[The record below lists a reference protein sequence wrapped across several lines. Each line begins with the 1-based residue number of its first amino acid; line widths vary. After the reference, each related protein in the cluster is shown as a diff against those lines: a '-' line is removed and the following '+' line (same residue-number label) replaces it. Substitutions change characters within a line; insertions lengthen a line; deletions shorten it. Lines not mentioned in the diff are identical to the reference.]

1 METIDERI
9 KRANSKYKVEE
20 TIDERIERVNREYE
34 WDSRDREMH
43 DWLESS
49 SRTTR
54 NANSRLQNS
63 SYTNWKRDSESTRA
77 SVNADLER
85 ADRIK
90 SYLES
95 QREQLGEERY
105 NTFMSRYAEYKNALQ
120 QTSQNLQKESDYY
133 SDTRNSGVMDTMTED
148 DMKGRLDDIKNEK
161 KKNRSE
167 SFKNRVWAF
176 LSTMQGNTAD
186 YEKYTEEAKAAK
198 NKLNNLKSESAALE
212 SEIYNRDISEK
223 LSQFDEATLK
233 EIQSIPELKEKIKVE
248 KAVGTNRNTDV
259 YDYDRY
265 QQFRNKIEGESS
277 AGTRYHDNRIYEY
290 NQQLKEIEDKIRAK
304 GLNPDEL
311 ENYFAYEY
319 NRRKNEDV
327 QNVVRDF
334 SKDHQVLA
342 SALSVPVNVA
352 MSLPIDA
359 ENNGYLNAATQW
371 VGKKLTGSYAPVDY
385 NRDAGIAS
393 QLSDT
398 ARGAVMDEHDWKLGD
413 RDVFD
418 FLYGTGMSALDSAA
432 SAAAGNLVGGSLANL
447 GSGIKTASKVAE
459 AVGGGI
465 LGLSAANSTM
475 RDIKARGGNDDQA
488 VIGGAVSGIFE
499 GLFEKVS
506 IGNFNKL
513 KEVDPRS
520 MKDVAMNI
528 LKSTGVNFSEEA
540 ATEIANIAYDT
551 IANGD
556 ISNYKLMIAAYE
568 KQGLS
573 EAEAKRKVAGDLAL
587 QVVEAGAGGALMGAG
602 FGVVGSGLGY
612 LNHRKQGTNITGKTV
627 AGFAGGE
634 QTQIAQRLESL
645 GENTQDAVR
654 LSAVVQKQAEGDKLT
669 RAEKRLF
676 RGSENAQNVA
686 AEIREN
692 ASDDTRHSIKY
703 DAESKPFVEI
713 DRNIL
718 DGVDEKDWVRT
729 VRNNLREKFPDG
741 VTVGNKEIKINQQSR
756 RELTYSEYMTWLKK
770 QDSGTY
776 ADKLKATDNA
786 DEIVKASRDYVN
798 EGLAHERSDNISD
811 FARGNVNLRI
821 DGRDYNA
828 EVVVGT
834 KKNGDMLLYDV
845 MNLKPTSIN
854 EKISI
859 AGYQTDN
866 QKESRPTVSAID
878 NSNIP
883 QKKSYVNPVS
893 ATVAGQ
899 SVTINGI
906 DRIEND
912 GNRAQMYVKT
922 QDGDSVA
929 LSDVR
934 FDSRETEALY
944 NVAQGFDS
952 TDTARAFISGYKQG
966 DSASEYMNAFLDFR
980 RAGQLGQDF
989 DSVLQSN
996 ANKYAGLE
1004 ESQLRQAYYAGVNE
1018 KNNAPKHYSAKEEK
1032 RAEKNGGLLRNYT
1045 KKLNAEQAG
1054 SVYVLEALAK
1064 KYGFVVE
1071 VCDTL
1076 ADGMA
1081 NGEYD
1086 PKTGRIKIALD
1097 AEENAYLRTAGHELY
1112 HYIEDWNSTAAG
1124 ELREY
1129 VIGKLKESKNYDY
1142 EGRVK
1147 ELQKLYEGF
1156 GKADIEAEIVAESMF
1171 DVFDEK
1177 TIRELVNE
1185 NRPLAV
1191 KIQSWIRGF
1200 LESIEKALTALG
1212 LKSPEVRALEGDTEA
1227 LEKISGMFKSALE
1240 GAKENKSERSE
1251 KSYSLKNETEGK
1263 TWYDYSVSFE
1273 QQIEDFEKGKLPKR
1287 DTLIVGPTPEKMQN
1301 VGFNPLPMTYATGHL
1316 KTVLQGGKA
1325 DHDFGKAVLKQIPEA
1340 IKNPVAVIA
1349 SKSHSDTSTVAILDM
1364 QYDGK
1369 SIVCAVVID
1378 GYGQQNKERI
1388 DSNAITSIH
1397 TRQNAVTELLNDA
1410 IENESAGNAAVYYI
1424 DAKKATGLLQRVGLQ
1439 LPKQLFRTDG
1449 YIHSIRDS
1457 DSSVKPKFENV
1468 TKSQQFKRWFG
1479 DWEKKPNTASKIVNE
1494 DGTPRIIYHQTAAEF
1509 NVFSN
1514 ANPLAGRNDSET
1526 PNGFFAKDN
1535 NADIGVGGNKQM
1547 ALYGNMKKP
1556 LHFKNRAEANAWYS
1570 EHIDG
1575 YKGLTEKLNKL
1586 DEEYQSKY
1594 DAQETANDEYYE
1606 QNYEAYVTDD
1616 AEVTKKIL
1624 ENEDKL
1630 DDILEQWKE
1639 TTDTIRG
1646 ELRELLDSY
1655 FIENDSGYDGIILDF
1670 DGRRKGENVKSYIF
1684 FKNTQ
1689 LKSATDNVGLFDKK
1703 NPDIRYSLKSTSAIE
1718 EQNKKLMQ
1726 ENKALREYKRE
1737 LEWRLGIN
1745 RKELD
1750 ERAIRRLSKKVLKE
1764 YSSKYNAETLTQ
1776 NLKNIFEA
1784 LANMDDGITYDEVI
1798 ARTAEVAKAV
1808 LEESAVLNTDMSEQY
1823 SALREYAKGT
1833 KIKLSEQQKKE
1844 IAYYYGSYENFRR
1857 KNFGKIRLSEEG
1869 STLDSLWGEMSELW
1883 PEFFEPDTHELE
1895 QVQTLVSALDTI
1907 KPFYENPFYDG
1918 SFDMDI
1924 DTASY
1929 DLAMRLYEEYYDIP
1943 ELKTLRQKIEK
1954 EYRDRYDKR
1963 VEKIKEQEAAKRH
1976 KLSEELIKQKA
1987 LYEQRTFEDRREW
2000 LRKDAMAKSKRS
2012 IERTAKTL
2020 NRFLQNPNKTQHV
2033 PEALRSALGEF
2044 LVSLDVY
2051 GNSQSKDAFEW
2062 RKSMSELQR
2071 ELAETQRTDDFEAK
2085 EFLLDLDPDLLPMM
2099 TTLLKVYKG
2108 SSIKDMDAQ
2117 GLAELETVMQQLKS
2131 GITMANK
2138 LLANSRYETVQ
2149 AIADASVRD
2158 MDKQKSFD
2166 KRIKIGDKAFNANML
2181 NSLSFFYRLGDAAQS
2196 VYQSLRDGEN
2206 QCINMQNEAKT
2217 FREAT
2222 VSTKEIDEWEHSK
2235 QTFKVEGGEL
2245 TLTVAQIMEL
2255 YNLSKREQAK
2265 DHLLLGGIR
2274 PLDIARQD
2282 TKARIKDQVGK
2293 GEETYAKAVQVT
2305 VKDLG
2310 KIIDTLTPR
2319 QKQVAEKMQGFLS
2332 GNVADWGN
2340 KASMTLYG
2348 YRKFTEKHYW
2358 PIQVNKNSVRTMNAE
2373 DGAVQTQSNFYKLV
2387 NIGATKSVQ
2396 RNASNGVFIKSA
2408 FDTFSDH
2415 IGAMSAYSAYAVP
2428 VTDAMKWYNALS
2440 FEEKDDGYIAISGT
2454 KQSIERAFGNNGKA
2468 YFEKLMLDINGSPY
2482 SIYASG
2488 VGEETLIRNFKV
2500 AAVGANLRVAIQQ
2513 PTAYLRAAA
2522 EMDPKYLLKGLFSKP
2537 ASKEAIDNCPI
2548 AKWKSWGFY
2557 ETSRGITIKQL
2568 ITGQQTT
2575 VDKIREKSMWL
2586 AGKCDEV
2593 TLGALWNACKA
2604 EIRDKTDFEEGTPE
2618 FTQAVS
2624 DRFSEIVDKTQVVD
2638 SVFQRSQIMRE
2649 KSSFAK
2655 MITAFQAEPT
2665 MSYNMLYRAGVDCNR
2680 AETVQ
2685 EKKATRKKFVRKAIA
2700 YIATS
2705 ILTAGAA
2712 AVSDAFRHDDD
2723 EEKWLE
2729 LYLEAFGENA
2739 RDGLNPF
2746 SVVPYIGDILSIMD
2760 GYSAGRMDIEGI
2772 EELIQACE
2780 SWQKVFSGEKKNP
2793 DIWKLIKVSANGVS
2807 KVSGL
2812 PIANTLR
2819 TFESIYNFFSSDNL
2833 GKEAASTEYRKLYNS
2848 IAEGKYQKQY
2858 DKLIKKGYTPQQLEN
2873 GVKNNLIKSE
2883 PRIAQAAQARE
2894 RGNISE
2900 YKKIY
2905 EELVSEGYPSNAVI
2919 KAINNYMTMQTAA
2932 AQAKS
2937 NGDDSALSGKLE
2949 ALLESGY
2956 DEDEVDRM
2964 IDEIAAE
2971 LDPEAEQKAP
2981 EEKKLYE
2988 YKDLQKALENSDVSS
3003 AKEIVEYLRANGKED
3018 KTIRQALTKD
3028 LKSEYQ
3034 EMYKSNDTEGMRRTR
3049 QMLYELNIGYDDKTF
3064 QRWIKDMTK

>member
-1 METIDERI
+1 METIDDRIKRVNSKYEAPESIDERI
-9 KRANSKYKVEE
+9 KRANDKYQ
-20 TIDERIERVNREYE
+20 
-34 WDSRDREMH
+34 WDSSDKEMH
-43 DWLESS
+43 DWFESTG
-49 SRTTR
+49 RTTR
-54 NANSRLQNS
+54 SANSRLQNS
-63 SYTNWKRDSESTRA
+63 SYANWKRDSENTKSA
-77 SVNADLER
+77 VNNDLEK

-90 SYLES
+90 SYLDS

-105 NTFMSRYAEYKNALQ
+105 NTFMARYEEYKNALQ

-233 EIQSIPELKEKIKVE
+233 EIQSIPELKDRIKLE
-248 KAVGTNRNTDV
+248 ESVGTSGN
-259 YDYDRY
+259 
-265 QQFRNKIEGESS
+265 NK
-277 AGTRYHDNRIYEY
+277 NVYEY
-290 NQQLKEIEDKIRAK
+290 NQRLKEIEDKVRAK
-304 GLNPDEL
+304 GMNPDEL

-319 NRRKNEDV
+319 NRRKNEQV
-327 QNVVRDF
+327 QDAVRDF
-334 SKDHQVLA
+334 SADHQVIA
-342 SALSVPVNVA
+342 SALSVPVNLTSSGA
-352 MSLPIDA
+352 
-359 ENNGYLNAATQW
+359 GYLDAAAQQ
-371 VGKKLTGSYAPVDY
+371 VGRKLTGSYAPVDY

-413 RDVFD
+413 WDAFD

-432 SAAAGNLVGGSLANL
+432 SAAAGNLVGGALANT
-447 GSGIKTASKVAE
+447 GAGIKAAGKVAE

-520 MKDVAMNI
+520 MRDVAMNI

-573 EAEAKRKVAGDLAL
+573 EAEAKKKVAGDLAL

-686 AEIREN
+686 TEIKNSTSDAVEDSQMSLKKDIETIKQEYKKAVNPKIVDFVNKVRNFKNKEAANKVHIDLTGVTEREVHDIKKLTGIDTSEYKRSMDGN
-692 ASDDTRHSIKY
+692 AVEHIEKDHGENGASDHSMSDVEDLARIEYVLDNY
-703 DAESKPFVEI
+703 DDI
-713 DRNIL
+713 
-718 DGVDEKDWVRT
+718 EK
-729 VRNNLREKFPDG
+729 
-741 VTVGNKEIKINQQSR
+741 
-756 RELTYSEYMTWLKK
+756 
-770 QDSGTY
+770 GT
-776 ADKLKATDNA
+776 ADKVYTKYMN
-786 DEIVKASRDYVN
+786 
-798 EGLAHERSDNISD
+798 SDNTPAAKVIYSK
-811 FARGNVNLRI
+811 RVNGNYYVVEAVPDSKAKTLRI
-821 DGRDYNA
+821 ISAYKEKA
-828 EVVVGT
+828 EGVSQVL
-834 KKNGDMLLYDV
+834 NMSEDPQL
-845 MNLKPTSIN
+845 TSQTPHAFAPSDN
-854 EKISI
+854 NIS
-859 AGYQTDN
+859 
-866 QKESRPTVSAID
+866 
-878 NSNIP
+878 
-883 QKKSYVNPVS
+883 QKKSYVNAVP
-893 ATVAGQ
+893 ATIDGQ

-906 DRIEND
+906 DRIEKD
-912 GNRAQMYVKT
+912 GNRAQMYVRT
-922 QDGDSVA
+922 QDGGSVA

-1045 KKLNAEQAG
+1045 KKLNSEQAG

-1129 VIGKLKESKNYDY
+1129 VIGKLKESENYDY

-1147 ELQKLYEGF
+1147 ELEKLYEGY
-1156 GKADIEAEIVAESMF
+1156 GQEDIEAEIVAECMF
-1171 DVFDEK
+1171 DVFDEQ
-1177 TIRELVNE
+1177 TIKELVGE
-1185 NRPLAV
+1185 NRSLAV
-1191 KIQSWIRGF
+1191 KIQSWIQGF
-1200 LESIEKALTALG
+1200 IESINEILKNLG
-1212 LKSPEVRALEGDTEA
+1212 LTSPEIRALEGDEEA
-1227 LEKISGMFKSALE
+1227 LETISDLFKSALE
-1240 GAKENKSERSE
+1240 QTRENKSQGKTTDMADE
-1251 KSYSLKNETEGK
+1251 KKKYSIGKTTKNKSVVVIADDILKGVDKSDWVAKVKDVIRTKFSDGIRVEGKLIKVNKITRNEYTNSKNTQHYQRKDAVIYKDKFKASSNLNEIVLASTNYVNEDLKHQRKDNFTEFARGDVLVRVGKNDYSAKVIVGFTSGKEMVLYDIVDFTPTKFELKNENAFTE
-1263 TWYDYSVSFE
+1263 
-1273 QQIEDFEKGKLPKR
+1273 Q
-1287 DTLIVGPTPEKMQN
+1287 
-1301 VGFNPLPMTYATGHL
+1301 PLKVQLSRQH
-1316 KTVLQGGKA
+1316 
-1325 DHDFGKAVLKQIPEA
+1325 
-1340 IKNPVAVIA
+1340 A
-1349 SKSHSDTSTVAILDM
+1349 SSDTRVTQSEPSVNS
-1364 QYDGK
+1364 
-1369 SIVCAVVID
+1369 SISEKA
-1378 GYGQQNKERI
+1378 QN
-1388 DSNAITSIH
+1388 
-1397 TRQNAVTELLNDA
+1397 
-1410 IENESAGNAAVYYI
+1410 
-1424 DAKKATGLLQRVGLQ
+1424 DAKKFSLKDT
-1439 LPKQLFRTDG
+1439 TNE
-1449 YIHSIRDS
+1449 S
-1457 DSSVKPKFENV
+1457 DSQ
-1468 TKSQQFKRWFG
+1468 TKSEAFKEWFG
-1479 DWEKKPNTASKIVNE
+1479 DWENEPESASKVVNE

-1535 NADIGVGGNKQM
+1535 DADIGVGGNKQM
-1547 ALYGNMKKP
+1547 ALYGDMKKP
-1556 LHFKNRAEANAWYS
+1556 LHFKDRAEAKAWYS

-1606 QNYEAYVTDD
+1606 QNYEAYVADD

-1630 DDILEQWKE
+1630 DDILEQWKD

-1655 FIENDSGYDGIILDF
+1655 FIKNDSGYDGIILDF

-1689 LKSATDNVGLFDKK
+1689 LKSATDNVGLFDRR

-1823 SALREYAKGT
+1823 SALSEYAKGT

-1844 IAYYYGSYENFRR
+1844 IAYYYGSYDKFRR

-1895 QVQTLVSALDTI
+1895 QVQTLVNALETI

-2062 RKSMSELQR
+2062 RKSMSELQG
-2071 ELAETQRTDDFEAK
+2071 ELRKMQQGNDPQYQQ
-2085 EFLLDLDPDLLPMM
+2085 FLADLDPDLMPMM
-2099 TTLLKVYKG
+2099 TTLLEVYKG

-2117 GLAELETVMQQLKS
+2117 GLAELETVMQQIKG
-2131 GITMANK
+2131 GITRANE
-2138 LLANSRYETVQ
+2138 LLANSRYGTVQ
-2149 AIADASVRD
+2149 AIADASVHE
-2158 MDKQKSFD
+2158 MDSRKSFKD
-2166 KRIKIGDKAFNANML
+2166 KVKVGYKQLNVNMLDSFSFFHQLGPAAETVFKSIRSGFDERVEMIDNANEFMR
-2181 NSLSFFYRLGDAAQS
+2181 S
-2196 VYQSLRDGEN
+2196 
-2206 QCINMQNEAKT
+2206 I
-2217 FREAT
+2217 
-2222 VSTKEIDEWEHSK
+2222 VSQKEIQDWEHSK

-2245 TLTVAQIMEL
+2245 TLTVSQMMEL
-2255 YNLSKREQAK
+2255 YNLSKREQAR

-2274 PLDIARQD
+2274 PLDTSRQEA
-2282 TKARIKDQVGK
+2282 KMRIKEQFGK

-2305 VKDLG
+2305 VEDLG
-2310 KIIDTLTPR
+2310 NIIDSLTPK

-2348 YRKFTEKHYW
+2348 YRKFTEEHYW

-2396 RNASNGVFIKSA
+2396 RNASNGLFIKGA
-2408 FDTFSDH
+2408 FDTFTKH
-2415 IGAMSAYSAYAVP
+2415 ITEMSAYSAYAVP
-2428 VTDAMKWYNALS
+2428 ITDAMKWYNALS

-2454 KQSIERAFGNNGKA
+2454 KQSIERAFGNDGKA
-2468 YFEKLMLDINGSPY
+2468 YFEKFILDLNGS
-2482 SIYASG
+2482 SDSKNAG
-2488 VGEETLIRNFKV
+2488 GAGEEALIRNFKV
-2500 AAVGANLRVAIQQ
+2500 AAVGANIRVAIQQ

-2522 EMDPKYLLKGLFSKP
+2522 VMNPKYLLKGLLSKP
-2537 ASKEAIDNCPI
+2537 ASKEAIDKCPI

-2557 ETSRGITIKQL
+2557 ETSMGITMKQL
-2568 ITGQQTT
+2568 ITGQKTV

-2586 AGKCDEV
+2586 AGVGDEL
-2593 TLGALWNACKA
+2593 TWGTLWNACKA
-2604 EIRDKTDFEEGTPE
+2604 EVKDKTDLKEGTAE

-2624 DRFSEIVDKTQVVD
+2624 DRLSEVVDKTQVVD
-2638 SVFQRSQIMRE
+2638 SLLHRSQFMRST
-2649 KSSFAK
+2649 SSFSK
-2655 MITAFQAEPT
+2655 ILSAFKAEPT
-2665 MSYNMLYRAGVDCNR
+2665 KSYNMLRNALVDYNN
-2680 AETVQ
+2680 ADPGS
-2685 EKKATRKKFVRKAIA
+2685 KKAKAKNIA
-2700 YIATS
+2700 RIAAVHIATS
-2705 ILTAGAA
+2705 ILTAGIASIA
-2712 AVSDAFRHDDD
+2712 DAFRNDDD
-2723 EEKWLE
+2723 EKKWLE
-2729 LYLEAFGENA
+2729 LYLEAFGGNTL
-2739 RDGLNPF
+2739 DGINPF
-2746 SVVPYIGDILSIMD
+2746 SAVPYVGDILSILS
-2760 GYSAGRMDIEGI
+2760 GYSASRMDIEGI
-2772 EELIQACE
+2772 EELIQSCE

-2793 DIWKLIKVSANGVS
+2793 DIWKLMMSSAKGIS

-2812 PIANTLR
+2812 PIANTMR
-2819 TFESIYNFFSSDNL
+2819 TFESLYNFFSPDNL
-2833 GKEAASTEYRKLYNS
+2833 GREASSTEYRKLYNS

-2858 DKLIKKGYTPQQLEN
+2858 DKLIKKGYTAQQLEN
-2873 GVKNNLIKSE
+2873 GVKNNLVKSE

-2971 LDPEAEQKAP
+2971 LDPEAEQDKAV

-3018 KTIRQALTKD
+3018 KTIRQTLTKD

>member
-1 METIDERI
+1 METIDDRIKRVNSKYEAPESIDERI
-9 KRANSKYKVEE
+9 KSANEKYQ
-20 TIDERIERVNREYE
+20 
-34 WDSRDREMH
+34 WDSSDKEMH
-43 DWLESS
+43 DWFESTG
-49 SRTTR
+49 RTTR
-54 NANSRLQNS
+54 SANSRLQNS
-63 SYTNWKRDSESTRA
+63 SYANWKRDSENTKSA
-77 SVNADLER
+77 VDNDLEK

-90 SYLES
+90 SYLDS

-105 NTFMSRYAEYKNALQ
+105 NTFMARYEEYKNALQ

-198 NKLNNLKSESAALE
+198 NKLNNLKNESAALE

-233 EIQSIPELKEKIKVE
+233 EIQSIPELKDRIKLE
-248 KAVGTNRNTDV
+248 ESVGTSGN
-259 YDYDRY
+259 
-265 QQFRNKIEGESS
+265 NK
-277 AGTRYHDNRIYEY
+277 NVYEY
-290 NQQLKEIEDKIRAK
+290 NQRLKEIEDKVRAK
-304 GLNPDEL
+304 GMNPDEL

-319 NRRKNEDV
+319 NRRKNEQV
-327 QNVVRDF
+327 QDAVRDF
-334 SKDHQVLA
+334 SADHQVIA
-342 SALSVPVNVA
+342 SALSVPVNLTSSGA
-352 MSLPIDA
+352 
-359 ENNGYLNAATQW
+359 GYLDAAAQQ
-371 VGKKLTGSYAPVDY
+371 VGRKLTGSYAPVDY

-413 RDVFD
+413 WDAFD

-432 SAAAGNLVGGSLANL
+432 SAAAGNLVGGALANT
-447 GSGIKTASKVAE
+447 GAGIKAAGKVAE

-520 MKDVAMNI
+520 MRDVAMNI

-573 EAEAKRKVAGDLAL
+573 EAEAKKKVAGDLAL

-686 AEIREN
+686 AEIKN
-692 ASDDTRHSIKY
+692 GTSDAAEDSQLSLKKDIETIKQEY
-703 DAESKPFVEI
+703 KKAVNPKIVDFVE
-713 DRNIL
+713 R
-718 DGVDEKDWVRT
+718 
-729 VRNNLREKFPDG
+729 VRNLKDKNVAGK
-741 VTVGNKEIKINQQSR
+741 IKIELSSVNE
-756 RELTYSEYMTWLKK
+756 REVQDIKKLTGIDTSEYKRDMDGNTVIHVENRH
-770 QDSGTY
+770 GENGA
-776 ADKLKATDNA
+776 ADHSMSDVNDLARIEYVLENYDNIESA
-786 DEIVKASRDYVN
+786 KDDNGRYRD
-798 EGLAHERSDNISD
+798 SDNKLSKSVVYSK
-811 FARGNVNLRI
+811 RVNGN
-821 DGRDYNA
+821 YY
-828 EVVVGT
+828 VVEAVPDSKAKT
-834 KKNGDMLLYDV
+834 LHV
-845 MNLKPTSIN
+845 
-854 EKISI
+854 
-859 AGYQTDN
+859 
-866 QKESRPTVSAID
+866 VSAYKTKAEGVSQVLNMSEDLQSTSKTPHALAPSD
-878 NSNIP
+878 NNIS
-883 QKKSYVNPVS
+883 QKKSYVNAVP
-893 ATVAGQ
+893 ATIDGQ

-906 DRIEND
+906 DRIEKD

-922 QDGDSVA
+922 QDGGSVA

-1129 VIGKLKESKNYDY
+1129 VIGKLKESENYDY

-1200 LESIEKALTALG
+1200 LESIEKALTAIG

-1240 GAKENKSERSE
+1240 DAKENKSEKTSKTNDVKYSINPEFAHRYDEWNKNEIGGYFFLGTTSEPLQSIGINPAEIYWDKSKIKAIKKKHPTMTDSIIKQVPNVLENPVLITQSMTSTNRVVVLGELYDENGHPIVAALELKPNGRVENFVKVASAYSKDSLQNFIRQSDILYIDPNKKRTDTWFQALRLQLPAGVTKYGSIGMVTYVEKDVNGKISFSDKKSE
-1251 KSYSLKNETEGK
+1251 KTAMQIAFEKAQQNATSKSISEKVKDDTKFSLKNTENEDTSKNLDKAALEYFGRTYSWKETGYLTKSGKKLDFSGKNQGAPGGYRTLDHRDISEIMLDSDISGTEAMIEYMNQGNIRIMPESNGINLSVLPTASQFEALDDYISRARGEVILDIDDNNGNTLHSVEYPKGTRASKVINDIKKYFADGTAPYVSSIAQFRYSLKN
-1263 TWYDYSVSFE
+1263 
-1273 QQIEDFEKGKLPKR
+1273 
-1287 DTLIVGPTPEKMQN
+1287 
-1301 VGFNPLPMTYATGHL
+1301 
-1316 KTVLQGGKA
+1316 
-1325 DHDFGKAVLKQIPEA
+1325 
-1340 IKNPVAVIA
+1340 
-1349 SKSHSDTSTVAILDM
+1349 TS
-1364 QYDGK
+1364 
-1369 SIVCAVVID
+1369 SID
-1378 GYGQQNKERI
+1378 
-1388 DSNAITSIH
+1388 
-1397 TRQNAVTELLNDA
+1397 
-1410 IENESAGNAAVYYI
+1410 
-1424 DAKKATGLLQRVGLQ
+1424 
-1439 LPKQLFRTDG
+1439 
-1449 YIHSIRDS
+1449 
-1457 DSSVKPKFENV
+1457 
-1468 TKSQQFKRWFG
+1468 
-1479 DWEKKPNTASKIVNE
+1479 
-1494 DGTPRIIYHQTAAEF
+1494 
-1509 NVFSN
+1509 
-1514 ANPLAGRNDSET
+1514 
-1526 PNGFFAKDN
+1526 
-1535 NADIGVGGNKQM
+1535 
-1547 ALYGNMKKP
+1547 
-1556 LHFKNRAEANAWYS
+1556 
-1570 EHIDG
+1570 
-1575 YKGLTEKLNKL
+1575 
-1586 DEEYQSKY
+1586 
-1594 DAQETANDEYYE
+1594 
-1606 QNYEAYVTDD
+1606 
-1616 AEVTKKIL
+1616 
-1624 ENEDKL
+1624 
-1630 DDILEQWKE
+1630 
-1639 TTDTIRG
+1639 
-1646 ELRELLDSY
+1646 
-1655 FIENDSGYDGIILDF
+1655 
-1670 DGRRKGENVKSYIF
+1670 
-1684 FKNTQ
+1684 
-1689 LKSATDNVGLFDKK
+1689 
-1703 NPDIRYSLKSTSAIE
+1703 

-1823 SALREYAKGT
+1823 SALSEYAKGT

-1844 IAYYYGSYENFRR
+1844 IAYYYGSYDKFRR

-1895 QVQTLVSALDTI
+1895 QVQTLVNALETI

-2062 RKSMSELQR
+2062 RKSMSELQG
-2071 ELAETQRTDDFEAK
+2071 ELRKMQQGNDPQYQQ
-2085 EFLLDLDPDLLPMM
+2085 FLADLDPDLMPMM
-2099 TTLLKVYKG
+2099 TTLLEVYKG

-2117 GLAELETVMQQLKS
+2117 GLAELETVMQQIKG
-2131 GITMANK
+2131 GITRANE
-2138 LLANSRYETVQ
+2138 LLANSRYGTVQ
-2149 AIADASVRD
+2149 AIADASVHE
-2158 MDKQKSFD
+2158 MDSRKSFKD
-2166 KRIKIGDKAFNANML
+2166 KVKVGYKQLNVNMLDSFSFFHQLGPAAETVFKSIRSGFDERVEMIDNANEFMR
-2181 NSLSFFYRLGDAAQS
+2181 S
-2196 VYQSLRDGEN
+2196 
-2206 QCINMQNEAKT
+2206 I
-2217 FREAT
+2217 
-2222 VSTKEIDEWEHSK
+2222 VSQKEIQDWEHSK

-2245 TLTVAQIMEL
+2245 TLTVSQMMEL
-2255 YNLSKREQAK
+2255 YNLSKREQAR

-2274 PLDIARQD
+2274 PLDTSRQEA
-2282 TKARIKDQVGK
+2282 KMRIKEQFGK

-2305 VKDLG
+2305 VEDLG
-2310 KIIDTLTPR
+2310 NIIDSLTPK

-2348 YRKFTEKHYW
+2348 YRKFTEEHYW

-2396 RNASNGVFIKSA
+2396 RNASNGLFIKGA
-2408 FDTFSDH
+2408 FDTFTKH
-2415 IGAMSAYSAYAVP
+2415 ITEMSAYSAYAVP
-2428 VTDAMKWYNALS
+2428 ITDAMKWYNALS

-2454 KQSIERAFGNNGKA
+2454 KQSIERAFGNDGKA
-2468 YFEKLMLDINGSPY
+2468 YFEKFILDLNGS
-2482 SIYASG
+2482 SDSKNAG
-2488 VGEETLIRNFKV
+2488 GAGEETLIRNFKV
-2500 AAVGANLRVAIQQ
+2500 AAVGANMRVAIQQ

-2522 EMDPKYLLKGLFSKP
+2522 VMNPKYLLKGLLSKP

-2557 ETSRGITIKQL
+2557 ETSMGITMKQL
-2568 ITGQQTT
+2568 ITGQQTV

-2586 AGKCDEV
+2586 AGVGDEL
-2593 TLGALWNACKA
+2593 TWGTLWNACKA
-2604 EIRDKTDFEEGTPE
+2604 EVKDKTDLKEGTAE

-2624 DRFSEIVDKTQVVD
+2624 DRLSEVVDKTQVVD
-2638 SVFQRSQIMRE
+2638 SLLHRSQFMR
-2649 KSSFAK
+2649 STNSFSK
-2655 MITAFQAEPT
+2655 ILSAFKAEPT
-2665 MSYNMLYRAGVDCNR
+2665 KSYNMLRNALVDYNN
-2680 AETVQ
+2680 ADPGS
-2685 EKKATRKKFVRKAIA
+2685 KKAKAKNIA
-2700 YIATS
+2700 RIAAVHIATS
-2705 ILTAGAA
+2705 ILTAGIASIA
-2712 AVSDAFRHDDD
+2712 DAFRNDDD
-2723 EEKWLE
+2723 EKKWLE
-2729 LYLEAFGENA
+2729 LYLEAFGGNTL
-2739 RDGLNPF
+2739 DGINPF
-2746 SVVPYIGDILSIMD
+2746 SAVPYVGDILSILS
-2760 GYSAGRMDIEGI
+2760 GYSVSRMDIEGI
-2772 EELIQACE
+2772 EELIQSCE

-2793 DIWKLIKVSANGVS
+2793 DIWKLMMSSAKGIS

-2812 PIANTLR
+2812 PIANTMR
-2819 TFESIYNFFSSDNL
+2819 TFESLYNFFSPDNL
-2833 GKEAASTEYRKLYNS
+2833 GREASSTEYRKLYNS
-2848 IAEGKYQKQY
+2848 IADGKYQKQY
-2858 DKLIKKGYTPQQLEN
+2858 DKLIKKGYTAQQLEN
-2873 GVKNNLIKSE
+2873 GVKNNLVKSE

-2971 LDPEAEQKAP
+2971 LDPEAEQDKAV

>member
-1 METIDERI
+1 METIDDRIKRVNSKYEAPESIDERI
-9 KRANSKYKVEE
+9 KRANDKYQ
-20 TIDERIERVNREYE
+20 
-34 WDSRDREMH
+34 WDSSDKEMH
-43 DWLESS
+43 DWFESTG
-49 SRTTR
+49 RTTR
-54 NANSRLQNS
+54 SANSRLQNS
-63 SYTNWKRDSESTRA
+63 SYANWKRDSENTKSA
-77 SVNADLER
+77 VNSDLEK

-90 SYLES
+90 SYLDA

-105 NTFMSRYAEYKNALQ
+105 NTFMARYEEYKNALQ

-233 EIQSIPELKEKIKVE
+233 EIQSIPELKDRIKLE
-248 KAVGTNRNTDV
+248 ESVGTSGN
-259 YDYDRY
+259 
-265 QQFRNKIEGESS
+265 NK
-277 AGTRYHDNRIYEY
+277 NVYEY
-290 NQQLKEIEDKIRAK
+290 NQRLKEIEDKVRAK
-304 GLNPDEL
+304 GMNPDEL

-327 QNVVRDF
+327 QNAVRDF

-432 SAAAGNLVGGSLANL
+432 SAAAGNLAGGALANT
-447 GSGIKTASKVAE
+447 GAGIKAAGKVAE

-520 MKDVAMNI
+520 MRDVAMNI

-573 EAEAKRKVAGDLAL
+573 EAEAKKKVAGDLAL

-645 GENTQDAVR
+645 GENTQDAVK

-686 AEIREN
+686 AEIKN
-692 ASDDTRHSIKY
+692 GTSDAAEDSQLSLKKDIETIKQEY
-703 DAESKPFVEI
+703 KKAVNPKIVDFVE
-713 DRNIL
+713 R
-718 DGVDEKDWVRT
+718 
-729 VRNNLREKFPDG
+729 VRNLKDKNVAGK
-741 VTVGNKEIKINQQSR
+741 IKIELSSVNE
-756 RELTYSEYMTWLKK
+756 REVQDIKKLTGIDTSEYKRDMDGNTVIHVENRH
-770 QDSGTY
+770 GENGA
-776 ADKLKATDNA
+776 ADHSMSDVNDLARIEYVLENYDNIESA
-786 DEIVKASRDYVN
+786 KDDNGRYRD
-798 EGLAHERSDNISD
+798 SDNKLSKSVVYSK
-811 FARGNVNLRI
+811 RVNGN
-821 DGRDYNA
+821 YY
-828 EVVVGT
+828 VVEAVPDSKAKT
-834 KKNGDMLLYDV
+834 LHV
-845 MNLKPTSIN
+845 
-854 EKISI
+854 
-859 AGYQTDN
+859 
-866 QKESRPTVSAID
+866 VSAYKTKAEGVSQVLNMSEDLQSTSKTPHALAPSD
-878 NSNIP
+878 NNIS
-883 QKKSYVNPVS
+883 QKKSYVNAVP
-893 ATVAGQ
+893 ATIDGQ

-906 DRIEND
+906 DRIEKD

-922 QDGDSVA
+922 QDGGSVA

-1129 VIGKLKESKNYDY
+1129 VIGKLKESENYDY

-1147 ELQKLYEGF
+1147 ELRKLYEGF

-1200 LESIEKALTALG
+1200 LESIEKALTAIG
-1212 LKSPEVRALEGDTEA
+1212 LKSPEVRVLEGDSEALENIRDMFAKALEGTK
-1227 LEKISGMFKSALE
+1227 EK
-1240 GAKENKSERSE
+1240 RTSE
-1251 KSYSLKNETEGK
+1251 KDAIKYELKNDAQK
-1263 TWYDYSVSFE
+1263 
-1273 QQIEDFEKGKLPKR
+1273 
-1287 DTLIVGPTPEKMQN
+1287 
-1301 VGFNPLPMTYATGHL
+1301 
-1316 KTVLQGGKA
+1316 
-1325 DHDFGKAVLKQIPEA
+1325 
-1340 IKNPVAVIA
+1340 
-1349 SKSHSDTSTVAILDM
+1349 
-1364 QYDGK
+1364 
-1369 SIVCAVVID
+1369 
-1378 GYGQQNKERI
+1378 
-1388 DSNAITSIH
+1388 
-1397 TRQNAVTELLNDA
+1397 TELNSEDA
-1410 IENESAGNAAVYYI
+1410 
-1424 DAKKATGLLQRVGLQ
+1424 TR
-1439 LPKQLFRTDG
+1439 
-1449 YIHSIRDS
+1449 
-1457 DSSVKPKFENV
+1457 
-1468 TKSQQFKRWFG
+1468 SQQFKDWFG
-1479 DWEKKPNTASKIVNE
+1479 DWENNPESASKVVNE
-1494 DGTPRIIYHQTAAEF
+1494 NGTPRVVYHGTKSDAFTVFDSSKANKKLLNRLGNGYYFAADIESAERYGD
-1509 NVFSN
+1509 NVVSAYLDIKNPYRVYGKREGGMIEQMAEDFGMN
-1514 ANPLAGRNDSET
+1514 ASEISRND
-1526 PNGFFAKDN
+1526 
-1535 NADIGVGGNKQM
+1535 IQ
-1547 ALYGNMKKP
+1547 
-1556 LHFKNRAEANAWYS
+1556 
-1570 EHIDG
+1570 
-1575 YKGLTEKLNKL
+1575 
-1586 DEEYQSKY
+1586 
-1594 DAQETANDEYYE
+1594 
-1606 QNYEAYVTDD
+1606 
-1616 AEVTKKIL
+1616 
-1624 ENEDKL
+1624 
-1630 DDILEQWKE
+1630 DILKE
-1639 TTDTIRG
+1639 H
-1646 ELRELLDSY
+1646 
-1655 FIENDSGYDGIILDF
+1655 GYDGVMLYQNKFADCGTMVAF
-1670 DGRRKGENVKSYIF
+1670 EP
-1684 FKNTQ
+1684 TQ
-1689 LKSATDNVGLFDKK
+1689 IKSATDNIGTFDR
-1703 NPDIRYSLKSTSAIE
+1703 NNSDIRYSLKSTSAIE

-1823 SALREYAKGT
+1823 SALSEYAKGT

-1844 IAYYYGSYENFRR
+1844 IAYYYGSYDKFRR

-1895 QVQTLVSALDTI
+1895 QVQTLVNALETI

-2071 ELAETQRTDDFEAK
+2071 ELRKMQQGNDPQYQQ
-2085 EFLLDLDPDLLPMM
+2085 FLADLDPDLMPMM
-2099 TTLLKVYKG
+2099 TTLLEVYKG

-2117 GLAELETVMQQLKS
+2117 GLAELETVMQQIKG
-2131 GITMANK
+2131 GITRANE
-2138 LLANSRYETVQ
+2138 LLANSRYGTVQ
-2149 AIADASVRD
+2149 AIADASVHE
-2158 MDKQKSFD
+2158 MDSRKSFKD
-2166 KRIKIGDKAFNANML
+2166 KVKVGYKQLNVNML
-2181 NSLSFFYRLGDAAQS
+2181 NSFSFFHQLGPAAETVFKSIRSGKNEQ
-2196 VYQSLRDGEN
+2196 
-2206 QCINMQNEAKT
+2206 INMLAESNK
-2217 FREAT
+2217 FMEAT
-2222 VSTKEIDEWEHSK
+2222 VSQKEIQDWEHSK

-2245 TLTVAQIMEL
+2245 TLTVSQMMEL
-2255 YNLSKREQAK
+2255 YNLSKREQAR

-2274 PLDIARQD
+2274 PLDTSRQEA
-2282 TKARIKDQVGK
+2282 KMRIKEQFGK

-2305 VKDLG
+2305 VEDLG
-2310 KIIDTLTPR
+2310 KIIDSLTPR

-2348 YRKFTEKHYW
+2348 YRKFTEEHYW

-2373 DGAVQTQSNFYKLV
+2373 DGTVQTQTNFYKLV

-2396 RNASNGVFIKSA
+2396 RNASNGLFIKGA
-2408 FDTFSDH
+2408 FDTFTKH
-2415 IGAMSAYSAYAVP
+2415 ITEMSAYSAYAVP

-2454 KQSIERAFGNNGKA
+2454 KQSIERAFGNDAKA
-2468 YFEKLMLDINGSPY
+2468 YFEKLILDINGSADNK
-2482 SIYASG
+2482 YAG
-2488 VGEETLIRNFKV
+2488 GAGEEALIRNFKV
-2500 AAVGANLRVAIQQ
+2500 AAVGANIRVAIQQ
-2513 PTAYLRAAA
+2513 PTAYLRASAV
-2522 EMDPKYLLKGLFSKP
+2522 MDLKYLLKGLLQKP

-2548 AKWKSWGFY
+2548 ARWKSWGFY
-2557 ETSRGITIKQL
+2557 ETSMGITMKQL
-2568 ITGQQTT
+2568 ITGQQTV

-2586 AGKCDEV
+2586 AGVGDELTWGV
-2593 TLGALWNACKA
+2593 LWNACKA
-2604 EIRDKTDFEEGTPE
+2604 EIRDKTDFEEGTAE

-2624 DRFSEIVDKTQVVD
+2624 DRFSEVVDKTQVVD
-2638 SVFQRSQIMRE
+2638 SILHRSQFMRST
-2649 KSSFAK
+2649 SSFSK
-2655 MITAFQAEPT
+2655 MLSAFKAEPT
-2665 MSYNMLYRAGVDCNR
+2665 ISYNMLYTAAYDYNN
-2680 AETVQ
+2680 AKPDK
-2685 EKKATRKKFVRKAIA
+2685 KKAMAKRLVRVAVA
-2700 YIATS
+2700 HIATS
-2705 ILTAGAA
+2705 ILTAGIASIA
-2712 AVSDAFRHDDD
+2712 DAFRNDDD
-2723 EEKWLE
+2723 EKKWLE
-2729 LYLEAFGENA
+2729 LYLEAFGGNTL
-2739 RDGLNPF
+2739 DGINPF
-2746 SVVPYIGDILSIMD
+2746 SAVPYVGDILSILS
-2760 GYSAGRMDIEGI
+2760 GYSASRMDIEGI
-2772 EELIQACE
+2772 EELIQSCE

-2793 DIWKLIKVSANGVS
+2793 DIWKLMMSSAKGIS

-2812 PIANTLR
+2812 PIANTMR
-2819 TFESIYNFFSSDNL
+2819 TFESLYNFFSPDNL
-2833 GKEAASTEYRKLYNS
+2833 GREASSTEYRKLYNS

-2858 DKLIKKGYTPQQLEN
+2858 DKLIKKGYTAQQLEN
-2873 GVKNNLIKSE
+2873 GVKNNLVKSE

-2956 DEDEVDRM
+2956 DEDEVNRM

-2971 LDPEAEQKAP
+2971 LDPEAEQDKAV

>member
-1 METIDERI
+1 METIDDRIKRVNSKYEAPESIDERI
-9 KRANSKYKVEE
+9 KSANEKYQ
-20 TIDERIERVNREYE
+20 
-34 WDSRDREMH
+34 WDSSDKEMH
-43 DWLESS
+43 DWFESTG
-49 SRTTR
+49 RTTR
-54 NANSRLQNS
+54 SANSRLQNS
-63 SYTNWKRDSESTRA
+63 SYANWKRDSENTKSA
-77 SVNADLER
+77 VNNDLEK

-90 SYLES
+90 SYLDS

-105 NTFMSRYAEYKNALQ
+105 NTFMARYEEYKNALQ

-233 EIQSIPELKEKIKVE
+233 EIQSIPELKDRIKLE
-248 KAVGTNRNTDV
+248 ESVGTSGN
-259 YDYDRY
+259 
-265 QQFRNKIEGESS
+265 NK
-277 AGTRYHDNRIYEY
+277 NVYEY
-290 NQQLKEIEDKIRAK
+290 NQRLKEIEDKVRAK
-304 GLNPDEL
+304 GMNPDEL

-319 NRRKNEDV
+319 NRRKNEQV
-327 QNVVRDF
+327 QDAVRDF
-334 SKDHQVLA
+334 SADHQVIA
-342 SALSVPVNVA
+342 SALSVPVNLTSSGA
-352 MSLPIDA
+352 
-359 ENNGYLNAATQW
+359 GYLDAAAQQ
-371 VGKKLTGSYAPVDY
+371 VGRKLTGSYAPVDY

-393 QLSDT
+393 RLSDT

-413 RDVFD
+413 WDAFD

-432 SAAAGNLVGGSLANL
+432 SAAAGNLVGGALANT
-447 GSGIKTASKVAE
+447 GAGIKAAGKVAE

-520 MKDVAMNI
+520 MRDVAMNI

-573 EAEAKRKVAGDLAL
+573 EAEAKKKVAGDLAL

-686 AEIREN
+686 AEIKN
-692 ASDDTRHSIKY
+692 GTSDAAEDSQLSLKKDIETIKQEY
-703 DAESKPFVEI
+703 KKAVNPKIVDFVE
-713 DRNIL
+713 R
-718 DGVDEKDWVRT
+718 
-729 VRNNLREKFPDG
+729 VRNLKDKNVAGK
-741 VTVGNKEIKINQQSR
+741 IKIELSSVNE
-756 RELTYSEYMTWLKK
+756 REVQDIKKLTGIDTSEYKRDMDGNTVIHVENRH
-770 QDSGTY
+770 GENGA
-776 ADKLKATDNA
+776 ADHSMSDVNDLARIEYVLENYDNIESA
-786 DEIVKASRDYVN
+786 KDDNGRYRD
-798 EGLAHERSDNISD
+798 SDNKLSKSVVYSK
-811 FARGNVNLRI
+811 RVNGN
-821 DGRDYNA
+821 YY
-828 EVVVGT
+828 VVEAVPDSKAKT
-834 KKNGDMLLYDV
+834 LHV
-845 MNLKPTSIN
+845 
-854 EKISI
+854 
-859 AGYQTDN
+859 
-866 QKESRPTVSAID
+866 VSAYKTKAEGVSQVLNMSEDLQSTSKTPHALAPSD
-878 NSNIP
+878 NNIS
-883 QKKSYVNPVS
+883 QKKSYVNAVP
-893 ATVAGQ
+893 ATIDGQ

-906 DRIEND
+906 DRIEKD

-922 QDGDSVA
+922 QDGGSVA

-1129 VIGKLKESKNYDY
+1129 VIGKLKESENYDY

-1147 ELQKLYEGF
+1147 ELEKLYEGY
-1156 GKADIEAEIVAESMF
+1156 GQEDIEAEIVAECMF
-1171 DVFDEK
+1171 DVFDEQ
-1177 TIRELVNE
+1177 TIKELVGE
-1185 NRPLAV
+1185 NRSLAV
-1191 KIQSWIRGF
+1191 KIQSWIQGF
-1200 LESIEKALTALG
+1200 IESINEILKNLG
-1212 LKSPEVRALEGDTEA
+1212 LTSPEIRALEGDEEA
-1227 LEKISGMFKSALE
+1227 LETISDLFKSALE
-1240 GAKENKSERSE
+1240 QTRENKSQGKTTDMADE
-1251 KSYSLKNETEGK
+1251 KKKYSIGKTTKNKSVVVIADDILKGVDKSDWVAKVKDVIRTKFSDGIPVEGKLIKVNKITRNEYTNSKNTQHYQRKDAVIYKDKFKASSNLNEIVLASTNYVNEDLKHQRKDNFTEFARGDVLVRVGKNDYSAKVIVGFTSGKEMVLYDIVDFTPTKFELKNENAFTE
-1263 TWYDYSVSFE
+1263 
-1273 QQIEDFEKGKLPKR
+1273 Q
-1287 DTLIVGPTPEKMQN
+1287 
-1301 VGFNPLPMTYATGHL
+1301 PLKVQLSRQH
-1316 KTVLQGGKA
+1316 
-1325 DHDFGKAVLKQIPEA
+1325 
-1340 IKNPVAVIA
+1340 A
-1349 SKSHSDTSTVAILDM
+1349 SSDTRVTQSEPSVNS
-1364 QYDGK
+1364 
-1369 SIVCAVVID
+1369 SISEKA
-1378 GYGQQNKERI
+1378 QN
-1388 DSNAITSIH
+1388 
-1397 TRQNAVTELLNDA
+1397 
-1410 IENESAGNAAVYYI
+1410 
-1424 DAKKATGLLQRVGLQ
+1424 DAKKFSLKDT
-1439 LPKQLFRTDG
+1439 TNE
-1449 YIHSIRDS
+1449 S
-1457 DSSVKPKFENV
+1457 DSQ
-1468 TKSQQFKRWFG
+1468 TKSEAFKEWFG
-1479 DWEKKPNTASKIVNE
+1479 DWENEPESASKVVNE

-1535 NADIGVGGNKQM
+1535 DADIGVGGNKQM
-1547 ALYGNMKKP
+1547 ALYGDMKKP
-1556 LHFKNRAEANAWYS
+1556 LHFKDRAEAKAWYS

-1606 QNYEAYVTDD
+1606 QNYEAYVADD

-1630 DDILEQWKE
+1630 DDILEQWKD

-1655 FIENDSGYDGIILDF
+1655 FIKNDSGYDGIILDF

-1689 LKSATDNVGLFDKK
+1689 LKSATDNVGLFDRR

-1823 SALREYAKGT
+1823 SALSEYAKGT

-1844 IAYYYGSYENFRR
+1844 IAYYYGSYDKFRR

-1895 QVQTLVSALDTI
+1895 QVQTLVNALETI

-2062 RKSMSELQR
+2062 RKSMSELQG
-2071 ELAETQRTDDFEAK
+2071 ELRKMQQGNDPQYQQ
-2085 EFLLDLDPDLLPMM
+2085 FLADLDPDLMPMM
-2099 TTLLKVYKG
+2099 TTLLEVYKG

-2117 GLAELETVMQQLKS
+2117 GLAELETVMQQIKG
-2131 GITMANK
+2131 GITRANE
-2138 LLANSRYETVQ
+2138 LLANSRYGTVQ
-2149 AIADASVRD
+2149 AIADASVHE
-2158 MDKQKSFD
+2158 MDSRKSFKD
-2166 KRIKIGDKAFNANML
+2166 KVKVGYKQLNVNMLDSFSFFHQLGPAAETVFKSIRSGFDERVEMIDNANEFMR
-2181 NSLSFFYRLGDAAQS
+2181 S
-2196 VYQSLRDGEN
+2196 
-2206 QCINMQNEAKT
+2206 I
-2217 FREAT
+2217 
-2222 VSTKEIDEWEHSK
+2222 VSQKEIQDWEHSK

-2245 TLTVAQIMEL
+2245 TLTVSQMMEL
-2255 YNLSKREQAK
+2255 YNLSKREQAR

-2274 PLDIARQD
+2274 PLDTSRQEA
-2282 TKARIKDQVGK
+2282 KMRIKEQFGK

-2305 VKDLG
+2305 VEDLG
-2310 KIIDTLTPR
+2310 NIIDSLTPK

-2348 YRKFTEKHYW
+2348 YRKFTEEHYW

-2396 RNASNGVFIKSA
+2396 RNASNGLFIKGA
-2408 FDTFSDH
+2408 FDTFTKH
-2415 IGAMSAYSAYAVP
+2415 ITEMSAYSAYAVP

-2454 KQSIERAFGNNGKA
+2454 KQSIERAFGNDGKA
-2468 YFEKLMLDINGSPY
+2468 YFEKFILDLNGS
-2482 SIYASG
+2482 SDSKNAG
-2488 VGEETLIRNFKV
+2488 GAGEEALIRNFKV
-2500 AAVGANLRVAIQQ
+2500 AAVGANIRVAIQQ

-2522 EMDPKYLLKGLFSKP
+2522 VMNPKYLLKGLLSKP

-2557 ETSRGITIKQL
+2557 ETSMGITMKQL
-2568 ITGQQTT
+2568 ITGQKTV

-2586 AGKCDEV
+2586 AGVGDEL
-2593 TLGALWNACKA
+2593 TWGTLWNACKA
-2604 EIRDKTDFEEGTPE
+2604 EVKDKTDLKEGTAE

-2624 DRFSEIVDKTQVVD
+2624 DRLSEVVDKTQVVD
-2638 SVFQRSQIMRE
+2638 SLLHRSQFMRST
-2649 KSSFAK
+2649 SSFSK
-2655 MITAFQAEPT
+2655 ILSAFKAEPT
-2665 MSYNMLYRAGVDCNR
+2665 KSYNMLRNALVDYNN
-2680 AETVQ
+2680 ADPGS
-2685 EKKATRKKFVRKAIA
+2685 KKAKAKNIA
-2700 YIATS
+2700 RIAAVHIATS
-2705 ILTAGAA
+2705 ILTAGIASIA
-2712 AVSDAFRHDDD
+2712 DAFRNDDD
-2723 EEKWLE
+2723 EKKWLE
-2729 LYLEAFGENA
+2729 LYLEAFGGNTL
-2739 RDGLNPF
+2739 DGINPF
-2746 SVVPYIGDILSIMD
+2746 SAVPYVGDILSILS
-2760 GYSAGRMDIEGI
+2760 GYSASRMDIEGI
-2772 EELIQACE
+2772 EELIQSCE

-2793 DIWKLIKVSANGVS
+2793 DIWKLMMSSAKGIS

-2812 PIANTLR
+2812 PIANTMR
-2819 TFESIYNFFSSDNL
+2819 TFESLYNFFSPDNL
-2833 GKEAASTEYRKLYNS
+2833 GREASSTEYRKLYNS
-2848 IAEGKYQKQY
+2848 IAEGKYQRQY
-2858 DKLIKKGYTPQQLEN
+2858 DKLIKKGYTAQQLEN
-2873 GVKNNLIKSE
+2873 GVKNNLVKSE

-2971 LDPEAEQKAP
+2971 LDPEAEQDKAV

>member
-1 METIDERI
+1 METIDDRIKRVNSKYEAPESIDERI
-9 KRANSKYKVEE
+9 KSANEKYQ
-20 TIDERIERVNREYE
+20 
-34 WDSRDREMH
+34 WDSSDKEMH
-43 DWLESS
+43 DWFESTG
-49 SRTTR
+49 RTTR
-54 NANSRLQNS
+54 SANSRLQNS
-63 SYTNWKRDSESTRA
+63 SYANWKRDSENTKSA
-77 SVNADLER
+77 VDNDLEK

-90 SYLES
+90 SYLDS

-105 NTFMSRYAEYKNALQ
+105 NTFMARYEEYKNALQ
-120 QTSQNLQKESDYY
+120 QTSQNLQRESDYY

-233 EIQSIPELKEKIKVE
+233 EIQSIPELKDRIKLE
-248 KAVGTNRNTDV
+248 ESVGTSGN
-259 YDYDRY
+259 
-265 QQFRNKIEGESS
+265 NK
-277 AGTRYHDNRIYEY
+277 NVYEY
-290 NQQLKEIEDKIRAK
+290 NQRLKEIEDKVRAK
-304 GLNPDEL
+304 GMNPDEL

-327 QNVVRDF
+327 QNAVRDF

-385 NRDAGIAS
+385 NRDAEIAS

-432 SAAAGNLVGGSLANL
+432 SAAAGNLAGGALANT
-447 GSGIKTASKVAE
+447 GAGIKAAGKVAE

-520 MKDVAMNI
+520 MRDVAMNI

-573 EAEAKRKVAGDLAL
+573 EAEAKKKVAGDLAL

-612 LNHRKQGTNITGKTV
+612 LNHRKQGTNITRKTV

-645 GENTQDAVR
+645 GENTQDAVK

-686 AEIREN
+686 AEIKN
-692 ASDDTRHSIKY
+692 GTSDDAEDSQLSLKKDIETIKQEY
-703 DAESKPFVEI
+703 KKAVNPKIVDFVE
-713 DRNIL
+713 R
-718 DGVDEKDWVRT
+718 
-729 VRNNLREKFPDG
+729 VRNLKDKNVAGK
-741 VTVGNKEIKINQQSR
+741 IKIELSSVNE
-756 RELTYSEYMTWLKK
+756 REVQDIKKLTGIDTSEYKRDMDGNTVIHVENRH
-770 QDSGTY
+770 GENGA
-776 ADKLKATDNA
+776 ADHSMSDVNDLARIEYVLENYDNIESA
-786 DEIVKASRDYVN
+786 KDDNGRYRD
-798 EGLAHERSDNISD
+798 SDNKLSKSVVYSK
-811 FARGNVNLRI
+811 RVNGN
-821 DGRDYNA
+821 YY
-828 EVVVGT
+828 VVEAVPDSKAKT
-834 KKNGDMLLYDV
+834 LHV
-845 MNLKPTSIN
+845 
-854 EKISI
+854 
-859 AGYQTDN
+859 
-866 QKESRPTVSAID
+866 VSAYKTKAEGVSQVLNMSEDLQSTPKTPHALAPSD
-878 NSNIP
+878 NNIS
-883 QKKSYVNPVS
+883 QKKSYVNAVS
-893 ATVAGQ
+893 ATIDGQ

-912 GNRAQMYVKT
+912 GNRAQMYVRT

-1129 VIGKLKESKNYDY
+1129 VIGKLKESENYDY

-1147 ELQKLYEGF
+1147 ELRKLYEGF

-1200 LESIEKALTALG
+1200 LESIEKALTAIG
-1212 LKSPEVRALEGDTEA
+1212 LKSPEVRALEGDSEA
-1227 LEKISGMFKSALE
+1227 LENIRDMFAKALE
-1240 GAKENKSERSE
+1240 GTKEKRTSE
-1251 KSYSLKNETEGK
+1251 KDAIKYELKNDAQK
-1263 TWYDYSVSFE
+1263 
-1273 QQIEDFEKGKLPKR
+1273 
-1287 DTLIVGPTPEKMQN
+1287 
-1301 VGFNPLPMTYATGHL
+1301 
-1316 KTVLQGGKA
+1316 
-1325 DHDFGKAVLKQIPEA
+1325 
-1340 IKNPVAVIA
+1340 
-1349 SKSHSDTSTVAILDM
+1349 
-1364 QYDGK
+1364 
-1369 SIVCAVVID
+1369 
-1378 GYGQQNKERI
+1378 
-1388 DSNAITSIH
+1388 
-1397 TRQNAVTELLNDA
+1397 TELNSEDA
-1410 IENESAGNAAVYYI
+1410 
-1424 DAKKATGLLQRVGLQ
+1424 TR
-1439 LPKQLFRTDG
+1439 
-1449 YIHSIRDS
+1449 
-1457 DSSVKPKFENV
+1457 
-1468 TKSQQFKRWFG
+1468 SQQFKDWFG
-1479 DWEKKPNTASKIVNE
+1479 DWENNPESASKVVNE
-1494 DGTPRIIYHQTAAEF
+1494 NGTPRVVYHGTKSDAFTVFDSSKANKKLLNRLGNGYYFAADIESAERYGD
-1509 NVFSN
+1509 NVVSAYLDIKNPYRVYGKREGGMIEQMAEDFGMN
-1514 ANPLAGRNDSET
+1514 ASEISRND
-1526 PNGFFAKDN
+1526 
-1535 NADIGVGGNKQM
+1535 IQ
-1547 ALYGNMKKP
+1547 
-1556 LHFKNRAEANAWYS
+1556 
-1570 EHIDG
+1570 
-1575 YKGLTEKLNKL
+1575 
-1586 DEEYQSKY
+1586 
-1594 DAQETANDEYYE
+1594 
-1606 QNYEAYVTDD
+1606 
-1616 AEVTKKIL
+1616 
-1624 ENEDKL
+1624 
-1630 DDILEQWKE
+1630 DILKE
-1639 TTDTIRG
+1639 H
-1646 ELRELLDSY
+1646 
-1655 FIENDSGYDGIILDF
+1655 GYDGVMLYQNKFADCGTMVAF
-1670 DGRRKGENVKSYIF
+1670 EP
-1684 FKNTQ
+1684 TQ
-1689 LKSATDNVGLFDKK
+1689 IKSATDNIGTFDR
-1703 NPDIRYSLKSTSAIE
+1703 NNSDIRYSLKSTSAIE

-1764 YSSKYNAETLTQ
+1764 YSSKYNAGTLTQ

-1823 SALREYAKGT
+1823 NALREYAKGT

-1895 QVQTLVSALDTI
+1895 QVQTLVNALETI

-2012 IERTAKTL
+2012 IERSAKTL

-2062 RKSMSELQR
+2062 RKSMSELQG
-2071 ELAETQRTDDFEAK
+2071 ELRKMQQGNDPQYQQ
-2085 EFLLDLDPDLLPMM
+2085 FLADLDPDLMPMM
-2099 TTLLKVYKG
+2099 TTLLEVYKG

-2117 GLAELETVMQQLKS
+2117 GLAELETVMQQIKG
-2131 GITMANK
+2131 GITRANE
-2138 LLANSRYETVQ
+2138 LLANSRYGTVQ
-2149 AIADASVRD
+2149 AIADASVHE
-2158 MDKQKSFD
+2158 MDSRKSFKD
-2166 KRIKIGDKAFNANML
+2166 KVKVGYKQLNVNMLDSFSFFHQLGPAAETVFKSIRSGFDERVEMIDNANEFM
-2181 NSLSFFYRLGDAAQS
+2181 QS
-2196 VYQSLRDGEN
+2196 
-2206 QCINMQNEAKT
+2206 I
-2217 FREAT
+2217 
-2222 VSTKEIDEWEHSK
+2222 VSQKEIQDWEHSK

-2245 TLTVAQIMEL
+2245 TLTVSQMMEL
-2255 YNLSKREQAK
+2255 YNLSKREQAR

-2274 PLDIARQD
+2274 PLDTSRQEA
-2282 TKARIKDQVGK
+2282 KMRIKEQFGK

-2305 VKDLG
+2305 VEDLG
-2310 KIIDTLTPR
+2310 KIIDSLTPK

-2348 YRKFTEKHYW
+2348 YRKFTEEHYW

-2396 RNASNGVFIKSA
+2396 RNASNGLFIKGA
-2408 FDTFSDH
+2408 FDTFTKH
-2415 IGAMSAYSAYAVP
+2415 ITEMSAYSAYAVP

-2454 KQSIERAFGNNGKA
+2454 KQSIERAFGNDGKA
-2468 YFEKLMLDINGSPY
+2468 YFEKFILDLNGS
-2482 SIYASG
+2482 SDSKNAG
-2488 VGEETLIRNFKV
+2488 GAGEEALIRNFKV
-2500 AAVGANLRVAIQQ
+2500 AAVGANIRVAIQQ

-2522 EMDPKYLLKGLFSKP
+2522 VMNPKYLLKGLLSKP

-2557 ETSRGITIKQL
+2557 ETSMGITMKQL
-2568 ITGQQTT
+2568 ITGQQTV

-2586 AGKCDEV
+2586 AGVGDEL
-2593 TLGALWNACKA
+2593 TWGTLWNACKA
-2604 EIRDKTDFEEGTPE
+2604 EVKDKTDLKEGTAE

-2624 DRFSEIVDKTQVVD
+2624 DRLSEVVDKTQVVD
-2638 SVFQRSQIMRE
+2638 SLLHRSQFMRST
-2649 KSSFAK
+2649 SSFSK
-2655 MITAFQAEPT
+2655 ILSAFKAEPT
-2665 MSYNMLYRAGVDCNR
+2665 KSYNMLRNALVDYNN
-2680 AETVQ
+2680 ADPGS
-2685 EKKATRKKFVRKAIA
+2685 KKAKAKNIA
-2700 YIATS
+2700 RIAAVHIATS
-2705 ILTAGAA
+2705 ILTAGIASIA
-2712 AVSDAFRHDDD
+2712 DAFRNDDD
-2723 EEKWLE
+2723 EKKWLE
-2729 LYLEAFGENA
+2729 LYLEAFGGNTL
-2739 RDGLNPF
+2739 DGINPF
-2746 SVVPYIGDILSIMD
+2746 SAVPYVGDILSILS
-2760 GYSAGRMDIEGI
+2760 GYSVSRMDIEGI
-2772 EELIQACE
+2772 EELIQSCE

-2793 DIWKLIKVSANGVS
+2793 DIWKLMMSSAKGIS

-2812 PIANTLR
+2812 PIANTMR
-2819 TFESIYNFFSSDNL
+2819 TFESLYNFFSPDNL
-2833 GKEAASTEYRKLYNS
+2833 GREASSTEYRKLYNS

-2858 DKLIKKGYTPQQLEN
+2858 DKLIKKGYTAQQLEN
-2873 GVKNNLIKSE
+2873 GVKNNLVKSE

-2971 LDPEAEQKAP
+2971 LDPEAEQDKAV

-2988 YKDLQKALENSDVSS
+2988 CKDLQKALENSDVSS

>member
-1 METIDERI
+1 METIDDRIKRVNSKYEAPESIDERI
-9 KRANSKYKVEE
+9 KSANEKYQ
-20 TIDERIERVNREYE
+20 
-34 WDSRDREMH
+34 WDSSDKEMH
-43 DWLESS
+43 DWFESTG
-49 SRTTR
+49 RTTR
-54 NANSRLQNS
+54 SANSRLQNS
-63 SYTNWKRDSESTRA
+63 SYANWKRDSENTKSA
-77 SVNADLER
+77 ANNDLEK

-90 SYLES
+90 SYLDS

-105 NTFMSRYAEYKNALQ
+105 NTFMARYEEYKNALQ

-233 EIQSIPELKEKIKVE
+233 EIQSIPELKDRIKLE
-248 KAVGTNRNTDV
+248 ESVGTSGN
-259 YDYDRY
+259 
-265 QQFRNKIEGESS
+265 NK
-277 AGTRYHDNRIYEY
+277 NVYEY
-290 NQQLKEIEDKIRAK
+290 NQRLKEIEDKVRAK
-304 GLNPDEL
+304 GMNPDEL

-319 NRRKNEDV
+319 NRRKNEQV
-327 QNVVRDF
+327 QDAVRDF
-334 SKDHQVLA
+334 SADHQVIA
-342 SALSVPVNVA
+342 SALSVPVNLTSSGA
-352 MSLPIDA
+352 
-359 ENNGYLNAATQW
+359 GYLDAAAQQ
-371 VGKKLTGSYAPVDY
+371 VGRKLTGSYAPVDY

-393 QLSDT
+393 RLSDT

-413 RDVFD
+413 WDAFD

-432 SAAAGNLVGGSLANL
+432 SAAAGNLVGGALANT
-447 GSGIKTASKVAE
+447 GAGIKAAGKVAE

-520 MKDVAMNI
+520 MRDVAMNI

-573 EAEAKRKVAGDLAL
+573 EAEAKKKVAGDLAL

-686 AEIREN
+686 AEIKN
-692 ASDDTRHSIKY
+692 GTSDAAEDSQLSLKKDIETIKQEY
-703 DAESKPFVEI
+703 KKAVNPKIVDFVE
-713 DRNIL
+713 R
-718 DGVDEKDWVRT
+718 
-729 VRNNLREKFPDG
+729 VRNLKDKNVAGK
-741 VTVGNKEIKINQQSR
+741 IKIELSSVNE
-756 RELTYSEYMTWLKK
+756 REVQDIKKLTGIDTSEYKRDMDGNTVIHVENRH
-770 QDSGTY
+770 GENGA
-776 ADKLKATDNA
+776 ADHSMSDVNDLARIEYVLENYDNIESA
-786 DEIVKASRDYVN
+786 KDDNGRYRD
-798 EGLAHERSDNISD
+798 SDNKLSKSVVYSK
-811 FARGNVNLRI
+811 RVNGN
-821 DGRDYNA
+821 YY
-828 EVVVGT
+828 VVEAVPDSKAKT
-834 KKNGDMLLYDV
+834 LHV
-845 MNLKPTSIN
+845 
-854 EKISI
+854 
-859 AGYQTDN
+859 
-866 QKESRPTVSAID
+866 VSAYKTKAEGVSQVLNMSEDLQSTSKTPHALAPSD
-878 NSNIP
+878 NNIS
-883 QKKSYVNPVS
+883 QKKSYVNAVP
-893 ATVAGQ
+893 ATIDGQ

-906 DRIEND
+906 DRIEKD

-922 QDGDSVA
+922 QDGGSVA

-1129 VIGKLKESKNYDY
+1129 VIGKLKESENYDY

-1147 ELQKLYEGF
+1147 ELEKLYEGY
-1156 GKADIEAEIVAESMF
+1156 GQEDIEAEIVAECMF
-1171 DVFDEK
+1171 DVFDEQ
-1177 TIRELVNE
+1177 TIKELVGE
-1185 NRPLAV
+1185 NRSLAV
-1191 KIQSWIRGF
+1191 KIQSWIQGF
-1200 LESIEKALTALG
+1200 IESINEILKNLG
-1212 LKSPEVRALEGDTEA
+1212 LTSPEIRALEGDEEA
-1227 LEKISGMFKSALE
+1227 LETISDLFKSALE
-1240 GAKENKSERSE
+1240 QTRENKSQGKTTDMADE
-1251 KSYSLKNETEGK
+1251 KKKYSIGKTTKNKSVVVIADDILKGVDKSDWVAKVKDVIRTKFSDGIPVEGKLIKVNKITRNEYTNSKNTQHYQRKDAVIYKDKFKASSNLNEIVLASTNYVNEDLKHQRKDNFTEFARGDVLVRVGKNDYSAKVIVGFTSGKEMVLYDIVDFTPTKFELKNENAFTE
-1263 TWYDYSVSFE
+1263 
-1273 QQIEDFEKGKLPKR
+1273 Q
-1287 DTLIVGPTPEKMQN
+1287 
-1301 VGFNPLPMTYATGHL
+1301 PLKVQLSRQH
-1316 KTVLQGGKA
+1316 
-1325 DHDFGKAVLKQIPEA
+1325 
-1340 IKNPVAVIA
+1340 A
-1349 SKSHSDTSTVAILDM
+1349 SSDTRVTQSEPSVNS
-1364 QYDGK
+1364 
-1369 SIVCAVVID
+1369 SISEKA
-1378 GYGQQNKERI
+1378 QN
-1388 DSNAITSIH
+1388 
-1397 TRQNAVTELLNDA
+1397 
-1410 IENESAGNAAVYYI
+1410 
-1424 DAKKATGLLQRVGLQ
+1424 DAKKFSLKDT
-1439 LPKQLFRTDG
+1439 TNE
-1449 YIHSIRDS
+1449 S
-1457 DSSVKPKFENV
+1457 DSQA
-1468 TKSQQFKRWFG
+1468 KSEAFKEWFG
-1479 DWEKKPNTASKIVNE
+1479 DWENEPESASKVVNE

-1514 ANPLAGRNDSET
+1514 ANLLAGRNDSET

-1535 NADIGVGGNKQM
+1535 DADIGVGGNKQM
-1547 ALYGNMKKP
+1547 ALYGDMKKP
-1556 LHFKNRAEANAWYS
+1556 LHFKDRAEAKAWYS

-1606 QNYEAYVTDD
+1606 QNYEAYVADD

-1630 DDILEQWKE
+1630 DDILEQWKD

-1689 LKSATDNVGLFDKK
+1689 LKSATDNVGLFDRR

-1823 SALREYAKGT
+1823 SALSEYAKGT

-1844 IAYYYGSYENFRR
+1844 IAYYYGSYDKFRR

-1895 QVQTLVSALDTI
+1895 QVQTLVNALETI

-2062 RKSMSELQR
+2062 RKSMSELQG
-2071 ELAETQRTDDFEAK
+2071 ELRKMQQGNDPQYQQ
-2085 EFLLDLDPDLLPMM
+2085 FLADLDPDLMPMM
-2099 TTLLKVYKG
+2099 TTLLEVYKG

-2117 GLAELETVMQQLKS
+2117 GLAELETVMQQIKG
-2131 GITMANK
+2131 GITRANE
-2138 LLANSRYETVQ
+2138 LLANSRYGTVQ
-2149 AIADASVRD
+2149 AIADASVHE
-2158 MDKQKSFD
+2158 MDSRKSFKD
-2166 KRIKIGDKAFNANML
+2166 KVKVGYKQLNVNMLDSFSFFHQLGPAAETVFKSIRSGFDERVEMIDNANEFMR
-2181 NSLSFFYRLGDAAQS
+2181 S
-2196 VYQSLRDGEN
+2196 
-2206 QCINMQNEAKT
+2206 I
-2217 FREAT
+2217 
-2222 VSTKEIDEWEHSK
+2222 VSQKEIQDWEHSK

-2245 TLTVAQIMEL
+2245 TLTVSQMMEL
-2255 YNLSKREQAK
+2255 YNLSKREQAR

-2274 PLDIARQD
+2274 PLDTSRQEA
-2282 TKARIKDQVGK
+2282 KMRIKEQFGK

-2305 VKDLG
+2305 VEDLG
-2310 KIIDTLTPR
+2310 KIIDSLTPK

-2348 YRKFTEKHYW
+2348 YRKFTEEHYW
-2358 PIQVNKNSVRTMNAE
+2358 PIQVNKNSVRTINAE

-2396 RNASNGVFIKSA
+2396 RNASNGLFIKGA
-2408 FDTFSDH
+2408 FDTFTKH
-2415 IGAMSAYSAYAVP
+2415 ITEMSAYSAYAVP

-2454 KQSIERAFGNNGKA
+2454 KQSIERAFGNDGKA
-2468 YFEKLMLDINGSPY
+2468 YFEKFILDLNGS
-2482 SIYASG
+2482 SDSKNAG
-2488 VGEETLIRNFKV
+2488 GAGEEALIRNFKV
-2500 AAVGANLRVAIQQ
+2500 AAVGANIRVAIQQ

-2522 EMDPKYLLKGLFSKP
+2522 VMNPKYLLKGLLSKP

-2557 ETSRGITIKQL
+2557 ETSMGITMKQL
-2568 ITGQQTT
+2568 ITGQKTV

-2586 AGKCDEV
+2586 AGVGDEL
-2593 TLGALWNACKA
+2593 TWGTLWNACKA
-2604 EIRDKTDFEEGTPE
+2604 EVKDKTDLKEGTAE

-2624 DRFSEIVDKTQVVD
+2624 DRLSEVVDKTQVVD
-2638 SVFQRSQIMRE
+2638 SLLHRSQFMRST
-2649 KSSFAK
+2649 SSFSK
-2655 MITAFQAEPT
+2655 ILSAFKAEPT
-2665 MSYNMLYRAGVDCNR
+2665 KSYNMLRNALVDYNN
-2680 AETVQ
+2680 ADPGS
-2685 EKKATRKKFVRKAIA
+2685 KKAKAKNIA
-2700 YIATS
+2700 RIAAVHIATS
-2705 ILTAGAA
+2705 ILTAGIASIA
-2712 AVSDAFRHDDD
+2712 DAFRNDDD
-2723 EEKWLE
+2723 EKKWLE
-2729 LYLEAFGENA
+2729 LYLEAFGGNTL
-2739 RDGLNPF
+2739 DGINPF
-2746 SVVPYIGDILSIMD
+2746 SAVPYVGDILSILS
-2760 GYSAGRMDIEGI
+2760 GYSASRMDIEGI
-2772 EELIQACE
+2772 EELIQSCE

-2793 DIWKLIKVSANGVS
+2793 DIWKLMMSSAKGIS

-2812 PIANTLR
+2812 PIANTMR
-2819 TFESIYNFFSSDNL
+2819 TFESLYNFFSPDNL
-2833 GKEAASTEYRKLYNS
+2833 GREASSTEYRKLYNS

-2858 DKLIKKGYTPQQLEN
+2858 DKLIKKGYTAQQLEN
-2873 GVKNNLIKSE
+2873 GVKNNLVKSE

-2971 LDPEAEQKAP
+2971 LDPEAEQDKAV

>member
-1 METIDERI
+1 METIDDRIKRVNSKYEAPESIDERI
-9 KRANSKYKVEE
+9 KRANDKYQ
-20 TIDERIERVNREYE
+20 
-34 WDSRDREMH
+34 WDSSDKEMH
-43 DWLESS
+43 DWFESTG
-49 SRTTR
+49 RTTR
-54 NANSRLQNS
+54 SANSRLQNS
-63 SYTNWKRDSESTRA
+63 SYANWKRDSENTKSA
-77 SVNADLER
+77 VNNDLEK

-90 SYLES
+90 SYLDS

-105 NTFMSRYAEYKNALQ
+105 NTFMARYEEYKNALQ

-233 EIQSIPELKEKIKVE
+233 EIQSIPELKDRIKLE
-248 KAVGTNRNTDV
+248 ESVGTSGN
-259 YDYDRY
+259 
-265 QQFRNKIEGESS
+265 NK
-277 AGTRYHDNRIYEY
+277 NVYEY
-290 NQQLKEIEDKIRAK
+290 NQRLKEIEDKVRAK
-304 GLNPDEL
+304 GMNPDEL

-432 SAAAGNLVGGSLANL
+432 SAAAGNLAGGALANT
-447 GSGIKTASKVAE
+447 GAGIKAAGKVAE

-520 MKDVAMNI
+520 MRDVAMNI

-573 EAEAKRKVAGDLAL
+573 EAEAKKKVAGDLAL

-686 AEIREN
+686 AEIKNGVSDAAEDSQMSLTKDIETIRQEYKKAVNPKIVDFVNKVRNFKNKEAANKVHIDLTGVTEREVHDIKKLTGIDTSEYKRSMDGN
-692 ASDDTRHSIKY
+692 A
-703 DAESKPFVEI
+703 VEHI
-713 DRNIL
+713 
-718 DGVDEKDWVRT
+718 EKDHGENGVSDHSMSDVEDLARIEY
-729 VRNNLREKFPDG
+729 VLDNYDDIEK
-741 VTVGNKEIKINQQSR
+741 
-756 RELTYSEYMTWLKK
+756 
-770 QDSGTY
+770 GT
-776 ADKLKATDNA
+776 ADKVYTKYMN
-786 DEIVKASRDYVN
+786 
-798 EGLAHERSDNISD
+798 SDNTPAAKVIYSKRVNGNYYVVEAVPDSKAKTLRVISAYKEKAEGVSQVLNMSED
-811 FARGNVNLRI
+811 PQLTSQTPHAFAPSDNN
-821 DGRDYNA
+821 
-828 EVVVGT
+828 
-834 KKNGDMLLYDV
+834 
-845 MNLKPTSIN
+845 
-854 EKISI
+854 IS
-859 AGYQTDN
+859 
-866 QKESRPTVSAID
+866 
-878 NSNIP
+878 
-883 QKKSYVNPVS
+883 QKKSYVNAVP
-893 ATVAGQ
+893 ATIDGQ

-906 DRIEND
+906 DRIEKD
-912 GNRAQMYVKT
+912 GNRAQMYVRT
-922 QDGDSVA
+922 QDGGSVA

-1129 VIGKLKESKNYDY
+1129 VIGKLKESENYDY

-1200 LESIEKALTALG
+1200 LESIEKALTAIG

-1240 GAKENKSERSE
+1240 DAKENKSEKTSKTNDVKYSINPEFAHRYDEWNKNEIGGYFFLGTTSEPLQSIGINPAEIYWDKSKIKAIKKKHPTMTDSIIKQVPNVLENPVLITQSMTSTNRVVVLGELYDENGHPIVAALELKPNGRVENFVKVASAYSKDSLQNFIRQSDILYIDPNKKRTDTWFQALRLQLPAGVTKYGSIGMVTYVEKDVNGKISFSDKKSE
-1251 KSYSLKNETEGK
+1251 KTAMQIAFEKAQQNATSKSISEKVKDDTKFSLKNT
-1263 TWYDYSVSFE
+1263 
-1273 QQIEDFEKGKLPKR
+1273 
-1287 DTLIVGPTPEKMQN
+1287 
-1301 VGFNPLPMTYATGHL
+1301 
-1316 KTVLQGGKA
+1316 
-1325 DHDFGKAVLKQIPEA
+1325 
-1340 IKNPVAVIA
+1340 
-1349 SKSHSDTSTVAILDM
+1349 
-1364 QYDGK
+1364 
-1369 SIVCAVVID
+1369 
-1378 GYGQQNKERI
+1378 
-1388 DSNAITSIH
+1388 
-1397 TRQNAVTELLNDA
+1397 
-1410 IENESAGNAAVYYI
+1410 
-1424 DAKKATGLLQRVGLQ
+1424 
-1439 LPKQLFRTDG
+1439 
-1449 YIHSIRDS
+1449 
-1457 DSSVKPKFENV
+1457 
-1468 TKSQQFKRWFG
+1468 
-1479 DWEKKPNTASKIVNE
+1479 
-1494 DGTPRIIYHQTAAEF
+1494 
-1509 NVFSN
+1509 
-1514 ANPLAGRNDSET
+1514 
-1526 PNGFFAKDN
+1526 
-1535 NADIGVGGNKQM
+1535 
-1547 ALYGNMKKP
+1547 
-1556 LHFKNRAEANAWYS
+1556 
-1570 EHIDG
+1570 
-1575 YKGLTEKLNKL
+1575 
-1586 DEEYQSKY
+1586 
-1594 DAQETANDEYYE
+1594 
-1606 QNYEAYVTDD
+1606 
-1616 AEVTKKIL
+1616 
-1624 ENEDKL
+1624 ENEDTSKNL
-1630 DDILEQWKE
+1630 DKAALEYFGRTYSWKE
-1639 TTDTIRG
+1639 TGYLTKSGKKLDFSGKNQGAPGGYRTLDHRDISEIMLDSDISGTEAMIEYMNQGNIRIMPESNGINLSVLPTASQFEALDDYISRARG
-1646 ELRELLDSY
+1646 EV
-1655 FIENDSGYDGIILDF
+1655 ILDIDDNNGNTLHSVEYPKGTRASKVINDIKKYF
-1670 DGRRKGENVKSYIF
+1670 ADGTAPYVSSIAQF
-1684 FKNTQ
+1684 
-1689 LKSATDNVGLFDKK
+1689 
-1703 NPDIRYSLKSTSAIE
+1703 RYSLKSTSAIE

-1844 IAYYYGSYENFRR
+1844 IAYYYGSYDKFRR

-1895 QVQTLVSALDTI
+1895 QVQTLVNALETI

-2000 LRKDAMAKSKRS
+2000 LRKDAIAKSKRS

-2071 ELAETQRTDDFEAK
+2071 ELRKMQQGNDPQYQQ
-2085 EFLLDLDPDLLPMM
+2085 FLADLDPDLMPMM
-2099 TTLLKVYKG
+2099 TTLLEVYKG

-2117 GLAELETVMQQLKS
+2117 GLAELETVMQQIKG
-2131 GITMANK
+2131 GITRANE
-2138 LLANSRYETVQ
+2138 LLANSRYGTVQ
-2149 AIADASVRD
+2149 AIADASVHE
-2158 MDKQKSFD
+2158 MDSRKSFKD
-2166 KRIKIGDKAFNANML
+2166 KVKVGYKQLNVNML
-2181 NSLSFFYRLGDAAQS
+2181 NSFSFFHQLGPAAETVFKSIRSGKNEQ
-2196 VYQSLRDGEN
+2196 
-2206 QCINMQNEAKT
+2206 INMLAESNK
-2217 FREAT
+2217 FMEAT
-2222 VSTKEIDEWEHSK
+2222 VSQKEIQDWEHSK

-2245 TLTVAQIMEL
+2245 TLTVSQMMEL
-2255 YNLSKREQAK
+2255 YNLSKREQAR

-2274 PLDIARQD
+2274 PLDTSRQEA
-2282 TKARIKDQVGK
+2282 KMRIKEQFGK

-2305 VKDLG
+2305 VEDLG
-2310 KIIDTLTPR
+2310 KIIDSLTPR

-2348 YRKFTEKHYW
+2348 YRKFTEEHYW

-2373 DGAVQTQSNFYKLV
+2373 DGTVQTQTNFYKLV

-2396 RNASNGVFIKSA
+2396 RNASNGLFIKGA
-2408 FDTFSDH
+2408 FDTFTKH
-2415 IGAMSAYSAYAVP
+2415 ITEMSAYSAYAVP

-2454 KQSIERAFGNNGKA
+2454 KQSIERAFGNDAKA
-2468 YFEKLMLDINGSPY
+2468 YFEKLILDINGSADNK
-2482 SIYASG
+2482 YAG
-2488 VGEETLIRNFKV
+2488 GAGEEALIRNFKV
-2500 AAVGANLRVAIQQ
+2500 AAVGANIRVAIQQ
-2513 PTAYLRAAA
+2513 PTAYLRASAV
-2522 EMDPKYLLKGLFSKP
+2522 MDLKYLLKGLLQKP

-2548 AKWKSWGFY
+2548 ARWKSWGFY
-2557 ETSRGITIKQL
+2557 ETSMGITMKQL
-2568 ITGQQTT
+2568 ITGQQTV

-2586 AGKCDEV
+2586 AGVGDELTWGV
-2593 TLGALWNACKA
+2593 LWNACKA
-2604 EIRDKTDFEEGTPE
+2604 EIRDKTDFEEGTAE

-2624 DRFSEIVDKTQVVD
+2624 DRFSEVVDKTQVVD
-2638 SVFQRSQIMRE
+2638 SILHRSQFMRST
-2649 KSSFAK
+2649 SSFSK
-2655 MITAFQAEPT
+2655 MLSAFKAEPT
-2665 MSYNMLYRAGVDCNR
+2665 ISYNMLYTAAYDYNN
-2680 AETVQ
+2680 AKPDK
-2685 EKKATRKKFVRKAIA
+2685 KKAMAKRLVRVAVA
-2700 YIATS
+2700 HIATS
-2705 ILTAGAA
+2705 ILTAGIASIA
-2712 AVSDAFRHDDD
+2712 DAFRNDDD
-2723 EEKWLE
+2723 EKKWLE
-2729 LYLEAFGENA
+2729 LYLEAFGGNTL
-2739 RDGLNPF
+2739 DGINPF
-2746 SVVPYIGDILSIMD
+2746 SAVPYVGDILSILS
-2760 GYSAGRMDIEGI
+2760 GYSVSRMDIEGI
-2772 EELIQACE
+2772 EELIQSCE

-2793 DIWKLIKVSANGVS
+2793 DIWKLMMSSAKGIS

-2812 PIANTLR
+2812 PIANTMR
-2819 TFESIYNFFSSDNL
+2819 TFESLYNFFSPDNL
-2833 GKEAASTEYRKLYNS
+2833 GREASSTEYRKLYNS

-2858 DKLIKKGYTPQQLEN
+2858 DKLIKKGYTAQQLEN
-2873 GVKNNLIKSE
+2873 GVKNNLVKSE

-2971 LDPEAEQKAP
+2971 LDPEAEQDKAV

>member
-9 KRANSKYKVEE
+9 KRANSKYEAPE
-20 TIDERIERVNREYE
+20 SIDERIKRANDKYQ
-34 WDSRDREMH
+34 WDSSDKEMH
-43 DWLESS
+43 DWFESTG
-49 SRTTR
+49 RTTR
-54 NANSRLQNS
+54 SANSRLQNS
-63 SYTNWKRDSESTRA
+63 SYANWKRDSGNTMSA
-77 SVNADLER
+77 VNSDLEK

-90 SYLES
+90 SYLDA

-105 NTFMSRYAEYKNALQ
+105 NTFMARYEEYKNALQ
-120 QTSQNLQKESDYY
+120 QTSQNLQRESEYY
-133 SDTRNSGVMDTMTED
+133 SDTSNPGVIDSMTED
-148 DMKGRLDDIKNEK
+148 DIKERLEDIKDEK
-161 KKNRSE
+161 KENRGVSLA
-167 SFKNRVWAF
+167 NRVRAL
-176 LSTMQGNTAD
+176 LSAAQGNKSG
-186 YEKYTEEAKAAK
+186 YEKFSEEAKAAK
-198 NKLNNLKSESAALE
+198 TKSNNLKSESSALKT
-212 SEIYNRDISEK
+212 EIYNRDISEK

-233 EIQSIPELKEKIKVE
+233 EIQSIPELKDRIKLE
-248 KAVGTNRNTDV
+248 ESVGTSGN
-259 YDYDRY
+259 
-265 QQFRNKIEGESS
+265 NK
-277 AGTRYHDNRIYEY
+277 NVYEY
-290 NQQLKEIEDKIRAK
+290 NQRLKEIEDKVRAK
-304 GLNPDEL
+304 GINPDEL
-311 ENYFAYEY
+311 ENYYAYEY
-319 NRRKNEDV
+319 NRRKNEQV
-327 QNVVRDF
+327 QDAVRDF
-334 SKDHQVLA
+334 SKDHQVIA
-342 SALSVPVNVA
+342 SALSVPVNLTSSGA
-352 MSLPIDA
+352 
-359 ENNGYLNAATQW
+359 GYLDAAAQQ
-371 VGKKLTGSYAPVDY
+371 VGRKLTGSYAPIDY

-413 RDVFD
+413 QDVFD

-520 MKDVAMNI
+520 MRDVAMNI

-551 IANGD
+551 IANGN

-573 EAEAKRKVAGDLAL
+573 EAEAKKKVAGDLAL

-741 VTVGNKEIKINQQSR
+741 VTVGNNEIKINQQSR
-756 RELTYSEYMTWLKK
+756 RELTYSEYMKAIK
-770 QDSGTY
+770 RNESQKY
-776 ADKLKATDNA
+776 EDKLRATDNA
-786 DEIVKASRDYVN
+786 DEIIKASRDYVN

-845 MNLKPTSIN
+845 LNLKPTSIN
-854 EKISI
+854 EKMSN
-859 AGYQTDN
+859 AGYQTGN
-866 QKESRPTVSAID
+866 QKESRPTDTAFD
-878 NSNIP
+878 SNNIS

-893 ATVAGQ
+893 ANVDGQ

-912 GNRAQMYVKT
+912 GNRAQMYVRT

-1129 VIGKLKESKNYDY
+1129 VIGKLKESENYDY

-1147 ELQKLYEGF
+1147 ELEKLYEGY
-1156 GKADIEAEIVAESMF
+1156 GQEDIEAEIVAESMF

-1200 LESIEKALTALG
+1200 LESIEKALTVLG

-1240 GAKENKSERSE
+1240 GAKENKSEKKPKSDDVKYSINPEFARRYDEWDKKKTGGYFFLGTTSEPLQSIGINPAKIYWDKEKIKKIKRDHPTMTDNIIKQIPNLLENPVMVTQSLTVTNRVVAFGELYDESGHPVVTALELKPNGRVENFVKVASAYSKESLQNFIRQSDILYIDPNKKRTDTWLQALRLQLPGGVTKYGSIGMVTYVEKDVNGKISFSDKKSE
-1251 KSYSLKNETEGK
+1251 KTAMQIAFEKAQQNAASKSISEKVKDDTKFSLKNTENEDTSKNLDKAALEYFGRTYSWKETGYLTKSGKKLDFSGKNQGAPGGYRTLDHRDISEIMLDSDISGTEAMIEYMNQGNIRIMPESNGINLSVLPTASQFEALDDYISRARGEVILDIDDNNGNTLHSVEYPKGTRASKVINDIKKYFADGTAPYVSSIAQFRYSLKN
-1263 TWYDYSVSFE
+1263 
-1273 QQIEDFEKGKLPKR
+1273 
-1287 DTLIVGPTPEKMQN
+1287 
-1301 VGFNPLPMTYATGHL
+1301 
-1316 KTVLQGGKA
+1316 
-1325 DHDFGKAVLKQIPEA
+1325 
-1340 IKNPVAVIA
+1340 
-1349 SKSHSDTSTVAILDM
+1349 TS
-1364 QYDGK
+1364 
-1369 SIVCAVVID
+1369 SID
-1378 GYGQQNKERI
+1378 
-1388 DSNAITSIH
+1388 
-1397 TRQNAVTELLNDA
+1397 
-1410 IENESAGNAAVYYI
+1410 
-1424 DAKKATGLLQRVGLQ
+1424 
-1439 LPKQLFRTDG
+1439 
-1449 YIHSIRDS
+1449 
-1457 DSSVKPKFENV
+1457 
-1468 TKSQQFKRWFG
+1468 
-1479 DWEKKPNTASKIVNE
+1479 
-1494 DGTPRIIYHQTAAEF
+1494 
-1509 NVFSN
+1509 
-1514 ANPLAGRNDSET
+1514 
-1526 PNGFFAKDN
+1526 
-1535 NADIGVGGNKQM
+1535 
-1547 ALYGNMKKP
+1547 
-1556 LHFKNRAEANAWYS
+1556 
-1570 EHIDG
+1570 
-1575 YKGLTEKLNKL
+1575 
-1586 DEEYQSKY
+1586 
-1594 DAQETANDEYYE
+1594 
-1606 QNYEAYVTDD
+1606 
-1616 AEVTKKIL
+1616 
-1624 ENEDKL
+1624 
-1630 DDILEQWKE
+1630 
-1639 TTDTIRG
+1639 
-1646 ELRELLDSY
+1646 
-1655 FIENDSGYDGIILDF
+1655 
-1670 DGRRKGENVKSYIF
+1670 
-1684 FKNTQ
+1684 
-1689 LKSATDNVGLFDKK
+1689 
-1703 NPDIRYSLKSTSAIE
+1703 

-1798 ARTAEVAKAV
+1798 ARTAEFAKAV

-1823 SALREYAKGT
+1823 SALSEYAKGT

-2000 LRKDAMAKSKRS
+2000 LRKEAIAKSKRS
-2012 IERTAKTL
+2012 IERSAKTL

-2062 RKSMSELQR
+2062 RKSMSELQG
-2071 ELAETQRTDDFEAK
+2071 ELRKMQQGNDPQYQQ
-2085 EFLLDLDPDLLPMM
+2085 FLADLDPDLMPMM
-2099 TTLLKVYKG
+2099 TTLLEVYKG

-2117 GLAELETVMQQLKS
+2117 GLAELETVMQQIKG
-2131 GITMANK
+2131 GITRANE
-2138 LLANSRYETVQ
+2138 LLANSRYGTVQ
-2149 AIADASVRD
+2149 AIADASVHE
-2158 MDKQKSFD
+2158 MDSRKSFKD
-2166 KRIKIGDKAFNANML
+2166 KVKVGYKQLNVNMLDSFSFFHQLGPAAESVFKSIRSGFDERVEMIDNANEFM
-2181 NSLSFFYRLGDAAQS
+2181 QS
-2196 VYQSLRDGEN
+2196 
-2206 QCINMQNEAKT
+2206 I
-2217 FREAT
+2217 
-2222 VSTKEIDEWEHSK
+2222 VSQKDIQDWERSK
-2235 QTFKVEGGEL
+2235 HTFKVEGGEL
-2245 TLTVAQIMEL
+2245 TLTVSQIMEL
-2255 YNLSKREQAK
+2255 YNLSKREQAR

-2274 PLDIARQD
+2274 PLDTSRQE
-2282 TKARIKDQVGK
+2282 TKARIKEQFGK
-2293 GEETYAKAVQVT
+2293 GEETYAKAVQIT
-2305 VKDLG
+2305 VEDLG
-2310 KIIDTLTPR
+2310 KIIDSLTPK

-2348 YRKFTEKHYW
+2348 YRKFTEEHYW

-2373 DGAVQTQSNFYKLV
+2373 DGTVQTQTNFYKLV

-2396 RNASNGVFIKSA
+2396 RNASNGLFIKGA
-2408 FDTFSDH
+2408 FDTFTKH
-2415 IGAMSAYSAYAVP
+2415 ITEMSAYSAYAVP
-2428 VTDAMKWYNALS
+2428 ITDAMKWYNALS

-2454 KQSIERAFGNNGKA
+2454 KQSIERAFGNDGKA
-2468 YFEKLMLDINGSPY
+2468 YFEKFILDLNGS
-2482 SIYASG
+2482 SDSKNAG
-2488 VGEETLIRNFKV
+2488 GAGEETLIRNFKV
-2500 AAVGANLRVAIQQ
+2500 AAVGANMRVAIQQ

-2522 EMDPKYLLKGLFSKP
+2522 VMDPKYLLKGLFSKP

-2557 ETSRGITIKQL
+2557 ETSMGITMKQL
-2568 ITGQQTT
+2568 ITGQQTV

-2586 AGKCDEV
+2586 AGVGDEL
-2593 TLGALWNACKA
+2593 TWGTLWNACKA
-2604 EIRDKTDFEEGTPE
+2604 EVQDKTDLKEGTAE

-2624 DRFSEIVDKTQVVD
+2624 DRLSEVVDKTQVVD
-2638 SVFQRSQIMRE
+2638 SILHRSQFMRST
-2649 KSSFAK
+2649 SSFSK
-2655 MITAFQAEPT
+2655 MLSAFKAEPT
-2665 MSYNMLYRAGVDCNR
+2665 KSYNMLRNALVDYNN
-2680 AETVQ
+2680 AEPGL
-2685 EKKATRKKFVRKAIA
+2685 KKTMAKKIA
-2700 YIATS
+2700 RIAAVHIATS
-2705 ILTAGAA
+2705 ILTAGIASIA
-2712 AVSDAFRHDDD
+2712 DAFRHDDD
-2723 EEKWLE
+2723 EKKWLE
-2729 LYLEAFGENA
+2729 LYLEAFGGNLL
-2739 RDGLNPF
+2739 DGINPF
-2746 SVVPYIGDILSIMD
+2746 SAVPYISDIISILS
-2760 GYSAGRMDIEGI
+2760 GYSASRMDIEGI
-2772 EELIQACE
+2772 EELIQSCE
-2780 SWQKVFSGEKKNP
+2780 SWQKVFSGEKKP
-2793 DIWKLIKVSANGVS
+2793 DVWKLMMSSAKGIS
-2807 KVSGL
+2807 KVTGL
-2812 PIANTLR
+2812 PISNTMR
-2819 TFESIYNFFSSDNL
+2819 TFESLYNFFSPDNL
-2833 GKEAASTEYRKLYNS
+2833 GREASSTEYRKLYNS

-2894 RGNISE
+2894 RGNVSE
-2900 YKKIY
+2900 YKRIY
-2905 EELVSEGYPSNAVI
+2905 EELVSEGYPPNAVI

-2956 DEDEVDRM
+2956 DEDEVNRM
-2964 IDEIAAE
+2964 IDEIVAE
-2971 LDPEAEQKAP
+2971 LDPEAEQKAA

-2988 YKDLQKALENSDVSS
+2988 YKDLQKAVQNSDITS
-3003 AKEIVEYLRANGKED
+3003 ASEIVKYLRENDKED

-3034 EMYKSNDTEGMRRTR
+3034 EMYKNNDAEGMRKMR
-3049 QMLYELNIGYDDKTF
+3049 QLLYELNIGYDDKTF
-3064 QRWIKDMTK
+3064 QRWIQDLSK

>member
-1 METIDERI
+1 METIDDRIKRVNSKYEAPESIDERI
-9 KRANSKYKVEE
+9 KRANDKYQ
-20 TIDERIERVNREYE
+20 
-34 WDSRDREMH
+34 WDSSDKEMH
-43 DWLESS
+43 DWFESIG
-49 SRTTR
+49 RTTR
-54 NANSRLQNS
+54 SANSRLQNS
-63 SYTNWKRDSESTRA
+63 SYANWKRDSENTKSA
-77 SVNADLER
+77 VNNDLEK

-90 SYLES
+90 SYLDS

-105 NTFMSRYAEYKNALQ
+105 NTFMARYEEYKNALQ

-233 EIQSIPELKEKIKVE
+233 EIQSIPELKDRIKLE
-248 KAVGTNRNTDV
+248 ESVGTSGN
-259 YDYDRY
+259 
-265 QQFRNKIEGESS
+265 NK
-277 AGTRYHDNRIYEY
+277 NVYEY
-290 NQQLKEIEDKIRAK
+290 NQRLKEIEDKVRAK
-304 GLNPDEL
+304 GMNPDEL

-319 NRRKNEDV
+319 NRRKNEQIQDA
-327 QNVVRDF
+327 VRDF
-334 SKDHQVLA
+334 SADHQVIA
-342 SALSVPVNVA
+342 SALSVPVNLTSSGA
-352 MSLPIDA
+352 
-359 ENNGYLNAATQW
+359 GYLDAAAQQ
-371 VGKKLTGSYAPVDY
+371 VGRKLTGSYAPVDY

-413 RDVFD
+413 WDAFD

-432 SAAAGNLVGGSLANL
+432 SAAAGNLVGGALANT
-447 GSGIKTASKVAE
+447 GAGIKAAGKVAE

-520 MKDVAMNI
+520 MRDVAMNI

-573 EAEAKRKVAGDLAL
+573 EAEAKKKVAGDLAL

-686 AEIREN
+686 AEIKNSTSDAVEGSQMSLKKDIETIKQEYKKAVNPKIVDFVNKVRNFKNKEAANKVHIDLTGVTEREVHDIKKLTGIDTSEYKRSMDGN
-692 ASDDTRHSIKY
+692 A
-703 DAESKPFVEI
+703 VEHI
-713 DRNIL
+713 
-718 DGVDEKDWVRT
+718 EKDHGENGVSDHSMSDVEDLARIEY
-729 VRNNLREKFPDG
+729 VLDNYDDIEK
-741 VTVGNKEIKINQQSR
+741 
-756 RELTYSEYMTWLKK
+756 
-770 QDSGTY
+770 GT
-776 ADKLKATDNA
+776 ADKVYTQYMN
-786 DEIVKASRDYVN
+786 
-798 EGLAHERSDNISD
+798 SDNTPAAKVIYSKRVNGNYYVVEAVPDSKAKTLRVISAYKEKAEGVSQVLNMSED
-811 FARGNVNLRI
+811 PQLTSQTPHAFAPSDNN
-821 DGRDYNA
+821 
-828 EVVVGT
+828 
-834 KKNGDMLLYDV
+834 
-845 MNLKPTSIN
+845 
-854 EKISI
+854 IS
-859 AGYQTDN
+859 
-866 QKESRPTVSAID
+866 
-878 NSNIP
+878 
-883 QKKSYVNPVS
+883 QKKSYVNAVP
-893 ATVAGQ
+893 ATIDGQ

-906 DRIEND
+906 DRIEKD

-922 QDGDSVA
+922 QDGGSVA

-1045 KKLNAEQAG
+1045 KKLNSEQAG

-1129 VIGKLKESKNYDY
+1129 VIGKLKESENYDY

-1200 LESIEKALTALG
+1200 LESIEKALTAIG
-1212 LKSPEVRALEGDTEA
+1212 LKSPEVRALEGDAEA

-1240 GAKENKSERSE
+1240 DAKENKSEKTSKTNDVKYSINPEFAHRYDEWNKNEIGGYFFLGTTSEPLQSIGINPAEIYWDKSKIKAIKKKHPTMTDSIIKQVPNVLENPVLITQSMTSTNRVVVLGELYDENGHPIVAALELKPNGRVENFVKVASAYSKDSLQNFIRQSDILYIDPNKKRTDTWFQALRLQLPAGVTKYGSIGMVTYVEKDVNGKISFSDKKSE
-1251 KSYSLKNETEGK
+1251 KTAMQIAFEKAQQNATSKSISEKVKDDTKFSLKNTENEDTSKNLDKAALEYFGRTYSWKETGYLTKSGKKLDFSGKNQGAPGGYRTLDHRDISEIMLDSDISGTEAMIEYMNQGNIRIMPESNGINLSVLPTASQFEALDDYISRARGEVILDIDDNNGNTLHSVEYPKGTRASKVINDIKKYFADGTAPYVSSIAQFRYSLKN
-1263 TWYDYSVSFE
+1263 
-1273 QQIEDFEKGKLPKR
+1273 
-1287 DTLIVGPTPEKMQN
+1287 
-1301 VGFNPLPMTYATGHL
+1301 
-1316 KTVLQGGKA
+1316 
-1325 DHDFGKAVLKQIPEA
+1325 
-1340 IKNPVAVIA
+1340 
-1349 SKSHSDTSTVAILDM
+1349 TS
-1364 QYDGK
+1364 
-1369 SIVCAVVID
+1369 SID
-1378 GYGQQNKERI
+1378 
-1388 DSNAITSIH
+1388 
-1397 TRQNAVTELLNDA
+1397 
-1410 IENESAGNAAVYYI
+1410 
-1424 DAKKATGLLQRVGLQ
+1424 
-1439 LPKQLFRTDG
+1439 
-1449 YIHSIRDS
+1449 
-1457 DSSVKPKFENV
+1457 
-1468 TKSQQFKRWFG
+1468 
-1479 DWEKKPNTASKIVNE
+1479 
-1494 DGTPRIIYHQTAAEF
+1494 
-1509 NVFSN
+1509 
-1514 ANPLAGRNDSET
+1514 
-1526 PNGFFAKDN
+1526 
-1535 NADIGVGGNKQM
+1535 
-1547 ALYGNMKKP
+1547 
-1556 LHFKNRAEANAWYS
+1556 
-1570 EHIDG
+1570 
-1575 YKGLTEKLNKL
+1575 
-1586 DEEYQSKY
+1586 
-1594 DAQETANDEYYE
+1594 
-1606 QNYEAYVTDD
+1606 
-1616 AEVTKKIL
+1616 
-1624 ENEDKL
+1624 
-1630 DDILEQWKE
+1630 
-1639 TTDTIRG
+1639 
-1646 ELRELLDSY
+1646 
-1655 FIENDSGYDGIILDF
+1655 
-1670 DGRRKGENVKSYIF
+1670 
-1684 FKNTQ
+1684 
-1689 LKSATDNVGLFDKK
+1689 
-1703 NPDIRYSLKSTSAIE
+1703 

-1844 IAYYYGSYENFRR
+1844 IAYYYGSYDKFRR

-1895 QVQTLVSALDTI
+1895 QVQTLVNALETI

-1963 VEKIKEQEAAKRH
+1963 IEKIKEQEAAKRH

-2000 LRKDAMAKSKRS
+2000 LRKDAIAKSKRS

-2062 RKSMSELQR
+2062 RKSMSELQG
-2071 ELAETQRTDDFEAK
+2071 ELRKMQQGNDPQYQQ
-2085 EFLLDLDPDLLPMM
+2085 FLADLDPDLMPMM
-2099 TTLLKVYKG
+2099 TTLLEVYKG

-2117 GLAELETVMQQLKS
+2117 GLAELETVMQQIKG
-2131 GITMANK
+2131 GITRANE
-2138 LLANSRYETVQ
+2138 LLANSRYGTVQ
-2149 AIADASVRD
+2149 AIADASVHE
-2158 MDKQKSFD
+2158 MDSRKSFKD
-2166 KRIKIGDKAFNANML
+2166 KVKVGYKQLNVNMLDSFSFFHQLGPAAETVFKSIRSGFDERVEMIDNANEFM
-2181 NSLSFFYRLGDAAQS
+2181 QS
-2196 VYQSLRDGEN
+2196 
-2206 QCINMQNEAKT
+2206 I
-2217 FREAT
+2217 
-2222 VSTKEIDEWEHSK
+2222 VSQKEIQDWEHSK

-2245 TLTVAQIMEL
+2245 TLTVSQMMEL
-2255 YNLSKREQAK
+2255 YNLSKREQAR

-2274 PLDIARQD
+2274 PLDTSRQEA
-2282 TKARIKDQVGK
+2282 KMRIKEQFGK

-2305 VKDLG
+2305 VEDLG
-2310 KIIDTLTPR
+2310 KIIDSLTPK

-2348 YRKFTEKHYW
+2348 YRKFTEEHYW

-2396 RNASNGVFIKSA
+2396 RNASNGLFIKGA
-2408 FDTFSDH
+2408 FDTFTKH
-2415 IGAMSAYSAYAVP
+2415 ITEMSAYSAYAVP

-2454 KQSIERAFGNNGKA
+2454 KQSIERAFGNDGKA
-2468 YFEKLMLDINGSPY
+2468 YFEKFILDLNGS
-2482 SIYASG
+2482 SDSKNAG
-2488 VGEETLIRNFKV
+2488 GAGEETLIRNFKV
-2500 AAVGANLRVAIQQ
+2500 AAVGANMRVAIQQ

-2522 EMDPKYLLKGLFSKP
+2522 VMNPKYLLKGLLSKP

-2557 ETSRGITIKQL
+2557 ETSMGITMKQL
-2568 ITGQQTT
+2568 ITGQQTV

-2586 AGKCDEV
+2586 AGVGDEL
-2593 TLGALWNACKA
+2593 TWGTLWNACKA
-2604 EIRDKTDFEEGTPE
+2604 EVKDKTDLKEGTAE

-2624 DRFSEIVDKTQVVD
+2624 DRLSEVVDKTQVVD
-2638 SVFQRSQIMRE
+2638 SLLHRSQFMRST
-2649 KSSFAK
+2649 SSFSK
-2655 MITAFQAEPT
+2655 ILSAFKAEPT
-2665 MSYNMLYRAGVDCNR
+2665 KSYNMLRNALVDYNN
-2680 AETVQ
+2680 ADPGS
-2685 EKKATRKKFVRKAIA
+2685 KKAKAKNIA
-2700 YIATS
+2700 RIAAVHIATS
-2705 ILTAGAA
+2705 ILTAGIASIA
-2712 AVSDAFRHDDD
+2712 DAFRNDDD
-2723 EEKWLE
+2723 EKKWLE
-2729 LYLEAFGENA
+2729 LYLEAFGGNTL
-2739 RDGLNPF
+2739 DGINPF
-2746 SVVPYIGDILSIMD
+2746 SAVPYVGDILSILS
-2760 GYSAGRMDIEGI
+2760 GYSVSRMDIEGI
-2772 EELIQACE
+2772 EELIQSCE

-2793 DIWKLIKVSANGVS
+2793 DIWKLMMSSAKGIS

-2812 PIANTLR
+2812 PIANTMR
-2819 TFESIYNFFSSDNL
+2819 TFESLYNFFSPDNL
-2833 GKEAASTEYRKLYNS
+2833 GREASFTEYRKLYNS

-2858 DKLIKKGYTPQQLEN
+2858 DKLIKKGYTAQQLEN
-2873 GVKNNLIKSE
+2873 GVKNNLVKSE

-2956 DEDEVDRM
+2956 DEDEVNRM

-2971 LDPEAEQKAP
+2971 LDPEAEQDKAV

>member
-1 METIDERI
+1 METIDDRIKRVNSKYEAPESIDERI
-9 KRANSKYKVEE
+9 KRANDKYQ
-20 TIDERIERVNREYE
+20 
-34 WDSRDREMH
+34 WDSSDKEMH
-43 DWLESS
+43 DWFESTG
-49 SRTTR
+49 RTTR
-54 NANSRLQNS
+54 SANSRLQNS
-63 SYTNWKRDSESTRA
+63 SYANWKRDSENTKSA
-77 SVNADLER
+77 VNNDLEK

-90 SYLES
+90 SYLDS

-105 NTFMSRYAEYKNALQ
+105 NTFMARYEEYKNALQ

-233 EIQSIPELKEKIKVE
+233 EIQSIPELKDRIKLE
-248 KAVGTNRNTDV
+248 ESIGTSGN
-259 YDYDRY
+259 
-265 QQFRNKIEGESS
+265 NK
-277 AGTRYHDNRIYEY
+277 NVYEY
-290 NQQLKEIEDKIRAK
+290 NQRLKEIEDKVRAK
-304 GLNPDEL
+304 GMNPDEL

-327 QNVVRDF
+327 QNAVRDF

-432 SAAAGNLVGGSLANL
+432 SAAAGNLAGGALANT
-447 GSGIKTASKVAE
+447 GAGIKAAGKVAE

-520 MKDVAMNI
+520 MRDVAMNI

-573 EAEAKRKVAGDLAL
+573 EAEAKKKVAGDLAL

-686 AEIREN
+686 AEIKNGVSDAAEDSQMSLTKDIETIRQEYKKAVNPKIVDFVNKVRNFKNKEAANKVHIDLTGVTEREVHDIKKLTGIDTSEYKRSMDGN
-692 ASDDTRHSIKY
+692 A
-703 DAESKPFVEI
+703 VEHI
-713 DRNIL
+713 
-718 DGVDEKDWVRT
+718 EKDHGENGVSDHSMSDVEDLARIEY
-729 VRNNLREKFPDG
+729 VLDNYDDIEK
-741 VTVGNKEIKINQQSR
+741 
-756 RELTYSEYMTWLKK
+756 
-770 QDSGTY
+770 GT
-776 ADKLKATDNA
+776 ADKVYTKYMN
-786 DEIVKASRDYVN
+786 
-798 EGLAHERSDNISD
+798 SDNTPAAKVIYSKRVNGNYYVVEAVPDSKAKTLRVISAYKEKAEGVSQVLNMSED
-811 FARGNVNLRI
+811 PQLTSQTPHAFAPSDNN
-821 DGRDYNA
+821 
-828 EVVVGT
+828 
-834 KKNGDMLLYDV
+834 
-845 MNLKPTSIN
+845 
-854 EKISI
+854 IS
-859 AGYQTDN
+859 
-866 QKESRPTVSAID
+866 
-878 NSNIP
+878 
-883 QKKSYVNPVS
+883 QKKSYVNAVP
-893 ATVAGQ
+893 ATIDGQ

-906 DRIEND
+906 DRIEKD
-912 GNRAQMYVKT
+912 GNRAQMYVRT

-1045 KKLNAEQAG
+1045 KKLNSEQAG

-1129 VIGKLKESKNYDY
+1129 VIGKLKESENYDY

-1147 ELQKLYEGF
+1147 ELQMLYEGF

-1200 LESIEKALTALG
+1200 LESIEKALTAIG

-1240 GAKENKSERSE
+1240 DAKENKSEKTSKTNDVKYSINPEFAHRYDEWNKNEIGGYFFLGTTSEPLQSIGINPAEIYWDKSKIKAIKKKHPTMTDSIIKQVPNVLENPVLITQSMTSTNRVVVLGELYDENGHPIVAALELKPNGRVENFVKVASAYSKDSLQNFIRQSDILYIDPNKKRTDTWFQALRLQLPAGVTKYGSIGMVTYVEKDVNGKISFSDKKSE
-1251 KSYSLKNETEGK
+1251 KTAMQIAFEKAQQNATSKSISEKVKDDTKFSLKNT
-1263 TWYDYSVSFE
+1263 
-1273 QQIEDFEKGKLPKR
+1273 
-1287 DTLIVGPTPEKMQN
+1287 
-1301 VGFNPLPMTYATGHL
+1301 
-1316 KTVLQGGKA
+1316 
-1325 DHDFGKAVLKQIPEA
+1325 
-1340 IKNPVAVIA
+1340 
-1349 SKSHSDTSTVAILDM
+1349 
-1364 QYDGK
+1364 
-1369 SIVCAVVID
+1369 
-1378 GYGQQNKERI
+1378 
-1388 DSNAITSIH
+1388 
-1397 TRQNAVTELLNDA
+1397 
-1410 IENESAGNAAVYYI
+1410 
-1424 DAKKATGLLQRVGLQ
+1424 
-1439 LPKQLFRTDG
+1439 
-1449 YIHSIRDS
+1449 
-1457 DSSVKPKFENV
+1457 
-1468 TKSQQFKRWFG
+1468 
-1479 DWEKKPNTASKIVNE
+1479 
-1494 DGTPRIIYHQTAAEF
+1494 
-1509 NVFSN
+1509 
-1514 ANPLAGRNDSET
+1514 
-1526 PNGFFAKDN
+1526 
-1535 NADIGVGGNKQM
+1535 
-1547 ALYGNMKKP
+1547 
-1556 LHFKNRAEANAWYS
+1556 
-1570 EHIDG
+1570 
-1575 YKGLTEKLNKL
+1575 
-1586 DEEYQSKY
+1586 
-1594 DAQETANDEYYE
+1594 
-1606 QNYEAYVTDD
+1606 
-1616 AEVTKKIL
+1616 
-1624 ENEDKL
+1624 ENEDTSKNL
-1630 DDILEQWKE
+1630 DKAALEYFGRTYSWKE
-1639 TTDTIRG
+1639 TGYLTKSGKKLDFSGKNQGAPGGYRTLDYRDISEIMLDSDISGTEAMIEYMNQGNIRIMPESNGINLSVLPTASQFEALDDYISRARG
-1646 ELRELLDSY
+1646 EV
-1655 FIENDSGYDGIILDF
+1655 ILDIDDNNGNTLHSVEYPKGTRASKVINDIKKYF
-1670 DGRRKGENVKSYIF
+1670 ADGTAPYVSSIAQF
-1684 FKNTQ
+1684 
-1689 LKSATDNVGLFDKK
+1689 
-1703 NPDIRYSLKSTSAIE
+1703 RYSLKSTSAIE

-1844 IAYYYGSYENFRR
+1844 IAYYYGSYDKFRR

-1895 QVQTLVSALDTI
+1895 QVQTLVNALETI

-2000 LRKDAMAKSKRS
+2000 LRKDAIAKSKRS

-2071 ELAETQRTDDFEAK
+2071 ELRKMQQGNDPQYQQ
-2085 EFLLDLDPDLLPMM
+2085 FLADLDPDLMPMM
-2099 TTLLKVYKG
+2099 TTLLEVYKG

-2117 GLAELETVMQQLKS
+2117 GLAELETVMQQIKG
-2131 GITMANK
+2131 GITRANE
-2138 LLANSRYETVQ
+2138 LLANSRYGTVQ
-2149 AIADASVRD
+2149 AIADASVHE
-2158 MDKQKSFD
+2158 MDSRKSFKD
-2166 KRIKIGDKAFNANML
+2166 KVKVGYKQLNVNML
-2181 NSLSFFYRLGDAAQS
+2181 NSFSFFHQLGPAAETVFKSIRSGKNEQ
-2196 VYQSLRDGEN
+2196 
-2206 QCINMQNEAKT
+2206 INMLAESNK
-2217 FREAT
+2217 FMEAT
-2222 VSTKEIDEWEHSK
+2222 VSQKEIQDWEHSK

-2245 TLTVAQIMEL
+2245 TLTVSQMMEL
-2255 YNLSKREQAK
+2255 YNLSKREQAR

-2274 PLDIARQD
+2274 PLDTSRQEA
-2282 TKARIKDQVGK
+2282 KMRIKEQFGK

-2305 VKDLG
+2305 VEDLG
-2310 KIIDTLTPR
+2310 KIIDSLTPR

-2348 YRKFTEKHYW
+2348 YRKFTEEHYW

-2373 DGAVQTQSNFYKLV
+2373 DGTVQTQTNFYKLV

-2396 RNASNGVFIKSA
+2396 RNASNGLFIKGA
-2408 FDTFSDH
+2408 FDTFTKH
-2415 IGAMSAYSAYAVP
+2415 ITEMSAYSAYAVP

-2454 KQSIERAFGNNGKA
+2454 KQSIERAFGNDAKA
-2468 YFEKLMLDINGSPY
+2468 YFEKLILDINGSADNK
-2482 SIYASG
+2482 YAG
-2488 VGEETLIRNFKV
+2488 GAGEEALIRNFKV
-2500 AAVGANLRVAIQQ
+2500 AAVGANIRVAIQQ
-2513 PTAYLRAAA
+2513 PTAYLRASAV
-2522 EMDPKYLLKGLFSKP
+2522 MDLKYLLKGLLQKP

-2548 AKWKSWGFY
+2548 ARWKSWGFY
-2557 ETSRGITIKQL
+2557 ETSMGITMKQL
-2568 ITGQQTT
+2568 ITGQQTV

-2586 AGKCDEV
+2586 AGVGDELTWGV
-2593 TLGALWNACKA
+2593 LWNACKA
-2604 EIRDKTDFEEGTPE
+2604 EIRDKTDFEEGTAE

-2624 DRFSEIVDKTQVVD
+2624 DRFSEVVDKTQVVD
-2638 SVFQRSQIMRE
+2638 SILHRSQFMRST
-2649 KSSFAK
+2649 SSFSK
-2655 MITAFQAEPT
+2655 MLSAFKAEPT
-2665 MSYNMLYRAGVDCNR
+2665 ISYNMLYTAAYDYNN
-2680 AETVQ
+2680 AKPDK
-2685 EKKATRKKFVRKAIA
+2685 KKAMAKRLVRVAVA
-2700 YIATS
+2700 HIATS
-2705 ILTAGAA
+2705 ILTAGIASIA
-2712 AVSDAFRHDDD
+2712 DAFRNDDD
-2723 EEKWLE
+2723 EKKWLE
-2729 LYLEAFGENA
+2729 LYLEAFGGNTL
-2739 RDGLNPF
+2739 DGINPF
-2746 SVVPYIGDILSIMD
+2746 SAVPYVGDILSILS
-2760 GYSAGRMDIEGI
+2760 GYSASRMDIEGI
-2772 EELIQACE
+2772 EELIQSCE

-2793 DIWKLIKVSANGVS
+2793 DIWKLMMSSAKGIS

-2812 PIANTLR
+2812 PIANTMR
-2819 TFESIYNFFSSDNL
+2819 TFESLYNFFSPDNL
-2833 GKEAASTEYRKLYNS
+2833 GREASSTEYRKLYNS

-2858 DKLIKKGYTPQQLEN
+2858 DKLIKKGYTAQQLEN
-2873 GVKNNLIKSE
+2873 GVKNNLVKSE

-2956 DEDEVDRM
+2956 DEDEVNRM

-2971 LDPEAEQKAP
+2971 LDPEAEQDKAV

>member
-1 METIDERI
+1 METIDDRIKRVNSKYEAPESIDERI
-9 KRANSKYKVEE
+9 KSANEKYQ
-20 TIDERIERVNREYE
+20 
-34 WDSRDREMH
+34 WDSSDKEMH
-43 DWLESS
+43 DWFESTG
-49 SRTTR
+49 RTTR
-54 NANSRLQNS
+54 SANSRLQNS
-63 SYTNWKRDSESTRA
+63 SYANWKRDSENTKSA
-77 SVNADLER
+77 VNNDLEK

-90 SYLES
+90 SYLDS

-105 NTFMSRYAEYKNALQ
+105 NTFMARYEEYKNALQ

-198 NKLNNLKSESAALE
+198 NKLNNLKSESATLE

-233 EIQSIPELKEKIKVE
+233 EIQSIPELKDRIKLE
-248 KAVGTNRNTDV
+248 ESVGTSGN
-259 YDYDRY
+259 
-265 QQFRNKIEGESS
+265 NK
-277 AGTRYHDNRIYEY
+277 NVYEY
-290 NQQLKEIEDKIRAK
+290 NQRLKEIEDKVRAK
-304 GLNPDEL
+304 GMNPDEL

-319 NRRKNEDV
+319 NRRKNEQV
-327 QNVVRDF
+327 QDAVRDF
-334 SKDHQVLA
+334 SADHQVIA
-342 SALSVPVNVA
+342 SALSVPVNLTSSGA
-352 MSLPIDA
+352 
-359 ENNGYLNAATQW
+359 GYLDAAAQQ
-371 VGKKLTGSYAPVDY
+371 VGRKLTGSYAPVDY

-413 RDVFD
+413 WDAFD

-432 SAAAGNLVGGSLANL
+432 SAAAGNLVGGALANT
-447 GSGIKTASKVAE
+447 GAGIKAAGKVAE

-520 MKDVAMNI
+520 MRDVAMNI

-573 EAEAKRKVAGDLAL
+573 EAEAKKKVAGDLAL

-669 RAEKRLF
+669 RAEKRFF

-686 AEIREN
+686 AEIKNGVSDAAEDSQMSLTKDIETIKQEYKKAVNPKIVDFVNKVRNFKNKEAANKVHIELTGVTEREVHDIKKLTGIDTSEYKRSMDGN
-692 ASDDTRHSIKY
+692 AVEHIEKDHGENGASDHSMSDVEDLARIEYVLDNY
-703 DAESKPFVEI
+703 DDI
-713 DRNIL
+713 
-718 DGVDEKDWVRT
+718 EK
-729 VRNNLREKFPDG
+729 
-741 VTVGNKEIKINQQSR
+741 
-756 RELTYSEYMTWLKK
+756 
-770 QDSGTY
+770 GT
-776 ADKLKATDNA
+776 ADKVYTKYMN
-786 DEIVKASRDYVN
+786 
-798 EGLAHERSDNISD
+798 SDNTPAAKVIYSK
-811 FARGNVNLRI
+811 RVNGNYYVVEAVPDSKAKTLRI
-821 DGRDYNA
+821 ISAYKEKA
-828 EVVVGT
+828 EGVSQVL
-834 KKNGDMLLYDV
+834 NMSEDPQL
-845 MNLKPTSIN
+845 TSQTPHAFAPSDN
-854 EKISI
+854 NIS
-859 AGYQTDN
+859 
-866 QKESRPTVSAID
+866 
-878 NSNIP
+878 
-883 QKKSYVNPVS
+883 QKKSYVNAVP
-893 ATVAGQ
+893 ATIDGQ

-906 DRIEND
+906 DRIEKD
-912 GNRAQMYVKT
+912 GNRAQMYVRT
-922 QDGDSVA
+922 QDGGSVA

-1045 KKLNAEQAG
+1045 KKLNSEQAG

-1129 VIGKLKESKNYDY
+1129 VIGKLKESENYDY

-1200 LESIEKALTALG
+1200 LESIEKALTAIG
-1212 LKSPEVRALEGDTEA
+1212 LKSPEVRALEGDAEA

-1240 GAKENKSERSE
+1240 DAKENKSEKTYKTNDVKYSINPEFAHRYDEWNKNEIGGYFFLGTTSEPLQSIGINPAEIYWDKSKIKAIKKKHPTMTDSIIKQVPNVLENPVLITQSMTSTNRVVVLGELYDENGHPIVAALELKPNGRVENFVKVASAYSKDSLQNFIRQSDILYIDPNKKRTDTWFQALRLQLPAGVTKYGSIGMVTYVEKDVNGKISFSDKKSE
-1251 KSYSLKNETEGK
+1251 KTAMQIAFEKAQQNATSKSISEKVKDDTKFSLKNTENEDTSKNLDKAALEYFGRTYSWKETGYLTKSGKKLDFSGKNQGAPGGYRTLDHRDISEIMLDSDISGTEAMIEYMNQGNIRIMPESNGINLSVLPTASQFEALDDYISRARGEVILDIDDNNGNTLHSVEYPKGTRASKVINDIKKYFADGTAPYVSSIAQFRYSLKN
-1263 TWYDYSVSFE
+1263 
-1273 QQIEDFEKGKLPKR
+1273 
-1287 DTLIVGPTPEKMQN
+1287 
-1301 VGFNPLPMTYATGHL
+1301 
-1316 KTVLQGGKA
+1316 
-1325 DHDFGKAVLKQIPEA
+1325 
-1340 IKNPVAVIA
+1340 
-1349 SKSHSDTSTVAILDM
+1349 TS
-1364 QYDGK
+1364 
-1369 SIVCAVVID
+1369 SID
-1378 GYGQQNKERI
+1378 
-1388 DSNAITSIH
+1388 
-1397 TRQNAVTELLNDA
+1397 
-1410 IENESAGNAAVYYI
+1410 
-1424 DAKKATGLLQRVGLQ
+1424 
-1439 LPKQLFRTDG
+1439 
-1449 YIHSIRDS
+1449 
-1457 DSSVKPKFENV
+1457 
-1468 TKSQQFKRWFG
+1468 
-1479 DWEKKPNTASKIVNE
+1479 
-1494 DGTPRIIYHQTAAEF
+1494 
-1509 NVFSN
+1509 
-1514 ANPLAGRNDSET
+1514 
-1526 PNGFFAKDN
+1526 
-1535 NADIGVGGNKQM
+1535 
-1547 ALYGNMKKP
+1547 
-1556 LHFKNRAEANAWYS
+1556 
-1570 EHIDG
+1570 
-1575 YKGLTEKLNKL
+1575 
-1586 DEEYQSKY
+1586 
-1594 DAQETANDEYYE
+1594 
-1606 QNYEAYVTDD
+1606 
-1616 AEVTKKIL
+1616 
-1624 ENEDKL
+1624 
-1630 DDILEQWKE
+1630 
-1639 TTDTIRG
+1639 
-1646 ELRELLDSY
+1646 
-1655 FIENDSGYDGIILDF
+1655 
-1670 DGRRKGENVKSYIF
+1670 
-1684 FKNTQ
+1684 
-1689 LKSATDNVGLFDKK
+1689 
-1703 NPDIRYSLKSTSAIE
+1703 

-1844 IAYYYGSYENFRR
+1844 IAYYYGSYDKFRR

-1895 QVQTLVSALDTI
+1895 QVQTLVNALETI

-1963 VEKIKEQEAAKRH
+1963 IEKIKEQEAAKRH

-2000 LRKDAMAKSKRS
+2000 LRKDAIAKSKRS

-2071 ELAETQRTDDFEAK
+2071 ELRKMQQGNDPQYQQ
-2085 EFLLDLDPDLLPMM
+2085 FLADLDPDLMPMM
-2099 TTLLKVYKG
+2099 TTLLEVYKG

-2117 GLAELETVMQQLKS
+2117 GLAELETVMQQIKG
-2131 GITMANK
+2131 GITRANE
-2138 LLANSRYETVQ
+2138 LLANSRYGTVQ
-2149 AIADASVRD
+2149 AIADASVHE
-2158 MDKQKSFD
+2158 MDSRKSFKD
-2166 KRIKIGDKAFNANML
+2166 KVKVGYKQLNVNMLDSFSFFHQLGPAAETVFKSIRSGFDERVEMIDNANEFM
-2181 NSLSFFYRLGDAAQS
+2181 QS
-2196 VYQSLRDGEN
+2196 
-2206 QCINMQNEAKT
+2206 I
-2217 FREAT
+2217 
-2222 VSTKEIDEWEHSK
+2222 VSQKEIQDWEHSK

-2245 TLTVAQIMEL
+2245 TLTVSQMMEL
-2255 YNLSKREQAK
+2255 YNLSKREQAR

-2274 PLDIARQD
+2274 PLDTSRQEA
-2282 TKARIKDQVGK
+2282 KMRIKEQFGK

-2305 VKDLG
+2305 VEDLG
-2310 KIIDTLTPR
+2310 KIIDSLTPK

-2348 YRKFTEKHYW
+2348 YRKFTEEHYW

-2396 RNASNGVFIKSA
+2396 RNASNGLFIKGA
-2408 FDTFSDH
+2408 FDTFTKH
-2415 IGAMSAYSAYAVP
+2415 ITEMSAYSAYAVP

-2454 KQSIERAFGNNGKA
+2454 KQSIERAFGNDGKA
-2468 YFEKLMLDINGSPY
+2468 YFEKFILDLNGS
-2482 SIYASG
+2482 SDSKNAG
-2488 VGEETLIRNFKV
+2488 GAGEETLIRNFKV
-2500 AAVGANLRVAIQQ
+2500 AAVGANMRVAIQQ

-2522 EMDPKYLLKGLFSKP
+2522 VMNPKYLLKGLLSKP

-2557 ETSRGITIKQL
+2557 ETSMGITMKQL
-2568 ITGQQTT
+2568 ITGQQTV

-2586 AGKCDEV
+2586 AGVGDEL
-2593 TLGALWNACKA
+2593 TWGTLWNACKA
-2604 EIRDKTDFEEGTPE
+2604 EVKDKTDLKEGTAE

-2624 DRFSEIVDKTQVVD
+2624 DRLSEVVDKTQVVD
-2638 SVFQRSQIMRE
+2638 SLLHRSQFMRST
-2649 KSSFAK
+2649 SSFSK
-2655 MITAFQAEPT
+2655 ILSAFKAEPT
-2665 MSYNMLYRAGVDCNR
+2665 KSYNMLRNALVDYNN
-2680 AETVQ
+2680 ADPGS
-2685 EKKATRKKFVRKAIA
+2685 KKAKAKNIA
-2700 YIATS
+2700 RIAAVHIATS
-2705 ILTAGAA
+2705 ILTAGIASIA
-2712 AVSDAFRHDDD
+2712 DAFRNDDD
-2723 EEKWLE
+2723 EKKWLE
-2729 LYLEAFGENA
+2729 LYLEAFGGNTL
-2739 RDGLNPF
+2739 DGINPF
-2746 SVVPYIGDILSIMD
+2746 SAVPYVGDILSILS
-2760 GYSAGRMDIEGI
+2760 GYSVSRMDIEGI
-2772 EELIQACE
+2772 EELIQSCE

-2793 DIWKLIKVSANGVS
+2793 DIWKLMMSSAKGIS

-2812 PIANTLR
+2812 PIANTMR
-2819 TFESIYNFFSSDNL
+2819 TFESLYNFFSPDNL
-2833 GKEAASTEYRKLYNS
+2833 GREASFTEYRKLYNS

-2858 DKLIKKGYTPQQLEN
+2858 DKLIKKGYTAQQLEN
-2873 GVKNNLIKSE
+2873 GVKNNLVKSE

-2956 DEDEVDRM
+2956 DEDEVNRM

-2971 LDPEAEQKAP
+2971 LDPEAEQDKAV

>member
-1 METIDERI
+1 METIDDRIKRVNSKYEAPESIDERI
-9 KRANSKYKVEE
+9 KRANDKYQ
-20 TIDERIERVNREYE
+20 
-34 WDSRDREMH
+34 WDSSDKEMH
-43 DWLESS
+43 DWFESTG
-49 SRTTR
+49 RTTR
-54 NANSRLQNS
+54 SANSRLQNS
-63 SYTNWKRDSESTRA
+63 SYANWKRDSENTKSA
-77 SVNADLER
+77 VNNDLEK

-90 SYLES
+90 SYLDS

-105 NTFMSRYAEYKNALQ
+105 NTFMARYEEYKNALQ

-198 NKLNNLKSESAALE
+198 NKFNNLKSESAALE

-233 EIQSIPELKEKIKVE
+233 EIQSIPELKDRIKLE
-248 KAVGTNRNTDV
+248 ESVGTSGN
-259 YDYDRY
+259 
-265 QQFRNKIEGESS
+265 NK
-277 AGTRYHDNRIYEY
+277 NVYEY
-290 NQQLKEIEDKIRAK
+290 NQRLKEIEDKVRAK
-304 GLNPDEL
+304 GMNPDEL

-327 QNVVRDF
+327 QNAVRDF
-334 SKDHQVLA
+334 SKDHQVIA
-342 SALSVPVNVA
+342 SALSVPVNLTSSGA
-352 MSLPIDA
+352 
-359 ENNGYLNAATQW
+359 GYLDAAAQQ
-371 VGKKLTGSYAPVDY
+371 VGRKLTGSYAPVDY

-413 RDVFD
+413 WDAFD

-432 SAAAGNLVGGSLANL
+432 SAAAGNLVGGALANT
-447 GSGIKTASKVAE
+447 GAGIKAAGKVAE

-520 MKDVAMNI
+520 MRDVAMNI

-573 EAEAKRKVAGDLAL
+573 EAEAKKKVAGDLAL

-676 RGSENAQNVA
+676 RGSENAQNVSAEIKNGTSDA
-686 AEIREN
+686 AEDSQLSLKKDIE
-692 ASDDTRHSIKY
+692 TIKQEY
-703 DAESKPFVEI
+703 KKAVNPKIVDFVE
-713 DRNIL
+713 R
-718 DGVDEKDWVRT
+718 
-729 VRNNLREKFPDG
+729 VRNLKDKNVAGK
-741 VTVGNKEIKINQQSR
+741 IKIELSSVNE
-756 RELTYSEYMTWLKK
+756 REVQDIKKLTGIDTSEYKRDMDGNTVIHVENRH
-770 QDSGTY
+770 GENGA
-776 ADKLKATDNA
+776 ADHSMSDVNDLARIEYVLENYDNIESA
-786 DEIVKASRDYVN
+786 KDDNGRYRD
-798 EGLAHERSDNISD
+798 SDNKLSKSVVYSK
-811 FARGNVNLRI
+811 RVNGN
-821 DGRDYNA
+821 YY
-828 EVVVGT
+828 VVEAVPDSKAKT
-834 KKNGDMLLYDV
+834 LHV
-845 MNLKPTSIN
+845 
-854 EKISI
+854 
-859 AGYQTDN
+859 
-866 QKESRPTVSAID
+866 VSAYKTKAEGVSQVLNMSEDLQSTSKTPHALAPSD
-878 NSNIP
+878 NNIS
-883 QKKSYVNPVS
+883 QKKSYVNAVP
-893 ATVAGQ
+893 ATIDGQ

-912 GNRAQMYVKT
+912 GNRAQMYVRT
-922 QDGDSVA
+922 QDGGSVA

-934 FDSRETEALY
+934 FDSRETEAFY

-1129 VIGKLKESKNYDY
+1129 VIGKLKESENYDY

-1147 ELQKLYEGF
+1147 ELEKLYEGY
-1156 GKADIEAEIVAESMF
+1156 GQEDIEAEIVAECMF
-1171 DVFDEK
+1171 DVFDEQ
-1177 TIRELVNE
+1177 TIKELVGE
-1185 NRPLAV
+1185 NRSLAV
-1191 KIQSWIRGF
+1191 KIQSWIQGF
-1200 LESIEKALTALG
+1200 IESINEILKNLG
-1212 LKSPEVRALEGDTEA
+1212 LTSPEIRALEGDEEA
-1227 LEKISGMFKSALE
+1227 LETISDLFKSALE
-1240 GAKENKSERSE
+1240 QTRENKSQGKTTDMADE
-1251 KSYSLKNETEGK
+1251 KKKYSIGKTTKNKSVVVIADDILKGVNKSDWVAKVKDVIRTKFSDGIPVEGKLIKVNKITRNEYTNSKNTQHYQRKDAVIYKDKFKASSNLNEIVLASTNYVNEDLKHQRKDNFTEFARGDVLVRVGKNDYSAKVIVGFTSGKEMVLYDIVDFTPTKFELKNENAFTE
-1263 TWYDYSVSFE
+1263 
-1273 QQIEDFEKGKLPKR
+1273 Q
-1287 DTLIVGPTPEKMQN
+1287 
-1301 VGFNPLPMTYATGHL
+1301 PLKVQLSRQH
-1316 KTVLQGGKA
+1316 
-1325 DHDFGKAVLKQIPEA
+1325 
-1340 IKNPVAVIA
+1340 A
-1349 SKSHSDTSTVAILDM
+1349 SSDTRVTQSEPSVNS
-1364 QYDGK
+1364 
-1369 SIVCAVVID
+1369 SISEKA
-1378 GYGQQNKERI
+1378 QN
-1388 DSNAITSIH
+1388 
-1397 TRQNAVTELLNDA
+1397 
-1410 IENESAGNAAVYYI
+1410 
-1424 DAKKATGLLQRVGLQ
+1424 DAKKFSLKDT
-1439 LPKQLFRTDG
+1439 TNE
-1449 YIHSIRDS
+1449 S
-1457 DSSVKPKFENV
+1457 DSQ
-1468 TKSQQFKRWFG
+1468 TKSEAFKEWFG
-1479 DWEKKPNTASKIVNE
+1479 DWENEPESASKVVNE

-1535 NADIGVGGNKQM
+1535 DADIGVGGNKQM
-1547 ALYGNMKKP
+1547 ALYGDMKKP
-1556 LHFKNRAEANAWYS
+1556 LHFKDRAEAKAWYS

-1606 QNYEAYVTDD
+1606 QNYEAYVADN

-1630 DDILEQWKE
+1630 DDILEQWKD

-1689 LKSATDNVGLFDKK
+1689 LKSATDNVGLFDRR
-1703 NPDIRYSLKSTSAIE
+1703 NLNIRYSLKSTSAIE

-1823 SALREYAKGT
+1823 SALSEYAKGT

-1844 IAYYYGSYENFRR
+1844 IAYYYGSYDKFRR

-1895 QVQTLVSALDTI
+1895 QVQTLVNALETI

-1976 KLSEELIKQKA
+1976 KLSEKLIKQKA

-2062 RKSMSELQR
+2062 RKSMSELQG
-2071 ELAETQRTDDFEAK
+2071 ELRKMQQGNDPQYQQ
-2085 EFLLDLDPDLLPMM
+2085 FLADLDPDLMPMM
-2099 TTLLKVYKG
+2099 TTLLEVYKG

-2117 GLAELETVMQQLKS
+2117 GLAELETVMQQIKG
-2131 GITMANK
+2131 GITRANE
-2138 LLANSRYETVQ
+2138 LLANSRYGTVQ
-2149 AIADASVRD
+2149 AIADASVHE
-2158 MDKQKSFD
+2158 MDSRKSFKD
-2166 KRIKIGDKAFNANML
+2166 KVKVGYKQLNVNMLDSFSFFHQLGPAAETVFKSIRSGFDERVEMIDNANEFMR
-2181 NSLSFFYRLGDAAQS
+2181 S
-2196 VYQSLRDGEN
+2196 
-2206 QCINMQNEAKT
+2206 I
-2217 FREAT
+2217 
-2222 VSTKEIDEWEHSK
+2222 VSQKEIQDWEHSK

-2245 TLTVAQIMEL
+2245 TLTVSQMMEL
-2255 YNLSKREQAK
+2255 YNLSKREQAR

-2274 PLDIARQD
+2274 PLDTSRQEA
-2282 TKARIKDQVGK
+2282 KMRIKEQFGK

-2305 VKDLG
+2305 VEDLG
-2310 KIIDTLTPR
+2310 KIIDSLTPK
-2319 QKQVAEKMQGFLS
+2319 QKQVSEKMQGFLS

-2348 YRKFTEKHYW
+2348 YRKFTEEHYW

-2396 RNASNGVFIKSA
+2396 RNASNGLFIKGA
-2408 FDTFSDH
+2408 FDTFTKH
-2415 IGAMSAYSAYAVP
+2415 ITEMSAYSAYAVP
-2428 VTDAMKWYNALS
+2428 ITDAMKWYNALS

-2454 KQSIERAFGNNGKA
+2454 KQSIERAFGNDGKA
-2468 YFEKLMLDINGSPY
+2468 YFEKFILDLNGS
-2482 SIYASG
+2482 SDSKNAG
-2488 VGEETLIRNFKV
+2488 GAGEEALIRNFKV
-2500 AAVGANLRVAIQQ
+2500 AAVGANIRVAIQQ

-2522 EMDPKYLLKGLFSKP
+2522 VMNPKYLLKGLLSKP

-2557 ETSRGITIKQL
+2557 ETSMGITMKQL
-2568 ITGQQTT
+2568 ITGQQTV

-2586 AGKCDEV
+2586 AGVGDEL
-2593 TLGALWNACKA
+2593 TWGTLWNACKA
-2604 EIRDKTDFEEGTPE
+2604 EVQDKTDLKEGTAE

-2624 DRFSEIVDKTQVVD
+2624 DRLSEVVDKTQVVD
-2638 SVFQRSQIMRE
+2638 SILHRSQFMRST
-2649 KSSFAK
+2649 SSFSK
-2655 MITAFQAEPT
+2655 ILSAFKAEPT
-2665 MSYNMLYRAGVDCNR
+2665 KSYNMLRNALVDYNN
-2680 AETVQ
+2680 ADPGS
-2685 EKKATRKKFVRKAIA
+2685 KKAKAKNIA
-2700 YIATS
+2700 RIAAVHIATS
-2705 ILTAGAA
+2705 ILTAGIASIA
-2712 AVSDAFRHDDD
+2712 DAFRNDDD
-2723 EEKWLE
+2723 EKKWLE
-2729 LYLEAFGENA
+2729 LYLEAFGGNTL
-2739 RDGLNPF
+2739 DGINPF
-2746 SVVPYIGDILSIMD
+2746 SAVPYVGDILSILS
-2760 GYSAGRMDIEGI
+2760 GYSVSRMDIEGI
-2772 EELIQACE
+2772 EELIQSCE

-2793 DIWKLIKVSANGVS
+2793 DIWKLMMSSAKGIS

-2812 PIANTLR
+2812 PIANTMR
-2819 TFESIYNFFSSDNL
+2819 TFESLYNFFSPDNL
-2833 GKEAASTEYRKLYNS
+2833 GREASSTEYRKLYNS

-2858 DKLIKKGYTPQQLEN
+2858 DKLIKKGYTAQQLEN
-2873 GVKNNLIKSE
+2873 GVKNNLVKSE

-2971 LDPEAEQKAP
+2971 LDPEAEQDKAV

-3034 EMYKSNDTEGMRRTR
+3034 EMYKNNDTEGMRRTR

>member
-1 METIDERI
+1 METIDDRIKRVNSKYEAPESIDERI
-9 KRANSKYKVEE
+9 KSANEKYQ
-20 TIDERIERVNREYE
+20 
-34 WDSRDREMH
+34 WDSSDKEMH
-43 DWLESS
+43 DWFESTG
-49 SRTTR
+49 RTTR
-54 NANSRLQNS
+54 SANSRLQNS
-63 SYTNWKRDSESTRA
+63 SYANWKRDSENTKSA
-77 SVNADLER
+77 VDNDLEK

-90 SYLES
+90 SYLDS
-95 QREQLGEERY
+95 QCEQLGEERY
-105 NTFMSRYAEYKNALQ
+105 NTFMARYEEYKNALQ

-233 EIQSIPELKEKIKVE
+233 EIQSIPELKDRIKLE
-248 KAVGTNRNTDV
+248 ESVGTSGN
-259 YDYDRY
+259 
-265 QQFRNKIEGESS
+265 NK
-277 AGTRYHDNRIYEY
+277 NVYEY
-290 NQQLKEIEDKIRAK
+290 NQRLKEIEDKVRAK
-304 GLNPDEL
+304 GMNPDEL

-319 NRRKNEDV
+319 NRRKNEQV
-327 QNVVRDF
+327 QDAVRDF
-334 SKDHQVLA
+334 SADHQVIA
-342 SALSVPVNVA
+342 SALSVPVNLTSSGA
-352 MSLPIDA
+352 
-359 ENNGYLNAATQW
+359 GYLDAAAQQ
-371 VGKKLTGSYAPVDY
+371 VGRKLTGSYAPVDY

-398 ARGAVMDEHDWKLGD
+398 ARGAVMNEHDWKLGD
-413 RDVFD
+413 WDAFD

-432 SAAAGNLVGGSLANL
+432 SAAAGNLVGGALANT
-447 GSGIKTASKVAE
+447 GAGIKAAGKVAE

-488 VIGGAVSGIFE
+488 VVGGTVSGIFE

-520 MKDVAMNI
+520 MRDVAMNI

-573 EAEAKRKVAGDLAL
+573 EAEAKKKVAGDLAL

-669 RAEKRLF
+669 RTEKRLF

-686 AEIREN
+686 AEIKN
-692 ASDDTRHSIKY
+692 GTSDAAEDSQLSLKKDIETIKQEY
-703 DAESKPFVEI
+703 KKAVNPKIVDFVE
-713 DRNIL
+713 R
-718 DGVDEKDWVRT
+718 
-729 VRNNLREKFPDG
+729 VRNLKDKNVAGK
-741 VTVGNKEIKINQQSR
+741 IKIELSSVNE
-756 RELTYSEYMTWLKK
+756 REVQDIKKLTGIDTSEYKRDMDGNTVIHVENRH
-770 QDSGTY
+770 GENGA
-776 ADKLKATDNA
+776 ADHSMSDVNDLARIEYVLENYDNIESA
-786 DEIVKASRDYVN
+786 KDDNGRYRD
-798 EGLAHERSDNISD
+798 SDNKLSKSVVYSK
-811 FARGNVNLRI
+811 RVNGN
-821 DGRDYNA
+821 YY
-828 EVVVGT
+828 VVEAVPDSKAKT
-834 KKNGDMLLYDV
+834 LHV
-845 MNLKPTSIN
+845 
-854 EKISI
+854 
-859 AGYQTDN
+859 
-866 QKESRPTVSAID
+866 VSAYKTKAEGVSQVLNMSEDLQSTSKTPHALAPSD
-878 NSNIP
+878 NNIS
-883 QKKSYVNPVS
+883 QKKSYVNAVP
-893 ATVAGQ
+893 ATIDGQ

-906 DRIEND
+906 DRIEKD

-922 QDGDSVA
+922 QDGGSVA

-1129 VIGKLKESKNYDY
+1129 VIGKLKESENYDY

-1147 ELQKLYEGF
+1147 ELEKLYEGY
-1156 GKADIEAEIVAESMF
+1156 GQEDIEAEIVAECMF
-1171 DVFDEK
+1171 DVFDEQ
-1177 TIRELVNE
+1177 TIKELVGE
-1185 NRPLAV
+1185 NRSLAV
-1191 KIQSWIRGF
+1191 KIQSWIQGF
-1200 LESIEKALTALG
+1200 IESINEILKNLG
-1212 LKSPEVRALEGDTEA
+1212 LTSPEIRALEGDEEA
-1227 LEKISGMFKSALE
+1227 LETISDLFKSALE
-1240 GAKENKSERSE
+1240 QTRENKSQGKTTDMADE
-1251 KSYSLKNETEGK
+1251 KKKYSIGKTTKNKSVVVIADDILKGVDKSDWVAKVKDVIRTKFSDGIPVEGKLIKVNKITRNEYTNSKNTQHYQRKDAVIYKDKFKASSNLNEIVLASTNYVNEDLKHQRKDNFTEFARGDVLVRVGKNDYSAKVIVGFTSGKEMVLYDIVDFTPTKFELKNENAFTE
-1263 TWYDYSVSFE
+1263 
-1273 QQIEDFEKGKLPKR
+1273 Q
-1287 DTLIVGPTPEKMQN
+1287 
-1301 VGFNPLPMTYATGHL
+1301 PLKVQLSRQH
-1316 KTVLQGGKA
+1316 
-1325 DHDFGKAVLKQIPEA
+1325 
-1340 IKNPVAVIA
+1340 A
-1349 SKSHSDTSTVAILDM
+1349 SSDTRVTQSEPSVNS
-1364 QYDGK
+1364 
-1369 SIVCAVVID
+1369 SISEKA
-1378 GYGQQNKERI
+1378 QN
-1388 DSNAITSIH
+1388 
-1397 TRQNAVTELLNDA
+1397 
-1410 IENESAGNAAVYYI
+1410 
-1424 DAKKATGLLQRVGLQ
+1424 DAKKFSLKDT
-1439 LPKQLFRTDG
+1439 TNE
-1449 YIHSIRDS
+1449 S
-1457 DSSVKPKFENV
+1457 DSQ
-1468 TKSQQFKRWFG
+1468 TKSEAFKEWFG
-1479 DWEKKPNTASKIVNE
+1479 DWENEPESASKVVNE

-1535 NADIGVGGNKQM
+1535 DADIGVGGNKQM
-1547 ALYGNMKKP
+1547 ALYGDMKKP
-1556 LHFKNRAEANAWYS
+1556 LHFKDRAEAKAWYS

-1606 QNYEAYVTDD
+1606 QNYEAYVADD

-1630 DDILEQWKE
+1630 DDILEQWKD

-1655 FIENDSGYDGIILDF
+1655 FIKNDSGYDGIILDF

-1689 LKSATDNVGLFDKK
+1689 LKSATDNVGLFDRR
-1703 NPDIRYSLKSTSAIE
+1703 NPDIRYSLKNTSSID

-1844 IAYYYGSYENFRR
+1844 IAYYYGSYDKFRR

-1895 QVQTLVSALDTI
+1895 QVQTLVNALETI

-1963 VEKIKEQEAAKRH
+1963 IEKIKEQEAAKRH

-2000 LRKDAMAKSKRS
+2000 LRKDAIAKSKRS

-2062 RKSMSELQR
+2062 HKSMSELQG
-2071 ELAETQRTDDFEAK
+2071 ELRKMQQGNDPQYQQ
-2085 EFLLDLDPDLLPMM
+2085 FLADLDPDLMPMM
-2099 TTLLKVYKG
+2099 TTLLEVYKG

-2117 GLAELETVMQQLKS
+2117 GLAELETVMQQIKG
-2131 GITMANK
+2131 GITRANE
-2138 LLANSRYETVQ
+2138 LLANSRYGTVQ
-2149 AIADASVRD
+2149 AIADASVHE
-2158 MDKQKSFD
+2158 MDSRKSFKD
-2166 KRIKIGDKAFNANML
+2166 KVKVGYKQLNVNMLDSFSFFHQLGPAAETVFKSIRSGFDERVEMIDNANEFM
-2181 NSLSFFYRLGDAAQS
+2181 QS
-2196 VYQSLRDGEN
+2196 
-2206 QCINMQNEAKT
+2206 I
-2217 FREAT
+2217 
-2222 VSTKEIDEWEHSK
+2222 VSQKEIQDWEHSK

-2245 TLTVAQIMEL
+2245 TLTVSQMMEL
-2255 YNLSKREQAK
+2255 YNLSKREQAR

-2274 PLDIARQD
+2274 PLDTSRQEA
-2282 TKARIKDQVGK
+2282 KMRIKEQFGK

-2305 VKDLG
+2305 VEDLG
-2310 KIIDTLTPR
+2310 KIIDSLTPK

-2348 YRKFTEKHYW
+2348 YRKFTEEHYW

-2396 RNASNGVFIKSA
+2396 RNASNGLFIKGA
-2408 FDTFSDH
+2408 FDTFTKH
-2415 IGAMSAYSAYAVP
+2415 ITEMSAYSAYAVP

-2454 KQSIERAFGNNGKA
+2454 KQSIERAFGNDGKA
-2468 YFEKLMLDINGSPY
+2468 YFEKFILDLNGS
-2482 SIYASG
+2482 SDSKNAG
-2488 VGEETLIRNFKV
+2488 GAGEEALIRNFKV
-2500 AAVGANLRVAIQQ
+2500 AAVGANIRVAIQQ

-2522 EMDPKYLLKGLFSKP
+2522 VMNPKYLLKGLLSKP

-2557 ETSRGITIKQL
+2557 ETSMGITMKQL
-2568 ITGQQTT
+2568 ITGQKTV

-2586 AGKCDEV
+2586 AGVGDEL
-2593 TLGALWNACKA
+2593 TWGTLWNACKA
-2604 EIRDKTDFEEGTPE
+2604 EVKDKTDLKEGTAE

-2624 DRFSEIVDKTQVVD
+2624 DRLSEVVDKTQVVD
-2638 SVFQRSQIMRE
+2638 SLLHRSQFMRST
-2649 KSSFAK
+2649 SSFSK
-2655 MITAFQAEPT
+2655 ILSAFKAEPT
-2665 MSYNMLYRAGVDCNR
+2665 KSYNMLRNALVDYNN
-2680 AETVQ
+2680 ADPGS
-2685 EKKATRKKFVRKAIA
+2685 KKAKAKNIA
-2700 YIATS
+2700 RIAAVHIATS
-2705 ILTAGAA
+2705 ILTAGIASIA
-2712 AVSDAFRHDDD
+2712 DAFRNDDD
-2723 EEKWLE
+2723 EKKWLE
-2729 LYLEAFGENA
+2729 LYLEAFGGNTL
-2739 RDGLNPF
+2739 DGINPF
-2746 SVVPYIGDILSIMD
+2746 SAVPYVGDILSILS
-2760 GYSAGRMDIEGI
+2760 GYSASRMDIEGI
-2772 EELIQACE
+2772 EELIQSCE

-2793 DIWKLIKVSANGVS
+2793 DIWKLMMSSAKGIS

-2812 PIANTLR
+2812 PIANTMR
-2819 TFESIYNFFSSDNL
+2819 TFESLYNFFSPDNL
-2833 GKEAASTEYRKLYNS
+2833 GREASSTEYRKLYDS

-2858 DKLIKKGYTPQQLEN
+2858 DKLIKKGYTAQQLEN
-2873 GVKNNLIKSE
+2873 GVKNNLVKSE

-2971 LDPEAEQKAP
+2971 LDPEAEQDKAV

>member
-1 METIDERI
+1 METIDDRIKRVNSKYEAPESIDERI
-9 KRANSKYKVEE
+9 KRANDKYQ
-20 TIDERIERVNREYE
+20 
-34 WDSRDREMH
+34 WDSSDKEMH
-43 DWLESS
+43 DWFESTG
-49 SRTTR
+49 RTTR
-54 NANSRLQNS
+54 SANSRLQNS
-63 SYTNWKRDSESTRA
+63 SYANWKRDSENTKSA
-77 SVNADLER
+77 VNNDLEK

-90 SYLES
+90 SYLDS

-105 NTFMSRYAEYKNALQ
+105 NTFMARYEEYKNALQ

-233 EIQSIPELKEKIKVE
+233 EIQSIPELKDRIKLE
-248 KAVGTNRNTDV
+248 ESVGTSGN
-259 YDYDRY
+259 
-265 QQFRNKIEGESS
+265 NK
-277 AGTRYHDNRIYEY
+277 NVYEY
-290 NQQLKEIEDKIRAK
+290 NQRLKEIEDKVRAK
-304 GLNPDEL
+304 GMNPDEL

-327 QNVVRDF
+327 QNAVRDF

-432 SAAAGNLVGGSLANL
+432 SAAAGNLAGGALANT
-447 GSGIKTASKVAE
+447 GAGIKAAGKVAE

-520 MKDVAMNI
+520 MRDVAMNI

-573 EAEAKRKVAGDLAL
+573 EAEAKKKVAGDLAL

-686 AEIREN
+686 AEIKN
-692 ASDDTRHSIKY
+692 GTSDAAEDSQLSLKKDIETIKQEY
-703 DAESKPFVEI
+703 KKAVNPKIVDFVE
-713 DRNIL
+713 R
-718 DGVDEKDWVRT
+718 
-729 VRNNLREKFPDG
+729 VRNLKDKNVAGK
-741 VTVGNKEIKINQQSR
+741 IKIELSSVNE
-756 RELTYSEYMTWLKK
+756 REVQDIKKLTGIDTSEYKRDMDGNTVIHVENRH
-770 QDSGTY
+770 GENGA
-776 ADKLKATDNA
+776 ADHSMSDVNDLARIEYVLENYDNIESA
-786 DEIVKASRDYVN
+786 KDDNGRYRD
-798 EGLAHERSDNISD
+798 SDNKLSKSVVYSK
-811 FARGNVNLRI
+811 RVNGN
-821 DGRDYNA
+821 YY
-828 EVVVGT
+828 VVEAVPDSKAKT
-834 KKNGDMLLYDV
+834 LHV
-845 MNLKPTSIN
+845 
-854 EKISI
+854 
-859 AGYQTDN
+859 
-866 QKESRPTVSAID
+866 VSAYKTKAEGVSQVLNMSEDLQSTSKTPHALAPSD
-878 NSNIP
+878 NNIS
-883 QKKSYVNPVS
+883 QKKSYVNAVP
-893 ATVAGQ
+893 ATIDGQ

-906 DRIEND
+906 DRIEKD

-922 QDGDSVA
+922 QDGGSVA

-1129 VIGKLKESKNYDY
+1129 VIGKLKESENYDY

-1147 ELQKLYEGF
+1147 ELEKLYEGY
-1156 GKADIEAEIVAESMF
+1156 GQEDIEAEIVAECMF
-1171 DVFDEK
+1171 DVFDEQ
-1177 TIRELVNE
+1177 TIKELVGE
-1185 NRPLAV
+1185 NRSLAV
-1191 KIQSWIRGF
+1191 KIQSWIQGF
-1200 LESIEKALTALG
+1200 IESINEILKNLG
-1212 LKSPEVRALEGDTEA
+1212 LTSPEIRALEGDEEA
-1227 LEKISGMFKSALE
+1227 LETISDLFKSALE
-1240 GAKENKSERSE
+1240 QTRENKSQGKTTDMADE
-1251 KSYSLKNETEGK
+1251 KKKYSIGKTTKNKSVVVIADDILKGVDKSDWVAKVKDVIRTKFSDGIPVEGKLIKVNKITRNEYTNSKNTQHYQRKDAVIYKDKFKASSNLNEIVLASTNYVNEDLKHQRKDNFTEFARGDVLVRVGKNDYSAKVIVGFTSGKEMVLYDIVDFTPTKFELKNENAFTE
-1263 TWYDYSVSFE
+1263 
-1273 QQIEDFEKGKLPKR
+1273 Q
-1287 DTLIVGPTPEKMQN
+1287 
-1301 VGFNPLPMTYATGHL
+1301 PLKVQLSRQH
-1316 KTVLQGGKA
+1316 
-1325 DHDFGKAVLKQIPEA
+1325 
-1340 IKNPVAVIA
+1340 A
-1349 SKSHSDTSTVAILDM
+1349 SSDTRVTQSEPSVNS
-1364 QYDGK
+1364 
-1369 SIVCAVVID
+1369 SISEKA
-1378 GYGQQNKERI
+1378 QN
-1388 DSNAITSIH
+1388 
-1397 TRQNAVTELLNDA
+1397 
-1410 IENESAGNAAVYYI
+1410 
-1424 DAKKATGLLQRVGLQ
+1424 DAKKFSLKDT
-1439 LPKQLFRTDG
+1439 TNE
-1449 YIHSIRDS
+1449 S
-1457 DSSVKPKFENV
+1457 DSQ
-1468 TKSQQFKRWFG
+1468 TKSEAFKEWFG
-1479 DWEKKPNTASKIVNE
+1479 DWENEPESASKVVNE

-1535 NADIGVGGNKQM
+1535 DADIGVGGNKQM
-1547 ALYGNMKKP
+1547 ALYGDMKKP
-1556 LHFKNRAEANAWYS
+1556 LHFKDRAEAKAWYS

-1606 QNYEAYVTDD
+1606 QNYEAYVADD

-1630 DDILEQWKE
+1630 DDILEQWKD

-1689 LKSATDNVGLFDKK
+1689 LKSATDNVGLFDRR

-1823 SALREYAKGT
+1823 SALSEYAKGT

-1844 IAYYYGSYENFRR
+1844 IAYYYGSYDKFRR

-1895 QVQTLVSALDTI
+1895 QVQTLVNALETI

-2000 LRKDAMAKSKRS
+2000 LRKDAIAKSKRS

-2062 RKSMSELQR
+2062 RKSMSELQG
-2071 ELAETQRTDDFEAK
+2071 ELRKMQQGNDPQYQQ
-2085 EFLLDLDPDLLPMM
+2085 FLADLDPDLMPMM
-2099 TTLLKVYKG
+2099 TTLLEVYKG

-2117 GLAELETVMQQLKS
+2117 GLAELETVMQQIKG
-2131 GITMANK
+2131 GITRANE
-2138 LLANSRYETVQ
+2138 LLANSRYGTVQ
-2149 AIADASVRD
+2149 AIADASVHE
-2158 MDKQKSFD
+2158 MDSRKSFKD
-2166 KRIKIGDKAFNANML
+2166 KVKVGYKQLNVNML
-2181 NSLSFFYRLGDAAQS
+2181 NSFSFFHQLGPAAETVFKSIRSGKDEQ
-2196 VYQSLRDGEN
+2196 
-2206 QCINMQNEAKT
+2206 INMLAESNK
-2217 FREAT
+2217 FMEAT
-2222 VSTKEIDEWEHSK
+2222 VSQKEIQDWEHSK
-2235 QTFKVEGGEL
+2235 HTFKVEGGEL
-2245 TLTVAQIMEL
+2245 TLTVSQVMEL
-2255 YNLSKREQAK
+2255 YNLSKREQAR

-2274 PLDIARQD
+2274 PLDTSRQE
-2282 TKARIKDQVGK
+2282 TKARIKEQFGK
-2293 GEETYAKAVQVT
+2293 GEETYAKAVQIT
-2305 VKDLG
+2305 VEDLG
-2310 KIIDTLTPR
+2310 KIIDSLTPR

-2348 YRKFTEKHYW
+2348 YRKFTEEHYW

-2396 RNASNGVFIKSA
+2396 RNASNGLFIKGA
-2408 FDTFSDH
+2408 FDTFTKH
-2415 IGAMSAYSAYAVP
+2415 ITEMSAYSAYAVP

-2454 KQSIERAFGNNGKA
+2454 KQSIERAFGNDAKA
-2468 YFEKLMLDINGSPY
+2468 YFEKLILDINGSADNK
-2482 SIYASG
+2482 YAG
-2488 VGEETLIRNFKV
+2488 GAGEEALIRNFKV
-2500 AAVGANLRVAIQQ
+2500 AAVGANIRVAIQQ
-2513 PTAYLRAAA
+2513 PTAYLRASAV
-2522 EMDPKYLLKGLFSKP
+2522 MDLKYLLKGLLQKP

-2557 ETSRGITIKQL
+2557 ETSMGITMKQL
-2568 ITGQQTT
+2568 ITGQKTV

-2586 AGKCDEV
+2586 AGVGDELTWGV
-2593 TLGALWNACKA
+2593 LWNACKA
-2604 EIRDKTDFEEGTPE
+2604 EIRDKTDFEEGTAE

-2624 DRFSEIVDKTQVVD
+2624 DRFSEVVDKTQVVD
-2638 SVFQRSQIMRE
+2638 SILHRSQFMRST
-2649 KSSFAK
+2649 SSFSK
-2655 MITAFQAEPT
+2655 MLSAFKAEPT
-2665 MSYNMLYRAGVDCNR
+2665 ISYNMLYTAAYDYNN
-2680 AETVQ
+2680 AKPDK
-2685 EKKATRKKFVRKAIA
+2685 KKAMAKRLVRVAVA
-2700 YIATS
+2700 HIATS
-2705 ILTAGAA
+2705 ILTAGIASIA
-2712 AVSDAFRHDDD
+2712 DAFRNDDD
-2723 EEKWLE
+2723 EKKWLE
-2729 LYLEAFGENA
+2729 LYLEAFGGNA
-2739 RDGLNPF
+2739 LDGINPF
-2746 SVVPYIGDILSIMD
+2746 SAVPYVGDILSILS
-2760 GYSAGRMDIEGI
+2760 GYSASRMDIEGI
-2772 EELIQACE
+2772 EELIQSCE

-2793 DIWKLIKVSANGVS
+2793 DIWKLMMSSAKGIS

-2812 PIANTLR
+2812 PIANTMR
-2819 TFESIYNFFSSDNL
+2819 TFESLYNFFSPDNL
-2833 GKEAASTEYRKLYNS
+2833 GREASSTEYRKLYNS

-2858 DKLIKKGYTPQQLEN
+2858 DKLIKKGYTAQQLEN
-2873 GVKNNLIKSE
+2873 GVKNNLVKSE

-2956 DEDEVDRM
+2956 DEDEVNRM

-2971 LDPEAEQKAP
+2971 LDPEAEQDKAV

>member
-1 METIDERI
+1 MESISNRIARVNQEYGKPETIDERI
-9 KRANSKYKVEE
+9 KR
-20 TIDERIERVNREYE
+20 VNREYE
-34 WDSRDREMH
+34 IEMSEDEVN
-43 DWLESS
+43 DWFSS
-49 SRTTR
+49 SRSALNT
-54 NANSRLQNS
+54 ANDRMNRHNYNDWRKDNGSSAKRINDSINNS
-63 SYTNWKRDSESTRA
+63 YKVRMYLNSQK
-77 SVNADLER
+77 ER
-85 ADRIK
+85 
-90 SYLES
+90 
-95 QREQLGEERY
+95 LGEEKY
-105 NTFMSRYAEYKNALQ
+105 NAFMSDYKKYTSALREMSKSLEDESNYYSNFSNPDVLSSATDTDIKARLEEVDKDFTKERLKTWGSKIVNNLAAGVALRTGDLEEYENRRKKA
-120 QTSQNLQKESDYY
+120 KESTTDFNA
-133 SDTRNSGVMDTMTED
+133 RKE
-148 DMKGRLDDIKNEK
+148 EK
-161 KKNRSE
+161 
-167 SFKNRVWAF
+167 
-176 LSTMQGNTAD
+176 
-186 YEKYTEEAKAAK
+186 
-198 NKLNNLKSESAALE
+198 AALE
-212 SEIYNRDISEK
+212 NELYNRDISEK

-233 EIQSIPELKEKIKVE
+233 EIQSIPELKDRIKLE
-248 KAVGTNRNTDV
+248 ESVGTSGN
-259 YDYDRY
+259 
-265 QQFRNKIEGESS
+265 NK
-277 AGTRYHDNRIYEY
+277 NVYEY
-290 NQQLKEIEDKIRAK
+290 NQRLKEIEDKVRAK
-304 GLNPDEL
+304 GINPDEL
-311 ENYFAYEY
+311 ENYYAYEY
-319 NRRKNEDV
+319 NRRKNEQV
-327 QNVVRDF
+327 QDAVRDF
-334 SKDHQVLA
+334 SADHQVIA
-342 SALSVPVNVA
+342 SALSVPVNLTSSGA
-352 MSLPIDA
+352 
-359 ENNGYLNAATQW
+359 GYLDAAAQQ
-371 VGKKLTGSYAPVDY
+371 VGRKLTGSYAPVDY

-413 RDVFD
+413 WDAFD

-432 SAAAGNLVGGSLANL
+432 SAAAGNLVGGALANT
-447 GSGIKTASKVAE
+447 GAGIKAAGKVAE

-520 MKDVAMNI
+520 MRDVAMNI

-573 EAEAKRKVAGDLAL
+573 EAEAKKKVAGDLAL

-686 AEIREN
+686 AEIKNSTSDAVEGSQMSLKKDIETIKQEYKKAVNPKIVDFVNKVRNFKNKEAANKVHIDLTGVTEREVHDIKKLTGIDTSEYKRSMDGN
-692 ASDDTRHSIKY
+692 A
-703 DAESKPFVEI
+703 VEHI
-713 DRNIL
+713 
-718 DGVDEKDWVRT
+718 EKDHGENGVSDHSMSDVEDLARIEY
-729 VRNNLREKFPDG
+729 VLDNYDDIEK
-741 VTVGNKEIKINQQSR
+741 
-756 RELTYSEYMTWLKK
+756 
-770 QDSGTY
+770 GT
-776 ADKLKATDNA
+776 ADKVYTKYMN
-786 DEIVKASRDYVN
+786 
-798 EGLAHERSDNISD
+798 SDNTPAAKVIYSKRVNGNYYVVEAVPDSKAKTLRVISAYKEKAEGVSQVLNMSED
-811 FARGNVNLRI
+811 PQLTSQAPHAFAPSDNN
-821 DGRDYNA
+821 
-828 EVVVGT
+828 
-834 KKNGDMLLYDV
+834 
-845 MNLKPTSIN
+845 
-854 EKISI
+854 IS
-859 AGYQTDN
+859 
-866 QKESRPTVSAID
+866 
-878 NSNIP
+878 
-883 QKKSYVNPVS
+883 QKKSYVNAVP
-893 ATVAGQ
+893 ATIDGQ

-906 DRIEND
+906 DRIEKD

-922 QDGDSVA
+922 QDGGSVA

-1045 KKLNAEQAG
+1045 KKLNSEQAG

-1129 VIGKLKESKNYDY
+1129 VIGKLKESENYDY

-1200 LESIEKALTALG
+1200 LESIEKALTAIG
-1212 LKSPEVRALEGDTEA
+1212 LKSPEVRALEGDAEA

-1240 GAKENKSERSE
+1240 DAKENKSEKTYKTNDVKYSINPEFAHRYDEWNKNEIGGYFFLGTTSEPLQSIGINPAEIYWDKSKIKAIKKKHPTMTDSIIKQVPNVLENPVLITQSMTSTNRVVVLGELYDENGHPIVAALELKPNGRVENFVKVASAYSKDSLQNFIRQSDILYIDPNKKRTDTWFQALRLQLPAGVTKYGSIGMVTYVEKDVNGKISFSDKKSE
-1251 KSYSLKNETEGK
+1251 KTAMQIAFEKAQQNATSKSISEKVKDDTKFSLKNTENEDTSKNLDKAALEYFGRTYSWKETGYLTKSGKKLDFSGKNQCAPGGYRTLDHRDISEIMLDSDISGTEAMIEYMNQGNIRIMPESNGINLSVLPTASQFEALDDYISRARGEVILDIDDNNGNTLHSVEYPKGTRASKVINDIKKYFADGTAPYVSSIAQFRYSLKN
-1263 TWYDYSVSFE
+1263 
-1273 QQIEDFEKGKLPKR
+1273 
-1287 DTLIVGPTPEKMQN
+1287 
-1301 VGFNPLPMTYATGHL
+1301 
-1316 KTVLQGGKA
+1316 
-1325 DHDFGKAVLKQIPEA
+1325 
-1340 IKNPVAVIA
+1340 
-1349 SKSHSDTSTVAILDM
+1349 TS
-1364 QYDGK
+1364 
-1369 SIVCAVVID
+1369 SID
-1378 GYGQQNKERI
+1378 
-1388 DSNAITSIH
+1388 
-1397 TRQNAVTELLNDA
+1397 
-1410 IENESAGNAAVYYI
+1410 
-1424 DAKKATGLLQRVGLQ
+1424 
-1439 LPKQLFRTDG
+1439 
-1449 YIHSIRDS
+1449 
-1457 DSSVKPKFENV
+1457 
-1468 TKSQQFKRWFG
+1468 
-1479 DWEKKPNTASKIVNE
+1479 
-1494 DGTPRIIYHQTAAEF
+1494 
-1509 NVFSN
+1509 
-1514 ANPLAGRNDSET
+1514 
-1526 PNGFFAKDN
+1526 
-1535 NADIGVGGNKQM
+1535 
-1547 ALYGNMKKP
+1547 
-1556 LHFKNRAEANAWYS
+1556 
-1570 EHIDG
+1570 
-1575 YKGLTEKLNKL
+1575 
-1586 DEEYQSKY
+1586 
-1594 DAQETANDEYYE
+1594 
-1606 QNYEAYVTDD
+1606 
-1616 AEVTKKIL
+1616 
-1624 ENEDKL
+1624 
-1630 DDILEQWKE
+1630 
-1639 TTDTIRG
+1639 
-1646 ELRELLDSY
+1646 
-1655 FIENDSGYDGIILDF
+1655 
-1670 DGRRKGENVKSYIF
+1670 
-1684 FKNTQ
+1684 
-1689 LKSATDNVGLFDKK
+1689 
-1703 NPDIRYSLKSTSAIE
+1703 

-1844 IAYYYGSYENFRR
+1844 IAYYYGSYDKFRR

-1895 QVQTLVSALDTI
+1895 QVQTLVNALDTI

-1963 VEKIKEQEAAKRH
+1963 IEKIKEQEAAKRH

-2000 LRKDAMAKSKRS
+2000 LRKDAIAKSKRS

-2062 RKSMSELQR
+2062 RKSMSELQG
-2071 ELAETQRTDDFEAK
+2071 ELRKMQQGNDPQYQQ
-2085 EFLLDLDPDLLPMM
+2085 FLADLDPDLMPMM
-2099 TTLLKVYKG
+2099 TTLLEVYKG

-2117 GLAELETVMQQLKS
+2117 GLAELETVMQQIKG
-2131 GITMANK
+2131 GITRANE
-2138 LLANSRYETVQ
+2138 LLANSRYGTVQ
-2149 AIADASVRD
+2149 AIADASVHE
-2158 MDKQKSFD
+2158 MDSRKSFKD
-2166 KRIKIGDKAFNANML
+2166 KVKVGYKQLNVNML
-2181 NSLSFFYRLGDAAQS
+2181 NSFSFFHQLGPAAETVFKSIRSGKDEQ
-2196 VYQSLRDGEN
+2196 
-2206 QCINMQNEAKT
+2206 INMLAESNK
-2217 FREAT
+2217 FMEAT
-2222 VSTKEIDEWEHSK
+2222 VSQKEIQDWEHSK
-2235 QTFKVEGGEL
+2235 HTFKVEGGEL
-2245 TLTVAQIMEL
+2245 TLTVSQVMEL
-2255 YNLSKREQAK
+2255 YNLSKREQAR

-2274 PLDIARQD
+2274 PLDTSRQE
-2282 TKARIKDQVGK
+2282 TKARIKEQFGK

-2305 VKDLG
+2305 VEDLG
-2310 KIIDTLTPR
+2310 KIIDSLTPR

-2348 YRKFTEKHYW
+2348 YRKFTEEHYW

-2387 NIGATKSVQ
+2387 NIGATKCVQ
-2396 RNASNGVFIKSA
+2396 RNASNGLFIMGA
-2408 FDTFSDH
+2408 FDTFTKH
-2415 IGAMSAYSAYAVP
+2415 ITEMSAYSAYAVP

-2454 KQSIERAFGNNGKA
+2454 KQSIERAFGNDAKA
-2468 YFEKLMLDINGSPY
+2468 YFEKLILDINGSADNK
-2482 SIYASG
+2482 YAG
-2488 VGEETLIRNFKV
+2488 GAGEEALIRNFKV
-2500 AAVGANLRVAIQQ
+2500 AAVGANIRVAIQQ
-2513 PTAYLRAAA
+2513 PTAYLRASAV
-2522 EMDPKYLLKGLFSKP
+2522 MDLKYLLKGLLQKP

-2557 ETSRGITIKQL
+2557 ETSMGITMKQL
-2568 ITGQQTT
+2568 ITGQQTV

-2586 AGKCDEV
+2586 AGVGDELTWGV
-2593 TLGALWNACKA
+2593 LWNACKA
-2604 EIRDKTDFEEGTPE
+2604 EIRDKTDFEEGTAE

-2624 DRFSEIVDKTQVVD
+2624 DRFSEVVDKTQVVD
-2638 SVFQRSQIMRE
+2638 SILHRSQFMRST
-2649 KSSFAK
+2649 SSFSK
-2655 MITAFQAEPT
+2655 MLSAFKAEPT
-2665 MSYNMLYRAGVDCNR
+2665 ISYNMLYTAAYDYNN
-2680 AETVQ
+2680 AKPDK
-2685 EKKATRKKFVRKAIA
+2685 KKAMAKRLVRVAVA
-2700 YIATS
+2700 HIATS
-2705 ILTAGAA
+2705 ILTAGIASIA
-2712 AVSDAFRHDDD
+2712 DAFRNDDD
-2723 EEKWLE
+2723 EKKWLE
-2729 LYLEAFGENA
+2729 LYLEAFGGNTL
-2739 RDGLNPF
+2739 DGINPF
-2746 SVVPYIGDILSIMD
+2746 SAVPYVGDILSILS
-2760 GYSAGRMDIEGI
+2760 GYSASRMDIEGI
-2772 EELIQACE
+2772 EELIQSCE

-2793 DIWKLIKVSANGVS
+2793 DIWKLMMSSAKGIS

-2812 PIANTLR
+2812 PIANTMR
-2819 TFESIYNFFSSDNL
+2819 TFESLYNFFSPDNL
-2833 GKEAASTEYRKLYNS
+2833 GREASSTEYRKLYNS

-2858 DKLIKKGYTPQQLEN
+2858 DKLIKKGYTAQQLEN
-2873 GVKNNLIKSE
+2873 GVKNNLVKSE

-2971 LDPEAEQKAP
+2971 LDPEAEQDKAV

>member
-1 METIDERI
+1 METIDDRIKRVNSKYEAPESIDERI
-9 KRANSKYKVEE
+9 KRANDKYQ
-20 TIDERIERVNREYE
+20 
-34 WDSRDREMH
+34 WDSSDKEMH
-43 DWLESS
+43 DWFESTG
-49 SRTTR
+49 RTTR
-54 NANSRLQNS
+54 SANSRLQNS
-63 SYTNWKRDSESTRA
+63 SYANWKRDSENTKSA
-77 SVNADLER
+77 VNNDLEK

-90 SYLES
+90 SYLDS

-105 NTFMSRYAEYKNALQ
+105 NTFMARYEEYKNALQ

-233 EIQSIPELKEKIKVE
+233 EIQSIPELKDRIKLE
-248 KAVGTNRNTDV
+248 ESVGTSGN
-259 YDYDRY
+259 
-265 QQFRNKIEGESS
+265 NK
-277 AGTRYHDNRIYEY
+277 NVYEY
-290 NQQLKEIEDKIRAK
+290 NQRLKEIEDKVRAK
-304 GLNPDEL
+304 GMNPDEL

-327 QNVVRDF
+327 QNAVRDF

-432 SAAAGNLVGGSLANL
+432 SAAAGNLAGGALANT
-447 GSGIKTASKVAE
+447 GAGIKAAGKVAE

-520 MKDVAMNI
+520 MRDVAMNI

-573 EAEAKRKVAGDLAL
+573 EAEAKKKVAGDLAL

-686 AEIREN
+686 AEIKN
-692 ASDDTRHSIKY
+692 GTSDAAEDSQLSLKKDIETIKQEY
-703 DAESKPFVEI
+703 KKAVNPKIVDFVE
-713 DRNIL
+713 R
-718 DGVDEKDWVRT
+718 
-729 VRNNLREKFPDG
+729 VRNLKDKNVAGK
-741 VTVGNKEIKINQQSR
+741 IKIELSSVNE
-756 RELTYSEYMTWLKK
+756 REVQDIKKLTGIDTSEYKRDMDGNTVIHVENRH
-770 QDSGTY
+770 GENGA
-776 ADKLKATDNA
+776 ADHSMSDVNDLARIEYVLENYDNIESA
-786 DEIVKASRDYVN
+786 KDDNGRYRD
-798 EGLAHERSDNISD
+798 SDNKLSKSVVYSK
-811 FARGNVNLRI
+811 RVNGN
-821 DGRDYNA
+821 YY
-828 EVVVGT
+828 VVEAVPDSKAKT
-834 KKNGDMLLYDV
+834 LHV
-845 MNLKPTSIN
+845 
-854 EKISI
+854 
-859 AGYQTDN
+859 
-866 QKESRPTVSAID
+866 VSAYKTKAEGVSQVLNMSEDLQSTSKTPHALAPSD
-878 NSNIP
+878 NNIS
-883 QKKSYVNPVS
+883 QKKSYVNAVP
-893 ATVAGQ
+893 ATIDGQ

-906 DRIEND
+906 DRIEKD
-912 GNRAQMYVKT
+912 GSRAQMYVKT
-922 QDGDSVA
+922 QDGGSVA

-1129 VIGKLKESKNYDY
+1129 VIGKLKESENYDY

-1200 LESIEKALTALG
+1200 LESIEKALTAIG
-1212 LKSPEVRALEGDTEA
+1212 LKSPEVRALEGDAEA

-1240 GAKENKSERSE
+1240 DAKENKSEKTSKTNDVKYSINPEFAHRYDEWNKNEIGGYFFLGTTSEPLQSIGINPAEIYWDKSKIKAIKKKHPTMTDSIIKQVPNVLENPVLITQSMTSTNRVVVLGELYDENGHPIVAALELKPNGRVENFVKVASAYSKDSLQNFIRQSDILYIDPNKKRTDTWFQALRLQLPAGVTKYDSIGMVTYVEKDVNGKISFSDKKSE
-1251 KSYSLKNETEGK
+1251 KTAMQIAFEKAQQNATSKSISEKVKDDTKFSLKNTENEDTSKNLDKAALEYFGRTYSWKETGYLTKSGKKLDFSGKNQGAPGGYRTLDHRDISEIMLDSDISGTEAMIEYMNQGNIRIMPESNGINLSVLPTASQFEALDDYISRARGEVILDIDDNNGNTLHSVEYPKGTRASKVINDIKKYFADGTAPYVSSIAQFRYSLKN
-1263 TWYDYSVSFE
+1263 
-1273 QQIEDFEKGKLPKR
+1273 
-1287 DTLIVGPTPEKMQN
+1287 
-1301 VGFNPLPMTYATGHL
+1301 
-1316 KTVLQGGKA
+1316 
-1325 DHDFGKAVLKQIPEA
+1325 
-1340 IKNPVAVIA
+1340 
-1349 SKSHSDTSTVAILDM
+1349 TS
-1364 QYDGK
+1364 
-1369 SIVCAVVID
+1369 SID
-1378 GYGQQNKERI
+1378 
-1388 DSNAITSIH
+1388 
-1397 TRQNAVTELLNDA
+1397 
-1410 IENESAGNAAVYYI
+1410 
-1424 DAKKATGLLQRVGLQ
+1424 
-1439 LPKQLFRTDG
+1439 
-1449 YIHSIRDS
+1449 
-1457 DSSVKPKFENV
+1457 
-1468 TKSQQFKRWFG
+1468 
-1479 DWEKKPNTASKIVNE
+1479 
-1494 DGTPRIIYHQTAAEF
+1494 
-1509 NVFSN
+1509 
-1514 ANPLAGRNDSET
+1514 
-1526 PNGFFAKDN
+1526 
-1535 NADIGVGGNKQM
+1535 
-1547 ALYGNMKKP
+1547 
-1556 LHFKNRAEANAWYS
+1556 
-1570 EHIDG
+1570 
-1575 YKGLTEKLNKL
+1575 
-1586 DEEYQSKY
+1586 
-1594 DAQETANDEYYE
+1594 
-1606 QNYEAYVTDD
+1606 
-1616 AEVTKKIL
+1616 
-1624 ENEDKL
+1624 
-1630 DDILEQWKE
+1630 
-1639 TTDTIRG
+1639 
-1646 ELRELLDSY
+1646 
-1655 FIENDSGYDGIILDF
+1655 
-1670 DGRRKGENVKSYIF
+1670 
-1684 FKNTQ
+1684 
-1689 LKSATDNVGLFDKK
+1689 
-1703 NPDIRYSLKSTSAIE
+1703 

-1823 SALREYAKGT
+1823 SALSEYAKGT

-1844 IAYYYGSYENFRR
+1844 IAYYYGSYDKFRR

-1895 QVQTLVSALDTI
+1895 QVQTLVNALETI

-2033 PEALRSALGEF
+2033 PETLRSALGEF

-2071 ELAETQRTDDFEAK
+2071 ELRKMQQGNDPQYQQ
-2085 EFLLDLDPDLLPMM
+2085 FLADLDPDLMPMM
-2099 TTLLKVYKG
+2099 TTLLEVYKG

-2117 GLAELETVMQQLKS
+2117 GLAELETVMQQIKG
-2131 GITMANK
+2131 GITRANE
-2138 LLANSRYETVQ
+2138 LLANSRYGTVQ
-2149 AIADASVRD
+2149 AIADASVHE
-2158 MDKQKSFD
+2158 MDSRKSFKD
-2166 KRIKIGDKAFNANML
+2166 KVKVGYKQLNVNML
-2181 NSLSFFYRLGDAAQS
+2181 NSFSFFHQLGPAAETVFKSIRSGKNEQ
-2196 VYQSLRDGEN
+2196 
-2206 QCINMQNEAKT
+2206 INMLAESNK
-2217 FREAT
+2217 FMEAT
-2222 VSTKEIDEWEHSK
+2222 VSQKEIQDWEHSK

-2245 TLTVAQIMEL
+2245 TLTVSQMMEL
-2255 YNLSKREQAK
+2255 YNLSKREQAR

-2274 PLDIARQD
+2274 PLDTSRQEA
-2282 TKARIKDQVGK
+2282 KMRIKEQFGK

-2305 VKDLG
+2305 VEDLG
-2310 KIIDTLTPR
+2310 KIIDSLTPR

-2348 YRKFTEKHYW
+2348 YRKFTEEHYW

-2373 DGAVQTQSNFYKLV
+2373 DGTVQTQTNFYKLV

-2396 RNASNGVFIKSA
+2396 RNASNGLFIKGA
-2408 FDTFSDH
+2408 FDTFTKH
-2415 IGAMSAYSAYAVP
+2415 ITEMSAYSAYAVP

-2454 KQSIERAFGNNGKA
+2454 KQSIERAFGNDAKA
-2468 YFEKLMLDINGSPY
+2468 YFEKLILDINGSADNK
-2482 SIYASG
+2482 YAG
-2488 VGEETLIRNFKV
+2488 GAGEEALIRNFKV
-2500 AAVGANLRVAIQQ
+2500 AAVGANIRVAIQQ
-2513 PTAYLRAAA
+2513 PTAYLRASAV
-2522 EMDPKYLLKGLFSKP
+2522 MDLKYLLKGLLQKP

-2548 AKWKSWGFY
+2548 ARWKSWGFY
-2557 ETSRGITIKQL
+2557 ETSMGITMKQL
-2568 ITGQQTT
+2568 ITGQQTV

-2586 AGKCDEV
+2586 AGVGDELTWGV
-2593 TLGALWNACKA
+2593 LWNACKA
-2604 EIRDKTDFEEGTPE
+2604 EIRDKTDFEEGTAE

-2624 DRFSEIVDKTQVVD
+2624 DRFSEVVDKTQVVD
-2638 SVFQRSQIMRE
+2638 SILHRSQFMR
-2649 KSSFAK
+2649 STSPFSK
-2655 MITAFQAEPT
+2655 MLSAFKAEPT
-2665 MSYNMLYRAGVDCNR
+2665 ISYNMLYTAAYDYNN
-2680 AETVQ
+2680 AKPDK
-2685 EKKATRKKFVRKAIA
+2685 KKAMAKRLVRVAVA
-2700 YIATS
+2700 HIATS
-2705 ILTAGAA
+2705 ILTAGIASIA
-2712 AVSDAFRHDDD
+2712 DAFRNDDD
-2723 EEKWLE
+2723 EKKWLE
-2729 LYLEAFGENA
+2729 LYLEAFGGNTL
-2739 RDGLNPF
+2739 DGINPF
-2746 SVVPYIGDILSIMD
+2746 SAVPYVGDILSILS
-2760 GYSAGRMDIEGI
+2760 GYSVSRMDIEGI
-2772 EELIQACE
+2772 EELIQSCE

-2793 DIWKLIKVSANGVS
+2793 DIWKLMMSSAKGIS

-2812 PIANTLR
+2812 PIANTMR
-2819 TFESIYNFFSSDNL
+2819 TFESLYNFFSPDNL
-2833 GKEAASTEYRKLYNS
+2833 GREASSTEYRKLYNS

-2858 DKLIKKGYTPQQLEN
+2858 DKLIKKGYTAQQLEN
-2873 GVKNNLIKSE
+2873 GVKNNLVKSE

-2971 LDPEAEQKAP
+2971 LDPEAEQDKAV

>member
-1 METIDERI
+1 METIDDRIKRVNSKYEAPESIDERI
-9 KRANSKYKVEE
+9 KRANDKYQ
-20 TIDERIERVNREYE
+20 
-34 WDSRDREMH
+34 WDSSDKEMH
-43 DWLESS
+43 DWFESTG
-49 SRTTR
+49 RTTR
-54 NANSRLQNS
+54 SANSRLQNS
-63 SYTNWKRDSESTRA
+63 SYANWKRDSENTKSA
-77 SVNADLER
+77 VNNDLEK

-90 SYLES
+90 SYLDS

-105 NTFMSRYAEYKNALQ
+105 NTFMARYEEYKNALQ

-233 EIQSIPELKEKIKVE
+233 EIQSIPELKDRIKLE
-248 KAVGTNRNTDV
+248 ESVGTSGN
-259 YDYDRY
+259 
-265 QQFRNKIEGESS
+265 NK
-277 AGTRYHDNRIYEY
+277 NVYEY
-290 NQQLKEIEDKIRAK
+290 NQRLKEIEDKVRAK
-304 GLNPDEL
+304 GMNPDEL

-319 NRRKNEDV
+319 NRRKNEQV
-327 QNVVRDF
+327 QDAVRDF
-334 SKDHQVLA
+334 SADHQVIA
-342 SALSVPVNVA
+342 SALSVPVNLTSSGA
-352 MSLPIDA
+352 
-359 ENNGYLNAATQW
+359 GYLDAAAQQ
-371 VGKKLTGSYAPVDY
+371 VGRKLTGSYAPVDY

-432 SAAAGNLVGGSLANL
+432 SAAAGNLAGGALANT
-447 GSGIKTASKVAE
+447 GAGIKAAGKVAE

-520 MKDVAMNI
+520 MRDVAMNI

-573 EAEAKRKVAGDLAL
+573 EAEAKKKVAGDLAL

-645 GENTQDAVR
+645 GENTQDAVK

-686 AEIREN
+686 AEIKN
-692 ASDDTRHSIKY
+692 STSDAVEDSQLSLKKDIETIKQEY
-703 DAESKPFVEI
+703 KKAVNPKIVDFVE
-713 DRNIL
+713 R
-718 DGVDEKDWVRT
+718 
-729 VRNNLREKFPDG
+729 VRNLKDKNVAGK
-741 VTVGNKEIKINQQSR
+741 IKIELSSVNE
-756 RELTYSEYMTWLKK
+756 REVQDIKKLTGIDTSEYKRDMDGNTVIHVENRH
-770 QDSGTY
+770 GENGA
-776 ADKLKATDNA
+776 ADHSMSDVNDLARIEYVLENYDNIESA
-786 DEIVKASRDYVN
+786 KDDNGRYRD
-798 EGLAHERSDNISD
+798 SDNKLSKSVVYSK
-811 FARGNVNLRI
+811 RVNGN
-821 DGRDYNA
+821 YY
-828 EVVVGT
+828 VVEAVPDSKAKT
-834 KKNGDMLLYDV
+834 LHV
-845 MNLKPTSIN
+845 
-854 EKISI
+854 
-859 AGYQTDN
+859 
-866 QKESRPTVSAID
+866 VSAYKTKAEGVSQVLNMSEDLQSTSKTPHAFAPSD
-878 NSNIP
+878 NNIS
-883 QKKSYVNPVS
+883 QKKSYVNAVP
-893 ATVAGQ
+893 ATIDGQ

-922 QDGDSVA
+922 QDGGSVA

-996 ANKYAGLE
+996 ANKYAGIE

-1045 KKLNAEQAG
+1045 KKLNSEQAG

-1129 VIGKLKESKNYDY
+1129 VIGKLKESENYDY

-1147 ELQKLYEGF
+1147 ELRKLYEGF

-1200 LESIEKALTALG
+1200 LESIEKALTAIG
-1212 LKSPEVRALEGDTEA
+1212 LKSPEVRALEGDSEA
-1227 LEKISGMFKSALE
+1227 LENIRDMFAKALE
-1240 GAKENKSERSE
+1240 GTKEKRTSE
-1251 KSYSLKNETEGK
+1251 KDAIKYELKNDAQK
-1263 TWYDYSVSFE
+1263 
-1273 QQIEDFEKGKLPKR
+1273 
-1287 DTLIVGPTPEKMQN
+1287 
-1301 VGFNPLPMTYATGHL
+1301 
-1316 KTVLQGGKA
+1316 
-1325 DHDFGKAVLKQIPEA
+1325 
-1340 IKNPVAVIA
+1340 
-1349 SKSHSDTSTVAILDM
+1349 
-1364 QYDGK
+1364 
-1369 SIVCAVVID
+1369 
-1378 GYGQQNKERI
+1378 
-1388 DSNAITSIH
+1388 
-1397 TRQNAVTELLNDA
+1397 TELNSEDA
-1410 IENESAGNAAVYYI
+1410 
-1424 DAKKATGLLQRVGLQ
+1424 TR
-1439 LPKQLFRTDG
+1439 
-1449 YIHSIRDS
+1449 
-1457 DSSVKPKFENV
+1457 
-1468 TKSQQFKRWFG
+1468 SQQFKDWFG
-1479 DWEKKPNTASKIVNE
+1479 DWENNPESASKVVNE
-1494 DGTPRIIYHQTAAEF
+1494 NGTPRVVYHGTKSDAFTVFDSSKANKKLLNRLGNGYYFAADIESAERYGD
-1509 NVFSN
+1509 NVVSAYLDIKNPYRVYGKREGGMIEQMAEDFGMN
-1514 ANPLAGRNDSET
+1514 ASEISRND
-1526 PNGFFAKDN
+1526 
-1535 NADIGVGGNKQM
+1535 IQ
-1547 ALYGNMKKP
+1547 
-1556 LHFKNRAEANAWYS
+1556 
-1570 EHIDG
+1570 
-1575 YKGLTEKLNKL
+1575 
-1586 DEEYQSKY
+1586 
-1594 DAQETANDEYYE
+1594 
-1606 QNYEAYVTDD
+1606 
-1616 AEVTKKIL
+1616 
-1624 ENEDKL
+1624 
-1630 DDILEQWKE
+1630 DILKE
-1639 TTDTIRG
+1639 H
-1646 ELRELLDSY
+1646 
-1655 FIENDSGYDGIILDF
+1655 GYDGVMLYQNKFADCGTMVAF
-1670 DGRRKGENVKSYIF
+1670 EP
-1684 FKNTQ
+1684 TQ
-1689 LKSATDNVGLFDKK
+1689 IKSATDNIGTFDR
-1703 NPDIRYSLKSTSAIE
+1703 NNSDIRYSLKSTSAIE

-1764 YSSKYNAETLTQ
+1764 YSSKYNSETLTQ

-1823 SALREYAKGT
+1823 SALSEYAKGT

-1844 IAYYYGSYENFRR
+1844 IAYYYGSYDKFRR

-1895 QVQTLVSALDTI
+1895 QVQTLVNALETI

-2062 RKSMSELQR
+2062 RKSMSELQG
-2071 ELAETQRTDDFEAK
+2071 ELRKMQQGNDSQYQQ
-2085 EFLLDLDPDLLPMM
+2085 FLADLDPDLMPMM
-2099 TTLLKVYKG
+2099 TTLLEVYKG

-2117 GLAELETVMQQLKS
+2117 GLAELETVMQQIKG
-2131 GITMANK
+2131 GITRANE
-2138 LLANSRYETVQ
+2138 LLANSRYGTVQ
-2149 AIADASVRD
+2149 AIADASVHE
-2158 MDKQKSFD
+2158 MDSRKSFKD
-2166 KRIKIGDKAFNANML
+2166 KVKVGYKQLNVNMLDSFSFFHQLGPAAETVFKSIRSGFDERVEMIDNANEFM
-2181 NSLSFFYRLGDAAQS
+2181 QS
-2196 VYQSLRDGEN
+2196 
-2206 QCINMQNEAKT
+2206 I
-2217 FREAT
+2217 
-2222 VSTKEIDEWEHSK
+2222 VSQKEIQDWEHSK

-2245 TLTVAQIMEL
+2245 TLTVSQMMEL
-2255 YNLSKREQAK
+2255 YNLSKREQAR

-2274 PLDIARQD
+2274 PLDTSRQEA
-2282 TKARIKDQVGK
+2282 KMRIKEQFGK

-2305 VKDLG
+2305 VEDLG
-2310 KIIDTLTPR
+2310 KIIDSLTPK

-2348 YRKFTEKHYW
+2348 YRKFTEEHYW

-2396 RNASNGVFIKSA
+2396 RNASNGLFIKGA
-2408 FDTFSDH
+2408 FDTFTKH
-2415 IGAMSAYSAYAVP
+2415 ITEMSAYSAYAVP
-2428 VTDAMKWYNALS
+2428 ITDAMKWYNALS

-2454 KQSIERAFGNNGKA
+2454 KQSIERAFGNDGKA
-2468 YFEKLMLDINGSPY
+2468 YFEKFILDLNGS
-2482 SIYASG
+2482 SDSKNAG
-2488 VGEETLIRNFKV
+2488 GAGEEALIRNFKV
-2500 AAVGANLRVAIQQ
+2500 AAVGANIRVAIQQ

-2522 EMDPKYLLKGLFSKP
+2522 VMNPKYLLKGLLSKP

-2557 ETSRGITIKQL
+2557 ETSMGITMKQL
-2568 ITGQQTT
+2568 ITGQQTV

-2586 AGKCDEV
+2586 AGVGDEL
-2593 TLGALWNACKA
+2593 TWGTLWNACKA
-2604 EIRDKTDFEEGTPE
+2604 EVKDKTDLKEGTAE

-2624 DRFSEIVDKTQVVD
+2624 DRLSEVVDKTQVVD
-2638 SVFQRSQIMRE
+2638 SLLHRSQFMRST
-2649 KSSFAK
+2649 SSFSK
-2655 MITAFQAEPT
+2655 ILSAFKAEPT
-2665 MSYNMLYRAGVDCNR
+2665 KSYNMLRNALVDYNN
-2680 AETVQ
+2680 ADPGS
-2685 EKKATRKKFVRKAIA
+2685 KKAKAKNIA
-2700 YIATS
+2700 RIAAVHIATS
-2705 ILTAGAA
+2705 ILTAGIASIA
-2712 AVSDAFRHDDD
+2712 DAFRNDDD
-2723 EEKWLE
+2723 EKKWLE
-2729 LYLEAFGENA
+2729 LYLEAFGGNTL
-2739 RDGLNPF
+2739 DGINPF
-2746 SVVPYIGDILSIMD
+2746 SAVPYVGDILSILS
-2760 GYSAGRMDIEGI
+2760 GYSASRMDIEGI
-2772 EELIQACE
+2772 EELIQSCE

-2793 DIWKLIKVSANGVS
+2793 DIWKLMMSSAKGIS

-2812 PIANTLR
+2812 PIANTMR
-2819 TFESIYNFFSSDNL
+2819 TFESLYNFFSPDNL
-2833 GKEAASTEYRKLYNS
+2833 GREASSTEYRKLYNS
-2848 IAEGKYQKQY
+2848 IADGKYQKQY
-2858 DKLIKKGYTPQQLEN
+2858 DKLIKKGYTAQQLEN
-2873 GVKNNLIKSE
+2873 GVKNNLVKSE

-2937 NGDDSALSGKLE
+2937 NGDDSALSSKLE

-2956 DEDEVDRM
+2956 DEDEVNRM

-2971 LDPEAEQKAP
+2971 LDPEAEQDKAV

-3018 KTIRQALTKD
+3018 KTIRQALTKG

>member
-1 METIDERI
+1 METIDDRIKRVNSKYEAPESIDERI
-9 KRANSKYKVEE
+9 KRANDKYQ
-20 TIDERIERVNREYE
+20 
-34 WDSRDREMH
+34 WDSSDKEMH
-43 DWLESS
+43 DWFESTG
-49 SRTTR
+49 RTTR
-54 NANSRLQNS
+54 SANSRLQNS
-63 SYTNWKRDSESTRA
+63 SYANWKRDSENTKSA
-77 SVNADLER
+77 VNNDLEK

-90 SYLES
+90 SYLDS

-105 NTFMSRYAEYKNALQ
+105 NTFMARYEEYKNALQ

-233 EIQSIPELKEKIKVE
+233 EIQSIPELKDRIKLE
-248 KAVGTNRNTDV
+248 ESVGTSGN
-259 YDYDRY
+259 
-265 QQFRNKIEGESS
+265 NK
-277 AGTRYHDNRIYEY
+277 NVYEY
-290 NQQLKEIEDKIRAK
+290 NQRLKEIEDKVRAK
-304 GLNPDEL
+304 GMNPDEL

-319 NRRKNEDV
+319 NRRKNEQV
-327 QNVVRDF
+327 QDAVRDF
-334 SKDHQVLA
+334 SADHQVIA
-342 SALSVPVNVA
+342 SALSVPVNLTSSGA
-352 MSLPIDA
+352 
-359 ENNGYLNAATQW
+359 GYLDAAAQQ
-371 VGKKLTGSYAPVDY
+371 VGRKLTGSYAPVDY

-413 RDVFD
+413 WDAFD

-432 SAAAGNLVGGSLANL
+432 SAAAGNLVGGALANT
-447 GSGIKTASKVAE
+447 GAGIKAAGKVAE

-520 MKDVAMNI
+520 MRDVAMNI

-573 EAEAKRKVAGDLAL
+573 EAEAKKKVAGDLAL

-686 AEIREN
+686 TEIKNSTSDAVEDSQMSLKKDIETIKQEYKKAVNPKIVDFVNKVRNFKNKEAANKVHIDLTGVTEREVHDIKKLTGIDTSEYKRSMDGN
-692 ASDDTRHSIKY
+692 AVEHIEKDHGENGASDHSMSDVEDLARIEYVLDNY
-703 DAESKPFVEI
+703 DDI
-713 DRNIL
+713 
-718 DGVDEKDWVRT
+718 EK
-729 VRNNLREKFPDG
+729 
-741 VTVGNKEIKINQQSR
+741 
-756 RELTYSEYMTWLKK
+756 
-770 QDSGTY
+770 GT
-776 ADKLKATDNA
+776 ADKVYTKYMN
-786 DEIVKASRDYVN
+786 
-798 EGLAHERSDNISD
+798 SDNTPAAKVIYSK
-811 FARGNVNLRI
+811 RVNGNYYVVEAVPDSKAKTLRI
-821 DGRDYNA
+821 ISAYKEKA
-828 EVVVGT
+828 EGVSQVL
-834 KKNGDMLLYDV
+834 NMSEDPQL
-845 MNLKPTSIN
+845 TSQTPHAFAPSDN
-854 EKISI
+854 NIS
-859 AGYQTDN
+859 
-866 QKESRPTVSAID
+866 
-878 NSNIP
+878 
-883 QKKSYVNPVS
+883 QKKSYVNAVP
-893 ATVAGQ
+893 ATIDGQ

-906 DRIEND
+906 DRIEKD
-912 GNRAQMYVKT
+912 GNRAQMYVRT
-922 QDGDSVA
+922 QDGGSVA

-1045 KKLNAEQAG
+1045 KKLNSEQAG

-1129 VIGKLKESKNYDY
+1129 VIGKLKESENYDY

-1147 ELQKLYEGF
+1147 ELEKLYEGY
-1156 GKADIEAEIVAESMF
+1156 GQEDIEAEIVAECMF
-1171 DVFDEK
+1171 DVFDEQ
-1177 TIRELVNE
+1177 TIKELVGE
-1185 NRPLAV
+1185 NRSLAV
-1191 KIQSWIRGF
+1191 KIQSWIQGF
-1200 LESIEKALTALG
+1200 IESINEILKNLG
-1212 LKSPEVRALEGDTEA
+1212 LTSPEIRALEGDEEA
-1227 LEKISGMFKSALE
+1227 LETISDLFKSALE
-1240 GAKENKSERSE
+1240 QTRENKSQGKTTDMADE
-1251 KSYSLKNETEGK
+1251 KKKYSIGKTTKNKSVVVIADDILKGVDKSDWVAKVKDVIRTKFSDGIPVEGKLIKVNKITRNEYTNSKNTQHYQRKDAVIYKDKFKASSNLNEIVLASTNYVNEDLKHQRKDNFTEFARGDVLVRVGKNDYSAKVIVGFTSGKEMVLYDIVDFTPTKFELKNENAFTE
-1263 TWYDYSVSFE
+1263 
-1273 QQIEDFEKGKLPKR
+1273 Q
-1287 DTLIVGPTPEKMQN
+1287 
-1301 VGFNPLPMTYATGHL
+1301 PLKVQLSRQH
-1316 KTVLQGGKA
+1316 
-1325 DHDFGKAVLKQIPEA
+1325 
-1340 IKNPVAVIA
+1340 A
-1349 SKSHSDTSTVAILDM
+1349 SSDTRVTQSEPSVNS
-1364 QYDGK
+1364 
-1369 SIVCAVVID
+1369 SISEKA
-1378 GYGQQNKERI
+1378 QN
-1388 DSNAITSIH
+1388 
-1397 TRQNAVTELLNDA
+1397 
-1410 IENESAGNAAVYYI
+1410 
-1424 DAKKATGLLQRVGLQ
+1424 DAKKFSLKDT
-1439 LPKQLFRTDG
+1439 TNE
-1449 YIHSIRDS
+1449 S
-1457 DSSVKPKFENV
+1457 DSQ
-1468 TKSQQFKRWFG
+1468 TKSEAFKEWFG
-1479 DWEKKPNTASKIVNE
+1479 DWENEPESASKVVNE

-1535 NADIGVGGNKQM
+1535 DADIGVGGNKQM
-1547 ALYGNMKKP
+1547 ALYGDMKKP
-1556 LHFKNRAEANAWYS
+1556 LHFKDRAEAKAWYS

-1606 QNYEAYVTDD
+1606 QNYEAYVADD

-1630 DDILEQWKE
+1630 DDILEQWKD

-1655 FIENDSGYDGIILDF
+1655 FIKNDSGYDGIILDF

-1689 LKSATDNVGLFDKK
+1689 LKSATDNVGLFDRR

-1823 SALREYAKGT
+1823 SALSEYAKGT

-1844 IAYYYGSYENFRR
+1844 IAYYYGSYDKFRR

-1895 QVQTLVSALDTI
+1895 QVQTLVNALETI

-2062 RKSMSELQR
+2062 RKSMSELQG
-2071 ELAETQRTDDFEAK
+2071 ELRKMQQGNDPQYQQ
-2085 EFLLDLDPDLLPMM
+2085 FLADLDPDLMPMM
-2099 TTLLKVYKG
+2099 TTLLEVYKG

-2117 GLAELETVMQQLKS
+2117 GLAELETVMQQIKG
-2131 GITMANK
+2131 GITRANE
-2138 LLANSRYETVQ
+2138 LLANSRYGTVQ
-2149 AIADASVRD
+2149 AIADASVHE
-2158 MDKQKSFD
+2158 MDSRKSFKD
-2166 KRIKIGDKAFNANML
+2166 KVKVGYKQLNVNMLDSFSFFHQLGPAAETVFKSIRSGFDERVEMIDNANEFMR
-2181 NSLSFFYRLGDAAQS
+2181 S
-2196 VYQSLRDGEN
+2196 
-2206 QCINMQNEAKT
+2206 I
-2217 FREAT
+2217 
-2222 VSTKEIDEWEHSK
+2222 VSQKEIQDWEHSK

-2245 TLTVAQIMEL
+2245 TLTVSQMMEL
-2255 YNLSKREQAK
+2255 YNLSKREQAR

-2274 PLDIARQD
+2274 PLDTSRQEA
-2282 TKARIKDQVGK
+2282 KMRIKEQFGK

-2305 VKDLG
+2305 VEDLG
-2310 KIIDTLTPR
+2310 NIIDSLTPK

-2348 YRKFTEKHYW
+2348 YRKFTEEHYW

-2396 RNASNGVFIKSA
+2396 RNASNGLFIKGA
-2408 FDTFSDH
+2408 FDTFTKH
-2415 IGAMSAYSAYAVP
+2415 ITEMSAYSAYAVP
-2428 VTDAMKWYNALS
+2428 ITDAMKWYNALS

-2454 KQSIERAFGNNGKA
+2454 KQSIERAFGNDGKA
-2468 YFEKLMLDINGSPY
+2468 YFEKFILDLNGS
-2482 SIYASG
+2482 SDSKNAG
-2488 VGEETLIRNFKV
+2488 GAGEEALIRNFKV
-2500 AAVGANLRVAIQQ
+2500 AAVGANIRVAIQQ
-2513 PTAYLRAAA
+2513 PTAYLRSAAV
-2522 EMDPKYLLKGLFSKP
+2522 MNPKYLLKGLLSKP

-2557 ETSRGITIKQL
+2557 ETSMGITMKQL
-2568 ITGQQTT
+2568 ITGQKTV

-2586 AGKCDEV
+2586 AGVGDEL
-2593 TLGALWNACKA
+2593 TWGTLWNACKA
-2604 EIRDKTDFEEGTPE
+2604 EVKDKTDLKEGTAE

-2624 DRFSEIVDKTQVVD
+2624 DRLSEVVDKTQVVD
-2638 SVFQRSQIMRE
+2638 SLLHRSQFMRST
-2649 KSSFAK
+2649 SSFSK
-2655 MITAFQAEPT
+2655 ILSAFKAEPT
-2665 MSYNMLYRAGVDCNR
+2665 KSYNMLRNALVDYNN
-2680 AETVQ
+2680 ADPGS
-2685 EKKATRKKFVRKAIA
+2685 KKAKAKNIA
-2700 YIATS
+2700 RIAAVHIATS
-2705 ILTAGAA
+2705 ILTAGIASIA
-2712 AVSDAFRHDDD
+2712 DAFRNDDD
-2723 EEKWLE
+2723 EKKWLE
-2729 LYLEAFGENA
+2729 LYLEAFGGNTL
-2739 RDGLNPF
+2739 DGINPF
-2746 SVVPYIGDILSIMD
+2746 SAVPYVGDILSILS
-2760 GYSAGRMDIEGI
+2760 GYSASRMDIEGI
-2772 EELIQACE
+2772 EELIQSCE

-2793 DIWKLIKVSANGVS
+2793 DIWKLMMSSAKGIS

-2812 PIANTLR
+2812 PIANTMR
-2819 TFESIYNFFSSDNL
+2819 TFESLYNFFSPDNL
-2833 GKEAASTEYRKLYNS
+2833 GREASSTEYRKLYNS

-2858 DKLIKKGYTPQQLEN
+2858 DKLIKKGYTAQQLEN
-2873 GVKNNLIKSE
+2873 GVKNNLVKSE

-2971 LDPEAEQKAP
+2971 LDPEAEQDKAV

>member
-1 METIDERI
+1 METIDDRIKRVNSKYEAPESIDERI
-9 KRANSKYKVEE
+9 KRANDKYQ
-20 TIDERIERVNREYE
+20 
-34 WDSRDREMH
+34 WDSSDKEMH
-43 DWLESS
+43 DWFESTG
-49 SRTTR
+49 RTTR
-54 NANSRLQNS
+54 SANSRLQNS
-63 SYTNWKRDSESTRA
+63 SYANWKRDSENTKRA
-77 SVNADLER
+77 VNNDLEK

-90 SYLES
+90 SYLDS

-105 NTFMSRYAEYKNALQ
+105 NTFMARYEEYKNALQ

-233 EIQSIPELKEKIKVE
+233 EIQSIPELKDRIKLE
-248 KAVGTNRNTDV
+248 ESVGTSGN
-259 YDYDRY
+259 
-265 QQFRNKIEGESS
+265 NK
-277 AGTRYHDNRIYEY
+277 NVYEY
-290 NQQLKEIEDKIRAK
+290 NQRLKEIEDKVRAK
-304 GLNPDEL
+304 GMNPDEL

-327 QNVVRDF
+327 QNAVRDF
-334 SKDHQVLA
+334 SKDHQVIA
-342 SALSVPVNVA
+342 SALSVPVNLTSSGA
-352 MSLPIDA
+352 
-359 ENNGYLNAATQW
+359 GYLDAAAQQ
-371 VGKKLTGSYAPVDY
+371 VGRKLTGSYAPVDY

-413 RDVFD
+413 WDAFD

-432 SAAAGNLVGGSLANL
+432 SAAAGNLVGGALANT
-447 GSGIKTASKVAE
+447 GAGIKAAGKVAE

-520 MKDVAMNI
+520 MRDVAMNI

-573 EAEAKRKVAGDLAL
+573 EAEAKKKVAGDLAL

-669 RAEKRLF
+669 REEKRLF

-1045 KKLNAEQAG
+1045 KKLNSEQAG

-1129 VIGKLKESKNYDY
+1129 VIGKLKESENYDY

-1287 DTLIVGPTPEKMQN
+1287 DTLIVCPTPEKMQN

-1316 KTVLQGGKA
+1316 KTVLQGGKE

-1410 IENESAGNAAVYYI
+1410 IENESAGNVAVYYI

-1439 LPKQLFRTDG
+1439 LPKRLFRTDG

-1547 ALYGNMKKP
+1547 ALYGDMKKP
-1556 LHFKNRAEANAWYS
+1556 LHFKDRAEAKAWYS

-1606 QNYEAYVTDD
+1606 QNYEAYVADD
-1616 AEVTKKIL
+1616 AEVTQKIL

-1703 NPDIRYSLKSTSAIE
+1703 NPDIRYSLKSTSSIE
-1718 EQNKKLMQ
+1718 EQNKKLLQ

-1784 LANMDDGITYDEVI
+1784 LANMDNDITYDEVI

-1895 QVQTLVSALDTI
+1895 QVQTLVNALETI

-2000 LRKDAMAKSKRS
+2000 LRKDAIAKSKRS
-2012 IERTAKTL
+2012 IERSAKTL

-2062 RKSMSELQR
+2062 RKSMSELQG
-2071 ELAETQRTDDFEAK
+2071 ELRKMQQGNDPQYQQ
-2085 EFLLDLDPDLLPMM
+2085 FLADLDPDLMPMM
-2099 TTLLKVYKG
+2099 TTLLEVYKG

-2117 GLAELETVMQQLKS
+2117 GLAELETVMQQIKG
-2131 GITMANK
+2131 GITRANE
-2138 LLANSRYETVQ
+2138 LLANSRYGTVQ
-2149 AIADASVRD
+2149 AIADASVHE
-2158 MDKQKSFD
+2158 MDSRKSFKD
-2166 KRIKIGDKAFNANML
+2166 KVKVGYKQLNVNMLDSFSFFHQLGPAAETVFKSIRSGFDERVEMIDNANEFM
-2181 NSLSFFYRLGDAAQS
+2181 QS
-2196 VYQSLRDGEN
+2196 
-2206 QCINMQNEAKT
+2206 I
-2217 FREAT
+2217 
-2222 VSTKEIDEWEHSK
+2222 VSQKEIQDWEHSK

-2245 TLTVAQIMEL
+2245 TLTVSQMMEL
-2255 YNLSKREQAK
+2255 YNLSKREQAR

-2274 PLDIARQD
+2274 PLDTSRQEA
-2282 TKARIKDQVGK
+2282 KMRIKEQFGK

-2305 VKDLG
+2305 VEDLG
-2310 KIIDTLTPR
+2310 KIIDSLTPK

-2348 YRKFTEKHYW
+2348 YRKFTEDHYW

-2373 DGAVQTQSNFYKLV
+2373 DGAVQTQTNFYKLV

-2396 RNASNGVFIKSA
+2396 KNASNGLFIKGA
-2408 FDTFSDH
+2408 FDTFTKH
-2415 IGAMSAYSAYAVP
+2415 ITEMSAYSAYAVP
-2428 VTDAMKWYNALS
+2428 ITDAMKWYNALS

-2454 KQSIERAFGNNGKA
+2454 KQSIERAFGNDGKA
-2468 YFEKLMLDINGSPY
+2468 YFEKFILDLNGS
-2482 SIYASG
+2482 SDSKNAG
-2488 VGEETLIRNFKV
+2488 GAGEETLIRNFKV
-2500 AAVGANLRVAIQQ
+2500 AAVGANMRVAIQQ

-2522 EMDPKYLLKGLFSKP
+2522 VMDPKYLLKGLFSKP

-2557 ETSRGITIKQL
+2557 ETSMGITMKQL
-2568 ITGQQTT
+2568 ITGQQTV

-2586 AGKCDEV
+2586 AGVGDEL
-2593 TLGALWNACKA
+2593 TWGTLWNACKA
-2604 EIRDKTDFEEGTPE
+2604 EVQDKTDLKEGTAE

-2624 DRFSEIVDKTQVVD
+2624 DRLSEVVDKTQVVD
-2638 SVFQRSQIMRE
+2638 SILHRSQFMRST
-2649 KSSFAK
+2649 SSFSK
-2655 MITAFQAEPT
+2655 MLSAFKAEPT
-2665 MSYNMLYRAGVDCNR
+2665 KSYNMLRNALVDYNN
-2680 AETVQ
+2680 ADPGS
-2685 EKKATRKKFVRKAIA
+2685 KKAKAKNIA
-2700 YIATS
+2700 RIAVVHIATS
-2705 ILTAGAA
+2705 ILTAGIASIA
-2712 AVSDAFRHDDD
+2712 DAFRHDDD
-2723 EEKWLE
+2723 EKKWLE
-2729 LYLEAFGENA
+2729 LYLEAFGGNLL
-2739 RDGLNPF
+2739 DGINPF
-2746 SVVPYIGDILSIMD
+2746 SAVPYISDIISILS
-2760 GYSAGRMDIEGI
+2760 GYSASRMDIEGI
-2772 EELIQACE
+2772 EELIQSCE
-2780 SWQKVFSGEKKNP
+2780 SWQKVFSGEKKP
-2793 DIWKLIKVSANGVS
+2793 DIWKLMMSSAKGIS
-2807 KVSGL
+2807 KVTGL
-2812 PIANTLR
+2812 PISNTMR
-2819 TFESIYNFFSSDNL
+2819 TFESLYNFFSPDNL
-2833 GKEAASTEYRKLYNS
+2833 GREASSTEYRKLYNS

-2937 NGDDSALSGKLE
+2937 NGDDSALGGKLE

-2956 DEDEVDRM
+2956 DEDEVGRM

-2971 LDPEAEQKAP
+2971 LDPEAEQDKAV

>member
-9 KRANSKYKVEE
+9 KRANSKYEAPE
-20 TIDERIERVNREYE
+20 SIDERIKRANDKYQ
-34 WDSRDREMH
+34 WDSSDKEMH
-43 DWLESS
+43 DWFESTG
-49 SRTTR
+49 RTTR
-54 NANSRLQNS
+54 SANSRLQNS
-63 SYTNWKRDSESTRA
+63 SYANWKRDSENTMSA
-77 SVNADLER
+77 VNSDLEK

-90 SYLES
+90 SYLDA

-105 NTFMSRYAEYKNALQ
+105 NTFMARYEEYKNALQ
-120 QTSQNLQKESDYY
+120 QTSQNLQRESEYY
-133 SDTRNSGVMDTMTED
+133 SDTSNPGVIDSMTED
-148 DMKGRLDDIKNEK
+148 DIKERLKDIKDEK
-161 KKNRSE
+161 KENRGVSLA
-167 SFKNRVWAF
+167 NRVRAL
-176 LSTMQGNTAD
+176 LSAAQGNKSG
-186 YEKYTEEAKAAK
+186 YEKFSEEAKAAK
-198 NKLNNLKSESAALE
+198 TKSNNLKSESSALE
-212 SEIYNRDISEK
+212 TEIYNRDISEK

-233 EIQSIPELKEKIKVE
+233 EIQSIPELKDRIKLE
-248 KAVGTNRNTDV
+248 ESVGTSGN
-259 YDYDRY
+259 
-265 QQFRNKIEGESS
+265 NK
-277 AGTRYHDNRIYEY
+277 NVYEY
-290 NQQLKEIEDKIRAK
+290 NQRLKEIEDKVRAK
-304 GLNPDEL
+304 GINPDEL
-311 ENYFAYEY
+311 ENYYAYEY
-319 NRRKNEDV
+319 NRRKNEQV
-327 QNVVRDF
+327 QDAVRDF
-334 SKDHQVLA
+334 SKDHQVIA
-342 SALSVPVNVA
+342 SALSVPVNLTSSGA
-352 MSLPIDA
+352 
-359 ENNGYLNAATQW
+359 GYLDAAAQQ
-371 VGKKLTGSYAPVDY
+371 VGRKLTGSYAPIDY

-413 RDVFD
+413 QDVFD

-520 MKDVAMNI
+520 MRDVAMNI

-551 IANGD
+551 IANGN

-573 EAEAKRKVAGDLAL
+573 EAEAKKKVAGDLAL

-645 GENTQDAVR
+645 GENTQDAVK
-654 LSAVVQKQAEGDKLT
+654 LSAVVQKQTKGDKLT

-686 AEIREN
+686 AEIR
-692 ASDDTRHSIKY
+692 DDTSDTTENSQMSLKKDIETIKQEY
-703 DAESKPFVEI
+703 KKAVNPKIVDFV
-713 DRNIL
+713 N
-718 DGVDEKDWVRT
+718 K
-729 VRNNLREKFPDG
+729 VRNFKNKEAANKVHIELTG
-741 VTVGNKEIKINQQSR
+741 VTEREVHDIKKLTGIDTSEYKRDMDGDTVIHIERRHGENGEADRSMSDVNDLARIEYVLENYDSMDIQRMKEGNKALNSR
-756 RELTYSEYMTWLKK
+756 YR
-770 QDSGTY
+770 D
-776 ADKLKATDNA
+776 TDNNLSRSVVYSKRVNGNYYVVEA
-786 DEIVKASRDYVN
+786 VPDSKAKTLHIISAYKTKA
-798 EGLAHERSDNISD
+798 EGVSQVLNMSEDPQLTPKTPHALAPSDNNIS
-811 FARGNVNLRI
+811 
-821 DGRDYNA
+821 
-828 EVVVGT
+828 
-834 KKNGDMLLYDV
+834 
-845 MNLKPTSIN
+845 
-854 EKISI
+854 
-859 AGYQTDN
+859 
-866 QKESRPTVSAID
+866 
-878 NSNIP
+878 
-883 QKKSYVNPVS
+883 QKKSYVNAVS
-893 ATVAGQ
+893 ATIDGQ

-922 QDGDSVA
+922 QDGGSVA

-1129 VIGKLKESKNYDY
+1129 VIDKLKESENYDY

-1200 LESIEKALTALG
+1200 LESIEKALTNLG

-1240 GAKENKSERSE
+1240 GAKENKSEKKPKSDDVKYSINPEFARRYDEWDKKKTGGYFFLGTTSEPLQSIGINPAKIYWDKEKIKKIKRDHPTMTDNIIKQIPNLLENPVMVTQSLTVTNRVVAFGELYDESGHPVVTALELKPNGRVENFVKVASAYSKESLQNFIRQSDILYIDPNKKRTDTWLQALRLQLPGGVTKYGSISMVTYVEKDVNGKISFSDKKSE
-1251 KSYSLKNETEGK
+1251 KTAMQIAFEKAQQNAASKSISEKVKDDTKFSLKNTENEDTSKNLDKAALEYFGRTYSWKETGYLTKSGKKLDFSGKNQGAPGGYRTLDHRDISEIMLDSDISGTEAMIEYMNQGNIRIMPESNGINLSVLPTASQFEALDDYISRARGEVILDIDDNNGNTLHSVEYPKGTRASKVINDIKKYFADGTAPYVSSIAQFRYSLKN
-1263 TWYDYSVSFE
+1263 
-1273 QQIEDFEKGKLPKR
+1273 
-1287 DTLIVGPTPEKMQN
+1287 
-1301 VGFNPLPMTYATGHL
+1301 
-1316 KTVLQGGKA
+1316 
-1325 DHDFGKAVLKQIPEA
+1325 
-1340 IKNPVAVIA
+1340 
-1349 SKSHSDTSTVAILDM
+1349 TS
-1364 QYDGK
+1364 
-1369 SIVCAVVID
+1369 SID
-1378 GYGQQNKERI
+1378 
-1388 DSNAITSIH
+1388 
-1397 TRQNAVTELLNDA
+1397 
-1410 IENESAGNAAVYYI
+1410 
-1424 DAKKATGLLQRVGLQ
+1424 
-1439 LPKQLFRTDG
+1439 
-1449 YIHSIRDS
+1449 
-1457 DSSVKPKFENV
+1457 
-1468 TKSQQFKRWFG
+1468 
-1479 DWEKKPNTASKIVNE
+1479 
-1494 DGTPRIIYHQTAAEF
+1494 
-1509 NVFSN
+1509 
-1514 ANPLAGRNDSET
+1514 
-1526 PNGFFAKDN
+1526 
-1535 NADIGVGGNKQM
+1535 
-1547 ALYGNMKKP
+1547 
-1556 LHFKNRAEANAWYS
+1556 
-1570 EHIDG
+1570 
-1575 YKGLTEKLNKL
+1575 
-1586 DEEYQSKY
+1586 
-1594 DAQETANDEYYE
+1594 
-1606 QNYEAYVTDD
+1606 
-1616 AEVTKKIL
+1616 
-1624 ENEDKL
+1624 
-1630 DDILEQWKE
+1630 
-1639 TTDTIRG
+1639 
-1646 ELRELLDSY
+1646 
-1655 FIENDSGYDGIILDF
+1655 
-1670 DGRRKGENVKSYIF
+1670 
-1684 FKNTQ
+1684 
-1689 LKSATDNVGLFDKK
+1689 
-1703 NPDIRYSLKSTSAIE
+1703 

-1895 QVQTLVSALDTI
+1895 QVQTLVNALETI

-2062 RKSMSELQR
+2062 RKSMSELQG
-2071 ELAETQRTDDFEAK
+2071 ELRKMQQGNDPQYQQ
-2085 EFLLDLDPDLLPMM
+2085 FLADLDPDLMPMM
-2099 TTLLKVYKG
+2099 TTLLEVYKG

-2117 GLAELETVMQQLKS
+2117 GLAELETVMQQIKG
-2131 GITMANK
+2131 GITRANE

-2158 MDKQKSFD
+2158 MDKRKSFKD
-2166 KRIKIGDKAFNANML
+2166 KVKLGYKQLNVNMLDSFSFFHQLGPAAETVFKSIRSGFDERVEMIDNANEFM
-2181 NSLSFFYRLGDAAQS
+2181 QS
-2196 VYQSLRDGEN
+2196 
-2206 QCINMQNEAKT
+2206 I
-2217 FREAT
+2217 
-2222 VSTKEIDEWEHSK
+2222 VSQKEIQDWEHSK

-2245 TLTVAQIMEL
+2245 TLTVSQMMEL
-2255 YNLSKREQAK
+2255 YNLSKREQAR

-2274 PLDIARQD
+2274 PLDTSRQEA
-2282 TKARIKDQVGK
+2282 KMRIKEQFGK

-2305 VKDLG
+2305 VEDLG
-2310 KIIDTLTPR
+2310 KIIDSLTPK

-2348 YRKFTEKHYW
+2348 YRKFTEEHYW

-2373 DGAVQTQSNFYKLV
+2373 DGTVQTQTNFYKLV

-2396 RNASNGVFIKSA
+2396 RNASNGLFIKGA
-2408 FDTFSDH
+2408 FDTFTKH
-2415 IGAMSAYSAYAVP
+2415 ITEMSAYSAYAVP
-2428 VTDAMKWYNALS
+2428 ITDAMKWYNALS

-2454 KQSIERAFGNNGKA
+2454 KQSIERAFGNDGKA
-2468 YFEKLMLDINGSPY
+2468 YFEKFILDLNGS
-2482 SIYASG
+2482 SDSKNAG
-2488 VGEETLIRNFKV
+2488 GAGEETLIRNFKV
-2500 AAVGANLRVAIQQ
+2500 AAVGANMRVAIQQ

-2522 EMDPKYLLKGLFSKP
+2522 VMDPKYLLKGLFSKP

-2557 ETSRGITIKQL
+2557 ETSMGITMKQL
-2568 ITGQQTT
+2568 ITGQQTV

-2586 AGKCDEV
+2586 AGVGDEL
-2593 TLGALWNACKA
+2593 TWGTLWNACKA
-2604 EIRDKTDFEEGTPE
+2604 EVQDKTDLKEGTAE

-2624 DRFSEIVDKTQVVD
+2624 DRLSEVVDKTQVVD
-2638 SVFQRSQIMRE
+2638 SILHRSQFMRST
-2649 KSSFAK
+2649 SSFSK
-2655 MITAFQAEPT
+2655 MLSAFKAEPT
-2665 MSYNMLYRAGVDCNR
+2665 KSYNMLRNALVDYNN
-2680 AETVQ
+2680 AEPGL
-2685 EKKATRKKFVRKAIA
+2685 KKTMAKKIA
-2700 YIATS
+2700 RIAAVHIATS
-2705 ILTAGAA
+2705 ILTAGIASIA
-2712 AVSDAFRHDDD
+2712 DAFRHDDD
-2723 EEKWLE
+2723 EKKWLE
-2729 LYLEAFGENA
+2729 LYLEAFGGNLL
-2739 RDGLNPF
+2739 DGINPF
-2746 SVVPYIGDILSIMD
+2746 SAVPYISDIISILS
-2760 GYSAGRMDIEGI
+2760 GYSASRMDIEGI
-2772 EELIQACE
+2772 EELIQSCE
-2780 SWQKVFSGEKKNP
+2780 SWQKVFSGEKKP
-2793 DIWKLIKVSANGVS
+2793 DVWKLMMSSAKGIS
-2807 KVSGL
+2807 KVTGL
-2812 PIANTLR
+2812 PISNTMR
-2819 TFESIYNFFSSDNL
+2819 TFESLYNFFSPDNL
-2833 GKEAASTEYRKLYNS
+2833 GREASSTEYRKLYNS

-2894 RGNISE
+2894 RGNVSE
-2900 YKKIY
+2900 YKRIY
-2905 EELVSEGYPSNAVI
+2905 EELVSEGYPPNAVI
-2919 KAINNYMTMQTAA
+2919 KAINNYMTMQKAA

-2937 NGDDSALSGKLE
+2937 NGDGSALSGKLE

-2956 DEDEVDRM
+2956 DEDEVNRM

-2971 LDPEAEQKAP
+2971 LDPEAEQKAA

-2988 YKDLQKALENSDVSS
+2988 YKDLRKAIENNDLES
-3003 AKEIVEYLRANGKED
+3003 AQEVIDYLRSSGKED
-3018 KTIRQALTKD
+3018 KTIKQALS
-3028 LKSEYQ
+3028 SEMKKRYQ
-3034 EMYKSNDTEGMRRTR
+3034 EMYENNDEEGMRKMR
-3049 QMLYELNIGYDDKTF
+3049 QLLYELNIGYDYEDIK
-3064 QRWIKDMTK
+3064 RWIQDLSK

>member
-1 METIDERI
+1 MESISNRIARVNQEYGKPETIDERI
-9 KRANSKYKVEE
+9 KR
-20 TIDERIERVNREYE
+20 VNREYE
-34 WDSRDREMH
+34 IEMSEDEVN
-43 DWLESS
+43 DWFSS
-49 SRTTR
+49 SRSALNT
-54 NANSRLQNS
+54 ANDRMNRHNYNDWRKDNGSSAKRINDSINNS
-63 SYTNWKRDSESTRA
+63 YKVRMYLNSQK
-77 SVNADLER
+77 ER
-85 ADRIK
+85 
-90 SYLES
+90 
-95 QREQLGEERY
+95 LGEEKY
-105 NTFMSRYAEYKNALQ
+105 NAFMSDYKKYTSALREMSKSLEDESNYYSNFSNPDVLSSATDTDIKARLEEVDKDFTKERLKTWGSKIVNNLAAGVALRTGDLEEYENRRKKA
-120 QTSQNLQKESDYY
+120 KESTTDFNA
-133 SDTRNSGVMDTMTED
+133 RKE
-148 DMKGRLDDIKNEK
+148 EK
-161 KKNRSE
+161 
-167 SFKNRVWAF
+167 
-176 LSTMQGNTAD
+176 
-186 YEKYTEEAKAAK
+186 
-198 NKLNNLKSESAALE
+198 AALE
-212 SEIYNRDISEK
+212 NELYNRDISEK

-233 EIQSIPELKEKIKVE
+233 EIQSIPELKDRIKLE
-248 KAVGTNRNTDV
+248 ESVGTSGN
-259 YDYDRY
+259 
-265 QQFRNKIEGESS
+265 NK
-277 AGTRYHDNRIYEY
+277 NVYEY
-290 NQQLKEIEDKIRAK
+290 NQRLKEIEDKVRAK
-304 GLNPDEL
+304 GINPDEL

-319 NRRKNEDV
+319 NRRKNEQV
-327 QNVVRDF
+327 QDAVRDF
-334 SKDHQVLA
+334 SADHQVIA
-342 SALSVPVNVA
+342 SALSVPVNLTSGGA
-352 MSLPIDA
+352 
-359 ENNGYLNAATQW
+359 GYLDAAAQQ
-371 VGKKLTGSYAPVDY
+371 VGRKLTGSYAPIDY

-398 ARGAVMDEHDWKLGD
+398 ARGAVMDEHDWKLGNWD
-413 RDVFD
+413 AFD

-432 SAAAGNLVGGSLANL
+432 SAAAGNLVGGALANT
-447 GSGIKTASKVAE
+447 GAGIKAAGKVAE

-520 MKDVAMNI
+520 MRDVAMNI

-573 EAEAKRKVAGDLAL
+573 EAEAKKKVAGDLAL

-686 AEIREN
+686 AEIKNGTSGAAED
-692 ASDDTRHSIKY
+692 SQLSLKKDIETIKQEY
-703 DAESKPFVEI
+703 KKAVNPKIVDFVE
-713 DRNIL
+713 R
-718 DGVDEKDWVRT
+718 
-729 VRNNLREKFPDG
+729 VRNLKDKNVAGK
-741 VTVGNKEIKINQQSR
+741 IKIELSSVNE
-756 RELTYSEYMTWLKK
+756 REVQDIKKLTGIDTSEYKRDMDGNTVIHVENRH
-770 QDSGTY
+770 GENGA
-776 ADKLKATDNA
+776 ADHSMSDVNDLARIEYVLENYDNIESA
-786 DEIVKASRDYVN
+786 KDDNGRYRD
-798 EGLAHERSDNISD
+798 SDNKLSKSVVYSK
-811 FARGNVNLRI
+811 RVNGN
-821 DGRDYNA
+821 YY
-828 EVVVGT
+828 VVEAVPDSKAKT
-834 KKNGDMLLYDV
+834 LHV
-845 MNLKPTSIN
+845 
-854 EKISI
+854 
-859 AGYQTDN
+859 
-866 QKESRPTVSAID
+866 VSAYKTKAEGVSQVLNMSEDLQSTSKTPHALAPSD
-878 NSNIP
+878 NNIS
-883 QKKSYVNPVS
+883 QKKSYVNAVP
-893 ATVAGQ
+893 ATIDGQ

-906 DRIEND
+906 DRIEKD
-912 GNRAQMYVKT
+912 GNRAQMYVRT

-929 LSDVR
+929 LSNVR

-1129 VIGKLKESKNYDY
+1129 VIGKLKESENYDY

-1147 ELQKLYEGF
+1147 ELEKLYEGY
-1156 GKADIEAEIVAESMF
+1156 GQEDIEAEIVAECMF

-1177 TIRELVNE
+1177 TIKELVNE

-1200 LESIEKALTALG
+1200 LESIEKALTNLG
-1212 LKSPEVRALEGDTEA
+1212 LKSPEVRALEGDEEA
-1227 LEKISGMFKSALE
+1227 LETISDLFKSALE
-1240 GAKENKSERSE
+1240 QTRENKSQGKTTDMADE
-1251 KSYSLKNETEGK
+1251 KKKYSIGKTTKNKSVVVIADDILKGVDKSDWVAKVKDVIRTKFSDGIPVEGKLIKVNKITRNEYTNSKNTQHYQRKDAVIYKDKFKASSNLNEIVLASTNYVNEDLKHQRKDNFTEFARGDVLVRVGKNDYSAKVIVGFTSGKEMVLYDIVDFTPTKFELKNENAFTE
-1263 TWYDYSVSFE
+1263 
-1273 QQIEDFEKGKLPKR
+1273 Q
-1287 DTLIVGPTPEKMQN
+1287 
-1301 VGFNPLPMTYATGHL
+1301 PLKVQLSRQH
-1316 KTVLQGGKA
+1316 
-1325 DHDFGKAVLKQIPEA
+1325 
-1340 IKNPVAVIA
+1340 A
-1349 SKSHSDTSTVAILDM
+1349 SSDTRVTQSEPSVNS
-1364 QYDGK
+1364 
-1369 SIVCAVVID
+1369 SISEKA
-1378 GYGQQNKERI
+1378 QN
-1388 DSNAITSIH
+1388 
-1397 TRQNAVTELLNDA
+1397 
-1410 IENESAGNAAVYYI
+1410 
-1424 DAKKATGLLQRVGLQ
+1424 DAKKFSLKDT
-1439 LPKQLFRTDG
+1439 TNE
-1449 YIHSIRDS
+1449 S
-1457 DSSVKPKFENV
+1457 DSQ
-1468 TKSQQFKRWFG
+1468 TKSEAFKEWFG
-1479 DWEKKPNTASKIVNE
+1479 DWENEPESASKVVNE

-1535 NADIGVGGNKQM
+1535 DADIGVGGNKQM
-1547 ALYGNMKKP
+1547 ALYGDMKKP
-1556 LHFKNRAEANAWYS
+1556 LHFKDRAEAKAWYS

-1606 QNYEAYVTDD
+1606 QNYEAYVADD

-1630 DDILEQWKE
+1630 DDILEQWKD

-1689 LKSATDNVGLFDKK
+1689 LKSATDNVGLFDRR

-1823 SALREYAKGT
+1823 SALSEYAKGT

-1844 IAYYYGSYENFRR
+1844 IAYYYGSYDKFRR

-1895 QVQTLVSALDTI
+1895 QVQTLVNALETI

-2062 RKSMSELQR
+2062 RKSMSELQG
-2071 ELAETQRTDDFEAK
+2071 ELRKMQQGNDPQYQQ
-2085 EFLLDLDPDLLPMM
+2085 FLADLDPDLMPMM
-2099 TTLLKVYKG
+2099 TTLLEVYKG

-2117 GLAELETVMQQLKS
+2117 GLAELETVMQQIKG
-2131 GITMANK
+2131 GITRANE
-2138 LLANSRYETVQ
+2138 LLANSRYGTVQ
-2149 AIADASVRD
+2149 AIADASVHE
-2158 MDKQKSFD
+2158 MDSRKSFKD
-2166 KRIKIGDKAFNANML
+2166 KVKVGYKQLNVNMLDSFSFFHQLGPAAETVFKSIRSGFDERVEMIDNANEFMR
-2181 NSLSFFYRLGDAAQS
+2181 S
-2196 VYQSLRDGEN
+2196 
-2206 QCINMQNEAKT
+2206 I
-2217 FREAT
+2217 
-2222 VSTKEIDEWEHSK
+2222 VSQKEIQDWEHSK

-2245 TLTVAQIMEL
+2245 TLTVSQMMEL
-2255 YNLSKREQAK
+2255 YNLSKREQAR

-2274 PLDIARQD
+2274 PLDTSRQEA
-2282 TKARIKDQVGK
+2282 KMRIKEQFGK

-2305 VKDLG
+2305 VEDLG
-2310 KIIDTLTPR
+2310 KIIDSLTPK

-2348 YRKFTEKHYW
+2348 YRKFTEEHYW

-2396 RNASNGVFIKSA
+2396 RNASNGLFIKGA
-2408 FDTFSDH
+2408 FDTFTKH
-2415 IGAMSAYSAYAVP
+2415 ITEMSAYSAYAVP

-2454 KQSIERAFGNNGKA
+2454 KQSIERAFGNDGKA
-2468 YFEKLMLDINGSPY
+2468 YFEKFILDLNGS
-2482 SIYASG
+2482 SDSKNAG
-2488 VGEETLIRNFKV
+2488 GAGEEALIRNFKV
-2500 AAVGANLRVAIQQ
+2500 AAVGANIRVAIQQ

-2522 EMDPKYLLKGLFSKP
+2522 VMNPKYLLKGLLSKP

-2557 ETSRGITIKQL
+2557 ETSMGITMKQL
-2568 ITGQQTT
+2568 ITGQKTV

-2586 AGKCDEV
+2586 AGVGDEL
-2593 TLGALWNACKA
+2593 TWGTLWNACKA
-2604 EIRDKTDFEEGTPE
+2604 EVKDKTDLKEGTAE

-2624 DRFSEIVDKTQVVD
+2624 DRLSEVVDKTQVVD
-2638 SVFQRSQIMRE
+2638 SLLHRSQFMRST
-2649 KSSFAK
+2649 SSFSK
-2655 MITAFQAEPT
+2655 ILSAFKAEPT
-2665 MSYNMLYRAGVDCNR
+2665 KSYNMLRNALVDYNN
-2680 AETVQ
+2680 ADPGS
-2685 EKKATRKKFVRKAIA
+2685 KKAKAKNIA
-2700 YIATS
+2700 RIAAVHIATS
-2705 ILTAGAA
+2705 ILTAGIASIA
-2712 AVSDAFRHDDD
+2712 DAFRNDDD
-2723 EEKWLE
+2723 EKKWLE
-2729 LYLEAFGENA
+2729 LYLEAFGGNTL
-2739 RDGLNPF
+2739 DGINPF
-2746 SVVPYIGDILSIMD
+2746 SAVPYVGDILSILS
-2760 GYSAGRMDIEGI
+2760 GYSASRMDIEGI
-2772 EELIQACE
+2772 EELIQSCE

-2793 DIWKLIKVSANGVS
+2793 DIWKLMMSSAKGIS

-2812 PIANTLR
+2812 PIANTMR
-2819 TFESIYNFFSSDNL
+2819 TFESLYNFFSPDNL
-2833 GKEAASTEYRKLYNS
+2833 GREASSTEYRKLYNS

-2858 DKLIKKGYTPQQLEN
+2858 DKLIKKGYTAQQLEN
-2873 GVKNNLIKSE
+2873 GVKNNLVKSE

-2971 LDPEAEQKAP
+2971 LDPEAEQDKAV

>member
-1 METIDERI
+1 METIDDRIKRVNSKYEAPESIDERI
-9 KRANSKYKVEE
+9 KRANDKYQ
-20 TIDERIERVNREYE
+20 
-34 WDSRDREMH
+34 WDSSDKEMH
-43 DWLESS
+43 DWFESTG
-49 SRTTR
+49 RTTR
-54 NANSRLQNS
+54 SANSRLQNS
-63 SYTNWKRDSESTRA
+63 SYANWKRDSGNTMSA
-77 SVNADLER
+77 VNSDLEK

-90 SYLES
+90 SYLDA

-105 NTFMSRYAEYKNALQ
+105 NTFMARYEEYKNALQ

-233 EIQSIPELKEKIKVE
+233 EIQSIPELKDRIKLE
-248 KAVGTNRNTDV
+248 ESVGTSGN
-259 YDYDRY
+259 
-265 QQFRNKIEGESS
+265 NK
-277 AGTRYHDNRIYEY
+277 NVYEY
-290 NQQLKEIEDKIRAK
+290 NQRLKEIEDKVRAK
-304 GLNPDEL
+304 GMNPDEL

-319 NRRKNEDV
+319 NRRKNEQV
-327 QNVVRDF
+327 QDAVRDF
-334 SKDHQVLA
+334 SADHQVIA
-342 SALSVPVNVA
+342 SALSVPVNLTSSGA
-352 MSLPIDA
+352 
-359 ENNGYLNAATQW
+359 GYLDAAAQQ
-371 VGKKLTGSYAPVDY
+371 VGRKLTGSYAPVDY

-413 RDVFD
+413 WDAFD

-432 SAAAGNLVGGSLANL
+432 SAAAGNLVGGVLANT
-447 GSGIKTASKVAE
+447 GAGIKAAGKVAE

-520 MKDVAMNI
+520 MRDVAMNI

-573 EAEAKRKVAGDLAL
+573 EAEAKKKVAGDLAL

-686 AEIREN
+686 AEIKN
-692 ASDDTRHSIKY
+692 GTSDAAEDSQLSLKKDIETIKQEY
-703 DAESKPFVEI
+703 KKAVNPKIVDFVE
-713 DRNIL
+713 R
-718 DGVDEKDWVRT
+718 
-729 VRNNLREKFPDG
+729 VRNLKDKNVAGK
-741 VTVGNKEIKINQQSR
+741 IKIELSSVNE
-756 RELTYSEYMTWLKK
+756 REVQDIKKLTGIDTSEYKRDMDGNTVIHVENRH
-770 QDSGTY
+770 GENGA
-776 ADKLKATDNA
+776 ADHSMSDVNDLARIEYVLENYDNIESA
-786 DEIVKASRDYVN
+786 KDDNGRYRD
-798 EGLAHERSDNISD
+798 SDNKLSKSVVYSK
-811 FARGNVNLRI
+811 RVNGN
-821 DGRDYNA
+821 YY
-828 EVVVGT
+828 VVEAVPDSKAKT
-834 KKNGDMLLYDV
+834 LHV
-845 MNLKPTSIN
+845 
-854 EKISI
+854 
-859 AGYQTDN
+859 
-866 QKESRPTVSAID
+866 VSAYKTKAEGVSQVLNMSEDLQSTSKTPHALAPSD
-878 NSNIP
+878 NNIS
-883 QKKSYVNPVS
+883 QKKSYVNAVP
-893 ATVAGQ
+893 ATIDGQ

-906 DRIEND
+906 DRIEKD

-922 QDGDSVA
+922 QDGGSVA

-1129 VIGKLKESKNYDY
+1129 VIGKLKESENYDY

-1147 ELQKLYEGF
+1147 ELEKLYEGY
-1156 GKADIEAEIVAESMF
+1156 GQEDIEAEIVAECMF
-1171 DVFDEK
+1171 DVFDEQ
-1177 TIRELVNE
+1177 TIKELVGE
-1185 NRPLAV
+1185 NRSLAV
-1191 KIQSWIRGF
+1191 KIQSWIQGF
-1200 LESIEKALTALG
+1200 IESINEILKNLG
-1212 LKSPEVRALEGDTEA
+1212 LTSPEIRALEGDEEA
-1227 LEKISGMFKSALE
+1227 LETISDLFKSALE
-1240 GAKENKSERSE
+1240 QTRENKSQGKTTDMADE
-1251 KSYSLKNETEGK
+1251 KKKYSIGKTTKNKSVVVIADDILKGVDKSDWVAKVKDVIRTKFSDGIPVEGKLIKVNKITRNEYTNSKNTQHYQRKDAVIYKDKFKASSNLNEIVLASTNYVNEDLKHQRKDNFTEFARGDVLVRVEKNDYSAKVIVGFTSGKEMVLYDIVDFTPTKFELKNENAFTE
-1263 TWYDYSVSFE
+1263 
-1273 QQIEDFEKGKLPKR
+1273 Q
-1287 DTLIVGPTPEKMQN
+1287 
-1301 VGFNPLPMTYATGHL
+1301 PLKVQLSRQH
-1316 KTVLQGGKA
+1316 
-1325 DHDFGKAVLKQIPEA
+1325 
-1340 IKNPVAVIA
+1340 A
-1349 SKSHSDTSTVAILDM
+1349 SSDTRVTQSEPSVNS
-1364 QYDGK
+1364 
-1369 SIVCAVVID
+1369 SISEKA
-1378 GYGQQNKERI
+1378 QN
-1388 DSNAITSIH
+1388 
-1397 TRQNAVTELLNDA
+1397 
-1410 IENESAGNAAVYYI
+1410 
-1424 DAKKATGLLQRVGLQ
+1424 DAKKFSLKDT
-1439 LPKQLFRTDG
+1439 TNE
-1449 YIHSIRDS
+1449 S
-1457 DSSVKPKFENV
+1457 DSQ
-1468 TKSQQFKRWFG
+1468 TKSEAFKEWFG
-1479 DWEKKPNTASKIVNE
+1479 DWENEPESASKVVNE

-1535 NADIGVGGNKQM
+1535 DADIGVGGNKQM
-1547 ALYGNMKKP
+1547 ALYGDMKKP
-1556 LHFKNRAEANAWYS
+1556 LHFKDRAEAKAWYS

-1606 QNYEAYVTDD
+1606 QNYEAYVADD

-1639 TTDTIRG
+1639 DTEAIRG

-1689 LKSATDNVGLFDKK
+1689 LKSATDNVGLFDRK
-1703 NPDIRYSLKSTSAIE
+1703 NPDIRYSLKSTSAVE

-1750 ERAIRRLSKKVLKE
+1750 ELAIRRLSKKVLKE

-1823 SALREYAKGT
+1823 SALSEYAKGT

-1844 IAYYYGSYENFRR
+1844 IAYYYGSYDKFRR

-1869 STLDSLWGEMSELW
+1869 STLDSLWSEMSELW

-1895 QVQTLVSALDTI
+1895 QVQTLVNALETI

-2062 RKSMSELQR
+2062 RKSMSELQG
-2071 ELAETQRTDDFEAK
+2071 ELRKMQQGNDPQYQQ
-2085 EFLLDLDPDLLPMM
+2085 FLADLDPDLMPMM
-2099 TTLLKVYKG
+2099 TTLLEVYKG

-2117 GLAELETVMQQLKS
+2117 GLAELETVMQQIKG
-2131 GITMANK
+2131 GITRANE
-2138 LLANSRYETVQ
+2138 LLANSRYGTVQ
-2149 AIADASVRD
+2149 AIADASVHE
-2158 MDKQKSFD
+2158 MDSRKSFKD
-2166 KRIKIGDKAFNANML
+2166 KVKVGYKQLNVNMLDSFSFFHQLGPAAETVFKSIRSGFDERVEMIDNANEFMR
-2181 NSLSFFYRLGDAAQS
+2181 S
-2196 VYQSLRDGEN
+2196 
-2206 QCINMQNEAKT
+2206 I
-2217 FREAT
+2217 
-2222 VSTKEIDEWEHSK
+2222 VSQKEIQDWEHSK

-2245 TLTVAQIMEL
+2245 TLTVSQMMEL
-2255 YNLSKREQAK
+2255 YNLSKREQARN
-2265 DHLLLGGIR
+2265 HLLLGGIR
-2274 PLDIARQD
+2274 PLDTSRQEA
-2282 TKARIKDQVGK
+2282 KMRIKEQFGK

-2305 VKDLG
+2305 VEDLG
-2310 KIIDTLTPR
+2310 KIIDSLTPK

-2348 YRKFTEKHYW
+2348 YRKFTEEHYW

-2396 RNASNGVFIKSA
+2396 RNASNGLFIKGA
-2408 FDTFSDH
+2408 FDTFTKH
-2415 IGAMSAYSAYAVP
+2415 ITEMSAYSAYAVP
-2428 VTDAMKWYNALS
+2428 ITDAMKWYNALS

-2454 KQSIERAFGNNGKA
+2454 KQSIERAFGNDGKA
-2468 YFEKLMLDINGSPY
+2468 YFEKFILDLNGS
-2482 SIYASG
+2482 SDSKNAG
-2488 VGEETLIRNFKV
+2488 GAGEEALIRNFKV
-2500 AAVGANLRVAIQQ
+2500 AAVGANIRVAIQQ

-2522 EMDPKYLLKGLFSKP
+2522 VMNPKYLLKGLLSKP

-2557 ETSRGITIKQL
+2557 ETSMGITMKQL
-2568 ITGQQTT
+2568 ITGQKTV

-2586 AGKCDEV
+2586 AGVGDEL
-2593 TLGALWNACKA
+2593 TWGTLWNACKA
-2604 EIRDKTDFEEGTPE
+2604 EVKDKTDLKEGTAE

-2624 DRFSEIVDKTQVVD
+2624 DRLSEVVDKTQVVD
-2638 SVFQRSQIMRE
+2638 SLLHRSQFMRST
-2649 KSSFAK
+2649 SSFSK
-2655 MITAFQAEPT
+2655 ILSAFKAEPT
-2665 MSYNMLYRAGVDCNR
+2665 KSYNMLRNALVDYNN
-2680 AETVQ
+2680 ADPGS
-2685 EKKATRKKFVRKAIA
+2685 KKAKAKNIA
-2700 YIATS
+2700 RIAAVHIATS
-2705 ILTAGAA
+2705 ILTAGIASIA
-2712 AVSDAFRHDDD
+2712 DAFRNDDD
-2723 EEKWLE
+2723 EKKWLE
-2729 LYLEAFGENA
+2729 LYLEAFGGNTL
-2739 RDGLNPF
+2739 DGINPF
-2746 SVVPYIGDILSIMD
+2746 SAVPYVGDILSILS
-2760 GYSAGRMDIEGI
+2760 GYSVSRMDIEGI
-2772 EELIQACE
+2772 EELIQSCE

-2793 DIWKLIKVSANGVS
+2793 DIWKLMMSSAKGIS

-2812 PIANTLR
+2812 PIANTMR
-2819 TFESIYNFFSSDNL
+2819 TFESLYNFFSPDNL
-2833 GKEAASTEYRKLYNS
+2833 GREASSTEYRKLYNS

-2858 DKLIKKGYTPQQLEN
+2858 DKLIKKGYTAQQLEN
-2873 GVKNNLIKSE
+2873 GVKNNLVKSE

-2971 LDPEAEQKAP
+2971 LDPEAEQDKAV

-3064 QRWIKDMTK
+3064 QRWIKDMTMTK

>member
-1 METIDERI
+1 METIDDRIKRVNSKYEAPESIDERI
-9 KRANSKYKVEE
+9 KRANDKYQ
-20 TIDERIERVNREYE
+20 
-34 WDSRDREMH
+34 WDSSDKEMH
-43 DWLESS
+43 DWFESTG
-49 SRTTR
+49 RTTR
-54 NANSRLQNS
+54 SANSRLQNS
-63 SYTNWKRDSESTRA
+63 SYANWKRDSENTKSA
-77 SVNADLER
+77 VNNDLEK

-90 SYLES
+90 SYLDS

-105 NTFMSRYAEYKNALQ
+105 NTFMARYEEYKNALQ

-233 EIQSIPELKEKIKVE
+233 EIQSIPELKDRIKLE
-248 KAVGTNRNTDV
+248 ESVGTSGN
-259 YDYDRY
+259 
-265 QQFRNKIEGESS
+265 NK
-277 AGTRYHDNRIYEY
+277 NVYEY
-290 NQQLKEIEDKIRAK
+290 NQRLKEIEDKVRAK
-304 GLNPDEL
+304 GMNPDEL

-327 QNVVRDF
+327 QNAVRDF

-432 SAAAGNLVGGSLANL
+432 SAAAGNLAGGALANT
-447 GSGIKTASKVAE
+447 GAGIKAAGKVAE

-520 MKDVAMNI
+520 MRDVAMNI

-573 EAEAKRKVAGDLAL
+573 EAEAKKKVAGDLAL

-686 AEIREN
+686 AEIKN
-692 ASDDTRHSIKY
+692 GTSDAAEDSQLSLKKDIETIKQEY
-703 DAESKPFVEI
+703 KKAVNPKIVDFVE
-713 DRNIL
+713 R
-718 DGVDEKDWVRT
+718 
-729 VRNNLREKFPDG
+729 VRNLKDKNVAGK
-741 VTVGNKEIKINQQSR
+741 IKIELSSVNE
-756 RELTYSEYMTWLKK
+756 REVQDIKKLTGIDTSEYKRDMDGNTVIHVENRH
-770 QDSGTY
+770 GENGA
-776 ADKLKATDNA
+776 ADHSMSDVNDLARIEYVLENYDNIESA
-786 DEIVKASRDYVN
+786 KDDNGRYRD
-798 EGLAHERSDNISD
+798 SDNKLSKSVVYSK
-811 FARGNVNLRI
+811 RVNGN
-821 DGRDYNA
+821 YY
-828 EVVVGT
+828 VVEAVPDSKAKT
-834 KKNGDMLLYDV
+834 LHV
-845 MNLKPTSIN
+845 
-854 EKISI
+854 
-859 AGYQTDN
+859 
-866 QKESRPTVSAID
+866 VSAYKTKAEGVSQVLNMSEDLQSTSKTPHALAPSD
-878 NSNIP
+878 NNIS
-883 QKKSYVNPVS
+883 QKKSYVNAVP
-893 ATVAGQ
+893 ATIDGQ

-906 DRIEND
+906 DRIEKD
-912 GNRAQMYVKT
+912 GSRAQMYVKT
-922 QDGDSVA
+922 QDGGSVA

-1129 VIGKLKESKNYDY
+1129 VIGKLKESENYDY

-1200 LESIEKALTALG
+1200 LESIEKALTAIG
-1212 LKSPEVRALEGDTEA
+1212 LKSPEVRALEGDAEA

-1240 GAKENKSERSE
+1240 DAKENKSEKTSKTNDVKYSINPEFAHRYDEWNKNEIGGYFFLGTTSEPLQSIGINPAEIYWDKSKIKAIKKKHPTMTDSIIKQVPNVLENPVLITQSMTSTNRVVVLGELYDENGHPIVAALELKPNGRVENFVKVASAYSKDSLQNFIRQSDILYIDPNKKRTDTWFQALRLQLPAGVTKYGSIGMVTYVEKDVNGKISFSDKKSE
-1251 KSYSLKNETEGK
+1251 KTAMQIAFEKAQQNATSKSISEKVKDDTKFSLKNTENEDTSKNLDKAALEYFGRTYSWKETGYLTKSGKKLDFSGKNQGAPGGYRTLDHRDISEIMLDSDISGTEAMIEYMNQGNIRIMPESNGINLSVLPTASQFEALDDYISRARGEVILDIDDNNGNTLHSVEYPKGTRASKVINDIKKYFADGTAPYVSSIAQFRYSLKN
-1263 TWYDYSVSFE
+1263 
-1273 QQIEDFEKGKLPKR
+1273 
-1287 DTLIVGPTPEKMQN
+1287 
-1301 VGFNPLPMTYATGHL
+1301 
-1316 KTVLQGGKA
+1316 
-1325 DHDFGKAVLKQIPEA
+1325 
-1340 IKNPVAVIA
+1340 
-1349 SKSHSDTSTVAILDM
+1349 TS
-1364 QYDGK
+1364 
-1369 SIVCAVVID
+1369 SID
-1378 GYGQQNKERI
+1378 
-1388 DSNAITSIH
+1388 
-1397 TRQNAVTELLNDA
+1397 
-1410 IENESAGNAAVYYI
+1410 
-1424 DAKKATGLLQRVGLQ
+1424 
-1439 LPKQLFRTDG
+1439 
-1449 YIHSIRDS
+1449 
-1457 DSSVKPKFENV
+1457 
-1468 TKSQQFKRWFG
+1468 
-1479 DWEKKPNTASKIVNE
+1479 
-1494 DGTPRIIYHQTAAEF
+1494 
-1509 NVFSN
+1509 
-1514 ANPLAGRNDSET
+1514 
-1526 PNGFFAKDN
+1526 
-1535 NADIGVGGNKQM
+1535 
-1547 ALYGNMKKP
+1547 
-1556 LHFKNRAEANAWYS
+1556 
-1570 EHIDG
+1570 
-1575 YKGLTEKLNKL
+1575 
-1586 DEEYQSKY
+1586 
-1594 DAQETANDEYYE
+1594 
-1606 QNYEAYVTDD
+1606 
-1616 AEVTKKIL
+1616 
-1624 ENEDKL
+1624 
-1630 DDILEQWKE
+1630 
-1639 TTDTIRG
+1639 
-1646 ELRELLDSY
+1646 
-1655 FIENDSGYDGIILDF
+1655 
-1670 DGRRKGENVKSYIF
+1670 
-1684 FKNTQ
+1684 
-1689 LKSATDNVGLFDKK
+1689 
-1703 NPDIRYSLKSTSAIE
+1703 

-1823 SALREYAKGT
+1823 SALSEYAKGT

-1844 IAYYYGSYENFRR
+1844 IAYYYGSYDKFRR

-1895 QVQTLVSALDTI
+1895 QVQTLVNALETI

-2071 ELAETQRTDDFEAK
+2071 ELRKMQQGNDPQYQQ
-2085 EFLLDLDPDLLPMM
+2085 FLADLDPDLMPMM
-2099 TTLLKVYKG
+2099 TTLLEVYKG

-2117 GLAELETVMQQLKS
+2117 GLAELETVMQQIKG
-2131 GITMANK
+2131 GITRANE
-2138 LLANSRYETVQ
+2138 LLANSRYGTVQ
-2149 AIADASVRD
+2149 AIADASVHE
-2158 MDKQKSFD
+2158 MDSRKSFKD
-2166 KRIKIGDKAFNANML
+2166 KVKVGYKQLNVNML
-2181 NSLSFFYRLGDAAQS
+2181 NSFSFFHQLGPAAETVFKSIRSGKNEQ
-2196 VYQSLRDGEN
+2196 
-2206 QCINMQNEAKT
+2206 INMLAESNK
-2217 FREAT
+2217 FMEAT
-2222 VSTKEIDEWEHSK
+2222 VSQKEIQDWEHSK

-2245 TLTVAQIMEL
+2245 TLTVSQMMEL
-2255 YNLSKREQAK
+2255 YNLSKREQAR

-2274 PLDIARQD
+2274 PLDTSRQEA
-2282 TKARIKDQVGK
+2282 KMRIKEQFGK

-2305 VKDLG
+2305 VEDLG
-2310 KIIDTLTPR
+2310 KIIDSLTPR

-2348 YRKFTEKHYW
+2348 YRKFTEEHYW

-2373 DGAVQTQSNFYKLV
+2373 DGTVQTQTNFYKLV

-2396 RNASNGVFIKSA
+2396 RNASNGLFIKGA
-2408 FDTFSDH
+2408 FDTFTKH
-2415 IGAMSAYSAYAVP
+2415 ITEMSAYSAYAVP
-2428 VTDAMKWYNALS
+2428 ITDAMKWYNALS

-2454 KQSIERAFGNNGKA
+2454 KQSIERAFGNDAKA
-2468 YFEKLMLDINGSPY
+2468 YFEKLILDINGSADNK
-2482 SIYASG
+2482 YAG
-2488 VGEETLIRNFKV
+2488 GAGEEALIRNFKV
-2500 AAVGANLRVAIQQ
+2500 AAVGANIRVAIQQ
-2513 PTAYLRAAA
+2513 PTAYLRASAV
-2522 EMDPKYLLKGLFSKP
+2522 MDLKYLLKGLLQKP

-2548 AKWKSWGFY
+2548 ARWKSWGFY
-2557 ETSRGITIKQL
+2557 ETSMGITMKQL
-2568 ITGQQTT
+2568 ITGQQTV

-2586 AGKCDEV
+2586 AGVGDELTWGV
-2593 TLGALWNACKA
+2593 LWNACKA
-2604 EIRDKTDFEEGTPE
+2604 EIRDKTDFEEGTAE

-2624 DRFSEIVDKTQVVD
+2624 DRFSEVVDKTQVVD
-2638 SVFQRSQIMRE
+2638 SILHRSQFMR
-2649 KSSFAK
+2649 STSPFSK
-2655 MITAFQAEPT
+2655 MLSAFKAEPT
-2665 MSYNMLYRAGVDCNR
+2665 ISYNMLYTAAYDYNN
-2680 AETVQ
+2680 AKPDK
-2685 EKKATRKKFVRKAIA
+2685 KKAMAKRLVRVAVA
-2700 YIATS
+2700 HIATS
-2705 ILTAGAA
+2705 ILTAGIASIA
-2712 AVSDAFRHDDD
+2712 DAFRNDDD
-2723 EEKWLE
+2723 EKKWLE
-2729 LYLEAFGENA
+2729 LYLEAFGGNTL
-2739 RDGLNPF
+2739 DGINPF
-2746 SVVPYIGDILSIMD
+2746 SAVPYVGDILSILS
-2760 GYSAGRMDIEGI
+2760 GYSVSRMDIEGI
-2772 EELIQACE
+2772 EELIQSCE

-2793 DIWKLIKVSANGVS
+2793 DIWKLMMSSAKGIS

-2812 PIANTLR
+2812 PIANTMR
-2819 TFESIYNFFSSDNL
+2819 TFESLYNFFSPDNL
-2833 GKEAASTEYRKLYNS
+2833 GREASSTEYRKLYNS

-2858 DKLIKKGYTPQQLEN
+2858 DKLIKKGYTAQQLEN
-2873 GVKNNLIKSE
+2873 GVKNNLVKSE

-2971 LDPEAEQKAP
+2971 LDPEAEQDKAV

>member
-9 KRANSKYKVEE
+9 KRANSKYEAPE
-20 TIDERIERVNREYE
+20 SIDERIKRANDKYQ
-34 WDSRDREMH
+34 WDSSDKEMH
-43 DWLESS
+43 DWFESTG
-49 SRTTR
+49 RTTR
-54 NANSRLQNS
+54 SANSRLQNS
-63 SYTNWKRDSESTRA
+63 SYANWKRDSGNTMSA
-77 SVNADLER
+77 VNSDLEK

-90 SYLES
+90 SYLDA

-105 NTFMSRYAEYKNALQ
+105 NTFMARYEEYKNALQ
-120 QTSQNLQKESDYY
+120 QTSQNLQRESEYY
-133 SDTRNSGVMDTMTED
+133 SDTSNPGVIDSMTED
-148 DMKGRLDDIKNEK
+148 DIKERLKDIKDEK
-161 KKNRSE
+161 KENRGVSLA
-167 SFKNRVWAF
+167 NRVRAL
-176 LSTMQGNTAD
+176 LSAAQGNKSG
-186 YEKYTEEAKAAK
+186 YEKFSEEAKAAK
-198 NKLNNLKSESAALE
+198 TKSNNLKSESSELE
-212 SEIYNRDISEK
+212 TEIYNRDISEK

-233 EIQSIPELKEKIKVE
+233 EIQSIPELKDRIKLE
-248 KAVGTNRNTDV
+248 ESVGTSGN
-259 YDYDRY
+259 
-265 QQFRNKIEGESS
+265 NK
-277 AGTRYHDNRIYEY
+277 NVYEY
-290 NQQLKEIEDKIRAK
+290 NQRLKEIEDKVRAK
-304 GLNPDEL
+304 GINPDEL
-311 ENYFAYEY
+311 ENYYAYEY
-319 NRRKNEDV
+319 NRRKNEQV
-327 QNVVRDF
+327 QDAVRDF
-334 SKDHQVLA
+334 SKDHQVIA
-342 SALSVPVNVA
+342 SALSVPVNLTSSGA
-352 MSLPIDA
+352 
-359 ENNGYLNAATQW
+359 GYLDAAAQQ
-371 VGKKLTGSYAPVDY
+371 VGRKLTGSYAPIDY

-413 RDVFD
+413 QDVFD

-432 SAAAGNLVGGSLANL
+432 SAAAGNLVGGALANT
-447 GSGIKTASKVAE
+447 GAGIKAAGKVAE

-520 MKDVAMNI
+520 MRDVAMNI

-551 IANGD
+551 IANGN

-573 EAEAKRKVAGDLAL
+573 EAEAKKKVAGDLAL

-612 LNHRKQGTNITGKTV
+612 LNHRSQGTNITEKTV
-627 AGFAGGE
+627 SGFSGGE

-645 GENTQDAVR
+645 GENTQDAVK

-741 VTVGNKEIKINQQSR
+741 VTVGNNEIKINQQSR
-756 RELTYSEYMTWLKK
+756 RELTYSEYMKAIK
-770 QDSGTY
+770 RNESQKY
-776 ADKLKATDNA
+776 EDKLRATDNA
-786 DEIVKASRDYVN
+786 DEIIKASRDYVN

-845 MNLKPTSIN
+845 LNLKPTSIN
-854 EKISI
+854 EKMSN
-859 AGYQTDN
+859 AGYQTGN
-866 QKESRPTVSAID
+866 QKESRPTDTAFD
-878 NSNIP
+878 SNNIS

-893 ATVAGQ
+893 ANVDGQ

-912 GNRAQMYVKT
+912 GNRAQMYVRT

-1076 ADGMA
+1076 AEGMA

-1129 VIGKLKESKNYDY
+1129 VIDKLKESENYDY

-1251 KSYSLKNETEGK
+1251 KSYSLKNKSEEK

-1273 QQIEDFEKGKLPKR
+1273 QQIEDFEKGKLPKY
-1287 DTLIVGPTPEKMQN
+1287 DTLIVCPTPEKMQN

-1364 QYDGK
+1364 QYNGK

-1378 GYGQQNKERI
+1378 GYGRQNNKII

-1397 TRQNAVTELLNDA
+1397 TRENAVKGLLNDA
-1410 IENESAGNAAVYYI
+1410 IENESAGNVAVYYI
-1424 DAKKATGLLQRVGLQ
+1424 DAKKATGLLQKAGLQ
-1439 LPKQLFRTDG
+1439 LPSVLFRTDG

-1479 DWEKKPNTASKIVNE
+1479 DWEKEPNTASKIVNE

-1535 NADIGVGGNKQM
+1535 DADIGVGGNKQM
-1547 ALYGNMKKP
+1547 ALYGDMKKP
-1556 LHFKNRAEANAWYS
+1556 LHFKDRAEAKAWYS

-1606 QNYEAYVTDD
+1606 QNYEAYVADD
-1616 AEVTKKIL
+1616 AEVTQKIL

-1646 ELRELLDSY
+1646 ELRELLNSY

-1670 DGRRKGENVKSYIF
+1670 DFEGRSKGGKVKSYIF

-1689 LKSATDNVGLFDKK
+1689 LKSATDNIGLFDRR
-1703 NPDIRYSLKSTSAIE
+1703 NPDIRYSLKSTSSIE

-1784 LANMDDGITYDEVI
+1784 LANMDNDITYDEVI

-1844 IAYYYGSYENFRR
+1844 IAYYYGSYDKFRR

-1895 QVQTLVSALDTI
+1895 QVQTLVNALETI

-1918 SFDMDI
+1918 SFGMDI

-2012 IERTAKTL
+2012 IERSAKTL

-2062 RKSMSELQR
+2062 RKSMSELQG
-2071 ELAETQRTDDFEAK
+2071 ELRKMQQGNDPQYQQ
-2085 EFLLDLDPDLLPMM
+2085 FLADLDPDLMPMM
-2099 TTLLKVYKG
+2099 TTLLEVYKG

-2117 GLAELETVMQQLKS
+2117 GLAELETVMQQIKG
-2131 GITMANK
+2131 GITRANE
-2138 LLANSRYETVQ
+2138 LLANSRYGTVQ
-2149 AIADASVRD
+2149 AIADASVRE
-2158 MDKQKSFD
+2158 MDKRKSYKD
-2166 KRIKIGDKAFNANML
+2166 KIKIGYKQLNVNML
-2181 NSLSFFYRLGDAAQS
+2181 DSFSFFHQLGPVAETVFKSIRSGFDERVEMIDNASEFMQS
-2196 VYQSLRDGEN
+2196 
-2206 QCINMQNEAKT
+2206 I
-2217 FREAT
+2217 
-2222 VSTKEIDEWEHSK
+2222 VSQKDIQDWERSK
-2235 QTFKVEGGEL
+2235 HTFKVEGGEL
-2245 TLTVAQIMEL
+2245 TLTVSQIMEL
-2255 YNLSKREQAK
+2255 YNLSKREQAR

-2274 PLDIARQD
+2274 PLDTSRQE
-2282 TKARIKDQVGK
+2282 TKARIKEQFGK

-2305 VKDLG
+2305 VEDLG
-2310 KIIDTLTPR
+2310 KIIDSLTPK

-2348 YRKFTEKHYW
+2348 YRKFTEEHYW

-2373 DGAVQTQSNFYKLV
+2373 DGAVQIQSNFYKLV

-2396 RNASNGVFIKSA
+2396 RNASNGLFIKGA
-2408 FDTFSDH
+2408 FDTFTKH
-2415 IGAMSAYSAYAVP
+2415 ITEMSAYSAYAVP
-2428 VTDAMKWYNALS
+2428 ITDAMKWYNALS

-2454 KQSIERAFGNNGKA
+2454 KQSIERAFGNDGKA
-2468 YFEKLMLDINGSPY
+2468 YFEKFILDLNGS
-2482 SIYASG
+2482 SDSKNAG
-2488 VGEETLIRNFKV
+2488 GAGEETLIRNFKV
-2500 AAVGANLRVAIQQ
+2500 AAVGANMRVAIQQ

-2522 EMDPKYLLKGLFSKP
+2522 VMDPKYLLKGLFSKP

-2557 ETSRGITIKQL
+2557 ETSMGITMKQL
-2568 ITGQQTT
+2568 ITGQQTV

-2586 AGKCDEV
+2586 AGVGDEL
-2593 TLGALWNACKA
+2593 TWGTLWNACKA
-2604 EIRDKTDFEEGTPE
+2604 EVKDKTDLKEGTAE

-2624 DRFSEIVDKTQVVD
+2624 DRLSEVVDKTQVVD
-2638 SVFQRSQIMRE
+2638 SLLHRSQFMRST
-2649 KSSFAK
+2649 SSFSK
-2655 MITAFQAEPT
+2655 MLSAFKAEPT
-2665 MSYNMLYRAGVDCNR
+2665 KSYNMLRNALVDYNN
-2680 AETVQ
+2680 AEPGL
-2685 EKKATRKKFVRKAIA
+2685 KKTMAKKIA
-2700 YIATS
+2700 RIAAVHIATS
-2705 ILTAGAA
+2705 ILTAGIASIA
-2712 AVSDAFRHDDD
+2712 DAFRHDDD
-2723 EEKWLE
+2723 EKKWLE
-2729 LYLEAFGENA
+2729 LYLEAFGGNLL
-2739 RDGLNPF
+2739 DGINPF
-2746 SVVPYIGDILSIMD
+2746 SAVPYISDIISILS
-2760 GYSAGRMDIEGI
+2760 GYSASRMDIEGI
-2772 EELIQACE
+2772 EELIQSCE
-2780 SWQKVFSGEKKNP
+2780 SWQKVFSGEKKP
-2793 DIWKLIKVSANGVS
+2793 DVWKLMMSSAKGIS
-2807 KVSGL
+2807 KVTGL
-2812 PIANTLR
+2812 PISNTMR
-2819 TFESIYNFFSSDNL
+2819 TFESLYNFFSPDNL
-2833 GKEAASTEYRKLYNS
+2833 GREAGSTEYRKLYNS

-2894 RGNISE
+2894 RGNVSE
-2900 YKKIY
+2900 YKRIY
-2905 EELVSEGYPSNAVI
+2905 EELVSEGYPPNAVI
-2919 KAINNYMTMQTAA
+2919 KAINNYMTMQKAA

-2956 DEDEVDRM
+2956 DEDEVNRM

-2971 LDPEAEQKAP
+2971 LDPEAEQKAA

-2988 YKDLQKALENSDVSS
+2988 YKDLQKAVQNSDITS
-3003 AKEIVEYLRANGKED
+3003 ASEIVKYLRENGKED

-3034 EMYKSNDTEGMRRTR
+3034 EMYKNNDAEGMRKMR
-3049 QMLYELNIGYDDKTF
+3049 QLLYELNIGYDDKTF
-3064 QRWIKDMTK
+3064 QRWIQDLSK

>member
-1 METIDERI
+1 METIDDRIKRVNSKYEAPESIDERI
-9 KRANSKYKVEE
+9 KRANDKYQ
-20 TIDERIERVNREYE
+20 
-34 WDSRDREMH
+34 WDSSDKEMH
-43 DWLESS
+43 DWFESTG
-49 SRTTR
+49 RTTR
-54 NANSRLQNS
+54 SANSRLQNS
-63 SYTNWKRDSESTRA
+63 SYANWKRDSENTKSA
-77 SVNADLER
+77 VNNDLEK

-90 SYLES
+90 SYLDS

-105 NTFMSRYAEYKNALQ
+105 NTFMARYEEYKNALQ

-167 SFKNRVWAF
+167 SFKNRVWAL

-233 EIQSIPELKEKIKVE
+233 EIQSIPELKDRIKLE
-248 KAVGTNRNTDV
+248 ESVGTSGN
-259 YDYDRY
+259 
-265 QQFRNKIEGESS
+265 NK
-277 AGTRYHDNRIYEY
+277 NVYEY
-290 NQQLKEIEDKIRAK
+290 NQRLKEIEDKVRAK
-304 GLNPDEL
+304 GMNPDEL

-319 NRRKNEDV
+319 NRRKNEQV
-327 QNVVRDF
+327 QDAVRDF
-334 SKDHQVLA
+334 SADHQVIA
-342 SALSVPVNVA
+342 SALSVPVNLTSSGA
-352 MSLPIDA
+352 
-359 ENNGYLNAATQW
+359 GYLDAAAQQ
-371 VGKKLTGSYAPVDY
+371 VGRKLTGSYAPVDY

-413 RDVFD
+413 WDAFD

-432 SAAAGNLVGGSLANL
+432 SAAAGNLVGGALANT
-447 GSGIKTASKVAE
+447 GAGIKAAGKVAE

-520 MKDVAMNI
+520 MRDVAMNI

-573 EAEAKRKVAGDLAL
+573 EAEAKKKVAGDLAL

-645 GENTQDAVR
+645 GENTQDAVK

-686 AEIREN
+686 AEIKNGTSDTTENSQMSLKKDIETIKQEYKKAVNPKIVDFVKRIRNLKDKNNAGKIKLELSSVKEREVQ
-692 ASDDTRHSIKY
+692 DIKKLTGIDT
-703 DAESKPFVEI
+703 
-713 DRNIL
+713 
-718 DGVDEKDWVRT
+718 
-729 VRNNLREKFPDG
+729 
-741 VTVGNKEIKINQQSR
+741 
-756 RELTYSEYMTWLKK
+756 SEYKRDMDGNTVIHIENRH
-770 QDSGTY
+770 GENGA
-776 ADKLKATDNA
+776 ADRSMSDVNDLARIEYVLENYDDIESAKDDNGRY
-786 DEIVKASRDYVN
+786 RD
-798 EGLAHERSDNISD
+798 SDNKLSKSVVYSK
-811 FARGNVNLRI
+811 RVNGN
-821 DGRDYNA
+821 YY
-828 EVVVGT
+828 VVEAVPDSKAKT
-834 KKNGDMLLYDV
+834 LHV
-845 MNLKPTSIN
+845 
-854 EKISI
+854 
-859 AGYQTDN
+859 
-866 QKESRPTVSAID
+866 VSAYKTKAEGVSQVLNMSEDLQSTSKTPHALAPSD
-878 NSNIP
+878 NNIS
-883 QKKSYVNPVS
+883 QKKSYVNAVP
-893 ATVAGQ
+893 ATIDGQ

-906 DRIEND
+906 DRIEKD

-922 QDGDSVA
+922 QDGGSVA

-1129 VIGKLKESKNYDY
+1129 VIGKLKESENYDY

-1240 GAKENKSERSE
+1240 GAKENKSEKTSKTNDVKYSINPEFAHRYDEWNKNEIGGYFFLGTTSEPLQSIGINPAEIYWDKSKIKAIKKKHPTMTDSIIKQVPNVLENPVLITQSMTSTNRVVVLGELYDENGHPIVAALELKPNGRVENFVKVASAYSKDSLQNFIRQSDILYIDPNKKRTDTWFQALRLQLPAGVTKYGSIGMVTYVEKDVNGKISFSDKKSE
-1251 KSYSLKNETEGK
+1251 KTAMQIAFEKAQQNATSKSISEKVKDDTKFSLKNTENEDTSKNLDKAALEYFGRTFSWKETGYLTKSGKKLDFSGKNQGAPGGYRTLDHRDISEIMLDSDISGTEAMIEYMNQGNIRIMPESNGINLSVLPTASQFEALDDYISRARGEVILDIDDNNGNTLHSVEYPKGTRASKVINDIKKYFADGTAPYVSSIAQFRYSLKN
-1263 TWYDYSVSFE
+1263 
-1273 QQIEDFEKGKLPKR
+1273 
-1287 DTLIVGPTPEKMQN
+1287 
-1301 VGFNPLPMTYATGHL
+1301 
-1316 KTVLQGGKA
+1316 
-1325 DHDFGKAVLKQIPEA
+1325 
-1340 IKNPVAVIA
+1340 
-1349 SKSHSDTSTVAILDM
+1349 TS
-1364 QYDGK
+1364 
-1369 SIVCAVVID
+1369 SID
-1378 GYGQQNKERI
+1378 
-1388 DSNAITSIH
+1388 
-1397 TRQNAVTELLNDA
+1397 
-1410 IENESAGNAAVYYI
+1410 
-1424 DAKKATGLLQRVGLQ
+1424 
-1439 LPKQLFRTDG
+1439 
-1449 YIHSIRDS
+1449 
-1457 DSSVKPKFENV
+1457 
-1468 TKSQQFKRWFG
+1468 
-1479 DWEKKPNTASKIVNE
+1479 
-1494 DGTPRIIYHQTAAEF
+1494 
-1509 NVFSN
+1509 
-1514 ANPLAGRNDSET
+1514 
-1526 PNGFFAKDN
+1526 
-1535 NADIGVGGNKQM
+1535 
-1547 ALYGNMKKP
+1547 
-1556 LHFKNRAEANAWYS
+1556 
-1570 EHIDG
+1570 
-1575 YKGLTEKLNKL
+1575 
-1586 DEEYQSKY
+1586 
-1594 DAQETANDEYYE
+1594 
-1606 QNYEAYVTDD
+1606 
-1616 AEVTKKIL
+1616 
-1624 ENEDKL
+1624 
-1630 DDILEQWKE
+1630 
-1639 TTDTIRG
+1639 
-1646 ELRELLDSY
+1646 
-1655 FIENDSGYDGIILDF
+1655 
-1670 DGRRKGENVKSYIF
+1670 
-1684 FKNTQ
+1684 
-1689 LKSATDNVGLFDKK
+1689 
-1703 NPDIRYSLKSTSAIE
+1703 

-1844 IAYYYGSYENFRR
+1844 IAYYYGSYDKFRR

-1976 KLSEELIKQKA
+1976 KLSEKLIKQKA

-2000 LRKDAMAKSKRS
+2000 LRKDAIAKSKRS

-2099 TTLLKVYKG
+2099 TTLLEVYKG

-2117 GLAELETVMQQLKS
+2117 GLAELETVMQQIKG
-2131 GITMANK
+2131 GITRANE
-2138 LLANSRYETVQ
+2138 LLANSRYGTVQ
-2149 AIADASVRD
+2149 AIADASVHE
-2158 MDKQKSFD
+2158 MDSRKSFKD
-2166 KRIKIGDKAFNANML
+2166 KVKVGYKQLNVNMLDSFSFFHQLGPAAETVFKSIRSGFDERVEMIDNANEFM
-2181 NSLSFFYRLGDAAQS
+2181 QS
-2196 VYQSLRDGEN
+2196 
-2206 QCINMQNEAKT
+2206 I
-2217 FREAT
+2217 
-2222 VSTKEIDEWEHSK
+2222 VSQKEIQDWEHSK

-2245 TLTVAQIMEL
+2245 TLTVSQMMEL
-2255 YNLSKREQAK
+2255 YNLSKREQAR

-2274 PLDIARQD
+2274 PLDTSRQEA
-2282 TKARIKDQVGK
+2282 KMRIKEQFGK

-2305 VKDLG
+2305 VEDLG
-2310 KIIDTLTPR
+2310 KIIDSLTPK

-2348 YRKFTEKHYW
+2348 YRKFTEEHYW

-2396 RNASNGVFIKSA
+2396 RNASNGLFIKGA
-2408 FDTFSDH
+2408 FDTFTKH
-2415 IGAMSAYSAYAVP
+2415 ITEMSAYSAYAVP
-2428 VTDAMKWYNALS
+2428 ITDAMKWYNALS

-2454 KQSIERAFGNNGKA
+2454 KQSIERAFGNDGKA
-2468 YFEKLMLDINGSPY
+2468 YFEKFILDLNGS
-2482 SIYASG
+2482 SDSKNAG
-2488 VGEETLIRNFKV
+2488 GAGEETLIRNFKV
-2500 AAVGANLRVAIQQ
+2500 AAVGANMRVAIQQ

-2522 EMDPKYLLKGLFSKP
+2522 VMNPKYLLKGLLSKP

-2557 ETSRGITIKQL
+2557 ETSMGITMKQL
-2568 ITGQQTT
+2568 ITGQQTV

-2586 AGKCDEV
+2586 AGVGDEL
-2593 TLGALWNACKA
+2593 TWGTLWNACKA
-2604 EIRDKTDFEEGTPE
+2604 EVKDKTDLKEGTAE

-2624 DRFSEIVDKTQVVD
+2624 DRLSEVVDKTQVVD
-2638 SVFQRSQIMRE
+2638 SLLHRSQFMRST
-2649 KSSFAK
+2649 SSFSK
-2655 MITAFQAEPT
+2655 ILSAFKAEPT
-2665 MSYNMLYRAGVDCNR
+2665 KSYNMLRNALVDYNN
-2680 AETVQ
+2680 ADPGS
-2685 EKKATRKKFVRKAIA
+2685 KKAKAKNIA
-2700 YIATS
+2700 RIAAVHIATS
-2705 ILTAGAA
+2705 ILTAGIASIA
-2712 AVSDAFRHDDD
+2712 DAFRNDDD
-2723 EEKWLE
+2723 EKKWLE
-2729 LYLEAFGENA
+2729 LYLEAFGGNTL
-2739 RDGLNPF
+2739 DGINPF
-2746 SVVPYIGDILSIMD
+2746 SAVPYVGDILSILS
-2760 GYSAGRMDIEGI
+2760 GYSASRMDIEGI
-2772 EELIQACE
+2772 EELIQSCE

-2793 DIWKLIKVSANGVS
+2793 DIWKLMMSSAKGIS

-2812 PIANTLR
+2812 PIANTMR
-2819 TFESIYNFFSSDNL
+2819 TFESLYNFFSPDNL
-2833 GKEAASTEYRKLYNS
+2833 GREASSTEYRKLYSS

-2858 DKLIKKGYTPQQLEN
+2858 DKLIKKGYTAQQLEN
-2873 GVKNNLIKSE
+2873 GVKNNLVKSE

-2956 DEDEVDRM
+2956 DEDEVNRM

-2971 LDPEAEQKAP
+2971 LDPEAEQDKAV

>member
-1 METIDERI
+1 METIDDRIKRVNSKYEAPESIDERI
-9 KRANSKYKVEE
+9 KSANEKYQ
-20 TIDERIERVNREYE
+20 
-34 WDSRDREMH
+34 WDSSDKEMH
-43 DWLESS
+43 DWFESS
-49 SRTTR
+49 SRTAR

-105 NTFMSRYAEYKNALQ
+105 NTFMARYEEYKNALQ

-233 EIQSIPELKEKIKVE
+233 EIQSIPELKDRIKLE
-248 KAVGTNRNTDV
+248 ESVGTSGN
-259 YDYDRY
+259 
-265 QQFRNKIEGESS
+265 NK
-277 AGTRYHDNRIYEY
+277 NVYEY
-290 NQQLKEIEDKIRAK
+290 NQRLKEIEDKVRAK
-304 GLNPDEL
+304 GMNPDEL

-319 NRRKNEDV
+319 NRRKNEQV
-327 QNVVRDF
+327 QDAVRDF
-334 SKDHQVLA
+334 SADHQVIA
-342 SALSVPVNVA
+342 SALSVPVNLTSSGA
-352 MSLPIDA
+352 
-359 ENNGYLNAATQW
+359 GYLDAAAQQ
-371 VGKKLTGSYAPVDY
+371 VGRKLTGSYAPVDY

-413 RDVFD
+413 WDAFD

-432 SAAAGNLVGGSLANL
+432 SAAAGNLVGGALANT
-447 GSGIKTASKVAE
+447 GAGIKAAGKVAE

-520 MKDVAMNI
+520 MRDVAMNI

-573 EAEAKRKVAGDLAL
+573 EAEAKKKVAGDLAL

-686 AEIREN
+686 AEIKN
-692 ASDDTRHSIKY
+692 GTSDAAEDSQLSLKKDIETIKQEY
-703 DAESKPFVEI
+703 KKAVNPKIVDFVE
-713 DRNIL
+713 R
-718 DGVDEKDWVRT
+718 
-729 VRNNLREKFPDG
+729 VRNLKDKNVAGK
-741 VTVGNKEIKINQQSR
+741 IKIELSSVNE
-756 RELTYSEYMTWLKK
+756 REVQDIKKLTGIDTSEYKRDMDGNTVIHVENRH
-770 QDSGTY
+770 GENGA
-776 ADKLKATDNA
+776 ADHSMSDVNDLARIEYVLENYDNIESA
-786 DEIVKASRDYVN
+786 KDDNGRYRD
-798 EGLAHERSDNISD
+798 SDNKLSKSVVYSK
-811 FARGNVNLRI
+811 RVNGN
-821 DGRDYNA
+821 YY
-828 EVVVGT
+828 VVEAVPDSKAKT
-834 KKNGDMLLYDV
+834 LHV
-845 MNLKPTSIN
+845 
-854 EKISI
+854 
-859 AGYQTDN
+859 
-866 QKESRPTVSAID
+866 VSAYKTKAEGVSQVLNMSEDLQSTSKTPHALAPSD
-878 NSNIP
+878 NNIS
-883 QKKSYVNPVS
+883 QKKSYVNAVP
-893 ATVAGQ
+893 ATIDGQ

-906 DRIEND
+906 DRIEKD

-922 QDGDSVA
+922 HDGGSVA

-1129 VIGKLKESKNYDY
+1129 VIGKLKESENYDY

-1147 ELQKLYEGF
+1147 ELEKLYEGY
-1156 GKADIEAEIVAESMF
+1156 GQEDIEAEIVAECMF
-1171 DVFDEK
+1171 DVFDEQ
-1177 TIRELVNE
+1177 TIKELVGE
-1185 NRPLAV
+1185 NRSLAV
-1191 KIQSWIRGF
+1191 KIQSWIQGF
-1200 LESIEKALTALG
+1200 IESINEILKNLG
-1212 LKSPEVRALEGDTEA
+1212 LTSPEIRALEGDEEA
-1227 LEKISGMFKSALE
+1227 LETISDLFKSALE
-1240 GAKENKSERSE
+1240 QTRENKSQGKTTDMADE
-1251 KSYSLKNETEGK
+1251 KKKYSIGKTTKNKSVVVIADDILKGVDKSDWVAKVKDVIRTKFSDGIPVEGKLIKVNKITRNEYTNSKNTQHYQRKDAVIYKDKFKASSNLNEIVLASTNYVNEDLKHQRKDNFTEFARGDVLVRVGKNDYSAKVIVGFTSGKEMVLYDIVDFTPTKFELKNENAFTE
-1263 TWYDYSVSFE
+1263 
-1273 QQIEDFEKGKLPKR
+1273 Q
-1287 DTLIVGPTPEKMQN
+1287 
-1301 VGFNPLPMTYATGHL
+1301 PLKVQLSRQH
-1316 KTVLQGGKA
+1316 
-1325 DHDFGKAVLKQIPEA
+1325 
-1340 IKNPVAVIA
+1340 A
-1349 SKSHSDTSTVAILDM
+1349 SSDTRVTQSEPSVNS
-1364 QYDGK
+1364 
-1369 SIVCAVVID
+1369 SISEKA
-1378 GYGQQNKERI
+1378 QN
-1388 DSNAITSIH
+1388 
-1397 TRQNAVTELLNDA
+1397 
-1410 IENESAGNAAVYYI
+1410 
-1424 DAKKATGLLQRVGLQ
+1424 DAKKFSLKDT
-1439 LPKQLFRTDG
+1439 TNE
-1449 YIHSIRDS
+1449 S
-1457 DSSVKPKFENV
+1457 DSQ
-1468 TKSQQFKRWFG
+1468 TKSEAFKEWFG
-1479 DWEKKPNTASKIVNE
+1479 DWENEPESASKVVNE

-1535 NADIGVGGNKQM
+1535 DADIGVGGNKQM
-1547 ALYGNMKKP
+1547 ALYGDMKKP
-1556 LHFKNRAEANAWYS
+1556 LHFKDRAEAKAWYS

-1606 QNYEAYVTDD
+1606 QNYEAYVADD

-1630 DDILEQWKE
+1630 DDILEQWKD

-1689 LKSATDNVGLFDKK
+1689 LKSATDNVGLFDRR

-1823 SALREYAKGT
+1823 SALSEYAKGT

-1844 IAYYYGSYENFRR
+1844 IAYYYGSYDKFRR

-1895 QVQTLVSALDTI
+1895 QVQTLVNALETI

-2062 RKSMSELQR
+2062 RKSMSELQG
-2071 ELAETQRTDDFEAK
+2071 ELHKMQQGNDPQYQQ
-2085 EFLLDLDPDLLPMM
+2085 FLADLDPDLMPMM
-2099 TTLLKVYKG
+2099 TTLLEVYKG

-2117 GLAELETVMQQLKS
+2117 GLAELETVMQQIKG
-2131 GITMANK
+2131 GITRANE
-2138 LLANSRYETVQ
+2138 LLANSRYGTVQ

-2158 MDKQKSFD
+2158 MDKRKSYKD
-2166 KRIKIGDKAFNANML
+2166 KIKIGYKQLNVNML
-2181 NSLSFFYRLGDAAQS
+2181 DSFSFFHQLGPAA
-2196 VYQSLRDGEN
+2196 E
-2206 QCINMQNEAKT
+2206 
-2217 FREAT
+2217 T
-2222 VSTKEIDEWEHSK
+2222 VFKSIRSGFDERVEMIDNASEFMKSIVSQKDIQDWERSK
-2235 QTFKVEGGEL
+2235 HTFKVEGGEL
-2245 TLTVAQIMEL
+2245 TLTVSQIMEL
-2255 YNLSKREQAK
+2255 YNLSKREQAR

-2274 PLDIARQD
+2274 PLDTSSQEA
-2282 TKARIKDQVGK
+2282 KARIKEQFGK
-2293 GEETYAKAVQVT
+2293 GEETYAKAVQIT
-2305 VKDLG
+2305 VEDLG
-2310 KIIDTLTPR
+2310 KIIDSLTPK

-2348 YRKFTEKHYW
+2348 YRKFTEEHYW

-2373 DGAVQTQSNFYKLV
+2373 DGAVQTQTNFYKLV

-2396 RNASNGVFIKSA
+2396 RNASNGLFIKGA
-2408 FDTFSDH
+2408 FDTFTKH
-2415 IGAMSAYSAYAVP
+2415 ITEMSAYSAYAVP
-2428 VTDAMKWYNALS
+2428 ITDAMKWYNALS

-2454 KQSIERAFGNNGKA
+2454 KQSIERAFGNDGKA
-2468 YFEKLMLDINGSPY
+2468 YFEKFILDLNGS
-2482 SIYASG
+2482 SDSKNAG
-2488 VGEETLIRNFKV
+2488 GAGEEALIRNFKV
-2500 AAVGANLRVAIQQ
+2500 AAVGANIRVAIQQ

-2522 EMDPKYLLKGLFSKP
+2522 VMNLKYLLKGLLSKP

-2557 ETSRGITIKQL
+2557 ETSMGITMKQL
-2568 ITGQQTT
+2568 ITGQQTV

-2586 AGKCDEV
+2586 AGVGDEL
-2593 TLGALWNACKA
+2593 TWGTLWNACKA
-2604 EIRDKTDFEEGTPE
+2604 EVKDKTDLKEGTAE

-2624 DRFSEIVDKTQVVD
+2624 DRLSEVVDKTQVVD
-2638 SVFQRSQIMRE
+2638 SLLHRSQFMRST
-2649 KSSFAK
+2649 SSFSK
-2655 MITAFQAEPT
+2655 ILSAFKAEPT
-2665 MSYNMLYRAGVDCNR
+2665 KSYNMLRNALVDYNN
-2680 AETVQ
+2680 ADPGS
-2685 EKKATRKKFVRKAIA
+2685 KKAKAKNIA
-2700 YIATS
+2700 RIAAVHIATS
-2705 ILTAGAA
+2705 ILTAGIASIA
-2712 AVSDAFRHDDD
+2712 DAFRNDDD
-2723 EEKWLE
+2723 EKKWLE
-2729 LYLEAFGENA
+2729 LYLEAFGGNTL
-2739 RDGLNPF
+2739 DGINPF
-2746 SVVPYIGDILSIMD
+2746 SAVPYVGDILSILS
-2760 GYSAGRMDIEGI
+2760 GYSASRMDIEGI
-2772 EELIQACE
+2772 EELIQSCE

-2793 DIWKLIKVSANGVS
+2793 DIWKLMMSSAKGIS

-2812 PIANTLR
+2812 PIANTMR
-2819 TFESIYNFFSSDNL
+2819 TFESLYNFFSPDNL
-2833 GKEAASTEYRKLYNS
+2833 GREASSTEYRKLYNS

-2858 DKLIKKGYTPQQLEN
+2858 DKLIKKGYTAQQLEN
-2873 GVKNNLIKSE
+2873 GVKNNLVKSE

-2905 EELVSEGYPSNAVI
+2905 EELVSEGYPSNAVV

-2937 NGDDSALSGKLE
+2937 NGDDSALSSKLE

-2956 DEDEVDRM
+2956 DEDEVNRM

-2971 LDPEAEQKAP
+2971 LDPEAEQDKAV

>member
-1 METIDERI
+1 METIDDRIKRVNSKYEAPESIDERI
-9 KRANSKYKVEE
+9 KRANDKYQ
-20 TIDERIERVNREYE
+20 
-34 WDSRDREMH
+34 WDSSDKEMH
-43 DWLESS
+43 DWFESTG
-49 SRTTR
+49 RTTR
-54 NANSRLQNS
+54 SANSRLQNS
-63 SYTNWKRDSESTRA
+63 SYANWKRDSENTKSA
-77 SVNADLER
+77 VNNDLEK

-90 SYLES
+90 SYLDS

-105 NTFMSRYAEYKNALQ
+105 NTFMARYEEYKNALQ

-277 AGTRYHDNRIYEY
+277 AGTRYHDNRVYEY

-1045 KKLNAEQAG
+1045 KKLNSEQAG

-1129 VIGKLKESKNYDY
+1129 VIGKLKESENYDY

-1287 DTLIVGPTPEKMQN
+1287 DTLIVCPTPEKMQN

-1316 KTVLQGGKA
+1316 KTVLQGGKE

-1410 IENESAGNAAVYYI
+1410 IENESAGNVAVYYI

-1439 LPKQLFRTDG
+1439 LPKRLFRTDG

-1535 NADIGVGGNKQM
+1535 DADIGVGGNKQM
-1547 ALYGNMKKP
+1547 ALYGDMKKP
-1556 LHFKNRAEANAWYS
+1556 LHFKDRAEAKAWYS

-1606 QNYEAYVTDD
+1606 QNYEAYVADD
-1616 AEVTKKIL
+1616 AEVTQKIL

-1703 NPDIRYSLKSTSAIE
+1703 NPDIRYSLKSTSSIE
-1718 EQNKKLMQ
+1718 EQNKKLLQ

-1784 LANMDDGITYDEVI
+1784 LANMDNDITYDEVI

-1895 QVQTLVSALDTI
+1895 QVQTLVNALETI

-2062 RKSMSELQR
+2062 RKSMSELQGEMR
-2071 ELAETQRTDDFEAK
+2071 KMQQGNDPQYQQFLA
-2085 EFLLDLDPDLLPMM
+2085 DLDPDLMPMM
-2099 TTLLKVYKG
+2099 TTLLEVYKG

-2117 GLAELETVMQQLKS
+2117 GLAELETVMQQIKG
-2131 GITMANK
+2131 GITRANE
-2138 LLANSRYETVQ
+2138 LLANSRYGTVQ
-2149 AIADASVRD
+2149 AIADASVHE
-2158 MDKQKSFD
+2158 MDSRKSFKD
-2166 KRIKIGDKAFNANML
+2166 KVKVGYKQLNVNMLDSFSFFHQLGPAAETVFKSIRSGFDERVEMIDNANEFM
-2181 NSLSFFYRLGDAAQS
+2181 QS
-2196 VYQSLRDGEN
+2196 
-2206 QCINMQNEAKT
+2206 I
-2217 FREAT
+2217 
-2222 VSTKEIDEWEHSK
+2222 VSQKEIQDWEHSK

-2245 TLTVAQIMEL
+2245 TLTVSQMMEL
-2255 YNLSKREQAK
+2255 YNLSKREQAR

-2274 PLDIARQD
+2274 PLDTSRQEA
-2282 TKARIKDQVGK
+2282 KMRIKEQFGK

-2305 VKDLG
+2305 VEDLG
-2310 KIIDTLTPR
+2310 KIIDSLTPK

-2348 YRKFTEKHYW
+2348 YRKFTEEHYW

-2373 DGAVQTQSNFYKLV
+2373 DGAVQTQTNFYKLV

-2396 RNASNGVFIKSA
+2396 KNASNGLFIKGA
-2408 FDTFSDH
+2408 FDTFTKH
-2415 IGAMSAYSAYAVP
+2415 ITEMSAYSAYAVP
-2428 VTDAMKWYNALS
+2428 ITDAMKWYNALS

-2454 KQSIERAFGNNGKA
+2454 KQSIERAFGNDGKA
-2468 YFEKLMLDINGSPY
+2468 YFEKFILDLNGS
-2482 SIYASG
+2482 SDSKNAG
-2488 VGEETLIRNFKV
+2488 GAGEETLIRNFKV
-2500 AAVGANLRVAIQQ
+2500 AAVGANMRVAIQQ

-2522 EMDPKYLLKGLFSKP
+2522 VMDPKYLLKGLFSKP

-2557 ETSRGITIKQL
+2557 ETSMGITMKQL
-2568 ITGQQTT
+2568 ITGQQTV

-2586 AGKCDEV
+2586 AGVGDEL
-2593 TLGALWNACKA
+2593 TWGTLWNACKA
-2604 EIRDKTDFEEGTPE
+2604 EVQDKTDLKEGTAE

-2624 DRFSEIVDKTQVVD
+2624 DRLSEVVDKTQVVD
-2638 SVFQRSQIMRE
+2638 SILHRSQFMRST
-2649 KSSFAK
+2649 SSFSK
-2655 MITAFQAEPT
+2655 MLSAFKAEPT
-2665 MSYNMLYRAGVDCNR
+2665 KSYNMLRNALVDYNN
-2680 AETVQ
+2680 ADPGS
-2685 EKKATRKKFVRKAIA
+2685 KKAKAKNIA
-2700 YIATS
+2700 RIAVVHIATS
-2705 ILTAGAA
+2705 ILTAGIASIA
-2712 AVSDAFRHDDD
+2712 DAFRHDDD
-2723 EEKWLE
+2723 EKKWLE
-2729 LYLEAFGENA
+2729 LYLEAFGGNLL
-2739 RDGLNPF
+2739 DGINPF
-2746 SVVPYIGDILSIMD
+2746 SAVPYISDIISILS
-2760 GYSAGRMDIEGI
+2760 GYSASRMDIEGI
-2772 EELIQACE
+2772 EELIQSCE
-2780 SWQKVFSGEKKNP
+2780 SWQKVFSGEKKP
-2793 DIWKLIKVSANGVS
+2793 DIWKLMMSSAKGIS
-2807 KVSGL
+2807 KVTGL
-2812 PIANTLR
+2812 PISNTMR
-2819 TFESIYNFFSSDNL
+2819 TFESLYNFFSPDNL
-2833 GKEAASTEYRKLYNS
+2833 GREASSTEYRKLYNS

-2937 NGDDSALSGKLE
+2937 NGDDSALGGKLE

-2956 DEDEVDRM
+2956 DEDEVGRM

-2971 LDPEAEQKAP
+2971 LDPEAEQDKAV

>member
-1 METIDERI
+1 METIDDRIKRVNSKYEAPESIDERI
-9 KRANSKYKVEE
+9 KRANDKYQ
-20 TIDERIERVNREYE
+20 
-34 WDSRDREMH
+34 WDSSDKEMH
-43 DWLESS
+43 DWFESTG
-49 SRTTR
+49 RTTR
-54 NANSRLQNS
+54 SANSRLQNS
-63 SYTNWKRDSESTRA
+63 SYANWKRDSENTKSA
-77 SVNADLER
+77 VNSDLEK

-90 SYLES
+90 SYLDA

-105 NTFMSRYAEYKNALQ
+105 NTFMARYEEYKNALQ

-233 EIQSIPELKEKIKVE
+233 EIQSIPELKDRIKLE
-248 KAVGTNRNTDV
+248 ESVGTSGN
-259 YDYDRY
+259 
-265 QQFRNKIEGESS
+265 NK
-277 AGTRYHDNRIYEY
+277 NVYEY
-290 NQQLKEIEDKIRAK
+290 NQRLKEIEDKVRAK
-304 GLNPDEL
+304 GMNPDEL

-319 NRRKNEDV
+319 NRRKNEQIQDA
-327 QNVVRDF
+327 VRDF
-334 SKDHQVLA
+334 SADHQVIA
-342 SALSVPVNVA
+342 SALSVPVNLTSSGA
-352 MSLPIDA
+352 
-359 ENNGYLNAATQW
+359 GYLDAAAQQ
-371 VGKKLTGSYAPVDY
+371 VGRKLTGSYAPVDY

-413 RDVFD
+413 WDAFD

-432 SAAAGNLVGGSLANL
+432 SAAAGNLVGGALANT
-447 GSGIKTASKVAE
+447 GAGIKAAGKVAE

-520 MKDVAMNI
+520 MRDVAMNI

-573 EAEAKRKVAGDLAL
+573 EAEAKKKVAGDLAL

-686 AEIREN
+686 AEIKN
-692 ASDDTRHSIKY
+692 GTSDAAEDSQLSLKKDIETIKQEY
-703 DAESKPFVEI
+703 KKAVNPKIVDFVE
-713 DRNIL
+713 R
-718 DGVDEKDWVRT
+718 
-729 VRNNLREKFPDG
+729 VRNLKDKNVAGK
-741 VTVGNKEIKINQQSR
+741 IKIELSSVNE
-756 RELTYSEYMTWLKK
+756 REVQDIKKLTGIDTSEYKRDMDGNTVIHVENRH
-770 QDSGTY
+770 GENGA
-776 ADKLKATDNA
+776 ADHSMSDVNDLARIEYVLENYDNIESA
-786 DEIVKASRDYVN
+786 KDDNGRYRD
-798 EGLAHERSDNISD
+798 SDNKLSKSVVYSK
-811 FARGNVNLRI
+811 RVNGN
-821 DGRDYNA
+821 YY
-828 EVVVGT
+828 VVEAVPDSKAKT
-834 KKNGDMLLYDV
+834 LHV
-845 MNLKPTSIN
+845 
-854 EKISI
+854 
-859 AGYQTDN
+859 
-866 QKESRPTVSAID
+866 VSAYKTKAEGVSQVLNMSEDLQSTSKTPHALAPSD
-878 NSNIP
+878 NNIS
-883 QKKSYVNPVS
+883 QKKSYVNAVP
-893 ATVAGQ
+893 ATIDGQ

-906 DRIEND
+906 DRIEKD

-922 QDGDSVA
+922 QDGGSVA

-1129 VIGKLKESKNYDY
+1129 VIGKLKESENYDY

-1147 ELQKLYEGF
+1147 ELEKLYEGY
-1156 GKADIEAEIVAESMF
+1156 GQEDIEAEIVAECMF
-1171 DVFDEK
+1171 DVFDEQ
-1177 TIRELVNE
+1177 TIKELVGE
-1185 NRPLAV
+1185 NRSLAV
-1191 KIQSWIRGF
+1191 KIQSWIQGF
-1200 LESIEKALTALG
+1200 IESINEILKNLG
-1212 LKSPEVRALEGDTEA
+1212 LTSPEIRALEGDEEA
-1227 LEKISGMFKSALE
+1227 LETISDLFKSALE
-1240 GAKENKSERSE
+1240 QTRENKSQGKTTDMADE
-1251 KSYSLKNETEGK
+1251 KKKYSIGKTTKNKSVVVIADDILKGVDKSDWVAKVKDVIRTKFSDGIPVEGKLIKVNKITRNEYTNSKNTQHYQRKDAVIYKDKFKASSNLNEIVLASTNYVNEDLKHQRKDNFTEFARGDVLVRVGKNDYSAKVIVGFTSGKEMVLYDIVDFTPTKFELKNENAFTE
-1263 TWYDYSVSFE
+1263 
-1273 QQIEDFEKGKLPKR
+1273 Q
-1287 DTLIVGPTPEKMQN
+1287 
-1301 VGFNPLPMTYATGHL
+1301 PLKVQLSRQH
-1316 KTVLQGGKA
+1316 
-1325 DHDFGKAVLKQIPEA
+1325 
-1340 IKNPVAVIA
+1340 A
-1349 SKSHSDTSTVAILDM
+1349 SSDTRVTQSEPSVNS
-1364 QYDGK
+1364 
-1369 SIVCAVVID
+1369 SISEKA
-1378 GYGQQNKERI
+1378 QN
-1388 DSNAITSIH
+1388 
-1397 TRQNAVTELLNDA
+1397 
-1410 IENESAGNAAVYYI
+1410 
-1424 DAKKATGLLQRVGLQ
+1424 DAKKFSLKDT
-1439 LPKQLFRTDG
+1439 TNE
-1449 YIHSIRDS
+1449 S
-1457 DSSVKPKFENV
+1457 DSQ
-1468 TKSQQFKRWFG
+1468 TKSEAFKEWFG
-1479 DWEKKPNTASKIVNE
+1479 DWENEPESASKVVNE

-1535 NADIGVGGNKQM
+1535 DADIGVGGNKQM
-1547 ALYGNMKKP
+1547 ALYGDMKKP
-1556 LHFKNRAEANAWYS
+1556 LHFKDRAEAKAWYS

-1606 QNYEAYVTDD
+1606 QNYEAYVADD

-1630 DDILEQWKE
+1630 DDILEQWKD

-1689 LKSATDNVGLFDKK
+1689 LKSATDNVGLFDRR

-1823 SALREYAKGT
+1823 SALSEYAKGT

-1844 IAYYYGSYENFRR
+1844 IAYYYGSYDKFRR

-1895 QVQTLVSALDTI
+1895 QVQTLVNALETI

-2062 RKSMSELQR
+2062 RKSMSELQG
-2071 ELAETQRTDDFEAK
+2071 ELRKMQQGNYPQYQQ
-2085 EFLLDLDPDLLPMM
+2085 FLADLDPDLMPMM
-2099 TTLLKVYKG
+2099 TTLLEVYKG

-2117 GLAELETVMQQLKS
+2117 GLAELETVMQQIKG
-2131 GITMANK
+2131 GITRANE
-2138 LLANSRYETVQ
+2138 LLANSRYGTVQ
-2149 AIADASVRD
+2149 AIADASVHE
-2158 MDKQKSFD
+2158 MDSRKSFKD
-2166 KRIKIGDKAFNANML
+2166 KVKVGYKQLNVNMLDSFSFFHQLGSAAETVFKSIRSGFDERVEMIDNANEFMR
-2181 NSLSFFYRLGDAAQS
+2181 S
-2196 VYQSLRDGEN
+2196 
-2206 QCINMQNEAKT
+2206 I
-2217 FREAT
+2217 
-2222 VSTKEIDEWEHSK
+2222 VSQKEIQDWEHSK

-2245 TLTVAQIMEL
+2245 TLTVSQMMEL
-2255 YNLSKREQAK
+2255 YNLSKREQAR

-2274 PLDIARQD
+2274 PLDTSRQEA
-2282 TKARIKDQVGK
+2282 KMRIKEQFGK

-2305 VKDLG
+2305 VEDLG
-2310 KIIDTLTPR
+2310 NIIDSLTPK

-2348 YRKFTEKHYW
+2348 YRKFTEEHYW

-2396 RNASNGVFIKSA
+2396 RNASNGLFIKGA
-2408 FDTFSDH
+2408 FDTFTKH
-2415 IGAMSAYSAYAVP
+2415 ITEMSAYSAYAVP
-2428 VTDAMKWYNALS
+2428 ITDAMKWYNALS

-2454 KQSIERAFGNNGKA
+2454 KQSIERAFGNDGKA
-2468 YFEKLMLDINGSPY
+2468 YFEKFILDLNGS
-2482 SIYASG
+2482 SDSKNAG
-2488 VGEETLIRNFKV
+2488 GAGEEALIRNFKV
-2500 AAVGANLRVAIQQ
+2500 AAVGANIRVAIQQ

-2522 EMDPKYLLKGLFSKP
+2522 VMNPKYLLKGLLSKP

-2557 ETSRGITIKQL
+2557 ETSMGITMKQL
-2568 ITGQQTT
+2568 ITGQKTV

-2586 AGKCDEV
+2586 AGVGDEL
-2593 TLGALWNACKA
+2593 TWGTLWNACKA
-2604 EIRDKTDFEEGTPE
+2604 EVKDKTDLKEGTAE

-2624 DRFSEIVDKTQVVD
+2624 DRLSEVVDKTQVVD
-2638 SVFQRSQIMRE
+2638 SLLHRSQFMRST
-2649 KSSFAK
+2649 SSFSK
-2655 MITAFQAEPT
+2655 ILSAFKAEPT
-2665 MSYNMLYRAGVDCNR
+2665 KSYNMLRNALVDYNN
-2680 AETVQ
+2680 ADPGS
-2685 EKKATRKKFVRKAIA
+2685 KKAKAKNIA
-2700 YIATS
+2700 RIAAVHIATS
-2705 ILTAGAA
+2705 ILTAGIASIA
-2712 AVSDAFRHDDD
+2712 DAFRNDDD
-2723 EEKWLE
+2723 EKKWLE
-2729 LYLEAFGENA
+2729 LYLEAFGGNTL
-2739 RDGLNPF
+2739 DGINPF
-2746 SVVPYIGDILSIMD
+2746 SAVPYVGDILSILS
-2760 GYSAGRMDIEGI
+2760 GYSASRMDIEGI
-2772 EELIQACE
+2772 EELIQSCE

-2793 DIWKLIKVSANGVS
+2793 DIWKLMMSSAKGIS

-2812 PIANTLR
+2812 PIANTMR
-2819 TFESIYNFFSSDNL
+2819 TFESLYNFFSPDNL
-2833 GKEAASTEYRKLYNS
+2833 GREASSTEYRKLYNS
-2848 IAEGKYQKQY
+2848 IAEGKYQRQY
-2858 DKLIKKGYTPQQLEN
+2858 DKLIKKGYTAQQLEN
-2873 GVKNNLIKSE
+2873 GVKNNLVKSE

-2971 LDPEAEQKAP
+2971 LDPEAEQDKAV

>member
-1 METIDERI
+1 METIDDRIKRVNSKYEAPESIDERI
-9 KRANSKYKVEE
+9 KRANDKYQ
-20 TIDERIERVNREYE
+20 
-34 WDSRDREMH
+34 WDSSDKEMH
-43 DWLESS
+43 DWFESTG
-49 SRTTR
+49 RTTR
-54 NANSRLQNS
+54 SANSRLQNS
-63 SYTNWKRDSESTRA
+63 SYANWKRDSENTKSA
-77 SVNADLER
+77 VNNDLEK

-90 SYLES
+90 SYLDS

-105 NTFMSRYAEYKNALQ
+105 NTFMARYEEYKNALQ

-167 SFKNRVWAF
+167 SFKNRVWAL

-233 EIQSIPELKEKIKVE
+233 EIQSIPELKDRIKLE
-248 KAVGTNRNTDV
+248 ESVGTSGN
-259 YDYDRY
+259 
-265 QQFRNKIEGESS
+265 NK
-277 AGTRYHDNRIYEY
+277 NVYEY
-290 NQQLKEIEDKIRAK
+290 NQRLKEIEDKVRAK
-304 GLNPDEL
+304 GMNPDEL

-319 NRRKNEDV
+319 NRRKNEQV
-327 QNVVRDF
+327 QDAVRDF
-334 SKDHQVLA
+334 SSDHQVIA
-342 SALSVPVNVA
+342 SALSVPVNLTSSGA
-352 MSLPIDA
+352 
-359 ENNGYLNAATQW
+359 GYLDAAAQQ
-371 VGKKLTGSYAPVDY
+371 VGRKLTGSYAPVDY

-398 ARGAVMDEHDWKLGD
+398 ARGAVMDEHDWNVGD
-413 RDVFD
+413 WDAFD

-432 SAAAGNLVGGSLANL
+432 SAAAGNLVGGALANT
-447 GSGIKTASKVAE
+447 GAGIKAAGKVAE

-520 MKDVAMNI
+520 MRDVAMNI

-573 EAEAKRKVAGDLAL
+573 EAEAKKKVAGDLAL

-686 AEIREN
+686 AEIKN
-692 ASDDTRHSIKY
+692 GTSDAAEDSQLSLKKDIETIKQEY
-703 DAESKPFVEI
+703 KKAVNPKIVDFVE
-713 DRNIL
+713 R
-718 DGVDEKDWVRT
+718 
-729 VRNNLREKFPDG
+729 VRNLKDKNVAGK
-741 VTVGNKEIKINQQSR
+741 IKIELSSVNE
-756 RELTYSEYMTWLKK
+756 REVQDIKKLTGIDTSEYKRDMDGNTVIHVENRH
-770 QDSGTY
+770 GENGA
-776 ADKLKATDNA
+776 ADHSMSDVNDLARIEYVLENYDNIESA
-786 DEIVKASRDYVN
+786 KDDNGRYRD
-798 EGLAHERSDNISD
+798 SDNKLSKSVVYSK
-811 FARGNVNLRI
+811 RVNGN
-821 DGRDYNA
+821 YY
-828 EVVVGT
+828 VVEAVPDSKAKT
-834 KKNGDMLLYDV
+834 LHV
-845 MNLKPTSIN
+845 
-854 EKISI
+854 
-859 AGYQTDN
+859 
-866 QKESRPTVSAID
+866 VSAYKTKAEGVSQVLNMSEDLQSTSKTPHALAPSD
-878 NSNIP
+878 NNIS
-883 QKKSYVNPVS
+883 QKKSYVNAVP
-893 ATVAGQ
+893 ATIDGQ

-906 DRIEND
+906 DRIEKD

-922 QDGDSVA
+922 QDGGSVA

-1097 AEENAYLRTAGHELY
+1097 AEENAYLRIAGHELY

-1129 VIGKLKESKNYDY
+1129 VIGKLKESENYDY

-1147 ELQKLYEGF
+1147 ELRKLYEGF

-1240 GAKENKSERSE
+1240 GAKENKSEKTSKTNDVKYSINPEFAHRYDEWNKNEIGGYFFLGTTSEPLQSIGINPAEIYWDKSKIKAIKKKHPTMTDSIIKQVPNVLENPVLITQSMTSTNRVVVLGELYDENGHPIVAALELKPNGRVENFVKVASAYSKDSLQNFIRQSDILYIDPNKKRTDTWFQALRLQLPAGVTKYGSIGMVTYVEKDVNGKISFSDKKSE
-1251 KSYSLKNETEGK
+1251 KTAMQIAFEKAQQNATSKSISEKVKDDTKFSLKNTENEDTSKNLDKAALEYFGRTYSWKETGYLTKSGKKLDFSGKNQGAPGGYRTLDHRDISEIMLDSDISGTEAMIEYMNQGNIRIMPESNGINLSVLPTASQFEALDDYISRARGEVILDIDDNNGNTLHSVEYPKGTRASKVINDIKKYFADGTAPYVSSIAQFRYSLKN
-1263 TWYDYSVSFE
+1263 
-1273 QQIEDFEKGKLPKR
+1273 
-1287 DTLIVGPTPEKMQN
+1287 
-1301 VGFNPLPMTYATGHL
+1301 
-1316 KTVLQGGKA
+1316 
-1325 DHDFGKAVLKQIPEA
+1325 
-1340 IKNPVAVIA
+1340 
-1349 SKSHSDTSTVAILDM
+1349 TS
-1364 QYDGK
+1364 
-1369 SIVCAVVID
+1369 SID
-1378 GYGQQNKERI
+1378 
-1388 DSNAITSIH
+1388 
-1397 TRQNAVTELLNDA
+1397 
-1410 IENESAGNAAVYYI
+1410 
-1424 DAKKATGLLQRVGLQ
+1424 
-1439 LPKQLFRTDG
+1439 
-1449 YIHSIRDS
+1449 
-1457 DSSVKPKFENV
+1457 
-1468 TKSQQFKRWFG
+1468 
-1479 DWEKKPNTASKIVNE
+1479 
-1494 DGTPRIIYHQTAAEF
+1494 
-1509 NVFSN
+1509 
-1514 ANPLAGRNDSET
+1514 
-1526 PNGFFAKDN
+1526 
-1535 NADIGVGGNKQM
+1535 
-1547 ALYGNMKKP
+1547 
-1556 LHFKNRAEANAWYS
+1556 
-1570 EHIDG
+1570 
-1575 YKGLTEKLNKL
+1575 
-1586 DEEYQSKY
+1586 
-1594 DAQETANDEYYE
+1594 
-1606 QNYEAYVTDD
+1606 
-1616 AEVTKKIL
+1616 
-1624 ENEDKL
+1624 
-1630 DDILEQWKE
+1630 
-1639 TTDTIRG
+1639 
-1646 ELRELLDSY
+1646 
-1655 FIENDSGYDGIILDF
+1655 
-1670 DGRRKGENVKSYIF
+1670 
-1684 FKNTQ
+1684 
-1689 LKSATDNVGLFDKK
+1689 
-1703 NPDIRYSLKSTSAIE
+1703 

-1823 SALREYAKGT
+1823 SALSEYAKGT

-1844 IAYYYGSYENFRR
+1844 IAYYYGSYDKFRR

-1895 QVQTLVSALDTI
+1895 QVQTLVNALETI

-2012 IERTAKTL
+2012 IERGTKTL
-2020 NRFLQNPNKTQHV
+2020 NRWLQTPNKTQHV
-2033 PEALRSALGEF
+2033 PEALRAALGKF

-2062 RKSMSELQR
+2062 RKSMSELQG
-2071 ELAETQRTDDFEAK
+2071 ELRKMQEGNDPQYQQ
-2085 EFLLDLDPDLLPMM
+2085 FLADLDPDLMPMM
-2099 TTLLKVYKG
+2099 TTLLEVYKG

-2117 GLAELETVMQQLKS
+2117 GLAELETVMQQIKG
-2131 GITMANK
+2131 GITRANE
-2138 LLANSRYETVQ
+2138 LLANSRYGTVQ
-2149 AIADASVRD
+2149 AIADASVHE
-2158 MDKQKSFD
+2158 MDSRKSFKD
-2166 KRIKIGDKAFNANML
+2166 KVKVGYKQLNVNMLDSFSFFHQLGPAAETVFKSIRSGFDERVEMIDNANEFMR
-2181 NSLSFFYRLGDAAQS
+2181 S
-2196 VYQSLRDGEN
+2196 
-2206 QCINMQNEAKT
+2206 I
-2217 FREAT
+2217 
-2222 VSTKEIDEWEHSK
+2222 VSQKEIQDWEHSK

-2245 TLTVAQIMEL
+2245 TLTVSQMMEL
-2255 YNLSKREQAK
+2255 YNLSKREQAR

-2274 PLDIARQD
+2274 PLDTSRQEA
-2282 TKARIKDQVGK
+2282 KMRIKEQFGK

-2305 VKDLG
+2305 VEDLG
-2310 KIIDTLTPR
+2310 KIINSLTPK

-2348 YRKFTEKHYW
+2348 YRKFTEEHYW

-2396 RNASNGVFIKSA
+2396 RNASNGLFIKGA
-2408 FDTFSDH
+2408 FDTFTKH
-2415 IGAMSAYSAYAVP
+2415 ITEMSAYSAYAVP

-2454 KQSIERAFGNNGKA
+2454 KQSIERAFGNDGKA
-2468 YFEKLMLDINGSPY
+2468 YFEKFILDLNGS
-2482 SIYASG
+2482 SDSKNAG
-2488 VGEETLIRNFKV
+2488 GAGEEALIRNFKV
-2500 AAVGANLRVAIQQ
+2500 AAVGANIRVAIQQ

-2522 EMDPKYLLKGLFSKP
+2522 VMNPKYLLKGLLSKP

-2557 ETSRGITIKQL
+2557 ETSMGITMKQL
-2568 ITGQQTT
+2568 ITGQQTV

-2586 AGKCDEV
+2586 AGVGDEL
-2593 TLGALWNACKA
+2593 TWGTLWNACKA
-2604 EIRDKTDFEEGTPE
+2604 EVKDKTDLKEGTAE

-2624 DRFSEIVDKTQVVD
+2624 DRLSEVVDKTQVVD
-2638 SVFQRSQIMRE
+2638 SLLHRSQFMRST
-2649 KSSFAK
+2649 SSFSK
-2655 MITAFQAEPT
+2655 ILSAFKAEPT
-2665 MSYNMLYRAGVDCNR
+2665 KSYNMLRNALVDYNN
-2680 AETVQ
+2680 ADPGS
-2685 EKKATRKKFVRKAIA
+2685 KKAKAKNIA
-2700 YIATS
+2700 RIAAVHIATS
-2705 ILTAGAA
+2705 ILTAGIASIA
-2712 AVSDAFRHDDD
+2712 DAFRNDDD
-2723 EEKWLE
+2723 EKKWLE
-2729 LYLEAFGENA
+2729 LYLEAFGGNTL
-2739 RDGLNPF
+2739 DGINPF
-2746 SVVPYIGDILSIMD
+2746 SAVPYVGDILSILS
-2760 GYSAGRMDIEGI
+2760 GYSVSRMDIEGI
-2772 EELIQACE
+2772 EELIQSCE

-2793 DIWKLIKVSANGVS
+2793 DIWKLMMSSAKGIS

-2812 PIANTLR
+2812 PIANTMR
-2819 TFESIYNFFSSDNL
+2819 TFESLYNFFSPDNL
-2833 GKEAASTEYRKLYNS
+2833 GREASSTEYRKLYNS
-2848 IAEGKYQKQY
+2848 IADGKYQKQY
-2858 DKLIKKGYTPQQLEN
+2858 DKLIKKGYTAQQLEN
-2873 GVKNNLIKSE
+2873 GVKNNLVKSE

-2894 RGNISE
+2894 RGNVSE

-2956 DEDEVDRM
+2956 DEDEVNRM

-2971 LDPEAEQKAP
+2971 LDPEAEQDKAV

>member
-1 METIDERI
+1 METIDDRIKRVNSKYEAPESIDERI
-9 KRANSKYKVEE
+9 KRANDKYQ
-20 TIDERIERVNREYE
+20 
-34 WDSRDREMH
+34 WDSSDKEMH
-43 DWLESS
+43 DWFESTG
-49 SRTTR
+49 RTTR
-54 NANSRLQNS
+54 SANSRLQNS
-63 SYTNWKRDSESTRA
+63 SYANWKRDSGNTMSA
-77 SVNADLER
+77 VNSDLEK

-90 SYLES
+90 SYLDA

-105 NTFMSRYAEYKNALQ
+105 NTFMARYEEYKNALQ

-148 DMKGRLDDIKNEK
+148 DMKGRLEDIKNEK

-198 NKLNNLKSESAALE
+198 NKLNNLKSESTALE
-212 SEIYNRDISEK
+212 SEIYNRDIAEK

-233 EIQSIPELKEKIKVE
+233 EIQSIPELKDRIKLE
-248 KAVGTNRNTDV
+248 ESVGTSGN
-259 YDYDRY
+259 
-265 QQFRNKIEGESS
+265 NK
-277 AGTRYHDNRIYEY
+277 NVYEY
-290 NQQLKEIEDKIRAK
+290 NQRLKEIEDKVRAK
-304 GLNPDEL
+304 GINPEEL

-319 NRRKNEDV
+319 NSRKNEDV
-327 QNVVRDF
+327 QNAVRDF

-520 MKDVAMNI
+520 MRDVAMNI

-551 IANGD
+551 IANGN

-573 EAEAKRKVAGDLAL
+573 EAEAKKKVAGDLAL

-627 AGFAGGE
+627 SGFSGGE

-912 GNRAQMYVKT
+912 GNRAQMYVRT

-1045 KKLNAEQAG
+1045 KKLNSEQAG

-1129 VIGKLKESKNYDY
+1129 VIGKLKESENYDY

-1147 ELQKLYEGF
+1147 ELEKLYEGY
-1156 GKADIEAEIVAESMF
+1156 GQEDIEAEIVAECMF
-1171 DVFDEK
+1171 DVFDEQ
-1177 TIRELVNE
+1177 TIKELVGE
-1185 NRPLAV
+1185 NRSLAV

-1200 LESIEKALTALG
+1200 IESINEILKNLG
-1212 LKSPEVRALEGDTEA
+1212 LTSPEIRALEGDEEA
-1227 LEKISGMFKSALE
+1227 LETISDLFKSALE
-1240 GAKENKSERSE
+1240 QTRENKSQGKTTDMADE
-1251 KSYSLKNETEGK
+1251 KKKYSIGKTTKNKSVVVIADDILKGVDKSDWVAKVKDVIRTKFSDGIPVEGKLIKVNKITRNEYTNSKNTQHYQRKDAVIYKDKFKASSNLNEIVLASTNYVNEDLKHQRKDNFTEFARGDVLVRVGKNDYSAKVIVGFTSGKEMVLYDIVDFTPTKFELKNENAFTEQPFK
-1263 TWYDYSVSFE
+1263 VQLSR
-1273 QQIEDFEKGKLPKR
+1273 Q
-1287 DTLIVGPTPEKMQN
+1287 
-1301 VGFNPLPMTYATGHL
+1301 H
-1316 KTVLQGGKA
+1316 
-1325 DHDFGKAVLKQIPEA
+1325 
-1340 IKNPVAVIA
+1340 A
-1349 SKSHSDTSTVAILDM
+1349 SSDTRVTQSEPSVNS
-1364 QYDGK
+1364 
-1369 SIVCAVVID
+1369 SISEKA
-1378 GYGQQNKERI
+1378 QN
-1388 DSNAITSIH
+1388 
-1397 TRQNAVTELLNDA
+1397 
-1410 IENESAGNAAVYYI
+1410 
-1424 DAKKATGLLQRVGLQ
+1424 DAKKFSLKDT
-1439 LPKQLFRTDG
+1439 TNE
-1449 YIHSIRDS
+1449 S
-1457 DSSVKPKFENV
+1457 DSQ
-1468 TKSQQFKRWFG
+1468 TKSEAFKEWFG
-1479 DWEKKPNTASKIVNE
+1479 DWENE
-1494 DGTPRIIYHQTAAEF
+1494 PE
-1509 NVFSN
+1509 
-1514 ANPLAGRNDSET
+1514 
-1526 PNGFFAKDN
+1526 
-1535 NADIGVGGNKQM
+1535 
-1547 ALYGNMKKP
+1547 
-1556 LHFKNRAEANAWYS
+1556 
-1570 EHIDG
+1570 
-1575 YKGLTEKLNKL
+1575 
-1586 DEEYQSKY
+1586 
-1594 DAQETANDEYYE
+1594 
-1606 QNYEAYVTDD
+1606 
-1616 AEVTKKIL
+1616 
-1624 ENEDKL
+1624 
-1630 DDILEQWKE
+1630 
-1639 TTDTIRG
+1639 
-1646 ELRELLDSY
+1646 
-1655 FIENDSGYDGIILDF
+1655 
-1670 DGRRKGENVKSYIF
+1670 
-1684 FKNTQ
+1684 
-1689 LKSATDNVGLFDKK
+1689 SATDNVGLFDRR

-1784 LANMDDGITYDEVI
+1784 LANMDNDITYDEVI

-1823 SALREYAKGT
+1823 SALSEYAKGT

-1844 IAYYYGSYENFRR
+1844 IAYYYGSYDKFRR

-1895 QVQTLVSALDTI
+1895 QVQTLVNALETI

-1918 SFDMDI
+1918 SFGMDI

-2051 GNSQSKDAFEW
+2051 GNSQSKDAYEW
-2062 RKSMSELQR
+2062 RASMSELQR

-2099 TTLLKVYKG
+2099 TTLLEVYKG

-2149 AIADASVRD
+2149 AIADASVREL
-2158 MDKQKSFD
+2158 DKQKSFD

-2196 VYQSLRDGEN
+2196 VYQSLRDGQN

-2222 VSTKEIDEWEHSK
+2222 VGTKEIDEWEHSK

-2255 YNLSKREQAK
+2255 YNLSKREQAR

-2274 PLDIARQD
+2274 PLDTARQD
-2282 TKARIKDQVGK
+2282 TKAQIKDQLGK

-2305 VKDLG
+2305 VEDLG

-2373 DGAVQTQSNFYKLV
+2373 DGTVQTQSNFYKLV

-2396 RNASNGVFIKSA
+2396 KKANNGLFIKSA

-2428 VTDAMKWYNALS
+2428 ITDAMKWYNALS

-2454 KQSIERAFGNNGKA
+2454 KQSIERAFGSESKA
-2468 YFEKLMLDINGSPY
+2468 YFEKFILDFNGSPY
-2482 SIYASG
+2482 SAYASG
-2488 VGEETLIRNFKV
+2488 VGESKLIRNFKV
-2500 AAVGANLRVAIQQ
+2500 AAVGANMRVAIQQ
-2513 PTAYLRAAA
+2513 PTAYLRASA
-2522 EMDPKYLLKGLFSKP
+2522 EIDPKYLLKGLFSKP

-2557 ETSRGITIKQL
+2557 DTSRGITIKQL
-2568 ITGQQTT
+2568 ITGQQTV

-2586 AGKCDEV
+2586 AGKGDEV

-2604 EIRDKTDFEEGTPE
+2604 EIRDKTDFEEGTAE
-2618 FTQAVS
+2618 FMQAVS

-2665 MSYNMLYRAGVDCNR
+2665 MSYNMLYRAAVDCNR

-2685 EKKATRKKFVRKAIA
+2685 EKKATRKKLVRKAVA

-2705 ILTAGAA
+2705 ILTAGVA
-2712 AVSDAFRHDDD
+2712 AVADAFRHDDD

-2739 RDGLNPF
+2739 RDGINPF

-2772 EELIQACE
+2772 EEIIEACE

-2894 RGNISE
+2894 RGNVSE

-2937 NGDDSALSGKLE
+2937 NRDDSALSGKLE

-2956 DEDEVDRM
+2956 DEDEVNRM

-2971 LDPEAEQKAP
+2971 LDPEAEQKAT
-2981 EEKKLYE
+2981 EEQKLYE
-2988 YKDLQKALENSDVSS
+2988 YKDLQKAVQNSDITS
-3003 AKEIVEYLRANGKED
+3003 ASEIVEYLRANGKED

-3034 EMYKSNDTEGMRRTR
+3034 EMYKKNDAEGMRKMR
-3049 QMLYELNIGYDDKTF
+3049 QLLYELNIGYDDKTF
-3064 QRWIKDMTK
+3064 QRWIQDLSK

>member
-1 METIDERI
+1 MESISNRIARVNQEYGKPETIDERI
-9 KRANSKYKVEE
+9 KR
-20 TIDERIERVNREYE
+20 VNREYE
-34 WDSRDREMH
+34 IEMSEDEVN
-43 DWLESS
+43 DWFSS
-49 SRTTR
+49 SRSALNT
-54 NANSRLQNS
+54 ANDRMNRHNYNDWRKDNGSSAKRINDSINNS
-63 SYTNWKRDSESTRA
+63 YKVRMYLNSQK
-77 SVNADLER
+77 ER
-85 ADRIK
+85 
-90 SYLES
+90 
-95 QREQLGEERY
+95 LGEEKY
-105 NTFMSRYAEYKNALQ
+105 NAFMSDYKKYTSALREMSKSLEDESNYYSNFSNPDVLSSATDTDIKARLEEVDKDFTKERLKTWGSKIVNNLAAGVALRTGDLEEYENRRKKA
-120 QTSQNLQKESDYY
+120 KESTTDFNA
-133 SDTRNSGVMDTMTED
+133 RKE
-148 DMKGRLDDIKNEK
+148 EK
-161 KKNRSE
+161 
-167 SFKNRVWAF
+167 
-176 LSTMQGNTAD
+176 
-186 YEKYTEEAKAAK
+186 
-198 NKLNNLKSESAALE
+198 AALE
-212 SEIYNRDISEK
+212 NELYNRDISEK

-233 EIQSIPELKEKIKVE
+233 EIQSIPELKDRIKLE
-248 KAVGTNRNTDV
+248 ESVGTSGN
-259 YDYDRY
+259 
-265 QQFRNKIEGESS
+265 NK
-277 AGTRYHDNRIYEY
+277 NVYEY
-290 NQQLKEIEDKIRAK
+290 NQRLKEIEDKVRAK
-304 GLNPDEL
+304 GINPDEL
-311 ENYFAYEY
+311 ENYYAYEY
-319 NRRKNEDV
+319 NRRKNEQV
-327 QNVVRDF
+327 QDAVRDF
-334 SKDHQVLA
+334 SADHQVIA
-342 SALSVPVNVA
+342 SALSVPVNLTSSGA
-352 MSLPIDA
+352 
-359 ENNGYLNAATQW
+359 GYLDAAAQQ
-371 VGKKLTGSYAPVDY
+371 VGRKLTGSYAPVDY

-413 RDVFD
+413 WDAFD

-432 SAAAGNLVGGSLANL
+432 SAAAGNLVGGALANT
-447 GSGIKTASKVAE
+447 GAGIKAAGKVAE

-520 MKDVAMNI
+520 MRDVAMNI

-573 EAEAKRKVAGDLAL
+573 EAEAKKKVAGDLAL

-686 AEIREN
+686 AEIKNSTSDAVEGSQMSLKKDIETIKQEYKKAVNPKIVDFVNKVRNFKNKEAANKVHIDLTGVTEREVHDIKKLTGIDTSEYKRSMDGN
-692 ASDDTRHSIKY
+692 A
-703 DAESKPFVEI
+703 VEHI
-713 DRNIL
+713 
-718 DGVDEKDWVRT
+718 EKDHGENGVSDHSMSDVEDLARIEY
-729 VRNNLREKFPDG
+729 VLDNYDDIEK
-741 VTVGNKEIKINQQSR
+741 
-756 RELTYSEYMTWLKK
+756 
-770 QDSGTY
+770 GT
-776 ADKLKATDNA
+776 ADKVYTKYMN
-786 DEIVKASRDYVN
+786 
-798 EGLAHERSDNISD
+798 SDNTPAAKVIYSKRVNGNYYVVEAVPDSKAKTLRVISAYKEKAEGVSQVLNMSED
-811 FARGNVNLRI
+811 PQLTSQAPHAFAPSDNN
-821 DGRDYNA
+821 
-828 EVVVGT
+828 
-834 KKNGDMLLYDV
+834 
-845 MNLKPTSIN
+845 
-854 EKISI
+854 IS
-859 AGYQTDN
+859 
-866 QKESRPTVSAID
+866 
-878 NSNIP
+878 
-883 QKKSYVNPVS
+883 QKKSYVNAVP
-893 ATVAGQ
+893 ATIDGQ

-906 DRIEND
+906 DRIEKD

-922 QDGDSVA
+922 QDGGSVA

-1045 KKLNAEQAG
+1045 KKLNSEQAG

-1129 VIGKLKESKNYDY
+1129 VIGKLKESENYDY

-1200 LESIEKALTALG
+1200 LESIEKALTAIG
-1212 LKSPEVRALEGDTEA
+1212 LKSPEVRALEGDAEA

-1240 GAKENKSERSE
+1240 DAKENKSEKTYKTNDVKYSINPEFAHRYDEWNKNEIGGYFFLGTTSEPLQSIGINPAEIYWDKSKIKAIKKKHPTMTDSIIKQVPNVLENPVLITQSMTSTNRVVVLGELYDENGHPIVAALELKPNGRVENFVKVASAYSKDSLQNFIRQSDILYIDPNKKRTDTWFQALRLQLPAGVTKYGSIGMVTYVEKDVNGKISFSDKKSE
-1251 KSYSLKNETEGK
+1251 KTAMQIAFEKAQQNATSKSISEKVKDDTKFSLKNTENEDTSKNLDKAALEYFGRTYSWKETGYLTKSGKKLDFSGKNQGAPGGYRTLDHRDISEIMLDSDISGTEAMIEYMNQGNIRIMPESNGINLSVLPTASQFEALDDYISRARGEVILDIDDNNGNTLHSVEYPKGTRASKVINDIKKYFADGTAPYVSSIAQFRYSLKN
-1263 TWYDYSVSFE
+1263 
-1273 QQIEDFEKGKLPKR
+1273 
-1287 DTLIVGPTPEKMQN
+1287 
-1301 VGFNPLPMTYATGHL
+1301 
-1316 KTVLQGGKA
+1316 
-1325 DHDFGKAVLKQIPEA
+1325 
-1340 IKNPVAVIA
+1340 
-1349 SKSHSDTSTVAILDM
+1349 TS
-1364 QYDGK
+1364 
-1369 SIVCAVVID
+1369 SID
-1378 GYGQQNKERI
+1378 
-1388 DSNAITSIH
+1388 
-1397 TRQNAVTELLNDA
+1397 
-1410 IENESAGNAAVYYI
+1410 
-1424 DAKKATGLLQRVGLQ
+1424 
-1439 LPKQLFRTDG
+1439 
-1449 YIHSIRDS
+1449 
-1457 DSSVKPKFENV
+1457 
-1468 TKSQQFKRWFG
+1468 
-1479 DWEKKPNTASKIVNE
+1479 
-1494 DGTPRIIYHQTAAEF
+1494 
-1509 NVFSN
+1509 
-1514 ANPLAGRNDSET
+1514 
-1526 PNGFFAKDN
+1526 
-1535 NADIGVGGNKQM
+1535 
-1547 ALYGNMKKP
+1547 
-1556 LHFKNRAEANAWYS
+1556 
-1570 EHIDG
+1570 
-1575 YKGLTEKLNKL
+1575 
-1586 DEEYQSKY
+1586 
-1594 DAQETANDEYYE
+1594 
-1606 QNYEAYVTDD
+1606 
-1616 AEVTKKIL
+1616 
-1624 ENEDKL
+1624 
-1630 DDILEQWKE
+1630 
-1639 TTDTIRG
+1639 
-1646 ELRELLDSY
+1646 
-1655 FIENDSGYDGIILDF
+1655 
-1670 DGRRKGENVKSYIF
+1670 
-1684 FKNTQ
+1684 
-1689 LKSATDNVGLFDKK
+1689 
-1703 NPDIRYSLKSTSAIE
+1703 

-1844 IAYYYGSYENFRR
+1844 IAYYYGSYDKFRR

-1895 QVQTLVSALDTI
+1895 QVQTLVNALDTI

-1963 VEKIKEQEAAKRH
+1963 IEKIKEQEAAKRH
-1976 KLSEELIKQKA
+1976 KLSEELIKQKT

-2000 LRKDAMAKSKRS
+2000 LRKDAIAKSKRS

-2062 RKSMSELQR
+2062 RKSMSELQG
-2071 ELAETQRTDDFEAK
+2071 ELRKMQQGNDPQYQQ
-2085 EFLLDLDPDLLPMM
+2085 FLADLDPDLMPMM
-2099 TTLLKVYKG
+2099 TTLLEVYKG

-2117 GLAELETVMQQLKS
+2117 GLAELETVMQQIKG
-2131 GITMANK
+2131 GITRANE
-2138 LLANSRYETVQ
+2138 LLANSRYGTVQ
-2149 AIADASVRD
+2149 AIADASVHE
-2158 MDKQKSFD
+2158 MDSRKSFKD
-2166 KRIKIGDKAFNANML
+2166 KVKVGYKQLNVNML
-2181 NSLSFFYRLGDAAQS
+2181 NSFSFFHQLGPAAETVFKSIRSGKDEQ
-2196 VYQSLRDGEN
+2196 
-2206 QCINMQNEAKT
+2206 INMLAESNK
-2217 FREAT
+2217 FMEAT
-2222 VSTKEIDEWEHSK
+2222 VSQKEIQDWEHSK
-2235 QTFKVEGGEL
+2235 HTFKVEGGEL
-2245 TLTVAQIMEL
+2245 TLTVSQVMEL
-2255 YNLSKREQAK
+2255 YNLSKREQAR

-2274 PLDIARQD
+2274 PLDTSRQE
-2282 TKARIKDQVGK
+2282 TKARIKEQFGK

-2305 VKDLG
+2305 VEDLG
-2310 KIIDTLTPR
+2310 KIIDSLTPR

-2348 YRKFTEKHYW
+2348 YRKFTEEHYW

-2396 RNASNGVFIKSA
+2396 RNASNGLFIKGA
-2408 FDTFSDH
+2408 FDTFTKH
-2415 IGAMSAYSAYAVP
+2415 ITEMSAYSAYAVP

-2454 KQSIERAFGNNGKA
+2454 KQSIERAFGNDAKA
-2468 YFEKLMLDINGSPY
+2468 YFEKLILDINGSADNK
-2482 SIYASG
+2482 YAG
-2488 VGEETLIRNFKV
+2488 GAGEEALIRNFKV
-2500 AAVGANLRVAIQQ
+2500 AAVGANIRVAIQQ
-2513 PTAYLRAAA
+2513 PTAYLRASAV
-2522 EMDPKYLLKGLFSKP
+2522 MDLKYLLKGLLQKP

-2557 ETSRGITIKQL
+2557 ETSMGITMKQL
-2568 ITGQQTT
+2568 ITGQQTV

-2586 AGKCDEV
+2586 AGVGDELTWGV
-2593 TLGALWNACKA
+2593 LWNACKA
-2604 EIRDKTDFEEGTPE
+2604 EIRDKTDFEEGTAE

-2624 DRFSEIVDKTQVVD
+2624 DRFSEVVDKTQVVD
-2638 SVFQRSQIMRE
+2638 SILHRSQFMRST
-2649 KSSFAK
+2649 SSFSK
-2655 MITAFQAEPT
+2655 MLSAFKAEPT
-2665 MSYNMLYRAGVDCNR
+2665 ISYNMLYTAAYDYNN
-2680 AETVQ
+2680 AKPDK
-2685 EKKATRKKFVRKAIA
+2685 KKAMAKRLVRVAVA
-2700 YIATS
+2700 HIATS
-2705 ILTAGAA
+2705 ILTAGIASIA
-2712 AVSDAFRHDDD
+2712 DAFRNDDD
-2723 EEKWLE
+2723 EKKWLE
-2729 LYLEAFGENA
+2729 LYLEAFGGNTL
-2739 RDGLNPF
+2739 DGINPF
-2746 SVVPYIGDILSIMD
+2746 SAVPYVGDILSILS
-2760 GYSAGRMDIEGI
+2760 GYSASRMDIEGI
-2772 EELIQACE
+2772 EELIQSCE

-2793 DIWKLIKVSANGVS
+2793 DIWKLMMSSAKGIS

-2812 PIANTLR
+2812 PIANTMR
-2819 TFESIYNFFSSDNL
+2819 TFESLYNFFSPDNL
-2833 GKEAASTEYRKLYNS
+2833 GREASSTEYRKLYNS

-2858 DKLIKKGYTPQQLEN
+2858 DKLIKKGYTAQQLEN
-2873 GVKNNLIKSE
+2873 GVKNNLVKSE

-2971 LDPEAEQKAP
+2971 LDPEAEQDKAV

>member
-1 METIDERI
+1 METIDDRIKRVNSKYEAPESIDERI
-9 KRANSKYKVEE
+9 KRANDKYQ
-20 TIDERIERVNREYE
+20 
-34 WDSRDREMH
+34 WDSSDKEMH
-43 DWLESS
+43 DWFESTG
-49 SRTTR
+49 RTTR
-54 NANSRLQNS
+54 SANSRLQNS
-63 SYTNWKRDSESTRA
+63 SYANWKRDSENTKSA
-77 SVNADLER
+77 VNNDLEK

-90 SYLES
+90 SYLDS

-105 NTFMSRYAEYKNALQ
+105 NTFMARYEEYKNALQ

-233 EIQSIPELKEKIKVE
+233 EIQSIPELKDRIKLE
-248 KAVGTNRNTDV
+248 ESVGTSGN
-259 YDYDRY
+259 
-265 QQFRNKIEGESS
+265 NK
-277 AGTRYHDNRIYEY
+277 NVYEY
-290 NQQLKEIEDKIRAK
+290 NQRLKEIEDKVRAK
-304 GLNPDEL
+304 GMNPDEL

-327 QNVVRDF
+327 QNAVRDF

-432 SAAAGNLVGGSLANL
+432 SAAAGNLAGGALANT
-447 GSGIKTASKVAE
+447 GAGIKAAGKVAE

-520 MKDVAMNI
+520 MRDVAMNI

-573 EAEAKRKVAGDLAL
+573 EAEAKKKVAGDLAL

-686 AEIREN
+686 AEIKN
-692 ASDDTRHSIKY
+692 GTSDAAEDSQLSLKKDIETIKQEY
-703 DAESKPFVEI
+703 KKAVNPKIVDFVE
-713 DRNIL
+713 R
-718 DGVDEKDWVRT
+718 
-729 VRNNLREKFPDG
+729 VRNLKDKNVAGK
-741 VTVGNKEIKINQQSR
+741 IKIELSSVNE
-756 RELTYSEYMTWLKK
+756 REVQDIKKLTGIDTSEYKRDMDGNTVIHVENRH
-770 QDSGTY
+770 GENGA
-776 ADKLKATDNA
+776 ADHSMSDVNDLARIEYVLENYDNIESA
-786 DEIVKASRDYVN
+786 KDDNGRYRD
-798 EGLAHERSDNISD
+798 SDNKLSKSVVYSK
-811 FARGNVNLRI
+811 RVNGN
-821 DGRDYNA
+821 YY
-828 EVVVGT
+828 VVEAVPDSKAKT
-834 KKNGDMLLYDV
+834 LHV
-845 MNLKPTSIN
+845 
-854 EKISI
+854 
-859 AGYQTDN
+859 
-866 QKESRPTVSAID
+866 VSAYKTKAEGVSQVLNMSEDLQSTSKTPHALAPSD
-878 NSNIP
+878 NNIS
-883 QKKSYVNPVS
+883 QKKSYVNAVP
-893 ATVAGQ
+893 ATIDGQ

-906 DRIEND
+906 DRIEKD
-912 GNRAQMYVKT
+912 GSRVQMYVKT
-922 QDGDSVA
+922 QDGGSVA

-1129 VIGKLKESKNYDY
+1129 VIGKLKESENYDY

-1200 LESIEKALTALG
+1200 LESIEKALTAIG
-1212 LKSPEVRALEGDTEA
+1212 LKSPEVRALEGDAEA

-1240 GAKENKSERSE
+1240 DAKENKSEKTSKTNDVKYSINPEFAHRYDEWNKNEIGGYFFLGTTSEPLQSIGINPAEIYWDKSKIKAIKKKHPTMTDSIIKQVPNVLENPVLITQSMTSTNRVVVLGELYDENGHPIVAALELKPNGRVENFVKVASAYSKDSLQNFIRQSDILYIDPNKKRTDTWFQALRLQLPAGVTKYGSIGMVTYVEKDVNGKISFSDKKSE
-1251 KSYSLKNETEGK
+1251 KTAMQIAFEKAQQNATSKSISEKVKDDTKFSLKNTENEDTSKNLDKAALEYFGRTYSWKETGYLTKSGKKLDFSGKNQGAPGGYRTLDHRDISEIMLDSDISGTEAMIEYMNQGNIRIMPESNGINLSVLPTASQFEALDDYISRARGEVILDIDDNNGNTLHSVEYPKGTRASKVINDIKKYFADGTAPYVSSIAQFRYSLKN
-1263 TWYDYSVSFE
+1263 
-1273 QQIEDFEKGKLPKR
+1273 
-1287 DTLIVGPTPEKMQN
+1287 
-1301 VGFNPLPMTYATGHL
+1301 
-1316 KTVLQGGKA
+1316 
-1325 DHDFGKAVLKQIPEA
+1325 
-1340 IKNPVAVIA
+1340 
-1349 SKSHSDTSTVAILDM
+1349 TS
-1364 QYDGK
+1364 
-1369 SIVCAVVID
+1369 SID
-1378 GYGQQNKERI
+1378 
-1388 DSNAITSIH
+1388 
-1397 TRQNAVTELLNDA
+1397 
-1410 IENESAGNAAVYYI
+1410 
-1424 DAKKATGLLQRVGLQ
+1424 
-1439 LPKQLFRTDG
+1439 
-1449 YIHSIRDS
+1449 
-1457 DSSVKPKFENV
+1457 
-1468 TKSQQFKRWFG
+1468 
-1479 DWEKKPNTASKIVNE
+1479 
-1494 DGTPRIIYHQTAAEF
+1494 
-1509 NVFSN
+1509 
-1514 ANPLAGRNDSET
+1514 
-1526 PNGFFAKDN
+1526 
-1535 NADIGVGGNKQM
+1535 
-1547 ALYGNMKKP
+1547 
-1556 LHFKNRAEANAWYS
+1556 
-1570 EHIDG
+1570 
-1575 YKGLTEKLNKL
+1575 
-1586 DEEYQSKY
+1586 
-1594 DAQETANDEYYE
+1594 
-1606 QNYEAYVTDD
+1606 
-1616 AEVTKKIL
+1616 
-1624 ENEDKL
+1624 
-1630 DDILEQWKE
+1630 
-1639 TTDTIRG
+1639 
-1646 ELRELLDSY
+1646 
-1655 FIENDSGYDGIILDF
+1655 
-1670 DGRRKGENVKSYIF
+1670 
-1684 FKNTQ
+1684 
-1689 LKSATDNVGLFDKK
+1689 
-1703 NPDIRYSLKSTSAIE
+1703 

-1823 SALREYAKGT
+1823 SALSEYAKGT

-1844 IAYYYGSYENFRR
+1844 IAYYYGSYDKFRR

-1895 QVQTLVSALDTI
+1895 QVQTLVNALETI

-2071 ELAETQRTDDFEAK
+2071 ELRKMQQGNDPQYQQ
-2085 EFLLDLDPDLLPMM
+2085 FLADLDPDLMPMM
-2099 TTLLKVYKG
+2099 TTLLEVYKG

-2117 GLAELETVMQQLKS
+2117 GLAELETVMQQIKG
-2131 GITMANK
+2131 GITRANE
-2138 LLANSRYETVQ
+2138 LLANSRYGTVQ
-2149 AIADASVRD
+2149 AIADASVHE
-2158 MDKQKSFD
+2158 MDSRKSFKD
-2166 KRIKIGDKAFNANML
+2166 KVKVGYKQLNVNML
-2181 NSLSFFYRLGDAAQS
+2181 NSFSFFHQLGPAAETVFKSIRSGKNEQ
-2196 VYQSLRDGEN
+2196 
-2206 QCINMQNEAKT
+2206 INMLAESNK
-2217 FREAT
+2217 FMEAT
-2222 VSTKEIDEWEHSK
+2222 VSQKEIQDWEHSK

-2245 TLTVAQIMEL
+2245 TLTVSQMMEL
-2255 YNLSKREQAK
+2255 YNLSKREQAR

-2274 PLDIARQD
+2274 PLDTSRQEA
-2282 TKARIKDQVGK
+2282 KMRIKEQFGK

-2305 VKDLG
+2305 VEDLG
-2310 KIIDTLTPR
+2310 KIIDSLTPR

-2348 YRKFTEKHYW
+2348 YRKFTEEHYW

-2373 DGAVQTQSNFYKLV
+2373 DGTVQTQTNFYKLV

-2396 RNASNGVFIKSA
+2396 RNASNGLFIKGA
-2408 FDTFSDH
+2408 FDTFTKH
-2415 IGAMSAYSAYAVP
+2415 ITEMSAYSAYAVP

-2454 KQSIERAFGNNGKA
+2454 KQSIERAFGNDAKA
-2468 YFEKLMLDINGSPY
+2468 YFEKLILDINGSADNK
-2482 SIYASG
+2482 YAG
-2488 VGEETLIRNFKV
+2488 GAGEEALIRNFKV
-2500 AAVGANLRVAIQQ
+2500 AAVGANIRVAIQQ
-2513 PTAYLRAAA
+2513 PTAYLRASAV
-2522 EMDPKYLLKGLFSKP
+2522 MDLKYLLKGLLQKP

-2548 AKWKSWGFY
+2548 ARWKSWGFY
-2557 ETSRGITIKQL
+2557 ETSMGITMKQL
-2568 ITGQQTT
+2568 ITGQQTV

-2586 AGKCDEV
+2586 AGVGDELTWGV
-2593 TLGALWNACKA
+2593 LWNACKA
-2604 EIRDKTDFEEGTPE
+2604 EIRDKTDFEEGTAE

-2624 DRFSEIVDKTQVVD
+2624 DRFSEVVDKTQVVD
-2638 SVFQRSQIMRE
+2638 SILHRSQFMR
-2649 KSSFAK
+2649 STSPFSK
-2655 MITAFQAEPT
+2655 MLSAFKAEPT
-2665 MSYNMLYRAGVDCNR
+2665 ISYNMLYTAAYDYNN
-2680 AETVQ
+2680 AKPDK
-2685 EKKATRKKFVRKAIA
+2685 KKAMAKRLVRVAVA
-2700 YIATS
+2700 HIATS
-2705 ILTAGAA
+2705 ILTAGIASIA
-2712 AVSDAFRHDDD
+2712 DAFRNDDD
-2723 EEKWLE
+2723 EKKWLE
-2729 LYLEAFGENA
+2729 LYLEAFGGNTL
-2739 RDGLNPF
+2739 DGINPF
-2746 SVVPYIGDILSIMD
+2746 SAVPYVGDILSILS
-2760 GYSAGRMDIEGI
+2760 GYSVSRMDIEGI
-2772 EELIQACE
+2772 EELIQSCE

-2793 DIWKLIKVSANGVS
+2793 DIWKLMMSSAKGIS

-2812 PIANTLR
+2812 PIANTMR
-2819 TFESIYNFFSSDNL
+2819 TFESLYNFFSPDNL
-2833 GKEAASTEYRKLYNS
+2833 GREASSTEYRKLYNS

-2858 DKLIKKGYTPQQLEN
+2858 DKLIKKGYTAQQLEN
-2873 GVKNNLIKSE
+2873 GVKNNLVKSE

-2971 LDPEAEQKAP
+2971 LDPEAEQDKAV

>member
-1 METIDERI
+1 METIDDRIKRVNSKYEAPESIDERI
-9 KRANSKYKVEE
+9 KRANDKYQ
-20 TIDERIERVNREYE
+20 
-34 WDSRDREMH
+34 WDSSDKEMH
-43 DWLESS
+43 DWFESTG
-49 SRTTR
+49 RTTR
-54 NANSRLQNS
+54 SANSRLQNS
-63 SYTNWKRDSESTRA
+63 SYANWKRDSENTKRA
-77 SVNADLER
+77 VNNDLEK

-90 SYLES
+90 SYLDS

-105 NTFMSRYAEYKNALQ
+105 NTFMARYEEYKNALK

-233 EIQSIPELKEKIKVE
+233 EIQSIPELKDRIKLE
-248 KAVGTNRNTDV
+248 ESVGTSGN
-259 YDYDRY
+259 
-265 QQFRNKIEGESS
+265 NK
-277 AGTRYHDNRIYEY
+277 NVYEY
-290 NQQLKEIEDKIRAK
+290 NQRLKEIEDKVRAK
-304 GLNPDEL
+304 GMNPDEL

-327 QNVVRDF
+327 QNAVRDF
-334 SKDHQVLA
+334 SKDHQVIA
-342 SALSVPVNVA
+342 SALSVPVNLTSSGA
-352 MSLPIDA
+352 
-359 ENNGYLNAATQW
+359 GYLDAAAQQ
-371 VGKKLTGSYAPVDY
+371 VGRKLTGSYAPVDY

-413 RDVFD
+413 WDAFD

-432 SAAAGNLVGGSLANL
+432 SAAAGNLVGGALANT
-447 GSGIKTASKVAE
+447 GAGIKAAGKVAE

-520 MKDVAMNI
+520 MRDVAMNI

-573 EAEAKRKVAGDLAL
+573 EAEAKKKVAGDLAL

-669 RAEKRLF
+669 REEKRLF

-1045 KKLNAEQAG
+1045 KKLNSEQAG

-1129 VIGKLKESKNYDY
+1129 VIGKLKESENYDY
-1142 EGRVK
+1142 DGRVK

-1251 KSYSLKNETEGK
+1251 KSYSLKNETEEK

-1287 DTLIVGPTPEKMQN
+1287 DTLIVCPTPEKMQN

-1316 KTVLQGGKA
+1316 KTVLQGGKE

-1410 IENESAGNAAVYYI
+1410 IENESAGNVAVYYI

-1439 LPKQLFRTDG
+1439 LPKRLFRTDG

-1535 NADIGVGGNKQM
+1535 DADIGVGGNKQM
-1547 ALYGNMKKP
+1547 ALYGDMKKP
-1556 LHFKNRAEANAWYS
+1556 LHFKDRAEAKAWYS

-1575 YKGLTEKLNKL
+1575 YRGLTEKLNKL

-1606 QNYEAYVTDD
+1606 QNYEAYVADD
-1616 AEVTKKIL
+1616 AEVTQKIL

-1639 TTDTIRG
+1639 DTEAIRG
-1646 ELRELLDSY
+1646 ELRELLNGY
-1655 FIENDSGYDGIILDF
+1655 FIEKDSGYDGIILDF
-1670 DGRRKGENVKSYIF
+1670 DFGGRSKGGKVKSYIF

-1689 LKSATDNVGLFDKK
+1689 LKSATDNIGLFDRK
-1703 NPDIRYSLKSTSAIE
+1703 NPDIRYSLKSTSSIE

-1745 RKELD
+1745 KKELD

-1798 ARTAEVAKAV
+1798 TRTAEVAKAV

-1895 QVQTLVSALDTI
+1895 QVQTLVNALETI

-1976 KLSEELIKQKA
+1976 KLSDELIKQKA

-2062 RKSMSELQR
+2062 RKSMSELQG
-2071 ELAETQRTDDFEAK
+2071 ELRKMQQGNDPQYQQ
-2085 EFLLDLDPDLLPMM
+2085 FLADLDPDLMPMM
-2099 TTLLKVYKG
+2099 TTLLEVYKG

-2117 GLAELETVMQQLKS
+2117 GLAELETVMQQIKG
-2131 GITMANK
+2131 GITRANE
-2138 LLANSRYETVQ
+2138 LLANSRYGTVQ
-2149 AIADASVRD
+2149 AIADASVHE
-2158 MDKQKSFD
+2158 MDSRKSFKD
-2166 KRIKIGDKAFNANML
+2166 KVKVGYKQLNVNMLDSFSFFHQLGPAAETVFKSIRSGFDERVEMIDNANEFMR
-2181 NSLSFFYRLGDAAQS
+2181 S
-2196 VYQSLRDGEN
+2196 
-2206 QCINMQNEAKT
+2206 I
-2217 FREAT
+2217 
-2222 VSTKEIDEWEHSK
+2222 VSQKEIQDWEHSK

-2245 TLTVAQIMEL
+2245 TLTVSQMMEL
-2255 YNLSKREQAK
+2255 YNLSKREQAR

-2274 PLDIARQD
+2274 PLDTSRQEA
-2282 TKARIKDQVGK
+2282 KMRIKEQFGK

-2305 VKDLG
+2305 VEDLG
-2310 KIIDTLTPR
+2310 KIIDSLTPK

-2348 YRKFTEKHYW
+2348 YRKFTEEHYW

-2373 DGAVQTQSNFYKLV
+2373 DGAVQTQTNFYKLV

-2396 RNASNGVFIKSA
+2396 KNASNGLLIKGA
-2408 FDTFSDH
+2408 FDTFTKH
-2415 IGAMSAYSAYAVP
+2415 ITEMSAYSAYAVP
-2428 VTDAMKWYNALS
+2428 ITDAMKWYNALS

-2454 KQSIERAFGNNGKA
+2454 KQSIERAFGNDGKA
-2468 YFEKLMLDINGSPY
+2468 YFEKFILDLNGS
-2482 SIYASG
+2482 SDSKNAG
-2488 VGEETLIRNFKV
+2488 GAGEETLIRNFKV
-2500 AAVGANLRVAIQQ
+2500 AAVGANMRVAIQQ

-2522 EMDPKYLLKGLFSKP
+2522 VMNPKYLLKGLFSKP

-2557 ETSRGITIKQL
+2557 ETSMGITMKQL
-2568 ITGQQTT
+2568 ITGQQTV

-2586 AGKCDEV
+2586 AGVGDEL
-2593 TLGALWNACKA
+2593 TWGTLWNACKA
-2604 EIRDKTDFEEGTPE
+2604 EVQDKTDLKEGTAE
-2618 FTQAVS
+2618 FIQAVS
-2624 DRFSEIVDKTQVVD
+2624 DRLSEVVDKTQVVD
-2638 SVFQRSQIMRE
+2638 SILHRSQFMRST
-2649 KSSFAK
+2649 SSFSK
-2655 MITAFQAEPT
+2655 MLSAFKAEPT
-2665 MSYNMLYRAGVDCNR
+2665 KSYNMLRNALVDYNN
-2680 AETVQ
+2680 ADPGS
-2685 EKKATRKKFVRKAIA
+2685 KKAKAKNIA
-2700 YIATS
+2700 RIAVVHIATS
-2705 ILTAGAA
+2705 ILTAGIASIA
-2712 AVSDAFRHDDD
+2712 DAFRHDDD
-2723 EEKWLE
+2723 EKKWLE
-2729 LYLEAFGENA
+2729 LYLEAFGGNLL
-2739 RDGLNPF
+2739 DGINPF
-2746 SVVPYIGDILSIMD
+2746 SAVPYISDIISLLS
-2760 GYSAGRMDIEGI
+2760 GYSASRMDIEGI
-2772 EELIQACE
+2772 EELIQSCE
-2780 SWQKVFSGEKKNP
+2780 SWQKVFSGEKKP
-2793 DIWKLIKVSANGVS
+2793 DIWKLMMSSAKGIS
-2807 KVSGL
+2807 KVTGL
-2812 PIANTLR
+2812 PISNTMR
-2819 TFESIYNFFSSDNL
+2819 TFESLYNFFSPDNL

-2956 DEDEVDRM
+2956 DEDEVGRM

-2971 LDPEAEQKAP
+2971 LDPEAEQDKAV

>member
-1 METIDERI
+1 METIDDRIKRVNSKYEAPESIDERI
-9 KRANSKYKVEE
+9 KRANDKYQ
-20 TIDERIERVNREYE
+20 
-34 WDSRDREMH
+34 WDSSDKEMH
-43 DWLESS
+43 DWFESTG
-49 SRTTR
+49 RTTR
-54 NANSRLQNS
+54 SANSRLQNS
-63 SYTNWKRDSESTRA
+63 SYANWKRDSENTKSA
-77 SVNADLER
+77 VNNDLEK

-90 SYLES
+90 SYLDS

-105 NTFMSRYAEYKNALQ
+105 NTFMARYEEYKNALQ

-233 EIQSIPELKEKIKVE
+233 EIQSIPELKDRIKLE
-248 KAVGTNRNTDV
+248 ESVGTSGN
-259 YDYDRY
+259 
-265 QQFRNKIEGESS
+265 NK
-277 AGTRYHDNRIYEY
+277 NVYEY
-290 NQQLKEIEDKIRAK
+290 NQRLKEIEDKVRAK
-304 GLNPDEL
+304 GMNPDEL

-327 QNVVRDF
+327 QNAVRDF

-432 SAAAGNLVGGSLANL
+432 SAAAGNLAGGALANT
-447 GSGIKTASKVAE
+447 GAGIKAAGKVAE

-520 MKDVAMNI
+520 MRDVAMNI

-573 EAEAKRKVAGDLAL
+573 EAEAKKKVAGDLAL

-686 AEIREN
+686 AEIKN
-692 ASDDTRHSIKY
+692 GTSDAAEDSQLSLKKDIETIKQEY
-703 DAESKPFVEI
+703 KKAVNPKIVDFVE
-713 DRNIL
+713 R
-718 DGVDEKDWVRT
+718 
-729 VRNNLREKFPDG
+729 VRNLKDKNVAGK
-741 VTVGNKEIKINQQSR
+741 IKIELSSVNE
-756 RELTYSEYMTWLKK
+756 REVQDIKKLTGIDTSEYKRDMDGNTVIHVENRH
-770 QDSGTY
+770 GENGA
-776 ADKLKATDNA
+776 ADHSMSDVNDLARIEYVLENYDNIESA
-786 DEIVKASRDYVN
+786 KDDNGRYRD
-798 EGLAHERSDNISD
+798 SDNKLSKSVVYSK
-811 FARGNVNLRI
+811 RVNGN
-821 DGRDYNA
+821 YY
-828 EVVVGT
+828 VVEAVPDSKAKT
-834 KKNGDMLLYDV
+834 LHV
-845 MNLKPTSIN
+845 
-854 EKISI
+854 
-859 AGYQTDN
+859 
-866 QKESRPTVSAID
+866 VSAYKTKAEGVSQVLNMSEDLQSTSKTPHALAPSD
-878 NSNIP
+878 NNIS
-883 QKKSYVNPVS
+883 QKKSYVNAVP
-893 ATVAGQ
+893 ATIDGQ

-906 DRIEND
+906 DRIEKD
-912 GNRAQMYVKT
+912 GSRAQMYVKT
-922 QDGDSVA
+922 QDGGSVA

-1129 VIGKLKESKNYDY
+1129 VIGKLKESENYDY

-1200 LESIEKALTALG
+1200 LESIEKALTAIG
-1212 LKSPEVRALEGDTEA
+1212 LKSPEVRALEGDAEA

-1240 GAKENKSERSE
+1240 DAKENKSEKTSKTNDVKYSINPEFAHRYDEWNKNEIGGYFFLGTTSEPLQSIGINPAEIYWDKSKIKAIKKKHPTMTDSIIKQVPNVLENPVLITQSMTSTNRVVVLGELYDENGHPIVAALELKPNGRVENFVKVASAYSKDSLQNFIRQSDILYIDPNKKRTDTWFQALRLQLPAGVTKYGSIGMVTYVEKDVNGKISFSDKKSE
-1251 KSYSLKNETEGK
+1251 KTAMQIAFEKAQQNATSKSISEKVKDDTKFSLKNTENEDTSKNLDKAALEYFGRTYSWKETGYLTKSGKKLDFSGKNQGAPGGYRTLDHRDISEIMLDSDISGTEAMIEYMNQGNIRIMPESNGINLSVLPTASQFEALDDYISRARGEVILDIDDNNGNTLHSVEYPKGTRASKVINDIKKYFADGTAPYVSSIAQFRYSLKN
-1263 TWYDYSVSFE
+1263 
-1273 QQIEDFEKGKLPKR
+1273 
-1287 DTLIVGPTPEKMQN
+1287 
-1301 VGFNPLPMTYATGHL
+1301 
-1316 KTVLQGGKA
+1316 
-1325 DHDFGKAVLKQIPEA
+1325 
-1340 IKNPVAVIA
+1340 
-1349 SKSHSDTSTVAILDM
+1349 TS
-1364 QYDGK
+1364 
-1369 SIVCAVVID
+1369 SID
-1378 GYGQQNKERI
+1378 
-1388 DSNAITSIH
+1388 
-1397 TRQNAVTELLNDA
+1397 
-1410 IENESAGNAAVYYI
+1410 
-1424 DAKKATGLLQRVGLQ
+1424 
-1439 LPKQLFRTDG
+1439 
-1449 YIHSIRDS
+1449 
-1457 DSSVKPKFENV
+1457 
-1468 TKSQQFKRWFG
+1468 
-1479 DWEKKPNTASKIVNE
+1479 
-1494 DGTPRIIYHQTAAEF
+1494 
-1509 NVFSN
+1509 
-1514 ANPLAGRNDSET
+1514 
-1526 PNGFFAKDN
+1526 
-1535 NADIGVGGNKQM
+1535 
-1547 ALYGNMKKP
+1547 
-1556 LHFKNRAEANAWYS
+1556 
-1570 EHIDG
+1570 
-1575 YKGLTEKLNKL
+1575 
-1586 DEEYQSKY
+1586 
-1594 DAQETANDEYYE
+1594 
-1606 QNYEAYVTDD
+1606 
-1616 AEVTKKIL
+1616 
-1624 ENEDKL
+1624 
-1630 DDILEQWKE
+1630 
-1639 TTDTIRG
+1639 
-1646 ELRELLDSY
+1646 
-1655 FIENDSGYDGIILDF
+1655 
-1670 DGRRKGENVKSYIF
+1670 
-1684 FKNTQ
+1684 
-1689 LKSATDNVGLFDKK
+1689 
-1703 NPDIRYSLKSTSAIE
+1703 

-1823 SALREYAKGT
+1823 SALSEYAKGT

-1844 IAYYYGSYENFRR
+1844 IAYYYGSYDKFRR

-1895 QVQTLVSALDTI
+1895 QVQTLVNALETI

-2071 ELAETQRTDDFEAK
+2071 ELRKMQQGNDPQYQQ
-2085 EFLLDLDPDLLPMM
+2085 FLADLDPDLMPMM
-2099 TTLLKVYKG
+2099 TTLLEVYKG

-2117 GLAELETVMQQLKS
+2117 GLAELETVMQQIKG
-2131 GITMANK
+2131 GITRANE
-2138 LLANSRYETVQ
+2138 LLANSRYGTVQ
-2149 AIADASVRD
+2149 AIADASVHE
-2158 MDKQKSFD
+2158 MDSRKSFKD
-2166 KRIKIGDKAFNANML
+2166 KVKVGYKQLNVNML
-2181 NSLSFFYRLGDAAQS
+2181 NSFSFFHQLGPAAETVFKSIRSGKNEQ
-2196 VYQSLRDGEN
+2196 
-2206 QCINMQNEAKT
+2206 INMLAESNK
-2217 FREAT
+2217 FMEAT
-2222 VSTKEIDEWEHSK
+2222 VSQKEIQDWEHSK

-2245 TLTVAQIMEL
+2245 TLTVSQMMEL
-2255 YNLSKREQAK
+2255 YNLSKREQAR

-2274 PLDIARQD
+2274 PLDTSRQEA
-2282 TKARIKDQVGK
+2282 KMRIKEQFGK

-2305 VKDLG
+2305 VEDLG
-2310 KIIDTLTPR
+2310 KIIDSLTPR

-2348 YRKFTEKHYW
+2348 YRKFTEEHYW

-2373 DGAVQTQSNFYKLV
+2373 DGTVQTQTNFYKLV

-2396 RNASNGVFIKSA
+2396 RNASNGLFIKGA
-2408 FDTFSDH
+2408 FDTFTKH
-2415 IGAMSAYSAYAVP
+2415 ITEMSAYSAYAVP

-2454 KQSIERAFGNNGKA
+2454 KQSIERAFGNDAKA
-2468 YFEKLMLDINGSPY
+2468 YFEKLILDINGSADNK
-2482 SIYASG
+2482 YAG
-2488 VGEETLIRNFKV
+2488 GAGEEALIRNFKV
-2500 AAVGANLRVAIQQ
+2500 AAVGANIRVAIQQ
-2513 PTAYLRAAA
+2513 PTAYLRASAV
-2522 EMDPKYLLKGLFSKP
+2522 MDLKYLLKGLLQKP

-2548 AKWKSWGFY
+2548 ARWKSWGFY
-2557 ETSRGITIKQL
+2557 ETSMGITMKQL
-2568 ITGQQTT
+2568 ITGQQTV

-2586 AGKCDEV
+2586 AGVGDELTWGV
-2593 TLGALWNACKA
+2593 LWNACKA
-2604 EIRDKTDFEEGTPE
+2604 EIRDKTDFEEGTAE

-2624 DRFSEIVDKTQVVD
+2624 DRFSEVVDKTQVVD
-2638 SVFQRSQIMRE
+2638 SILHRSQFMR
-2649 KSSFAK
+2649 STSPFSK
-2655 MITAFQAEPT
+2655 MLSAFKAEPT
-2665 MSYNMLYRAGVDCNR
+2665 ISYNMLYTAAYDYNN
-2680 AETVQ
+2680 AKPDK
-2685 EKKATRKKFVRKAIA
+2685 KKAMAKRLVRVAVA
-2700 YIATS
+2700 HIATS
-2705 ILTAGAA
+2705 ILTAGIASIA
-2712 AVSDAFRHDDD
+2712 DAFRNDDD
-2723 EEKWLE
+2723 EKKWLE
-2729 LYLEAFGENA
+2729 LYLEAFGGNTL
-2739 RDGLNPF
+2739 DGINPF
-2746 SVVPYIGDILSIMD
+2746 SAVPYVGDILSILS
-2760 GYSAGRMDIEGI
+2760 GYSVSRMDIEGI
-2772 EELIQACE
+2772 EELIQSCE

-2793 DIWKLIKVSANGVS
+2793 DIWKLMMSSAKGIS

-2812 PIANTLR
+2812 PIANTMR
-2819 TFESIYNFFSSDNL
+2819 TFESLYNFFSPDNL
-2833 GKEAASTEYRKLYNS
+2833 GREASSTEYRKLYNS

-2858 DKLIKKGYTPQQLEN
+2858 DKLIKKGYTAQQLEN
-2873 GVKNNLIKSE
+2873 GVKNNLVKSE

-2956 DEDEVDRM
+2956 DEDEVNRM

-2971 LDPEAEQKAP
+2971 LDPEAEQDKAV

>member
-1 METIDERI
+1 METIDDRIKRVNSKYEAPESIDERI
-9 KRANSKYKVEE
+9 KRANDKYQ
-20 TIDERIERVNREYE
+20 
-34 WDSRDREMH
+34 WDSSDKEMH
-43 DWLESS
+43 DWFESTG
-49 SRTTR
+49 RTTR
-54 NANSRLQNS
+54 SANSRLQNS
-63 SYTNWKRDSESTRA
+63 SYANWKRDSENTKSA
-77 SVNADLER
+77 VNNDLEK

-90 SYLES
+90 SYLDS

-105 NTFMSRYAEYKNALQ
+105 NTFMARYEEYKNALQ

-233 EIQSIPELKEKIKVE
+233 EIQSIPELKDRIKLE
-248 KAVGTNRNTDV
+248 ESVGTSGN
-259 YDYDRY
+259 
-265 QQFRNKIEGESS
+265 NK
-277 AGTRYHDNRIYEY
+277 NVYEY
-290 NQQLKEIEDKIRAK
+290 NQRLKEIEDKVRAK
-304 GLNPDEL
+304 GMNPDEL

-327 QNVVRDF
+327 QNAVRDF

-385 NRDAGIAS
+385 NRDAEIAS

-432 SAAAGNLVGGSLANL
+432 SAAAGNLAGGALANT
-447 GSGIKTASKVAE
+447 GAGIKAAGKVAE

-520 MKDVAMNI
+520 MRDVAMNI

-573 EAEAKRKVAGDLAL
+573 EAEAKKKVAGDLAL

-686 AEIREN
+686 AEIKNSTSDAVEGSQMSLKKDIETIKQEYKKAVNPKIVDFVNKVRNFKNKEAANKVHIDLTGVTEREVHDIKKLTGIDTSEYKRSMDGN
-692 ASDDTRHSIKY
+692 A
-703 DAESKPFVEI
+703 VEHI
-713 DRNIL
+713 
-718 DGVDEKDWVRT
+718 EKDHGENGVSDHSMSDVEDLARIEY
-729 VRNNLREKFPDG
+729 VLDNYDDIEK
-741 VTVGNKEIKINQQSR
+741 
-756 RELTYSEYMTWLKK
+756 
-770 QDSGTY
+770 GT
-776 ADKLKATDNA
+776 ADKVYTKYMN
-786 DEIVKASRDYVN
+786 
-798 EGLAHERSDNISD
+798 SDNTPAAKVIYSKRVNGNYYVVEAVPDSKAKTLRVISAYKEKAEGVSQVLNMSED
-811 FARGNVNLRI
+811 PQLTSQTPHAFAPSDNN
-821 DGRDYNA
+821 
-828 EVVVGT
+828 
-834 KKNGDMLLYDV
+834 
-845 MNLKPTSIN
+845 
-854 EKISI
+854 IS
-859 AGYQTDN
+859 
-866 QKESRPTVSAID
+866 
-878 NSNIP
+878 
-883 QKKSYVNPVS
+883 QKKSYVNAVP
-893 ATVAGQ
+893 ATIDGQ

-906 DRIEND
+906 DRIEKD

-922 QDGDSVA
+922 QDGGSVA
-929 LSDVR
+929 LGDVR

-1129 VIGKLKESKNYDY
+1129 VIGKLKESENYDY

-1147 ELQKLYEGF
+1147 ELRKLYEGF

-1200 LESIEKALTALG
+1200 LESIEKALTAIG
-1212 LKSPEVRALEGDTEA
+1212 LKSPEVRALEGDSEA
-1227 LEKISGMFKSALE
+1227 LENIRDMFAKALE
-1240 GAKENKSERSE
+1240 GTKEKRTSE
-1251 KSYSLKNETEGK
+1251 KDAIKYELKNDAQK
-1263 TWYDYSVSFE
+1263 
-1273 QQIEDFEKGKLPKR
+1273 
-1287 DTLIVGPTPEKMQN
+1287 
-1301 VGFNPLPMTYATGHL
+1301 
-1316 KTVLQGGKA
+1316 
-1325 DHDFGKAVLKQIPEA
+1325 
-1340 IKNPVAVIA
+1340 
-1349 SKSHSDTSTVAILDM
+1349 
-1364 QYDGK
+1364 
-1369 SIVCAVVID
+1369 
-1378 GYGQQNKERI
+1378 
-1388 DSNAITSIH
+1388 
-1397 TRQNAVTELLNDA
+1397 TELNSEDA
-1410 IENESAGNAAVYYI
+1410 
-1424 DAKKATGLLQRVGLQ
+1424 TR
-1439 LPKQLFRTDG
+1439 
-1449 YIHSIRDS
+1449 
-1457 DSSVKPKFENV
+1457 
-1468 TKSQQFKRWFG
+1468 SQQFKDWFG
-1479 DWEKKPNTASKIVNE
+1479 DWENNPESASKVVNE
-1494 DGTPRIIYHQTAAEF
+1494 NGTPRVVYHGTKSDAFTVFDSSKANKKLLNRLGNGYYFAADIESAERYGD
-1509 NVFSN
+1509 NVVSAYLDIKNPYRVYGKREGGMIEQMAEDFGMN
-1514 ANPLAGRNDSET
+1514 ASEISRND
-1526 PNGFFAKDN
+1526 
-1535 NADIGVGGNKQM
+1535 IQ
-1547 ALYGNMKKP
+1547 
-1556 LHFKNRAEANAWYS
+1556 
-1570 EHIDG
+1570 
-1575 YKGLTEKLNKL
+1575 
-1586 DEEYQSKY
+1586 
-1594 DAQETANDEYYE
+1594 
-1606 QNYEAYVTDD
+1606 
-1616 AEVTKKIL
+1616 
-1624 ENEDKL
+1624 
-1630 DDILEQWKE
+1630 DILKE
-1639 TTDTIRG
+1639 H
-1646 ELRELLDSY
+1646 
-1655 FIENDSGYDGIILDF
+1655 GYDGVMLYQNKFADCGTMVAF
-1670 DGRRKGENVKSYIF
+1670 EP
-1684 FKNTQ
+1684 TQ
-1689 LKSATDNVGLFDKK
+1689 IKSATDNIGTFDR
-1703 NPDIRYSLKSTSAIE
+1703 NNSDIRYSLKSTSAIE

-1844 IAYYYGSYENFRR
+1844 IAYYYGSYDKFRR

-1895 QVQTLVSALDTI
+1895 QVQTLVNALETI

-2000 LRKDAMAKSKRS
+2000 LRKDAIAKSKRS

-2071 ELAETQRTDDFEAK
+2071 ELRKMQQGNDPQYQQ
-2085 EFLLDLDPDLLPMM
+2085 FLADLDPDLMPMM
-2099 TTLLKVYKG
+2099 TTLLEVYKG

-2117 GLAELETVMQQLKS
+2117 GLAELETVMQQIKG
-2131 GITMANK
+2131 GITRANE
-2138 LLANSRYETVQ
+2138 LLANSRYGTVQ
-2149 AIADASVRD
+2149 AIADASVHE
-2158 MDKQKSFD
+2158 MDSRKSFKD
-2166 KRIKIGDKAFNANML
+2166 KVKVGYKQLNVNML
-2181 NSLSFFYRLGDAAQS
+2181 NSFSFFHQLGPAAETVFKSIRSGKNEQ
-2196 VYQSLRDGEN
+2196 
-2206 QCINMQNEAKT
+2206 INMLAESNK
-2217 FREAT
+2217 FMEAT
-2222 VSTKEIDEWEHSK
+2222 VSQKEIQDWEHSK

-2245 TLTVAQIMEL
+2245 TLTVSQMMEL
-2255 YNLSKREQAK
+2255 YNLSKREQAR

-2274 PLDIARQD
+2274 PLDTSRQEA
-2282 TKARIKDQVGK
+2282 KMRIKEQFGK

-2305 VKDLG
+2305 VEDLG
-2310 KIIDTLTPR
+2310 KIIDSLTPR

-2348 YRKFTEKHYW
+2348 YRKFTEEHYW

-2373 DGAVQTQSNFYKLV
+2373 DGTVQTQTNFYKLV

-2396 RNASNGVFIKSA
+2396 RNASNGLFIKGA
-2408 FDTFSDH
+2408 FDTFTKH
-2415 IGAMSAYSAYAVP
+2415 ITEMSAYSAYAVP

-2454 KQSIERAFGNNGKA
+2454 KQSIERAFGNDAKA
-2468 YFEKLMLDINGSPY
+2468 YFEKLILDINGSADNK
-2482 SIYASG
+2482 YAG
-2488 VGEETLIRNFKV
+2488 GAGEEALIRNFKV
-2500 AAVGANLRVAIQQ
+2500 AAVGANIRVAIQQ
-2513 PTAYLRAAA
+2513 PTAYLRASAV
-2522 EMDPKYLLKGLFSKP
+2522 MDLKYLLKGLLQKP

-2548 AKWKSWGFY
+2548 ARWKSWGFY
-2557 ETSRGITIKQL
+2557 ETSMGITMKQL
-2568 ITGQQTT
+2568 ITGQQTV

-2586 AGKCDEV
+2586 AGVGDELTWGV
-2593 TLGALWNACKA
+2593 LWNACKA
-2604 EIRDKTDFEEGTPE
+2604 EIRDKTDFEEGTAE

-2624 DRFSEIVDKTQVVD
+2624 DRFSEVVDKTQVVD
-2638 SVFQRSQIMRE
+2638 SILHRSQFMRST
-2649 KSSFAK
+2649 SSFSK
-2655 MITAFQAEPT
+2655 MLSAFKAEPT
-2665 MSYNMLYRAGVDCNR
+2665 ISYNMLYTAAYDYNN
-2680 AETVQ
+2680 AKPDK
-2685 EKKATRKKFVRKAIA
+2685 KKAMAKRLVRVAVA
-2700 YIATS
+2700 HIATS
-2705 ILTAGAA
+2705 ILTAGIASIA
-2712 AVSDAFRHDDD
+2712 DAFRNDDD
-2723 EEKWLE
+2723 EKKWLE
-2729 LYLEAFGENA
+2729 LYLEAFGGNTL
-2739 RDGLNPF
+2739 DGINPF
-2746 SVVPYIGDILSIMD
+2746 SAVPYVGDILSILS
-2760 GYSAGRMDIEGI
+2760 GYSASRMDIEGI
-2772 EELIQACE
+2772 EELIQSCE

-2793 DIWKLIKVSANGVS
+2793 DIWKLMMSSAKGIS

-2812 PIANTLR
+2812 PIANTMR
-2819 TFESIYNFFSSDNL
+2819 TFESLYNFFSPDNL
-2833 GKEAASTEYRKLYNS
+2833 GREASSTEYRKLYNS
-2848 IAEGKYQKQY
+2848 IADGKYQKQY
-2858 DKLIKKGYTPQQLEN
+2858 DKLIKKGYTAQQLEN
-2873 GVKNNLIKSE
+2873 GVKNNLVKSE

-2956 DEDEVDRM
+2956 DEDEVNRM

-2971 LDPEAEQKAP
+2971 LDPEAEQDKAV

>member
-1 METIDERI
+1 METIDDRIKRVNSKYEAPESIDERI
-9 KRANSKYKVEE
+9 KSANEKYQ
-20 TIDERIERVNREYE
+20 
-34 WDSRDREMH
+34 WDSSDKEMH
-43 DWLESS
+43 DWFESTG
-49 SRTTR
+49 RTTR
-54 NANSRLQNS
+54 SANSRLQNS
-63 SYTNWKRDSESTRA
+63 SYANWKRDSENTKSA
-77 SVNADLER
+77 VDNDLEK

-90 SYLES
+90 SYLDS

-105 NTFMSRYAEYKNALQ
+105 NTFMARYEEYKNALQ

-198 NKLNNLKSESAALE
+198 NKLNNLKNESAALE

-233 EIQSIPELKEKIKVE
+233 EIQSIPELKDRIKLE
-248 KAVGTNRNTDV
+248 ESVGTSGN
-259 YDYDRY
+259 
-265 QQFRNKIEGESS
+265 NK
-277 AGTRYHDNRIYEY
+277 NVYEY
-290 NQQLKEIEDKIRAK
+290 NQRLKEIEDKVRAK
-304 GLNPDEL
+304 GMNPDEL

-319 NRRKNEDV
+319 NRRKNEQV
-327 QNVVRDF
+327 QDAVRDF
-334 SKDHQVLA
+334 SADHQVIA
-342 SALSVPVNVA
+342 SALSVPVNLTSSGA
-352 MSLPIDA
+352 
-359 ENNGYLNAATQW
+359 GYLDAAAQQ
-371 VGKKLTGSYAPVDY
+371 VGRKLTGSYAPVDY

-413 RDVFD
+413 WDAFD

-432 SAAAGNLVGGSLANL
+432 SAAAGNLVGGALANT
-447 GSGIKTASKVAE
+447 GAGIKAAGKVAE

-520 MKDVAMNI
+520 MRDVAMNI

-573 EAEAKRKVAGDLAL
+573 EAEAKKKVAGDLAL

-686 AEIREN
+686 AEIKN
-692 ASDDTRHSIKY
+692 GTSDAAEDSQLSLKKDIETIKQEY
-703 DAESKPFVEI
+703 KKAVNPKIVDFVE
-713 DRNIL
+713 R
-718 DGVDEKDWVRT
+718 
-729 VRNNLREKFPDG
+729 VRNLKDKNVAGK
-741 VTVGNKEIKINQQSR
+741 IKIELSSVNE
-756 RELTYSEYMTWLKK
+756 REVQDIKKLTGIDTSEYKRDMDGNTVIHVENRH
-770 QDSGTY
+770 GENGA
-776 ADKLKATDNA
+776 ADHSMSDVNDLARIEYVLENYDNIESA
-786 DEIVKASRDYVN
+786 KDDNGRYRD
-798 EGLAHERSDNISD
+798 SDNKLSKSVVYSK
-811 FARGNVNLRI
+811 RVNGN
-821 DGRDYNA
+821 YY
-828 EVVVGT
+828 VVEAVPDSKAKT
-834 KKNGDMLLYDV
+834 LHV
-845 MNLKPTSIN
+845 
-854 EKISI
+854 
-859 AGYQTDN
+859 
-866 QKESRPTVSAID
+866 VSAYKTKAEGVSQVLNMSEDLQSTSKTPHALAPSD
-878 NSNIP
+878 NNIS
-883 QKKSYVNPVS
+883 QKKSYVNAVP
-893 ATVAGQ
+893 ATIDGQ

-906 DRIEND
+906 DRIEKD

-922 QDGDSVA
+922 QDGGSVA

-1129 VIGKLKESKNYDY
+1129 VIGKLKESENYDY

-1200 LESIEKALTALG
+1200 LESIEKALTAIG

-1240 GAKENKSERSE
+1240 DAKENKSEKTSKTNDVKYSINPEFAHRYDEWNKNEIGGYFFLGTTSEPLQSIGINPAEIYWDKSKIKAIKKKHPTMTDSIIKQVPNVLENPVLITQSMTSTNRVVVLGELYDENGHPIVAALELKPNGRVENFVKVASAYSKDSLQNFIRQSDILYIDPNKKRTDTWFQALRLQLPAGVTKYGSIGMVTYVEKDVNGKISFSDKKSE
-1251 KSYSLKNETEGK
+1251 KTAMQIAFEKAQQNATSKSISEKVKDDTKFSLKNTENEDTSKNLDKAALEYFGRTYSWKETGYLTKSGKKLDFSGKNQGAPGGYRTLDHRDISEIMLDSDISGTEAMIEYMNQGNIRIMPESNGINLSVLPTASQFEALDDYISRARGEVILDIDDNNGNTLHSVEYPKGTRASKVINDIKKYFADGTAPYVSSIAQFRYSLKN
-1263 TWYDYSVSFE
+1263 
-1273 QQIEDFEKGKLPKR
+1273 
-1287 DTLIVGPTPEKMQN
+1287 
-1301 VGFNPLPMTYATGHL
+1301 
-1316 KTVLQGGKA
+1316 
-1325 DHDFGKAVLKQIPEA
+1325 
-1340 IKNPVAVIA
+1340 
-1349 SKSHSDTSTVAILDM
+1349 TS
-1364 QYDGK
+1364 
-1369 SIVCAVVID
+1369 SID
-1378 GYGQQNKERI
+1378 
-1388 DSNAITSIH
+1388 
-1397 TRQNAVTELLNDA
+1397 
-1410 IENESAGNAAVYYI
+1410 
-1424 DAKKATGLLQRVGLQ
+1424 
-1439 LPKQLFRTDG
+1439 
-1449 YIHSIRDS
+1449 
-1457 DSSVKPKFENV
+1457 
-1468 TKSQQFKRWFG
+1468 
-1479 DWEKKPNTASKIVNE
+1479 
-1494 DGTPRIIYHQTAAEF
+1494 
-1509 NVFSN
+1509 
-1514 ANPLAGRNDSET
+1514 
-1526 PNGFFAKDN
+1526 
-1535 NADIGVGGNKQM
+1535 
-1547 ALYGNMKKP
+1547 
-1556 LHFKNRAEANAWYS
+1556 
-1570 EHIDG
+1570 
-1575 YKGLTEKLNKL
+1575 
-1586 DEEYQSKY
+1586 
-1594 DAQETANDEYYE
+1594 
-1606 QNYEAYVTDD
+1606 
-1616 AEVTKKIL
+1616 
-1624 ENEDKL
+1624 
-1630 DDILEQWKE
+1630 
-1639 TTDTIRG
+1639 
-1646 ELRELLDSY
+1646 
-1655 FIENDSGYDGIILDF
+1655 
-1670 DGRRKGENVKSYIF
+1670 
-1684 FKNTQ
+1684 
-1689 LKSATDNVGLFDKK
+1689 
-1703 NPDIRYSLKSTSAIE
+1703 

-1823 SALREYAKGT
+1823 SALSEYAKGT

-1844 IAYYYGSYENFRR
+1844 IAYYYGSYDKFRR

-1895 QVQTLVSALDTI
+1895 QVQTLVNALETI

-2062 RKSMSELQR
+2062 RKSMSELQG
-2071 ELAETQRTDDFEAK
+2071 ELRKTQQGNDPQYQQ
-2085 EFLLDLDPDLLPMM
+2085 FLADLDPDLMPMM
-2099 TTLLKVYKG
+2099 TTLLEVYKG

-2117 GLAELETVMQQLKS
+2117 GLAELETVMQQIKG
-2131 GITMANK
+2131 GITRANE
-2138 LLANSRYETVQ
+2138 LLANSRYGTVQ
-2149 AIADASVRD
+2149 AIADASVHE
-2158 MDKQKSFD
+2158 MDSRKSFKD
-2166 KRIKIGDKAFNANML
+2166 KVKVGYKQLNVNMLDSFSFFHQLGPAAETVFKSIRSGFDERVEMIDNANEFMR
-2181 NSLSFFYRLGDAAQS
+2181 S
-2196 VYQSLRDGEN
+2196 
-2206 QCINMQNEAKT
+2206 I
-2217 FREAT
+2217 
-2222 VSTKEIDEWEHSK
+2222 VSQKEIQDWEHSK

-2245 TLTVAQIMEL
+2245 TLTVSQMMEL
-2255 YNLSKREQAK
+2255 YNLSKREQAR

-2274 PLDIARQD
+2274 PLDTSRQEA
-2282 TKARIKDQVGK
+2282 KMRIKEQFGK

-2305 VKDLG
+2305 VEDLG
-2310 KIIDTLTPR
+2310 KIIDSLTPK

-2348 YRKFTEKHYW
+2348 YRKFTEEHYW

-2396 RNASNGVFIKSA
+2396 RNASNGLFIKGA
-2408 FDTFSDH
+2408 FDTFTKH
-2415 IGAMSAYSAYAVP
+2415 ITEMSAYSAYAVP
-2428 VTDAMKWYNALS
+2428 ITDAMKWYNALS

-2454 KQSIERAFGNNGKA
+2454 KQSIERAFGNDGKA
-2468 YFEKLMLDINGSPY
+2468 YFEKFILDLNGS
-2482 SIYASG
+2482 SDSKNAG
-2488 VGEETLIRNFKV
+2488 GAGEETLIRNFKV
-2500 AAVGANLRVAIQQ
+2500 AAVGANMRVAIQQ

-2522 EMDPKYLLKGLFSKP
+2522 VMNPKYLLKGLLSKP

-2557 ETSRGITIKQL
+2557 ETSMGITMKQL
-2568 ITGQQTT
+2568 ITGQQTV

-2586 AGKCDEV
+2586 AGVGDEL
-2593 TLGALWNACKA
+2593 TWGTLWNACKA
-2604 EIRDKTDFEEGTPE
+2604 EVKDKTDLKEGTAE

-2624 DRFSEIVDKTQVVD
+2624 DRLSEVVDKTQVVD
-2638 SVFQRSQIMRE
+2638 SLLHRSQFMR
-2649 KSSFAK
+2649 STNSFSK
-2655 MITAFQAEPT
+2655 ILSAFKAEPT
-2665 MSYNMLYRAGVDCNR
+2665 KSYNMLRNALVDYNN
-2680 AETVQ
+2680 ADPGS
-2685 EKKATRKKFVRKAIA
+2685 KKAKAKNIA
-2700 YIATS
+2700 RIAAVHIATS
-2705 ILTAGAA
+2705 ILTAGIASIA
-2712 AVSDAFRHDDD
+2712 DAFRNDDD
-2723 EEKWLE
+2723 EKKWLE
-2729 LYLEAFGENA
+2729 LYLEAFGGNTL
-2739 RDGLNPF
+2739 DGINPF
-2746 SVVPYIGDILSIMD
+2746 SAVPYVGDILSILS
-2760 GYSAGRMDIEGI
+2760 GYSVSRMDIEGI
-2772 EELIQACE
+2772 EELIQSCE

-2793 DIWKLIKVSANGVS
+2793 DIWKLMMSSAKGIS

-2812 PIANTLR
+2812 PIANTMR
-2819 TFESIYNFFSSDNL
+2819 TFESLYNFFSPDNL
-2833 GKEAASTEYRKLYNS
+2833 GREASSTEYRKLYNS
-2848 IAEGKYQKQY
+2848 IADGKYQKQY
-2858 DKLIKKGYTPQQLEN
+2858 DKLIKKGYTAQQLEN
-2873 GVKNNLIKSE
+2873 GVKNNLVKSE

-2971 LDPEAEQKAP
+2971 LDPEAEQDKAV

>member
-1 METIDERI
+1 METIDDRIKRVNSKYEAPESIDERI
-9 KRANSKYKVEE
+9 KRANDKYQ
-20 TIDERIERVNREYE
+20 
-34 WDSRDREMH
+34 WDSSDKEMH
-43 DWLESS
+43 DWFESTG
-49 SRTTR
+49 RTTR
-54 NANSRLQNS
+54 SANSRLQNS
-63 SYTNWKRDSESTRA
+63 SYANWKRDSENTKSA
-77 SVNADLER
+77 VNNDLEK

-90 SYLES
+90 SYLDS

-105 NTFMSRYAEYKNALQ
+105 NTFMARYEEYKNALQ

-233 EIQSIPELKEKIKVE
+233 EIQSIPELKDRIKLE
-248 KAVGTNRNTDV
+248 ESVGTSGN
-259 YDYDRY
+259 
-265 QQFRNKIEGESS
+265 NK
-277 AGTRYHDNRIYEY
+277 NVYEY
-290 NQQLKEIEDKIRAK
+290 NQRLKEIEDKVRAK
-304 GLNPDEL
+304 GMNPDEL

-319 NRRKNEDV
+319 NRRKNEQV
-327 QNVVRDF
+327 QDAVRDF
-334 SKDHQVLA
+334 SADHQVIA
-342 SALSVPVNVA
+342 SALSVPVNLTSSGA
-352 MSLPIDA
+352 
-359 ENNGYLNAATQW
+359 GYLDAAAQQ
-371 VGKKLTGSYAPVDY
+371 VGRKLTGSYAPVDY

-413 RDVFD
+413 WDAFD

-432 SAAAGNLVGGSLANL
+432 SAAAGNLVGGALANT
-447 GSGIKTASKVAE
+447 GAGIKAAGKVAE

-520 MKDVAMNI
+520 MRDVAMNI

-568 KQGLS
+568 KHGLS
-573 EAEAKRKVAGDLAL
+573 EAEAKKKVAGDLAL

-686 AEIREN
+686 TEIKNSTSDAVEDSQMSLKKDIETIKQEYKKAVNPKIVDFVNKVRNFKNKEAANKVHIDLTGVTEREVHDIKKLTGIDTSEYKRSMDGN
-692 ASDDTRHSIKY
+692 AVEHIEKDHGENGASDHSMSDVEDLARIEYVLDNY
-703 DAESKPFVEI
+703 DDI
-713 DRNIL
+713 
-718 DGVDEKDWVRT
+718 EK
-729 VRNNLREKFPDG
+729 
-741 VTVGNKEIKINQQSR
+741 
-756 RELTYSEYMTWLKK
+756 
-770 QDSGTY
+770 GT
-776 ADKLKATDNA
+776 ADKVYTKYMN
-786 DEIVKASRDYVN
+786 
-798 EGLAHERSDNISD
+798 SDNTPAAKVIYSK
-811 FARGNVNLRI
+811 RVNGNYYVVEAVPDSKAKTLRI
-821 DGRDYNA
+821 ISAYKEKA
-828 EVVVGT
+828 EGVSQVL
-834 KKNGDMLLYDV
+834 NMSEDPQL
-845 MNLKPTSIN
+845 TSQTPHAFAPSDN
-854 EKISI
+854 NIS
-859 AGYQTDN
+859 
-866 QKESRPTVSAID
+866 
-878 NSNIP
+878 
-883 QKKSYVNPVS
+883 QKKSYVNAVP
-893 ATVAGQ
+893 ATIDGQ

-906 DRIEND
+906 DRIEKD
-912 GNRAQMYVKT
+912 GNRAQMYVRT
-922 QDGDSVA
+922 QDGGSVA

-1045 KKLNAEQAG
+1045 KKLNSEQAG

-1129 VIGKLKESKNYDY
+1129 VIGKLKESENYDY

-1147 ELQKLYEGF
+1147 ELEKLYEGY
-1156 GKADIEAEIVAESMF
+1156 GQEDIEAEIVAECMF
-1171 DVFDEK
+1171 DVFDEQ
-1177 TIRELVNE
+1177 TIKELVGE
-1185 NRPLAV
+1185 NRSLAV
-1191 KIQSWIRGF
+1191 KIQSWIQGF
-1200 LESIEKALTALG
+1200 IESINEILKNLG
-1212 LKSPEVRALEGDTEA
+1212 LTSPEIRALEGDEEA
-1227 LEKISGMFKSALE
+1227 LETISDLFKSALE
-1240 GAKENKSERSE
+1240 QTRENKSQGKTTDMADE
-1251 KSYSLKNETEGK
+1251 KKKYSIGKTTKNKSVVVIADDILKGVDKSDWVAKVKDVIRTKFSDGIPVEGKLIKVNKITRNEYTNSKNTQHYQRKDAVIYKDKFKASSNLNEIVLASTNYVNEDLKHQRKDNFTEFARGDVLVRVGKNDYSAKVIVGFTSGKEMVLYDIVDFTPTKFELKNENAFTE
-1263 TWYDYSVSFE
+1263 
-1273 QQIEDFEKGKLPKR
+1273 Q
-1287 DTLIVGPTPEKMQN
+1287 
-1301 VGFNPLPMTYATGHL
+1301 PLKVQLSRQH
-1316 KTVLQGGKA
+1316 
-1325 DHDFGKAVLKQIPEA
+1325 
-1340 IKNPVAVIA
+1340 A
-1349 SKSHSDTSTVAILDM
+1349 SSDTRVTQSEPSVNS
-1364 QYDGK
+1364 
-1369 SIVCAVVID
+1369 SISEKA
-1378 GYGQQNKERI
+1378 QN
-1388 DSNAITSIH
+1388 
-1397 TRQNAVTELLNDA
+1397 
-1410 IENESAGNAAVYYI
+1410 
-1424 DAKKATGLLQRVGLQ
+1424 DAKKFSLKDT
-1439 LPKQLFRTDG
+1439 TNE
-1449 YIHSIRDS
+1449 S
-1457 DSSVKPKFENV
+1457 DSQ
-1468 TKSQQFKRWFG
+1468 TKSEAFKEWFG
-1479 DWEKKPNTASKIVNE
+1479 DWENEPESASKVVNE

-1535 NADIGVGGNKQM
+1535 DADIGVGGNKQM
-1547 ALYGNMKKP
+1547 ALYGDMKKP
-1556 LHFKNRAEANAWYS
+1556 LHFKDRAEAKAWYS

-1606 QNYEAYVTDD
+1606 QNYEAYVADD

-1630 DDILEQWKE
+1630 DDILEQWKD

-1655 FIENDSGYDGIILDF
+1655 FIKNDSGYDGIILDF

-1689 LKSATDNVGLFDKK
+1689 LKSATDNVGLFDRR

-1823 SALREYAKGT
+1823 SALSEYAKGT

-1844 IAYYYGSYENFRR
+1844 IAYYYGSYDKFRR

-1895 QVQTLVSALDTI
+1895 QVQTLVNALETI

-2062 RKSMSELQR
+2062 RKSMSELQG
-2071 ELAETQRTDDFEAK
+2071 ELRKMQQGNDPQYQQ
-2085 EFLLDLDPDLLPMM
+2085 FLADLDPDLMPMM
-2099 TTLLKVYKG
+2099 TTLLEVYKG

-2117 GLAELETVMQQLKS
+2117 GLAELETVMQQIKG
-2131 GITMANK
+2131 GITRANE
-2138 LLANSRYETVQ
+2138 LLANSRYGTVQ
-2149 AIADASVRD
+2149 AIADASVHE
-2158 MDKQKSFD
+2158 MDSRKSFKD
-2166 KRIKIGDKAFNANML
+2166 KVKVGYKQLNVNMLDSFSFFHQLGPAAETVFKSIRSGFDERVEMIDNANEFMR
-2181 NSLSFFYRLGDAAQS
+2181 S
-2196 VYQSLRDGEN
+2196 
-2206 QCINMQNEAKT
+2206 I
-2217 FREAT
+2217 
-2222 VSTKEIDEWEHSK
+2222 VSQKEIQDWEHSK

-2245 TLTVAQIMEL
+2245 TLTVSQMMEL
-2255 YNLSKREQAK
+2255 YNLSKREQAR

-2274 PLDIARQD
+2274 PLDTSRQEA
-2282 TKARIKDQVGK
+2282 KMRIKEQFGK

-2305 VKDLG
+2305 VEDLG
-2310 KIIDTLTPR
+2310 NIIDSLTPK

-2348 YRKFTEKHYW
+2348 YRKFTEEHYW

-2396 RNASNGVFIKSA
+2396 RNASNGLFIKGA
-2408 FDTFSDH
+2408 FDTFTKH
-2415 IGAMSAYSAYAVP
+2415 ITEMSAYSAYAVP
-2428 VTDAMKWYNALS
+2428 ITDAMKWYNALS

-2454 KQSIERAFGNNGKA
+2454 KQSIERAFGNDGKA
-2468 YFEKLMLDINGSPY
+2468 YFEKFILDLNGS
-2482 SIYASG
+2482 SDSKNAG
-2488 VGEETLIRNFKV
+2488 GAGEEALIRNFKV
-2500 AAVGANLRVAIQQ
+2500 AAVGANIRVAIQQ

-2522 EMDPKYLLKGLFSKP
+2522 VMNPKYLLKGLLSKP

-2557 ETSRGITIKQL
+2557 ETSMGITMKQL
-2568 ITGQQTT
+2568 ITGQKTV

-2586 AGKCDEV
+2586 AGVGDEL
-2593 TLGALWNACKA
+2593 TWGTLWNACKA
-2604 EIRDKTDFEEGTPE
+2604 EVKDKTDLKEGTAE

-2624 DRFSEIVDKTQVVD
+2624 DRLSEVVDKTQVVD
-2638 SVFQRSQIMRE
+2638 SLLHRSQFMRST
-2649 KSSFAK
+2649 SSFSK
-2655 MITAFQAEPT
+2655 ILSAFKAEPT
-2665 MSYNMLYRAGVDCNR
+2665 KSYNMLRNALVDYNN
-2680 AETVQ
+2680 ADPGS
-2685 EKKATRKKFVRKAIA
+2685 KKAKAKNIA
-2700 YIATS
+2700 RIAAVHIATS
-2705 ILTAGAA
+2705 ILTAGIASIA
-2712 AVSDAFRHDDD
+2712 DAFRNDDD
-2723 EEKWLE
+2723 EKKWLE
-2729 LYLEAFGENA
+2729 LYLEAFGGNTL
-2739 RDGLNPF
+2739 DGINPF
-2746 SVVPYIGDILSIMD
+2746 SAVPYVGDILSILS
-2760 GYSAGRMDIEGI
+2760 GYSASRMDIEGI
-2772 EELIQACE
+2772 EELIQSCE

-2793 DIWKLIKVSANGVS
+2793 DIWKLMMSSAKGIS

-2812 PIANTLR
+2812 PIANTMR
-2819 TFESIYNFFSSDNL
+2819 TFESLYNFFSPDNL
-2833 GKEAASTEYRKLYNS
+2833 GREASSTEYRKLYNS

-2858 DKLIKKGYTPQQLEN
+2858 DKLIKKGYTAQQLEN
-2873 GVKNNLIKSE
+2873 GVKNNLVKSE

-2971 LDPEAEQKAP
+2971 LDPEAEQDKAV

>member
-9 KRANSKYKVEE
+9 KRVNSKYEAPE
-20 TIDERIERVNREYE
+20 SIDERIKRANDKYQ
-34 WDSRDREMH
+34 WDSSDKEMH
-43 DWLESS
+43 DWFESTG
-49 SRTTR
+49 RTTR
-54 NANSRLQNS
+54 SANSRLQNS
-63 SYTNWKRDSESTRA
+63 SYANWKRDSENTKSA
-77 SVNADLER
+77 VNNDLEK

-90 SYLES
+90 SYLDS

-105 NTFMSRYAEYKNALQ
+105 NTFMARYEEYKNALQ

-233 EIQSIPELKEKIKVE
+233 EIQSIPELKDRIKLE
-248 KAVGTNRNTDV
+248 ESVGTSGN
-259 YDYDRY
+259 
-265 QQFRNKIEGESS
+265 NK
-277 AGTRYHDNRIYEY
+277 NVYEY
-290 NQQLKEIEDKIRAK
+290 NQRLKEIEDKVRAK
-304 GLNPDEL
+304 GMNPDEL

-319 NRRKNEDV
+319 NRRKNEQV
-327 QNVVRDF
+327 QDAVRDF
-334 SKDHQVLA
+334 SADHQVIA
-342 SALSVPVNVA
+342 SALSVPVNLTSSGA
-352 MSLPIDA
+352 
-359 ENNGYLNAATQW
+359 GYLDAAAQQ
-371 VGKKLTGSYAPVDY
+371 VGRKLTGSYAPVDY

-413 RDVFD
+413 QDVFD

-432 SAAAGNLVGGSLANL
+432 SAAAGNLVGGALANT
-447 GSGIKTASKVAE
+447 GAGIKAAGKVAE

-520 MKDVAMNI
+520 MRDVAMNI

-573 EAEAKRKVAGDLAL
+573 EAEAKKKVAGDLAL

-686 AEIREN
+686 AEIKN
-692 ASDDTRHSIKY
+692 STSDAVEDSQMSLKKDIETIKQEY
-703 DAESKPFVEI
+703 KKAVNPKIVDFVE
-713 DRNIL
+713 R
-718 DGVDEKDWVRT
+718 
-729 VRNNLREKFPDG
+729 VRNLKDKNVAGK
-741 VTVGNKEIKINQQSR
+741 IKIELSSVNE
-756 RELTYSEYMTWLKK
+756 REVQDIKKLTGIDTSEYKRDMDGNTVIHVENRH
-770 QDSGTY
+770 GENGA
-776 ADKLKATDNA
+776 ADHSMSDVNDLARIEYVLENYDNIESA
-786 DEIVKASRDYVN
+786 KDDNGRYRD
-798 EGLAHERSDNISD
+798 SDNKLSKSVVYSK
-811 FARGNVNLRI
+811 RVNGN
-821 DGRDYNA
+821 YY
-828 EVVVGT
+828 VVEAVPDSKAKT
-834 KKNGDMLLYDV
+834 LHV
-845 MNLKPTSIN
+845 
-854 EKISI
+854 
-859 AGYQTDN
+859 
-866 QKESRPTVSAID
+866 VSAYKTKAEGVSQVLNMSEDLQSTSKTPHALAPSD
-878 NSNIP
+878 NNIS
-883 QKKSYVNPVS
+883 QKKSYVNAVP
-893 ATVAGQ
+893 ATIDGQ

-906 DRIEND
+906 DRIEKD

-922 QDGDSVA
+922 QDGGSVA

-1045 KKLNAEQAG
+1045 KKLNSEQAG

-1129 VIGKLKESKNYDY
+1129 VIGKLKESENYDY

-1147 ELQKLYEGF
+1147 ELEKLYEGY
-1156 GKADIEAEIVAESMF
+1156 GQEDIEAEIVAECMF
-1171 DVFDEK
+1171 DVFDEQ
-1177 TIRELVNE
+1177 TIKELVGE
-1185 NRPLAV
+1185 NRSLAV
-1191 KIQSWIRGF
+1191 KIQSWIQGF
-1200 LESIEKALTALG
+1200 IESINEILKNLG
-1212 LKSPEVRALEGDTEA
+1212 LTSPEIRALEGDEEA
-1227 LEKISGMFKSALE
+1227 LETISDLFKSALE
-1240 GAKENKSERSE
+1240 QTRENKSQGKTTDMADE
-1251 KSYSLKNETEGK
+1251 KKKYSIGKTTKNKSVVVIADDILKGVDKSDWVAKVKDVIRTKFSDGIPVEGKLIKVNKITRNEYTNSKNTQHYQRKDAVIYKDKFKASSNLNEIVLASTNYVNEDLKHQRKDNFTEFARGDVLVRVGKNDYSAKVIVGFTSGKEMVLYDIVDFTPTKFELKNENAFTE
-1263 TWYDYSVSFE
+1263 
-1273 QQIEDFEKGKLPKR
+1273 Q
-1287 DTLIVGPTPEKMQN
+1287 
-1301 VGFNPLPMTYATGHL
+1301 PLKVQLSRQH
-1316 KTVLQGGKA
+1316 
-1325 DHDFGKAVLKQIPEA
+1325 
-1340 IKNPVAVIA
+1340 A
-1349 SKSHSDTSTVAILDM
+1349 SSDTRVTQSEPSVNS
-1364 QYDGK
+1364 
-1369 SIVCAVVID
+1369 SISEKA
-1378 GYGQQNKERI
+1378 QN
-1388 DSNAITSIH
+1388 
-1397 TRQNAVTELLNDA
+1397 
-1410 IENESAGNAAVYYI
+1410 
-1424 DAKKATGLLQRVGLQ
+1424 DAKKFSLKDT
-1439 LPKQLFRTDG
+1439 TNE
-1449 YIHSIRDS
+1449 S
-1457 DSSVKPKFENV
+1457 DSQ
-1468 TKSQQFKRWFG
+1468 TKSEAFKEWFG
-1479 DWEKKPNTASKIVNE
+1479 DWENEPESASKVVNE

-1535 NADIGVGGNKQM
+1535 DADIGVGGNKQM
-1547 ALYGNMKKP
+1547 ALYGDMKKP
-1556 LHFKNRAEANAWYS
+1556 LHFKDRAEAKAWYS

-1606 QNYEAYVTDD
+1606 QNYEAYVADD

-1630 DDILEQWKE
+1630 DDILEQWKD

-1689 LKSATDNVGLFDKK
+1689 LKSATDNVGLFDRR

-1823 SALREYAKGT
+1823 SALSEYAKGT

-1844 IAYYYGSYENFRR
+1844 IAYYYGSYDKFRR

-1895 QVQTLVSALDTI
+1895 QVQTLVNALETI

-2062 RKSMSELQR
+2062 RKSMSELQG
-2071 ELAETQRTDDFEAK
+2071 ELRKMQQGNDPQYQQ
-2085 EFLLDLDPDLLPMM
+2085 FLADLDPDLMPMM
-2099 TTLLKVYKG
+2099 TTLLEVYKG

-2117 GLAELETVMQQLKS
+2117 GLAELETVMQQIKG
-2131 GITMANK
+2131 GITRANE
-2138 LLANSRYETVQ
+2138 LLANSRYGTVQ
-2149 AIADASVRD
+2149 AIADASVHE
-2158 MDKQKSFD
+2158 MDSRKSFKD
-2166 KRIKIGDKAFNANML
+2166 KVKVGYKQLNVNMLDSFSFFHQLGPAAETVFKSIRSGFDERVEMIDNANEFMR
-2181 NSLSFFYRLGDAAQS
+2181 S
-2196 VYQSLRDGEN
+2196 
-2206 QCINMQNEAKT
+2206 I
-2217 FREAT
+2217 
-2222 VSTKEIDEWEHSK
+2222 VSQKEIQDWEHSK

-2245 TLTVAQIMEL
+2245 TLTVSQMMEL
-2255 YNLSKREQAK
+2255 YNLSKREQAR

-2274 PLDIARQD
+2274 PLDTSRQEA
-2282 TKARIKDQVGK
+2282 KMRIKEQFGK

-2305 VKDLG
+2305 VEDLG
-2310 KIIDTLTPR
+2310 NIIDSLTPK

-2348 YRKFTEKHYW
+2348 YRKFTEEHYW

-2396 RNASNGVFIKSA
+2396 RNASNGLFIKGA
-2408 FDTFSDH
+2408 FDTFTKH
-2415 IGAMSAYSAYAVP
+2415 ITEMSAYSAYAVP
-2428 VTDAMKWYNALS
+2428 ITDAMKWYNALS

-2454 KQSIERAFGNNGKA
+2454 KQSIERAFGNDGKA
-2468 YFEKLMLDINGSPY
+2468 YFEKFILDLNGS
-2482 SIYASG
+2482 SDSKNAG
-2488 VGEETLIRNFKV
+2488 GAGEEALIRNFKV
-2500 AAVGANLRVAIQQ
+2500 AAVGANIRVAIQQ

-2522 EMDPKYLLKGLFSKP
+2522 VMNPKYLLKGLLSKP

-2557 ETSRGITIKQL
+2557 ETSMGITMKQL
-2568 ITGQQTT
+2568 ITGQKTV

-2586 AGKCDEV
+2586 AGVGDEL
-2593 TLGALWNACKA
+2593 TWGTLWNACKA
-2604 EIRDKTDFEEGTPE
+2604 EVKDKTDLKEGTAE

-2624 DRFSEIVDKTQVVD
+2624 DRLSEVVDKTQVVD
-2638 SVFQRSQIMRE
+2638 SLLHRSQFMRST
-2649 KSSFAK
+2649 SSFSK
-2655 MITAFQAEPT
+2655 ILSAFKAEPT
-2665 MSYNMLYRAGVDCNR
+2665 KSYNMLRNALVDYNN
-2680 AETVQ
+2680 ADPGS
-2685 EKKATRKKFVRKAIA
+2685 KKAKAKNIA
-2700 YIATS
+2700 RIAAVHITTS
-2705 ILTAGAA
+2705 ILTAGIASIA
-2712 AVSDAFRHDDD
+2712 DAFRNDDD
-2723 EEKWLE
+2723 EKKWLE
-2729 LYLEAFGENA
+2729 LYLEAFGGNTL
-2739 RDGLNPF
+2739 DGINPF
-2746 SVVPYIGDILSIMD
+2746 SAVPYVGDILSILS
-2760 GYSAGRMDIEGI
+2760 GYSASRMDIEGI
-2772 EELIQACE
+2772 EELIQSCE

-2793 DIWKLIKVSANGVS
+2793 DIWKLMMSSAKGIS

-2812 PIANTLR
+2812 PIANTMR
-2819 TFESIYNFFSSDNL
+2819 TFESLYNFFSPDNL
-2833 GKEAASTEYRKLYNS
+2833 GREASSTEYRKLYNS

-2858 DKLIKKGYTPQQLEN
+2858 DKLIKKGYTAQQLEN
-2873 GVKNNLIKSE
+2873 GVKNNLVKSE

-2971 LDPEAEQKAP
+2971 LDPEAEQDKAV

>member
-1 METIDERI
+1 METIDDRIKRVNSKYEAPESIDERI
-9 KRANSKYKVEE
+9 KSANEKYQ
-20 TIDERIERVNREYE
+20 
-34 WDSRDREMH
+34 WDSSDKEMH
-43 DWLESS
+43 DWFESTG
-49 SRTTR
+49 RTTR
-54 NANSRLQNS
+54 SANSRLQNS
-63 SYTNWKRDSESTRA
+63 SYANWKRDSENTKSA
-77 SVNADLER
+77 VNNDLEK

-90 SYLES
+90 SYLDS

-105 NTFMSRYAEYKNALQ
+105 NTFMARYEEYKNALQ

-233 EIQSIPELKEKIKVE
+233 EIQSIPELKDRIKLE
-248 KAVGTNRNTDV
+248 ESVGTSGN
-259 YDYDRY
+259 
-265 QQFRNKIEGESS
+265 NK
-277 AGTRYHDNRIYEY
+277 NVYEY
-290 NQQLKEIEDKIRAK
+290 NQRLKEIEDKVRAK
-304 GLNPDEL
+304 GMNPDEL

-319 NRRKNEDV
+319 NRRKNEQV
-327 QNVVRDF
+327 QDAVRDF
-334 SKDHQVLA
+334 SADHQVIA
-342 SALSVPVNVA
+342 SALSVPVNLTSSGA
-352 MSLPIDA
+352 
-359 ENNGYLNAATQW
+359 GYLDAAAQQ
-371 VGKKLTGSYAPVDY
+371 VGRKLTGSYAPVDY

-413 RDVFD
+413 WDAFD

-432 SAAAGNLVGGSLANL
+432 SAAAGNLVGGALANT
-447 GSGIKTASKVAE
+447 GAGIKAAGKVAE

-520 MKDVAMNI
+520 MRDVAMNI

-573 EAEAKRKVAGDLAL
+573 EAEAKKKVAGDLAL

-686 AEIREN
+686 AEIKN
-692 ASDDTRHSIKY
+692 GTSDAAEDSQLSLKKDIETIKQEY
-703 DAESKPFVEI
+703 KKAVNPKIVDFVE
-713 DRNIL
+713 R
-718 DGVDEKDWVRT
+718 
-729 VRNNLREKFPDG
+729 VRNLKDKNVAGK
-741 VTVGNKEIKINQQSR
+741 IKIELSSVNE
-756 RELTYSEYMTWLKK
+756 REVQDIKKLTGIDTSEYKRDMDGNTVIHVENRH
-770 QDSGTY
+770 GENGA
-776 ADKLKATDNA
+776 ADHSMSDVNDLARIEYVLENYDNIESA
-786 DEIVKASRDYVN
+786 KDDNGRYRD
-798 EGLAHERSDNISD
+798 SDNKLSKSVVYSK
-811 FARGNVNLRI
+811 RVNGN
-821 DGRDYNA
+821 YY
-828 EVVVGT
+828 VVEAVPDSKAKT
-834 KKNGDMLLYDV
+834 LHV
-845 MNLKPTSIN
+845 
-854 EKISI
+854 
-859 AGYQTDN
+859 
-866 QKESRPTVSAID
+866 VSAYKTKAEGVSQVLNMSEDLQSTSKTPHALAPSD
-878 NSNIP
+878 NNIS
-883 QKKSYVNPVS
+883 QKKSYVNAVP
-893 ATVAGQ
+893 ATIDGQ

-906 DRIEND
+906 DRIEKD

-922 QDGDSVA
+922 QDGGSVA

-1129 VIGKLKESKNYDY
+1129 VIGKLKESENYDY

-1147 ELQKLYEGF
+1147 ELEKLYEGY
-1156 GKADIEAEIVAESMF
+1156 GQEDIEAEIVAECMF
-1171 DVFDEK
+1171 DVFDEQ
-1177 TIRELVNE
+1177 TIKELVGE
-1185 NRPLAV
+1185 NRSLAV
-1191 KIQSWIRGF
+1191 KIQSWIQGF
-1200 LESIEKALTALG
+1200 IESINEILKNLG
-1212 LKSPEVRALEGDTEA
+1212 LTSPEIRALEGDEEA
-1227 LEKISGMFKSALE
+1227 LETISDLFKSALE
-1240 GAKENKSERSE
+1240 QTRENKSQGKTTDMADE
-1251 KSYSLKNETEGK
+1251 KKKYSIGKTTKNKSVVVIADDILKGVDKSDWVAKVKDVIRTKFSDGIPVEGKLIKVNKITRNEYTNSKNTQHYQRKDAVIYKDKFKASSNLNEIVLASTNYVNEDLKHQRKDNFTEFARGDVLVRVGKNDYSAKVIVGFTSGKEMVLYDIVDFTPTKFELKNENAFTE
-1263 TWYDYSVSFE
+1263 
-1273 QQIEDFEKGKLPKR
+1273 Q
-1287 DTLIVGPTPEKMQN
+1287 
-1301 VGFNPLPMTYATGHL
+1301 PLKVQLSRQH
-1316 KTVLQGGKA
+1316 
-1325 DHDFGKAVLKQIPEA
+1325 
-1340 IKNPVAVIA
+1340 A
-1349 SKSHSDTSTVAILDM
+1349 SSDTRVTQSEPSVNS
-1364 QYDGK
+1364 
-1369 SIVCAVVID
+1369 SISEKA
-1378 GYGQQNKERI
+1378 QN
-1388 DSNAITSIH
+1388 
-1397 TRQNAVTELLNDA
+1397 
-1410 IENESAGNAAVYYI
+1410 
-1424 DAKKATGLLQRVGLQ
+1424 DAKKFSLKDT
-1439 LPKQLFRTDG
+1439 TNE
-1449 YIHSIRDS
+1449 S
-1457 DSSVKPKFENV
+1457 DSQ
-1468 TKSQQFKRWFG
+1468 TKSEAFKEWFG
-1479 DWEKKPNTASKIVNE
+1479 DWENEPESASKVVNE

-1535 NADIGVGGNKQM
+1535 DADIGVGGNKQM
-1547 ALYGNMKKP
+1547 ALYGDMKKP
-1556 LHFKNRAEANAWYS
+1556 LHFKDRAEAKAWYS

-1606 QNYEAYVTDD
+1606 QNYEAYVADD

-1630 DDILEQWKE
+1630 DDILEQWKD

-1689 LKSATDNVGLFDKK
+1689 LKSATDNVGLFDRR

-1823 SALREYAKGT
+1823 SALSEYAKGT

-1844 IAYYYGSYENFRR
+1844 IAYYYGSYDKFRR

-1895 QVQTLVSALDTI
+1895 QVQTLVNALETI

-2062 RKSMSELQR
+2062 RKSMSELQG
-2071 ELAETQRTDDFEAK
+2071 ELRKMQQGNDPQYQQ
-2085 EFLLDLDPDLLPMM
+2085 FLADLDPDLMPMM
-2099 TTLLKVYKG
+2099 TTLLEVYKG

-2117 GLAELETVMQQLKS
+2117 GLAELETVMQQIKG
-2131 GITMANK
+2131 GITRANE
-2138 LLANSRYETVQ
+2138 LLANSRYGTVQ
-2149 AIADASVRD
+2149 AIADASVHE
-2158 MDKQKSFD
+2158 MDSRKSFKD
-2166 KRIKIGDKAFNANML
+2166 KVKVGYKQLNVNMLDSFSFFHQLGPAAETVFKSIRSGFDERVEMIDNANEFMR
-2181 NSLSFFYRLGDAAQS
+2181 S
-2196 VYQSLRDGEN
+2196 
-2206 QCINMQNEAKT
+2206 I
-2217 FREAT
+2217 
-2222 VSTKEIDEWEHSK
+2222 VSQKEIQDWEHSK

-2245 TLTVAQIMEL
+2245 TLTVSQMMEL
-2255 YNLSKREQAK
+2255 YNLSKREQAR

-2274 PLDIARQD
+2274 PLDTSRQEA
-2282 TKARIKDQVGK
+2282 KMRIKEQFGK

-2305 VKDLG
+2305 VEDLG
-2310 KIIDTLTPR
+2310 KIIDSLTPK

-2348 YRKFTEKHYW
+2348 YRKFTEEHYW

-2396 RNASNGVFIKSA
+2396 RNASNGLFIKGA
-2408 FDTFSDH
+2408 FDTFTKH
-2415 IGAMSAYSAYAVP
+2415 ITEMSAYSAYAVP

-2454 KQSIERAFGNNGKA
+2454 KQSIERAFGNDGKA
-2468 YFEKLMLDINGSPY
+2468 YFEKFILDLNGS
-2482 SIYASG
+2482 SDSKNAG
-2488 VGEETLIRNFKV
+2488 GAGEEALIRNFKV
-2500 AAVGANLRVAIQQ
+2500 AAVGANIRVAIQQ

-2522 EMDPKYLLKGLFSKP
+2522 VMNPKYLLKGLLSKP

-2557 ETSRGITIKQL
+2557 ETSMGITMKQL
-2568 ITGQQTT
+2568 ITGQKTV

-2586 AGKCDEV
+2586 AGVGDEL
-2593 TLGALWNACKA
+2593 TWGTLWNACKA
-2604 EIRDKTDFEEGTPE
+2604 EVKDKTDLKEGTAE

-2624 DRFSEIVDKTQVVD
+2624 DRLSEVVDKTQVVD
-2638 SVFQRSQIMRE
+2638 SLLHRSQFMRST
-2649 KSSFAK
+2649 SSFSK
-2655 MITAFQAEPT
+2655 ILSAFKAEPT
-2665 MSYNMLYRAGVDCNR
+2665 KSYNMLRNALVDYNN
-2680 AETVQ
+2680 ADPGS
-2685 EKKATRKKFVRKAIA
+2685 KKAKAKNIA
-2700 YIATS
+2700 RIAAVHIATS
-2705 ILTAGAA
+2705 ILTAGIASIA
-2712 AVSDAFRHDDD
+2712 DAFRNDDD
-2723 EEKWLE
+2723 EKKWLE
-2729 LYLEAFGENA
+2729 LYLEAFGGNTL
-2739 RDGLNPF
+2739 DGINPF
-2746 SVVPYIGDILSIMD
+2746 SAVPYVGDILSILS
-2760 GYSAGRMDIEGI
+2760 GYSASRMDIEGI
-2772 EELIQACE
+2772 EELIQSCE

-2793 DIWKLIKVSANGVS
+2793 DIWKLMMSSAKGIS

-2812 PIANTLR
+2812 PIANTMR
-2819 TFESIYNFFSSDNL
+2819 TFESLYNFFSPDNL
-2833 GKEAASTEYRKLYNS
+2833 GREASSTEYRKLYNS

-2858 DKLIKKGYTPQQLEN
+2858 DKLIKKGYTAQQLEN
-2873 GVKNNLIKSE
+2873 GVKNNLVKSE

-2971 LDPEAEQKAP
+2971 LDPEAEQDKAV